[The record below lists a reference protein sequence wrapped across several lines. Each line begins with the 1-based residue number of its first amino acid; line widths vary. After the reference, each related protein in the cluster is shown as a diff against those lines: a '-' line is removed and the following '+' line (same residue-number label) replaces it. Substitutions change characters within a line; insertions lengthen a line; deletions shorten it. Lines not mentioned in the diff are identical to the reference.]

1 MNAKATQA
9 LKAALDELR
18 LRRAEIAAL
27 RSDRNEPIAVIG
39 MACRFPGSSDT
50 PDAFWRL
57 LDGARDAVTEVPGE
71 RWSIDRYYDPDPATP
86 GKMATRH
93 GAFLE
98 RVDEF
103 DAAFFGI
110 APREATYLDP
120 QQRLLLEVAWEALEN
135 AHLPPERF
143 RQSATGVYVGITCF
157 DHAIQ
162 VSNAAMP
169 SSSYAGT
176 GSALNMAAG
185 RLSFVLGLTGPSM
198 AIDTACSSSLVCLHL
213 ACESLRSRETDMA
226 LAGGVNLML
235 SPEVMVSFSQA
246 RMLSPDGRC
255 KTFDAAADGYVRG
268 EGCGMVVLKRLADAL
283 ADGDRVLG
291 VVRGTAVDQGGAGGG
306 LTVPSR
312 DSQERVIRRALSQA
326 GVAPD
331 KVGYVEAHGT
341 GTSLGDPIEVDALAR
356 VYGAGRAAHEPLV
369 IGSVKTNI
377 GHLES
382 ASGMAGLIK
391 VLLSFQHGRIPAH
404 LHFRQPNPHTP
415 WQEIPVR
422 VAAEPLDWPRGERR
436 RVAGVSAFGFSGTN
450 AHAVVEEPPVAPS
463 PAAQRALLLLS
474 ARSEAALTALAQRY
488 ERALRDA
495 PPQELA
501 AVCRAAATGRSHH
514 PYRAAYVAG
523 VRVPSAGA
531 PRTGK
536 ALRVG
541 VAFGAPDPDAAR
553 ALHASEPLFRDA
565 FAQCAVPLA
574 ALDTDAGRFA
584 AAFAWAQLWQA
595 WGIRP
600 AVVAGHGVGEYVAA
614 CVAGV
619 LSIADALRVLAVRT
633 DAAAM
638 RAVLHDVRLARP
650 AVRLISG
657 CLGAEVADEVTH
669 AAYWLQLAEAS
680 ERAAEPPVP
689 EGLADSWL
697 PPPCAGDALE
707 RAIAALYVRGG
718 QFDWQALF
726 PVAAQPATML
736 PNYPFER
743 QRFSLEKIQ
752 SPAVGMDAG
761 SIDAA
766 VRHLKASG
774 KYPDDVLNAFPELV
788 RTAFAPAAD
797 GAVAPAAPSLYH
809 VAWEQHVAAPT
820 ARAALPASSWLIFA
834 DETGVGERLAVLL
847 RARGASCALVR
858 AGADY
863 GGNAAAGW
871 QVAPERPDDFVRL
884 LDEAAAPARHIVFL
898 WGLDEAAGATRMS
911 AALLHLVH
919 ALVGGERDWTA
930 SLRPRIRVVT
940 RDAVEAGDAP
950 RVTGVAQAALM
961 GLARG
966 AMIEH
971 PDWFGTAIDLDP
983 AAPDDEPDAL
993 LDELLVESREDQV
1006 ALRHGARLVARL
1018 SPLVPA
1024 ETDALRVEPDA
1035 TYLITGGFGALG
1047 LHTARWLAAR
1057 GARTLILA
1065 GRQGAAS
1072 DASRQALAELRE
1084 RDVAVRCERLDIA
1097 DPAAVDAFFAELRR
1111 DRVPLRGIVHA
1122 AGVVGY
1128 KPILQVGRDELDAVL
1143 QPKVAG
1149 AWLLHRHSEAFPLDF
1164 FVMFSSI
1171 ASAWGSREQ
1180 AHYSAAN
1187 RFLDA
1192 LAHHRRGLGLPALSV
1207 NWGPWAQ
1214 GGMTFPDAE
1223 ALLRRVGIRSLAAD
1237 RALHML
1243 DRVAAVPQ
1251 AAIVDIDLER
1261 FQGSY
1266 EARGPRP
1273 FLDRVRT
1280 SASPSNP
1287 SGATGT
1293 AALPVSGDVSPR
1305 ERRRQ
1310 VADSIE
1316 QAVADVL
1323 GYGAGTLDRDL
1334 GFFEMGMD
1342 SLMALD
1348 VRTQLENALG
1358 IKLSVALLFDH
1369 PTINALADFLTEQA
1383 PGVAPDALAEPT
1395 QPAAAQPA
1403 SQPAAPSAAARE
1415 AGTPEP
1421 IAIVGMSCRFPGA
1434 AHDLDA
1440 YWRLLNDGV
1449 DAISEVPRERWDVDA
1464 YYDRD
1469 PEAPGRMYCRFGG
1482 FLDGVDQFDPAF
1494 FRITPREAAAMD
1506 PQQRLLLEVSHE
1518 ALEHAGIPVDGLK
1531 GSRTGVFVG
1540 ITTNDYANLQLRHG
1554 GIDGYFF
1561 TGNPLNTA
1569 AGRISYGLG
1578 LQGPSMAIDTACS
1591 SSLSAIHTASQNLRS
1606 GECDLAIAGGVNLI
1620 LSPDN
1625 SIAVSRTR
1633 ALAPDGR
1640 CKTFDAAADG
1650 FVRSEGCGALVLK
1663 RLSDA
1668 LAAGDRV
1675 LAVLRGSAVNHDGA
1689 SSGFTAP
1696 NGRAQEAVIRQA
1708 LGALPAASI
1717 DYVEAHGTGTPLG
1730 DPVELNAL
1738 ATVFGEGRDGRP
1750 RLRVGSVKTN
1760 IGHAESAAGIAGV
1773 IKVVL
1778 ALNHER
1784 LPAHLHFRQPS
1795 PLVQWDALPLEICA
1809 EASAWPRGERPRRA
1823 GVSAFGASGT
1833 NAHLVL
1839 EDAPAPARAATPSK
1853 HKVHPLVLSAKTPA
1867 ALRELAGRYRSRLE
1881 AERGLDI
1888 AAVAFSA
1895 ATGRSHFAHR
1905 LALPVTSIDDAID
1918 KLRAFHEQ
1926 EPSTAAPRAARVK
1939 TAFLFTGQGS
1949 QYAGMGR
1956 RLYDAYP
1963 VFRDA
1968 IDRCRAVADPQLDKP
1983 LLDVLSAPGDDIHQ
1997 TGYSQPA
2004 LFSLQFALTTLLRSF
2019 GVVPDAVMGHSVG
2032 EYAAACAAGVFSPED
2047 GLRLIA
2053 ERGRLM
2059 QALPRDGEMAA
2070 IFADLGTV
2078 ERAIAAW
2085 PREVAVAA
2093 VNGPASTVIS
2103 GRRERIALL
2112 VDAFAAQDIRS
2123 VLLNT
2128 SHAFH
2133 SPLVEPMLDSFQ
2145 AAAKGVRVARPAIP
2159 FYSNLTGAV
2168 MDDAPDDTYWRRH
2181 CREPVQF
2188 ASSVERLAEA
2198 GFNVLVEIGPKPV
2211 LVNLARACCAPD
2223 AAIHF
2228 VALQRPQAEQQ
2239 ALVETLTGLYARG
2252 VDIDWA
2258 ATETP
2263 APARVALPSYPF
2275 QRSRTWFQKTETS
2288 MTQTSASPVAATP
2301 APDRSGEVL
2310 DWLRGKI
2317 GELIQADPAT
2327 INIDVPFLEM
2337 GADSIILIE
2346 AIRHIEKQYGVK
2358 LAMRRFFEDLATME
2372 ALAEYVADNLPAV
2385 AAPAEP
2391 EAVAAAEPAAAA
2403 AAVALAPSAPS
2414 APALAPVAAAPTQW
2428 VAAEGGSTVERVLR
2442 EQNQL
2447 LSQLMSQQMEL
2458 LRTSLHGQAGAAV
2471 APQAAASGAASP
2483 TNAASVANVAAK
2495 AAVAAPA
2502 AARAATPA
2510 AANPAAPAAA
2520 DNRKPKPMMPWGSPV
2535 EQRARG
2541 LSAAQ
2546 QEHLE
2551 ALIVRYTSRT
2561 RKSKE
2566 SVQASRPVLADSRA
2580 TVGFRF
2586 STKEMLYPIVG
2597 DRAAGS
2603 RLWDIDGNEYI
2614 DFTMGFGVHLFGHSP
2629 DFIQQQVTREW
2640 QRPLELGARSSLV
2653 GEVAA
2658 RFARVTGLDRVAF
2671 SNTGTEAVMT
2681 AMRLARAVTGRDKIV
2696 MFTHSYHGHADGT
2709 LAAANAEG
2717 ATETIAP
2724 GVPFGSIENMI
2735 VLDYGSDAALDAIRN
2750 LAPTL
2755 AAVMVEPVQSRNP
2768 SLQPVG
2774 FLKEL
2779 RRITEEAGVALIV
2792 DEMITGFRVHP
2803 GGSQAMFGIKADL
2816 ATYGKII
2823 GGGLPLGVIAGSTRF
2838 MDAIDGGMWTYGD
2851 HSFPAADR
2859 TAFGGTFCQYP
2870 LAMAAALAVLEKIEQ
2885 EGPALQAALNERT
2898 AQIADT
2904 LNAFFVEAEA
2914 PIKVTWFGSMFRFEF
2929 TENLDLFFYHMLEKG
2944 IYIWEWRTCFLSTA
2958 HTDADIERFIG
2969 AVKDSVADLRRGG
2982 FIRPHSK
2989 HGTVAT
2995 LSEAQ
3000 RQLWVLSE
3008 IDPEGSLAY
3017 NVNTTLELK
3026 GRLDEAAMRAAVQS
3040 LVDRHEALR
3049 TTILPDG
3056 SGQIVHPSLTLAL
3069 PLIDRDQDA
3078 WRQQESRQ
3086 PFDLVNGPLFR
3097 AALVRM
3103 DDEHHLLV
3111 MTAHHIVCDGSTF
3124 GVLLEDLARAYA
3136 GAAPDAAPLQFREYL
3151 KTLDAQRHSPETK
3164 ANRDYWLAQCARAV
3178 EPLSL
3183 PVDYPRPAVK
3193 TFHGARVSL
3202 HLDAAAAAALRTVAR
3217 QNGCTLYM
3225 VLLAGFNLFLHRVAG
3240 QQDIVTGIP
3249 VTGRSVAGS
3258 ERVAGYC
3265 THLLPLRSTLPDGAS
3280 VASFLAATRQNLLDA
3295 LEHQDYPFAE
3305 LVREIG
3311 AQRDLNAAPLVSAVF
3326 NLEPVSAL
3334 PELPGLTVG
3343 LVAPLIRYTAFDLNV
3358 NVLDAGDELLIDC
3371 DYNTDLFDERTAQ
3384 RFLGI
3389 YETLLTAAAADASA
3403 AVARLPLTSDA
3414 ERALVTVEWNR
3425 TDVDFGDAAAQPLH
3439 RLFEQQVERTPDA
3452 VAAVYDG
3459 AALTYAELNAR
3470 ANRLAHRLIAL
3481 GVAPDTLVGVA
3492 MERSLDMIVAL
3503 LAILKAGGAYVP
3515 VDPDYPAE
3523 RVRFMIDHAQLR
3535 WLLTQQHL
3543 LAALPDTGAQAI
3555 VVDRDKLDLDAVP
3568 TSNPTP
3574 ELNGDNLAYMIYTSG
3589 STGRPKGALNTHRA
3603 IVNRIL
3609 WMQHAYALD
3618 ADDAVLQKTP
3628 FSFDVSVWEFFWPL
3642 VTGARLVFARPGGQR
3657 ETDYLVELIERERI
3671 TTLHFVP
3678 SMLRAFLDHPQ
3689 LDAHC
3694 ASLRRVVCSGEALP
3708 HDLQQH
3714 CFERLDVKLYNLYGP
3729 TEAAVDVTAWECRRD
3744 DPQRIVPI
3752 GRPIANTR
3760 IYIVDA
3766 QLQPT
3771 PIGVPGELL
3780 IGGTP
3785 VGRGYYNEPDLS
3797 AEKFIADP
3805 FSDGPHA
3812 RLYRTGDLARYRADG
3827 NIEFLGRIDHQI
3839 KLRGLRIEP
3848 GEIEAVLTSH
3858 PLVDAAVVALRGV
3871 DDGARLVAWLCSP
3884 HREADVIDAVRTH
3897 LRQRLPEYMVPS
3909 AFVVVP
3915 AFAQLPNGK
3924 LDRAH
3929 LPEPADGVAH
3939 VAPGNALEAQLA
3951 AIWQEVLGNARIG
3964 TTANF
3969 FELGGNSLLATKV
3982 VARIRRDLHAKLEM
3996 RSLFEHPTIASL
4008 AKRIAATQ
4016 PIDYAPVTPLPP
4028 QAHYELSPAQTRL
4041 WVQDRLNAGQAG
4053 GPLPTSLL
4061 LEGVLDVDALL
4072 RAFRALSER
4081 HEILRTRFVL
4091 AGTQPVQQVLP
4102 PDEAPFAVEVVDLQD
4117 AADRDARA
4125 MSIHAS
4131 ERLAPMD
4138 LATGPLFRVKLLRLS
4153 EVRHVCI
4160 CTMHHIVTD
4169 GWSTEVLLDDLSTL
4183 YDAFVQRRDN
4193 PLPPLQ
4199 IQYKDYA
4206 GWLNRLLA
4214 GPDGARMKEYWLNK
4228 LAGLRALAL
4237 PGDVAQP
4244 AAPSWKTWRFA
4255 LPAAETAALDALG
4268 KRHGATLFI
4277 ALLAA
4282 IKALFYRRS
4291 GQEDIVVGTPV
4302 AGRELPE
4309 LESQVGPYLNVLALR
4324 DRVAGDDRFDTLLT
4338 RVRDTTLEAFSHPL
4352 YPLDRLLD
4360 ELHIERVAGRNPLFD
4375 IGLTLQ
4381 NQRDGATDRY
4391 AGPVRLAELPD
4402 HDPQHADSEAATD
4415 FWFLAEP
4422 RADGLAISVVYH
4434 AGRFSD
4440 ALVRGLADELTSVV
4454 GEVLA
4459 DPGVRIR
4466 NLTLGQRALQADAR
4480 QPSVELSA
4488 F

>member
-50 PDAFWRL
+50 PAAFWQL
-57 LDGARDAVTEVPGE
+57 LDHARDAVTEVPRE
-71 RWSIDRYYDPDPATP
+71 RWDIDRYYDPDPAAP

-93 GAFLE
+93 GAFIE
-98 RVDEF
+98 RVDQF

-110 APREATYLDP
+110 APREAAYLDP

-135 AHLPPERF
+135 AHLAPERF

-162 VSNAAMP
+162 VSNASTP

-213 ACESLRSRETDMA
+213 ACESLRSRETSMA

-291 VVRGTAVDQGGAGGG
+291 IVRGTAVDQGGAGGG

-312 DSQERVIRRALSQA
+312 DSQERVIRRALNQA
-326 GVAPD
+326 GVTPGD
-331 KVGYVEAHGT
+331 VSYVEAHGT
-341 GTSLGDPIEVDALAR
+341 GTSLGDPIEVEALAG
-356 VYGAGRAAHEPLV
+356 VYGPGRAASEPLV

-382 ASGMAGLIK
+382 ASGIAGLIK
-391 VLLSFQHGRIPAH
+391 VLLSFEHDRIPAH
-404 LHFRQPNPHTP
+404 LHFTQPNPHTP
-415 WQEIPVR
+415 WQDIPIR
-422 VAAEPLDWPRGERR
+422 VAADPVAWPRGERR
-436 RVAGVSAFGFSGTN
+436 RVAGLSAFGFSGTN
-450 AHAVVEEPPVAPS
+450 AHAIVEEPPVAP
-463 PAAQRALLLLS
+463 AHDAQRSLLLLS

-488 ERALRDA
+488 ERAIAGA
-495 PPQELA
+495 PPHELA
-501 AVCRAAATGRSHH
+501 AICRAAAVGRSHY
-514 PYRAAYVAG
+514 PFRAAYASG
-523 VRVPSAGA
+523 VREPATTSARA
-531 PRTGK
+531 GK
-536 ALRVG
+536 ASRMGFMFASLDTG
-541 VAFGAPDPDAAR
+541 VAR
-553 ALHASEPLFRDA
+553 ELHASEPHFRAA
-565 FAQCAVPLA
+565 FERCSVPLS

-584 AAFAWAQLWQA
+584 IHFAWAELWNA

-600 AVVAGHGVGEYVAA
+600 SVVSGHGVGEYVAA

-619 LSIADALRVLAVRT
+619 VSLADALRL
-633 DAAAM
+633 AAARSDSEAL
-638 RAVLHDVRLARP
+638 RAALQDMPLARP
-650 AVRLISG
+650 SIRLISG
-657 CLGAEVADEVTH
+657 SVGAEVTDEVTH
-669 AAYWLQLAEAS
+669 PQYWLQLAGRPDQAD
-680 ERAAEPPVP
+680 APHMPD
-689 EGLADSWL
+689 GLADGWL
-697 PPPCAGDALE
+697 PPPCAGHALE
-707 RAIAALYVRGG
+707 RALAALYVQGW
-718 QFDWQALF
+718 QFDWNALF
-726 PVAAQPATML
+726 PAPAQPATTL

-743 QRFSLEKIQ
+743 QRFSLEKNR
-752 SPAVGMDAG
+752 SPVVGMDAG
-761 SIDAA
+761 SIEEAS
-766 VRHLKASG
+766 RRLRTSG
-774 KYPDDVLNAFPELV
+774 KYSDEVLNAFPELLQ
-788 RTAFAPAAD
+788 TAFAPAET
-797 GAVAPAAPSLYH
+797 AAPDANPLYH
-809 VAWEQHVAAPT
+809 VVWEQQ
-820 ARAALPASSWLIFA
+820 AALPAARFAADASPWLIFA
-834 DETGVGERLAVLL
+834 DESGVGDRFAALL

-858 AGADY
+858 AGRDYRAPTEAD
-863 GGNAAAGW
+863 AAW
-871 QVAPERPDDFVRL
+871 QVAPEQPDHFVRL
-884 LDEAAAPARHIVFL
+884 LKEAAAPGQRIVFL
-898 WGLDEAAGATRMS
+898 WALDETVGATRMS
-911 AALLHLVH
+911 TALLHLVR
-919 ALVGGERDWTA
+919 ALGSGERDWAA
-930 SLRPRIRVVT
+930 SARPRIWVVT
-940 RDAVEAGDAP
+940 RDAMEAGEAP
-950 RVTGVAQAALM
+950 RVSGLAQAALA

-971 PDWFGTAIDLDP
+971 PEWFGTAIDLDP
-983 AAPDDEPDAL
+983 AAPEDETQAL
-993 LDELLVESREDQV
+993 LHEVLGESREEQV
-1006 ALRHGARLVARL
+1006 ALRQGERYVARL
-1018 SPLVPA
+1018 SPLAQA
-1024 ETDALRVEPDA
+1024 ETAALRVDPEA
-1035 TYLITGGFGALG
+1035 AYLITGGFGALG
-1047 LHTARWLAAR
+1047 LHTARWLAAH
-1057 GARTLILA
+1057 GAGTLILV

-1072 DASRQALAELRE
+1072 DESQRAIAELRD
-1084 RDVAVRCERLDIA
+1084 RNVTVRCERLDIT
-1097 DPAAVDAFFAELRR
+1097 DPAAVADCFAALRR
-1111 DRVPLRGIVHA
+1111 DGVPLRGIVHA
-1122 AGVVGY
+1122 AGIVGY
-1128 KPILQVGRDELDAVL
+1128 KPIMQVEREELEAVL

-1149 AWLLHRHSEAFPLDF
+1149 AWLLHQHSEPFPLDF
-1164 FVMFSSI
+1164 FILFSSI
-1171 ASAWGSREQ
+1171 ASAWGSRDQ

-1192 LAHHRRGLGLPALSV
+1192 LAHHRRHLGLPASSV

-1214 GGMTFPDAE
+1214 GGMTFPEAE

-1237 RALHML
+1237 RALDVL
-1243 DRVAAVPQ
+1243 DHLPAVPQ
-1251 AAIVDIDLER
+1251 VAVVDVDLAL

-1266 EARGPRP
+1266 EARGPKP
-1273 FLDRVRT
+1273 FLDRVRVDAT
-1280 SASPSNP
+1280 PPSAPAMP
-1287 SGATGT
+1287 
-1293 AALPVSGDVSPR
+1293 ALSDKSPR
-1305 ERRRQ
+1305 ERKRLL
-1310 VADSIE
+1310 ADAIDR
-1316 QAVADVL
+1316 AVAQVL
-1323 GYGAGTLDRDL
+1323 GFGSATPDRDR

-1342 SLMALD
+1342 SLMAVDL
-1348 VRTQLENALG
+1348 RAHLEKALG
-1358 IKLSVALLFDH
+1358 APLSVALLFDH
-1369 PTINALADFLTEQA
+1369 PTVNALADFLAEQSSAAATDA
-1383 PGVAPDALAEPT
+1383 PAARTAPAQAVSPRPAA
-1395 QPAAAQPA
+1395 PAAAT
-1403 SQPAAPSAAARE
+1403 RE

-1440 YWRLLNDGV
+1440 YWQLLNDGV
-1449 DAISEVPRERWDVDA
+1449 DAISEVPRERWDIDA
-1464 YYDRD
+1464 YYDPD

-1518 ALEHAGIPVDGLK
+1518 ALEHAGIPVDSLK

-1540 ITTNDYANLQLRHG
+1540 ITTNDYANLQLRNG
-1554 GIDGYFF
+1554 GGSGIDGYFF

-1591 SSLSAIHTASQNLRS
+1591 SSLTAIHTASQNLRT

-1696 NGRAQEAVIRQA
+1696 NGRAQEEVIRKA
-1708 LGALPAASI
+1708 LGGIPAASV
-1717 DYVEAHGTGTPLG
+1717 DYVEAHGTGTALG
-1730 DPVELNAL
+1730 DPIEVQAL
-1738 ATVFGEGRDGRP
+1738 ATVFGAGRDAGRP
-1750 RLRVGSVKTN
+1750 LRVGSVKTN
-1760 IGHAESAAGIAGV
+1760 IGHTESAAGIAGV

-1778 ALNHER
+1778 SLNHER
-1784 LPAHLHFRQPS
+1784 IPAHLHFRHPS
-1795 PLVQWDALPLEICA
+1795 PLVRWNELPIEICA
-1809 EASAWPRGERPRRA
+1809 EASAWPRGAQPRRA

-1839 EDAPAPARAATPSK
+1839 EEAPAPARQATPSK
-1853 HKVHPLVLSAKTPA
+1853 HNVHPLVLSAKTPA
-1867 ALRELAGRYRSRLE
+1867 ALRELGRRYQRRLE
-1881 AERGLDI
+1881 AEPGLDI
-1888 AAVAFSA
+1888 AAVAYSA
-1895 ATGRSHFAHR
+1895 STGRSHFAHR
-1905 LALPVTSIDDAID
+1905 LALPVSSLEDAVE
-1918 KLRAFHEQ
+1918 KLRAFHAK
-1926 EPSTAAPRAARVK
+1926 EPAAATQPAPRVK
-1939 TAFLFTGQGS
+1939 MAFLFTGQGS

-1968 IDRCRAVADPQLDKP
+1968 IDRCRAVADPLLDKP
-1983 LLDVLSAPGDDIHQ
+1983 LLEVLSARNEDIHQ

-2004 LFSLQFALTTLLRSF
+2004 LFSLQYALTTLLASF
-2019 GVVPDAVMGHSVG
+2019 GVTPDAVMGHSVG
-2032 EYAAACAAGVFSPED
+2032 EYAAACAAGIFSPED

-2070 IFADLGTV
+2070 IFADLATV
-2078 ERAIAAW
+2078 ERAIEAY
-2085 PREVAVAA
+2085 PHEVAVAA
-2093 VNGPASTVIS
+2093 VNGPASIVIS
-2103 GRRERIALL
+2103 GRRERIAML

-2123 VLLNT
+2123 VPLNT

-2133 SPLVEPMLDSFQ
+2133 SPLLEPMLDEFQ
-2145 AAAKGVRVARPAIP
+2145 AAAKAVRVARPAIP

-2168 MDDAPDDTYWRRH
+2168 MDEAPTDAYWRRH

-2198 GFNVLVEIGPKPV
+2198 GFNLLVEIGPKPV

-2223 AAIHF
+2223 AGIQF
-2228 VALQRPQAEQQ
+2228 LGLQRPQVEQQ
-2239 ALVETLTGLYARG
+2239 ALVEALSSLYAHG
-2252 VDIDWA
+2252 VDVDWA
-2258 ATETP
+2258 STETP
-2263 APARVALPSYPF
+2263 ALTRVALPSYPF
-2275 QRSRTWFQKTETS
+2275 QRSRTWFQKADTS
-2288 MTQTSASPVAATP
+2288 MTQTSALPIAATP
-2301 APDRSGEVL
+2301 TLNRSGEVL
-2310 DWLRGKI
+2310 EWLRGKI
-2317 GELIQADPAT
+2317 GELIQADPST
-2327 INIDVPFLEM
+2327 INIDLPFLEM
-2337 GADSIILIE
+2337 GADSIVLIE

-2358 LAMRRFFEDLATME
+2358 LVMRRFFEDLATVQ
-2372 ALAEYVADNLPAV
+2372 ALAEYVADNLPAED
-2385 AAPAEP
+2385 APPA
-2391 EAVAAAEPAAAA
+2391 AAAEPSATEAAPLLTA
-2403 AAVALAPSAPS
+2403 
-2414 APALAPVAAAPTQW
+2414 APAPLAAAPAAPVEW

-2447 LSQLMSQQMEL
+2447 LSHVMSQQMEL
-2458 LRTSLHGQAGAAV
+2458 LRTSLTGHADVRPTVAAQAV
-2471 APQAAASGAASP
+2471 
-2483 TNAASVANVAAK
+2483 ASVAPK
-2495 AAVAAPA
+2495 AAVAVHAVAPA
-2502 AARAATPA
+2502 TKPAPAIAA
-2510 AANPAAPAAA
+2510 PAAPAS
-2520 DNRKPKPMMPWGSPV
+2520 DNQPRKPMMPWGSPV

-2541 LSAAQ
+2541 LSAVQ

-2551 ALIVRYTSRT
+2551 ALIVRYTTRT
-2561 RKSKE
+2561 RKSKD
-2566 SVQASRPVLADSRA
+2566 SVQASRSVLADSRA

-2614 DFTMGFGVHLFGHSP
+2614 DFTMGFGVHLFGHTP
-2629 DFIQQQVTREW
+2629 EFIQQQVTREW

-2717 ATETIAP
+2717 VTEAMAP
-2724 GVPFGSIENMI
+2724 GVPFGSVENM
-2735 VLDYGSDAALDAIRN
+2735 VLLDYGSDAALETIRGM
-2750 LAPTL
+2750 ASTI
-2755 AAVMVEPVQSRNP
+2755 AAVLVEPVQSRNP
-2768 SLQPVG
+2768 SLQPVA

-2779 RRITEEAGVALIV
+2779 RRITEEAGAALIF

-2803 GGSQAMFGIKADL
+2803 GGSQAMFGIRADL

-2823 GGGLPLGVIAGSTRF
+2823 GGGLPLGVIAGSRRF

-2870 LAMAAALAVLEKIEQ
+2870 LAMSAALAVLEKIEQ
-2885 EGPALQAALNERT
+2885 EGPALQATLNERT
-2898 AQIADT
+2898 AQIAAT
-2904 LNAFFVEAEA
+2904 LNTFFAEAEA

-2958 HTDADIERFIG
+2958 HTDADVDRFIR

-2989 HGTVAT
+2989 HGTVAA

-3008 IDPEGSLAY
+3008 VDPEGSLAY
-3017 NVNTTLELK
+3017 NVNTTLELN
-3026 GRLDEAAMRAAVQS
+3026 GRLDEAGMRAAVQG

-3049 TTILPDG
+3049 TTLTPDG
-3056 SGQIVHPSLTLAL
+3056 SGQIVHPSLTLRI
-3069 PLIDRDQDA
+3069 PLIDADQDA
-3078 WRQQESRQ
+3078 WRDQESRQ

-3097 AALVRM
+3097 AALVRLSS
-3103 DDEHHLLV
+3103 ERHLLV
-3111 MTAHHIVCDGSTF
+3111 MTAHHIICDGSTF
-3124 GVLLEDLARAYA
+3124 GILLEDLARAYA
-3136 GAAPDAAPLQFREYL
+3136 GAAPAAAPLQFREYL
-3151 KTLDAQRHSPETK
+3151 KQIDGQRHSPEAK
-3164 ANRDYWLAQCARAV
+3164 ANREYWLAQCAGHA
-3178 EPLSL
+3178 EPLNL

-3193 TFHGARVSL
+3193 TFHGERVSL
-3202 HLDAAAAAALRTVAR
+3202 HLNAEEAASLRAAAR

-3225 VLLAGFNLFLHRVAG
+3225 MLLAGFNLFLHRIAG
-3240 QQDIVTGIP
+3240 QQEIVTGIP

-3258 ERVAGYC
+3258 DRLAGYC
-3265 THLLPLRSTLPDGAS
+3265 THLLPLRSTLPDAAT
-3280 VASFLAATRQNLLDA
+3280 VASFLAGTRQNLLDA
-3295 LEHQDYPFAE
+3295 LEHQDFPFAE

-3334 PELPGLTVG
+3334 PELPGLKVG
-3343 LVAPLIRYTAFDLNV
+3343 LVAPLIRHTAFDLNV
-3358 NVLDAGDELLIDC
+3358 NVLDAGQELLIDC
-3371 DYNTDLFDERTAQ
+3371 DYNTDLFEQSTVQ

-3389 YETLLTAAAADASA
+3389 YRKLLTSLAGDASA
-3403 AVARLPLTSDA
+3403 AVARLPLLSDA
-3414 ERALVTVEWNR
+3414 ERDTLTVEWNR
-3425 TDVDFGDAAAQPLH
+3425 TDTDFGADAEQPLH
-3439 RLFEQQVERTPDA
+3439 RLFEQQAERTPDA
-3452 VAAVYDG
+3452 VAAVHDD
-3459 AALTYAELNAR
+3459 ASLTYAELNLR
-3470 ANRLAHRLIAL
+3470 ANRLAHHLIAL
-3481 GVAPDTLVGVA
+3481 GVAPDSLVGVA

-3523 RVRFMIDHAQLR
+3523 RVRFMIDNAQLR

-3543 LAALPDTGAQAI
+3543 LAALPDTDARLI
-3555 VVDRDKLDLDAVP
+3555 VVDRDAHEFAAAP
-3568 TSNPTP
+3568 AANPTP
-3574 ELNGDNLAYMIYTSG
+3574 ALSGDNLAYMIYTSG
-3589 STGRPKGALNTHRA
+3589 STGRPKGALNSHRA
-3603 IVNRIL
+3603 ITNRIL
-3609 WMQHAYALD
+3609 WMQHAYALG

-3657 ETDYLVELIERERI
+3657 ETDYLVDLIAREGI
-3671 TTLHFVP
+3671 TTVHFVP
-3678 SMLRAFLDHPQ
+3678 SMLRAFLDHPD

-3708 HDLQQH
+3708 HDLQQRF
-3714 CFERLDVKLYNLYGP
+3714 FERLDAGLYNLYGP

-3744 DPQRIVPI
+3744 DAHRNVPI

-3760 IYIVDA
+3760 VYIVDA
-3766 QLQPT
+3766 QMQPV
-3771 PIGVPGELL
+3771 PVGVAGELL
-3780 IGGTP
+3780 IGGVP
-3785 VGRGYYNEPDLS
+3785 VGRGYHGEPELS
-3797 AEKFIADP
+3797 AQKFIADP
-3805 FSDGPHA
+3805 FSADPHA

-3827 NIEFLGRIDHQI
+3827 NIEFLGRIDHQV
-3839 KLRGLRIEP
+3839 KLRGLRIEL
-3848 GEIEAVLTSH
+3848 GEIEATLASH
-3858 PLVDAAVVALRGV
+3858 PWVDAAVVALRGV
-3871 DDGARLVAWLCSP
+3871 DDGARLVAWLLSSHP
-3884 HREADVIDAVRTH
+3884 EAELIEAVRGH
-3897 LRQRLPEYMVPS
+3897 LQQRLPDYMVPS
-3909 AFVVVP
+3909 AFVVLT
-3915 AFAQLPNGK
+3915 AFAHLPNGK
-3924 LDRAH
+3924 LDRAS
-3929 LPEPADGVAH
+3929 LPEPGDGVDH
-3939 VAPGNALEAQLA
+3939 VEPGNALEAQLA
-3951 AIWQEVLGNARIG
+3951 AIWQEVLGKNRIS

-3969 FELGGNSLLATKV
+3969 FELGGNSLSATKV
-3982 VARIRRDLHAKLEM
+3982 AARIRRDLQVKLEI
-3996 RSLFEHPTIASL
+3996 RSLFSHPTISSL
-4008 AKRIAATQ
+4008 AKRIADTQ
-4016 PIDYAPVTPLPP
+4016 PIDYAPVTPLPAQP
-4028 QAHYELSPAQTRL
+4028 QYELSPAQTRL
-4041 WVQDRLNAGQAG
+4041 WVQDRLNAAQAG

-4061 LEGVLDVDALL
+4061 FEGVLDVDALV

-4091 AGTQPVQQVLP
+4091 VGNQPFQQVLP
-4102 PDEAPFAVEVVDLQD
+4102 AGEAAFPVEVVDLQD
-4117 AADRDARA
+4117 AEDRDAQA
-4125 MSIHAS
+4125 ASIEAR

-4138 LATGPLFRVKLLRLS
+4138 LAAGPLFRVKLLRLS

-4169 GWSTEVLLDDLSTL
+4169 GWSTEVLLDDLSQI
-4183 YDAFVQRRDN
+4183 YNAFVERRDN
-4193 PLPPLQ
+4193 PLPALA

-4214 GPDGARMKEYWLNK
+4214 GPEGERMKDYWLNK
-4228 LAGLRALAL
+4228 LGGGLRALEL
-4237 PGDVAQP
+4237 PGDVEQP
-4244 AAPSWKTWRFA
+4244 AAPSWKIWRFE
-4255 LPAAETAALDALG
+4255 LPAAATTALESLG

-4277 ALLAA
+4277 ALLSA
-4282 IKALFYRRS
+4282 IKALLYRRS

-4309 LESQVGPYLNVLALR
+4309 LEPQVGPYLNVLALR

-4338 RVRDTTLEAFSHPL
+4338 RVRDTTIEAFSHPL

-4360 ELHIERVAGRNPLFD
+4360 ELHVKRVPGRNPLFD

-4381 NQRDGATDRY
+4381 NQRQGAVDRY
-4391 AGPVRLAELPD
+4391 AGQVRISELPD
-4402 HDPQHADSEAATD
+4402 HNLQGADTEAATD

-4422 RADGLAISVVYH
+4422 RDEGLAISVVYH
-4434 AGRFSD
+4434 AGRFSE
-4440 ALVRGLADELTSVV
+4440 ALVRGLADELTSVI
-4454 GEVLA
+4454 GEILA
-4459 DPGVRIR
+4459 NPGVRIR
-4466 NLTLGQRALQADAR
+4466 NLTLGQRALRADTR
-4480 QPSVELSA
+4480 QPAVELSA

>member
-1 MNAKATQA
+1 MNAKATHA

-39 MACRFPGSSDT
+39 MACRFPGRSDT
-50 PDAFWRL
+50 PDAFWQL
-57 LDGARDAVTEVPGE
+57 LDDARDAVTEVPGE
-71 RWSIDRYYDPDPATP
+71 RWDIDRYYDPDPATP

-98 RVDEF
+98 RVDQF

-135 AHLPPERF
+135 AHLAPERF

-162 VSNAAMP
+162 VSNASMP

-213 ACESLRSRETDMA
+213 ACESLRSRESNMA

-291 VVRGTAVDQGGAGGG
+291 IVRGTAVDQGGAGGG

-312 DSQERVIRRALSQA
+312 DSQERVIRRALNQA
-326 GVAPD
+326 GLAPGD
-331 KVGYVEAHGT
+331 VSYVEAHGT
-341 GTSLGDPIEVDALAR
+341 GTSLGDPIEVEALAG
-356 VYGAGRAAHEPLV
+356 VYGPGRAATEPLV

-382 ASGMAGLIK
+382 ASGIAGLIK
-391 VLLSFQHGRIPAH
+391 VLLSFEHDRIPAH
-404 LHFRQPNPHTP
+404 LHFTQPNPHTP
-415 WQEIPVR
+415 WQDIPIR
-422 VAAEPLDWPRGERR
+422 VAADPVAWRRGERR
-436 RVAGVSAFGFSGTN
+436 RIAGVSAFGFSGTN
-450 AHAVVEEPPVAPS
+450 AHAIVEEPPVAPAH
-463 PAAQRALLLLS
+463 AAQRGLLLLS
-474 ARSEAALTALAQRY
+474 AKSEAALAALAQRY
-488 ERALRDA
+488 ERAIDGATPR
-495 PPQELA
+495 ELA
-501 AVCRAAATGRSHH
+501 AICRAAATGRSHY
-514 PYRAAYVAG
+514 PFRAAYVSG
-523 VRVPSAGA
+523 VREASAA
-531 PRTGK
+531 AARTGK
-536 ALRVG
+536 ALRMG
-541 VAFGAPDPDAAR
+541 FRFGAPDTGVAR
-553 ALHASEPLFRDA
+553 ELHASEPLFRDA
-565 FAQCAVPLA
+565 FARCSVPLE

-584 AAFAWAQLWQA
+584 IQFAWAELWKG

-600 AVVAGHGVGEYVAA
+600 SVVSGHGVGEYVAA

-619 LSIADALRVLAVRT
+619 VSVADALRLVAARS
-633 DAAAM
+633 DAEALRAA
-638 RAVLHDVRLARP
+638 LQDTPLARP
-650 AVRLISG
+650 SVRLISG
-657 CLGAEVADEVTH
+657 CLGAEVTDEVTH
-669 AAYWLQLAEAS
+669 PQYWLQLAGAS
-680 ERAAEPPVP
+680 EQADAPHTP
-689 EGLADSWL
+689 EGLADGWL

-707 RAIAALYVRGG
+707 RALAVLYVQGW
-718 QFDWQALF
+718 QFDWSALF
-726 PVAAQPATML
+726 PAPAQPATTL

-743 QRFSLEKIQ
+743 QRFSLEKIP
-752 SPAVGMDAG
+752 SPIVGMDAG

-766 VRHLKASG
+766 LRHLKSSG
-774 KYPDDVLNAFPELV
+774 KYSEDVLNAFPDLL
-788 RTAFAPAAD
+788 RTAFAPA
-797 GAVAPAAPSLYH
+797 
-809 VAWEQHVAAPT
+809 ETAAPT
-820 ARAALPASSWLIFA
+820 APPLYHVVWEPQAALPAARFAADASPWLIFA
-834 DETGVGERLAVLL
+834 DERGVGERLAALL
-847 RARGASCALVR
+847 RERGASCSLVR
-858 AGADY
+858 PGLDY
-863 GGNAAAGW
+863 GVGAEAGR
-871 QVAPERPDDFVRL
+871 QIAPERPDDFVRL
-884 LDEAAAPARHIVFL
+884 LNETAAPGQRIVFL
-898 WGLDEAAGATRMS
+898 WALDEAVGETRMS
-911 AALLHLVH
+911 TALLHLVH
-919 ALVGGERDWTA
+919 ALVGSEREWTP
-930 SLRPRIRVVT
+930 STRPRIRVVT
-940 RDAVEAGDAP
+940 RDAVEAGEAP
-950 RVTGVAQAALM
+950 LVSGFAQAALS

-971 PDWFGTAIDLDP
+971 PEWFETAIDLDP
-983 AAPDDEPDAL
+983 AAPEDETQAL
-993 LDELLVESREDQV
+993 LQEMLGESREEQV
-1006 ALRHGARLVARL
+1006 ALRHGARHVARL
-1018 SPLVPA
+1018 SPLAHA
-1024 ETDALRVEPDA
+1024 ETAALRVDPDA
-1035 TYLITGGFGALG
+1035 AYLITGGFGALG

-1057 GARTLILA
+1057 GAGTLILV

-1072 DASRQALAELRE
+1072 DESQRAIAELRE
-1084 RDVAVRCERLDIA
+1084 RNVSLRCERVDIA
-1097 DPAAVDAFFAELRR
+1097 DPAAVTDFFAALRR
-1111 DRVPLRGIVHA
+1111 DGVPLRGIVHA
-1122 AGVVGY
+1122 AGIVGY
-1128 KPILQVGRDELDAVL
+1128 KPIMQVGREELDAVL

-1149 AWLLHRHSEAFPLDF
+1149 TWLLHQQSEHFPLDF
-1164 FVMFSSI
+1164 FILFSSI

-1192 LAHHRRGLGLPALSV
+1192 LAHHRRSRGLPALSV

-1237 RALHML
+1237 RALDVL
-1243 DRVAAVPQ
+1243 DHLPAVPQ
-1251 AAIVDIDLER
+1251 VAVVDIDLAL

-1266 EARGPRP
+1266 EARGPKP
-1273 FLDRVRT
+1273 FLDRVRVGE
-1280 SASPSNP
+1280 SPP
-1287 SGATGT
+1287 RAP
-1293 AALPVSGDVSPR
+1293 AMPALSDASPR
-1305 ERRRQ
+1305 ERKRLL
-1310 VADSIE
+1310 ADSIDR
-1316 QAVADVL
+1316 AVAQVL
-1323 GYGAGTLDRDL
+1323 GYAAGTLDRDL

-1348 VRTQLENALG
+1348 VRTHLEKALG
-1358 IKLSVALLFDH
+1358 IPLSVALLFDH
-1369 PTINALADFLTEQA
+1369 PTVNALADFLAEQSS
-1383 PGVAPDALAEPT
+1383 GTAPDAHAAPT
-1395 QPAAAQPA
+1395 QAVPAQPRA
-1403 SQPAAPSAAARE
+1403 VAPAIEARE

-1464 YYDRD
+1464 YYDPD
-1469 PEAPGRMYCRFGG
+1469 PEAPGRMVCRFGG
-1482 FLDGVDQFDPAF
+1482 FLDDVDQFDPAF

-1518 ALEHAGIPVDGLK
+1518 ALEHAGIPVDSLK

-1540 ITTNDYANLQLRHG
+1540 ITTNDYANLQLRNG
-1554 GIDGYFF
+1554 GGSGIDGYFF

-1578 LQGPSMAIDTACS
+1578 VQGPSMAIDTACS
-1591 SSLSAIHTASQNLRS
+1591 SSLTAIHTASQNLRS

-1708 LGALPAASI
+1708 LGGLPAASI

-1730 DPVELNAL
+1730 DPVEVQAL
-1738 ATVFGEGRDGRP
+1738 ATVFGEGRDGGR

-1760 IGHAESAAGIAGV
+1760 IGHTESAAGIAGV

-1778 ALNHER
+1778 SLNHDR
-1784 LPAHLHFRQPS
+1784 LPAHLHFRHPS
-1795 PLVQWDALPLEICA
+1795 PLVQWDALPIEICA

-1839 EDAPAPARAATPSK
+1839 EEAPAPARPATPSK

-1867 ALRELAGRYRSRLE
+1867 ALRALAGRYQRRFE
-1881 AERGLDI
+1881 AEPGLDI

-1905 LALPVTSIDDAID
+1905 LALPVTSLEDAID
-1918 KLRAFHEQ
+1918 KLRAFQ
-1926 EPSTAAPRAARVK
+1926 AKEPAGAAQPAPRVK
-1939 TAFLFTGQGS
+1939 MAFLFTGQGS

-1968 IDRCRAVADPQLDKP
+1968 IDRCRAVADPLLDKP
-1983 LLDVLSAPGDDIHQ
+1983 LLDVLSAQGEEIHQ

-2004 LFSLQFALTTLLRSF
+2004 LFSLQFALTTLLASF

-2070 IFADLGTV
+2070 IFTDLATV
-2078 ERAIAAW
+2078 ERAIEAC
-2085 PREVAVAA
+2085 PHDVAVAA
-2093 VNGPASTVIS
+2093 VNGPASIVIS
-2103 GRRERIALL
+2103 GRRERIAML

-2145 AAAKGVRVARPAIP
+2145 AVAKAVRVARPAIP

-2168 MDDAPDDTYWRRH
+2168 MDDAPTDAYWRRH

-2223 AAIHF
+2223 AGIQF
-2228 VALQRPQAEQQ
+2228 LGLQRPQAEQQ
-2239 ALVETLTGLYARG
+2239 ALVETLSSLYARG
-2252 VDIDWA
+2252 VDVDWA
-2258 ATETP
+2258 STETP
-2263 APARVALPSYPF
+2263 APTRVALPSYPF
-2275 QRSRTWFQKTETS
+2275 QRSRTWFQKADTS
-2288 MTQTSASPVAATP
+2288 MTQTSASPIAATP
-2301 APDRSGEVL
+2301 APNRSGEVL
-2310 DWLRGKI
+2310 EWLRGKI

-2327 INIDVPFLEM
+2327 INIDLPFLEM
-2337 GADSIILIE
+2337 GADSIVLIE

-2358 LAMRRFFEDLATME
+2358 LAMRRFFEDLATVQ
-2372 ALAEYVADNLPAV
+2372 ALAEYVADNLPAAAAPSEAESESV
-2385 AAPAEP
+2385 AGPSTAAVAVAQSAEVLAPLAAAPAE
-2391 EAVAAAEPAAAA
+2391 
-2403 AAVALAPSAPS
+2403 
-2414 APALAPVAAAPTQW
+2414 W

-2447 LSQLMSQQMEL
+2447 LSRVMSQQMEL
-2458 LRTSLHGQAGAAV
+2458 LRTSLTGQAGVRPTTVAAQAV
-2471 APQAAASGAASP
+2471 AS
-2483 TNAASVANVAAK
+2483 TASVAPTAAL
-2495 AAVAAPA
+2495 AAQAAAPA
-2502 AARAATPA
+2502 AKPAPATA
-2510 AANPAAPAAA
+2510 AAA
-2520 DNRKPKPMMPWGSPV
+2520 DDRPPRPMMPWGSPV

-2541 LSAAQ
+2541 LSAVQ

-2551 ALIVRYTSRT
+2551 ALIVRYTTRT
-2561 RKSKE
+2561 RKSKD

-2614 DFTMGFGVHLFGHSP
+2614 DFTMGFGVHLFGHTP

-2717 ATETIAP
+2717 VTETIAP
-2724 GVPFGSIENMI
+2724 GVPFGSVENMI
-2735 VLDYGSDAALDAIRN
+2735 LLDYGSDAALEAIRGM
-2750 LAPTL
+2750 ASTL

-2768 SLQPVG
+2768 SLQPVA

-2779 RRITEEAGVALIV
+2779 RRITEQAGVALIF

-2803 GGSQAMFGIKADL
+2803 GGSQAMFGIRADL

-2823 GGGLPLGVIAGSTRF
+2823 GGGLPLGVIAGTSRF

-2898 AQIADT
+2898 AQIAET
-2904 LNAFFVEAEA
+2904 LNAFFAEAEA

-2958 HTDADIERFIG
+2958 HTDADIDRFIR

-2989 HGTVAT
+2989 HGTVAA

-3000 RQLWVLSE
+3000 RQLWILSE
-3008 IDPEGSLAY
+3008 VDPEGSLAY
-3017 NVNTTLELK
+3017 NVNTTLELN
-3026 GRLDEAAMRAAVQS
+3026 GRLDEAAMRAAVQG

-3049 TTILPDG
+3049 TTLTPDG
-3056 SGQIVHPSLTLAL
+3056 SGQIVHPSLQLRI
-3069 PLIDRDQDA
+3069 PLIDTDQDA
-3078 WRQQESRQ
+3078 WRDHESRQ

-3097 AALVRM
+3097 AALVRL
-3103 DDEHHLLV
+3103 DSERHLLV
-3111 MTAHHIVCDGSTF
+3111 MTAHHIICDGSTF
-3124 GVLLEDLARAYA
+3124 GILLEDLARAYA
-3136 GAAPDAAPLQFREYL
+3136 GAAPAAAPLQFREYL
-3151 KTLDAQRHSPETK
+3151 KQLDGQRHSPETK
-3164 ANRDYWLAQCARAV
+3164 ANRAYWLAQCAHRAD
-3178 EPLSL
+3178 PLNL
-3183 PVDYPRPAVK
+3183 PLDYPRPAVK
-3193 TFHGARVSL
+3193 TFHGERVSV
-3202 HLDAAAAAALRTVAR
+3202 HLDAAEAASLRAAAR

-3225 VLLAGFNLFLHRVAG
+3225 MLLAGFNMFLHRIAG
-3240 QQDIVTGIP
+3240 QQEIVTGIP

-3258 ERVAGYC
+3258 DRLAGYC
-3265 THLLPLRSTLPDGAS
+3265 THLLPLRSTLPEQAT
-3280 VASFLAATRQNLLDA
+3280 VASFLAGTRQNLLDA

-3358 NVLDAGDELLIDC
+3358 NVLDAGQELLIDC
-3371 DYNTDLFDERTAQ
+3371 DYNTDLFDASTVQ
-3384 RFLGI
+3384 RFLAI
-3389 YETLLTAAAADASA
+3389 YRTLLMLVTDDASA
-3403 AVARLPLTSDA
+3403 AVARLPLLSEA
-3414 ERALVTVEWNR
+3414 ERDLLTVEWNR
-3425 TDVDFGDAAAQPLH
+3425 TETDFGDAAAQPLH

-3452 VAAVYDG
+3452 VAAVCDD
-3459 AALTYAELNAR
+3459 ASLTYAELNLR
-3470 ANRLAHRLIAL
+3470 ANRVAHRLIEL
-3481 GVAPDTLVGVA
+3481 GVAPDALVGVA

-3515 VDPDYPAE
+3515 IDPDYPAE
-3523 RVRFMIDHAQLR
+3523 RVRFMIDNAQLR

-3543 LAALPDTGAQAI
+3543 LAALPDTDARVI
-3555 VVDRDKLDLDAVP
+3555 VVDRDAHDFDAAP
-3568 TSNPTP
+3568 ASNPAP
-3574 ELNGDNLAYMIYTSG
+3574 ALSGDNLAYMIYTSG

-3603 IVNRIL
+3603 ITNRIL
-3609 WMQHAYALD
+3609 WMQHAYTLG
-3618 ADDAVLQKTP
+3618 ADESVLQKTP

-3642 VTGARLVFARPGGQR
+3642 IVGARLVFARPGGQR
-3657 ETDYLVELIERERI
+3657 DTDYLVELIERERI
-3671 TTLHFVP
+3671 TTVHFVP
-3678 SMLRAFLDHPQ
+3678 SMLRAFLDHPD

-3708 HDLQQH
+3708 FDLQQR
-3714 CFERLDVKLYNLYGP
+3714 FFARLDAKLYNLYGP

-3744 DPQRIVPI
+3744 DPHRIVPI

-3760 IYIVDA
+3760 LYIVDA
-3766 QLQPT
+3766 QLQPM
-3771 PIGVPGELL
+3771 PVGVAGELL

-3785 VGRGYYNEPDLS
+3785 VGRGYLGEPELS
-3797 AEKFIADP
+3797 AGKFIADP
-3805 FSDGPHA
+3805 FSTDPHA
-3812 RLYRTGDLARYRADG
+3812 RLYRTGDLARYRPDG
-3827 NIEFLGRIDHQI
+3827 NVEFLGRIDHQI

-3848 GEIEAVLTSH
+3848 GEIEAALTSH

-3871 DDGARLVAWLCSP
+3871 DDGARLVAWLRSSHP
-3884 HREADVIDAVRTH
+3884 EAELIEAVRGH
-3897 LRQRLPEYMVPS
+3897 LRQRLPDYMVPS

-3915 AFAQLPNGK
+3915 AFEHLPNGK
-3924 LDRAH
+3924 LDRAR
-3929 LPEPADGVAH
+3929 LPEPGDNLDH
-3939 VAPGNALEAQLA
+3939 VAPVNALEEQLT
-3951 AIWQEVLGNARIG
+3951 AIWQEVLGQARIS

-3969 FELGGNSLLATKV
+3969 FELGGNSLSATKV
-3982 VARIRRDLHAKLEM
+3982 VARIRRDLHAKLEI
-3996 RSLFEHPTIASL
+3996 RSLFAHPTISSL
-4008 AKRIAATQ
+4008 AKRIADTQ
-4016 PIDYAPVTPLPP
+4016 PIDYAPVTPLPA

-4041 WVQDRLNAGQAG
+4041 WVQDRLNAAQAG

-4061 LEGVLDVDALL
+4061 FEGVLDVDALV

-4091 AGTQPVQQVLP
+4091 AGNQPVQQVLP
-4102 PDEAPFAVEVVDLQD
+4102 PGEAAFAVEVVDLQD
-4117 AADRDARA
+4117 AEDRDAQA

-4160 CTMHHIVTD
+4160 CTMHHIVSD
-4169 GWSTEVLLDDLSTL
+4169 GWSTEVLLDDLSKI

-4193 PLPPLQ
+4193 PLPALP

-4214 GPDGARMKEYWLNK
+4214 GPEGERMKEYWLTR
-4228 LAGLRALAL
+4228 LGGGLRALEL
-4237 PGDVAQP
+4237 PGDLEQP
-4244 AAPSWKTWRFA
+4244 AAPSWKSWRFE
-4255 LPAAETAALDALG
+4255 LPAAETTALESLG

-4277 ALLAA
+4277 ALLSA

-4338 RVRDTTLEAFSHPL
+4338 RVRDTTVEAFSHPL

-4360 ELHIERVAGRNPLFD
+4360 ALHIKRVAGRNPLFD

-4381 NQRDGATDRY
+4381 NQRQGAVDRY
-4391 AGPVRLAELPD
+4391 AGQVRIAELPD
-4402 HDPQHADSEAATD
+4402 HDLLGADPEAATD

-4422 RADGLAISVVYH
+4422 RAEGLAISVVYH
-4434 AGRFSD
+4434 AGRFSE
-4440 ALVRGLADELTSVV
+4440 ALVQGLANELTSVI

-4466 NLTLGQRALQADAR
+4466 NLTLGQRALHAEAR
-4480 QPSVELSA
+4480 QPTVELSA

>member
-1 MNAKATQA
+1 MNAKATHA

-39 MACRFPGSSDT
+39 MACRFPGRSDT
-50 PDAFWRL
+50 PDAFWQL
-57 LDGARDAVTEVPGE
+57 LDDARDAVTEVPGE
-71 RWSIDRYYDPDPATP
+71 RWDIDRYYDPDPATP

-98 RVDEF
+98 RVDQF

-135 AHLPPERF
+135 AHLAPERF

-162 VSNAAMP
+162 VSNASMP

-213 ACESLRSRETDMA
+213 ACESLRSRESNMA

-291 VVRGTAVDQGGAGGG
+291 IVRGTAVDQGGAGGG

-312 DSQERVIRRALSQA
+312 DSQERVIRRALNQA
-326 GVAPD
+326 GLAPGD
-331 KVGYVEAHGT
+331 VSYVEAHGT
-341 GTSLGDPIEVDALAR
+341 GTSLGDPIEVEALAG
-356 VYGAGRAAHEPLV
+356 VYGPGRAATEPLV

-382 ASGMAGLIK
+382 ASGIAGLIK
-391 VLLSFQHGRIPAH
+391 VLLSFEHDRIPAH
-404 LHFRQPNPHTP
+404 LHFTQPNPHTP
-415 WQEIPVR
+415 WQDIPIR
-422 VAAEPLDWPRGERR
+422 VAADPVAWRRGERR
-436 RVAGVSAFGFSGTN
+436 RIAGVSAFGFSGTN
-450 AHAVVEEPPVAPS
+450 AHAIVEEPPVAPAH
-463 PAAQRALLLLS
+463 AAQRGLLLLS
-474 ARSEAALTALAQRY
+474 AKSEAALAALAQRY
-488 ERALRDA
+488 ERAITGATPR
-495 PPQELA
+495 ELA
-501 AVCRAAATGRSHH
+501 AICRAAATGRSHY
-514 PYRAAYVAG
+514 PFRAAYVSG
-523 VRVPSAGA
+523 VREASAA
-531 PRTGK
+531 AARTGK
-536 ALRVG
+536 ALRMG
-541 VAFGAPDPDAAR
+541 FRFGAPDTGVAR
-553 ALHASEPLFRDA
+553 ELHASEPLFRDA
-565 FAQCAVPLA
+565 FARCSVPLE

-584 AAFAWAQLWQA
+584 IQFAWAELWKG

-600 AVVAGHGVGEYVAA
+600 SVVSGHGVGEYVAA

-619 LSIADALRVLAVRT
+619 VSVADALRLVAARS
-633 DAAAM
+633 DAEALRAA
-638 RAVLHDVRLARP
+638 LQDTPLARP
-650 AVRLISG
+650 SVRLISG
-657 CLGAEVADEVTH
+657 CLGAEVTDEVTH
-669 AAYWLQLAEAS
+669 PQYWLQLAGAS
-680 ERAAEPPVP
+680 EQADAPHAP
-689 EGLADSWL
+689 EGLADGWL

-707 RAIAALYVRGG
+707 RALAVLYVHGW
-718 QFDWQALF
+718 QFDWSALF
-726 PVAAQPATML
+726 PAPAQPATTL

-743 QRFSLEKIQ
+743 QRFSLEKIP
-752 SPAVGMDAG
+752 SPIVGMDAG

-766 VRHLKASG
+766 LRHLKSSG
-774 KYPDDVLNAFPELV
+774 KYSEDVLNAFPDLL
-788 RTAFAPAAD
+788 RTAFAPA
-797 GAVAPAAPSLYH
+797 
-809 VAWEQHVAAPT
+809 ETAAPT
-820 ARAALPASSWLIFA
+820 APPLYHVVWEPQAALPAARFAADASPWLIFA
-834 DETGVGERLAVLL
+834 DESGVGERLAALL
-847 RARGASCALVR
+847 RERGASCSLVR
-858 AGADY
+858 PGLDHGAGAE
-863 GGNAAAGW
+863 AGR
-871 QVAPERPDDFVRL
+871 QIAPERPDDFVRL
-884 LDEAAAPARHIVFL
+884 LNETAAPGQRIVFL
-898 WGLDEAAGATRMS
+898 WALDEAVGETRMS
-911 AALLHLVH
+911 TALLHLVH
-919 ALVGGERDWTA
+919 ALVGSEREWTP
-930 SLRPRIRVVT
+930 STRPRIRVVT

-950 RVTGVAQAALM
+950 LVSGFAQAALS

-971 PDWFGTAIDLDP
+971 PEWFETAIDLDP
-983 AAPDDEPDAL
+983 AAPEDETQAL
-993 LDELLVESREDQV
+993 LQEMLGESREEQV
-1006 ALRHGARLVARL
+1006 ALRHGARHVARL
-1018 SPLVPA
+1018 SPLAHA
-1024 ETDALRVEPDA
+1024 ETAALRVDPDA
-1035 TYLITGGFGALG
+1035 AYLITGGFGALG

-1057 GARTLILA
+1057 GAGTLILV

-1072 DASRQALAELRE
+1072 DESQRAIAELRE
-1084 RDVAVRCERLDIA
+1084 RNVSLRCERVDIA
-1097 DPAAVDAFFAELRR
+1097 DPAAVTDFFAALRR
-1111 DRVPLRGIVHA
+1111 DGVPLRGIVHA
-1122 AGVVGY
+1122 AGIVGY
-1128 KPILQVGRDELDAVL
+1128 KPIMQVGREELDAVL

-1149 AWLLHRHSEAFPLDF
+1149 TWLLHQQSEHFPLDF
-1164 FVMFSSI
+1164 FILFSSI

-1192 LAHHRRGLGLPALSV
+1192 LAHHRRSRGLPALSV

-1237 RALHML
+1237 RALDVL
-1243 DRVAAVPQ
+1243 DHLPAVPQ
-1251 AAIVDIDLER
+1251 VAVVDIDLAL

-1266 EARGPRP
+1266 EARGPKP
-1273 FLDRVRT
+1273 FLDRVRVGE
-1280 SASPSNP
+1280 SPP
-1287 SGATGT
+1287 RAP
-1293 AALPVSGDVSPR
+1293 AMPALSDASPR
-1305 ERRRQ
+1305 ERKRLL
-1310 VADSIE
+1310 ADSIDR
-1316 QAVADVL
+1316 AVAQVL
-1323 GYGAGTLDRDL
+1323 GYAAGTLDRDL

-1348 VRTQLENALG
+1348 VRTHLEKALG
-1358 IKLSVALLFDH
+1358 IPLSVALLFDH
-1369 PTINALADFLTEQA
+1369 PTVNALADFLAEQSS
-1383 PGVAPDALAEPT
+1383 GTAPDAHAAPT
-1395 QPAAAQPA
+1395 QAVPAQPRA
-1403 SQPAAPSAAARE
+1403 VAPAIEARE

-1464 YYDRD
+1464 YYDPD
-1469 PEAPGRMYCRFGG
+1469 PEAPGRMVCRFGG
-1482 FLDGVDQFDPAF
+1482 FLDDVDQFDPAF

-1518 ALEHAGIPVDGLK
+1518 ALEHAGIPVDSLK

-1540 ITTNDYANLQLRHG
+1540 ITTNDYANLQLRNG
-1554 GIDGYFF
+1554 GGSGIDGYFF

-1578 LQGPSMAIDTACS
+1578 VQGPSMAIDTACS
-1591 SSLSAIHTASQNLRS
+1591 SSLTAIHTASQNLRS

-1708 LGALPAASI
+1708 LGGLPAASI

-1730 DPVELNAL
+1730 DPVEVQAL
-1738 ATVFGEGRDGRP
+1738 ATVFGEGRDGGP

-1760 IGHAESAAGIAGV
+1760 IGHTESAAGIAGV

-1778 ALNHER
+1778 SLNHDR
-1784 LPAHLHFRQPS
+1784 LPAHLHFRHPS
-1795 PLVQWDALPLEICA
+1795 PLVQWDALPIEICA

-1839 EDAPAPARAATPSK
+1839 EEAPAPARPATPSK

-1867 ALRELAGRYRSRLE
+1867 ALRALAGRYQRRFE
-1881 AERGLDI
+1881 AEPGLDI

-1905 LALPVTSIDDAID
+1905 LALPVTSLEDAID
-1918 KLRAFHEQ
+1918 KLRAFQ
-1926 EPSTAAPRAARVK
+1926 AKEPAGAAQPAPRVK
-1939 TAFLFTGQGS
+1939 MAFLFTGQGS

-1968 IDRCRAVADPQLDKP
+1968 IDRCRAVADPLLDKP
-1983 LLDVLSAPGDDIHQ
+1983 LLDVLSAQGEEIHQ

-2004 LFSLQFALTTLLRSF
+2004 LFSLQFALTTLLASF

-2070 IFADLGTV
+2070 IFTDLATV
-2078 ERAIAAW
+2078 ERAIEAC
-2085 PREVAVAA
+2085 PHDVAVAA
-2093 VNGPASTVIS
+2093 VNGPASIVIS
-2103 GRRERIALL
+2103 GRRERIAML

-2145 AAAKGVRVARPAIP
+2145 AVAKAVRVARPAIP

-2168 MDDAPDDTYWRRH
+2168 MDEAPTDAYWRRH

-2223 AAIHF
+2223 AGIQF
-2228 VALQRPQAEQQ
+2228 LGLQRPQVEQQ
-2239 ALVETLTGLYARG
+2239 ALVETLSSLYARG
-2252 VDIDWA
+2252 VDVDWA
-2258 ATETP
+2258 STETP
-2263 APARVALPSYPF
+2263 APTRVALPSYPF
-2275 QRSRTWFQKTETS
+2275 QRSRTWFQKADTS
-2288 MTQTSASPVAATP
+2288 MTQTSASPIAATP
-2301 APDRSGEVL
+2301 APNRSGEVL
-2310 DWLRGKI
+2310 EWLRGKI

-2327 INIDVPFLEM
+2327 INIDLPFLEM
-2337 GADSIILIE
+2337 GADSIVLIE

-2358 LAMRRFFEDLATME
+2358 LAMRRFFEDLATVQ
-2372 ALAEYVADNLPAV
+2372 ALAEYVADNLPAAAAPSAAEAESESV
-2385 AAPAEP
+2385 AGPSTAAVAVAQSAEVLAPLAAAPAE
-2391 EAVAAAEPAAAA
+2391 
-2403 AAVALAPSAPS
+2403 
-2414 APALAPVAAAPTQW
+2414 W

-2447 LSQLMSQQMEL
+2447 LSRVMSQQMEL
-2458 LRTSLHGQAGAAV
+2458 LRTSLTGQAGVRPTTVAAQAV
-2471 APQAAASGAASP
+2471 AS
-2483 TNAASVANVAAK
+2483 TASVAPTAAT
-2495 AAVAAPA
+2495 AALAAAPA
-2502 AARAATPA
+2502 AKP
-2510 AANPAAPAAA
+2510 APAAA
-2520 DNRKPKPMMPWGSPV
+2520 AAADDRPPKPMMPWGSPV

-2541 LSAAQ
+2541 LSAVQ

-2551 ALIVRYTSRT
+2551 ALIVRYTTRT
-2561 RKSKE
+2561 RKSKD

-2614 DFTMGFGVHLFGHSP
+2614 DFTMGFGVHLFGHTP

-2717 ATETIAP
+2717 VTETIAP
-2724 GVPFGSIENMI
+2724 GVPFGSVENMI
-2735 VLDYGSDAALDAIRN
+2735 LLDYGSDAALEAIRGM
-2750 LAPTL
+2750 ASTL

-2768 SLQPVG
+2768 SLQPVA

-2779 RRITEEAGVALIV
+2779 RRITEQAGVALIF

-2803 GGSQAMFGIKADL
+2803 GGSQAMFGIRADL

-2823 GGGLPLGVIAGSTRF
+2823 GGGLPLGVIAGTSRF

-2898 AQIADT
+2898 AQIAET
-2904 LNAFFVEAEA
+2904 LNAFFAEAEA

-2958 HTDADIERFIG
+2958 HTDADIDRFIR

-2989 HGTVAT
+2989 HGTVAA

-3000 RQLWVLSE
+3000 RQLWILSE
-3008 IDPEGSLAY
+3008 VDPEGSLAY
-3017 NVNTTLELK
+3017 NVNTTLELN
-3026 GRLDEAAMRAAVQS
+3026 GRLDEAAMRAAVQG

-3049 TTILPDG
+3049 TTLTPDG
-3056 SGQIVHPSLTLAL
+3056 SGQIVHPSLQLRI
-3069 PLIDRDQDA
+3069 PLIDTDQDA
-3078 WRQQESRQ
+3078 WRDHESRQ

-3097 AALVRM
+3097 AALVRL
-3103 DDEHHLLV
+3103 DSERHLLV
-3111 MTAHHIVCDGSTF
+3111 MTAHHIICDGSTF
-3124 GVLLEDLARAYA
+3124 GILLEDLARAYA
-3136 GAAPDAAPLQFREYL
+3136 GAAPAAAPLQFREYL
-3151 KTLDAQRHSPETK
+3151 KQLDGQRHSPETK
-3164 ANRDYWLAQCARAV
+3164 ANRAYWLAQCAHRA
-3178 EPLSL
+3178 EPLNL
-3183 PVDYPRPAVK
+3183 PLDYPRPAVK
-3193 TFHGARVSL
+3193 TFHGERVSV
-3202 HLDAAAAAALRTVAR
+3202 HLDAAEAASLRAAAR

-3225 VLLAGFNLFLHRVAG
+3225 MLLAGFNMFLHRIAG
-3240 QQDIVTGIP
+3240 QQEIVTGIP

-3258 ERVAGYC
+3258 DSLAGYC
-3265 THLLPLRSTLPDGAS
+3265 THLLPLRSTLPEQAT
-3280 VASFLAATRQNLLDA
+3280 VASFLAGTRQSLLDA

-3358 NVLDAGDELLIDC
+3358 NVLDAGQELLIDC
-3371 DYNTDLFDERTAQ
+3371 DYNTDLFDASTVQ
-3384 RFLGI
+3384 RFLAI
-3389 YETLLTAAAADASA
+3389 YRTLLMRVTDDASA
-3403 AVARLPLTSDA
+3403 AVARLPLLSEA
-3414 ERALVTVEWNR
+3414 ERDLLTVEWNR
-3425 TDVDFGDAAAQPLH
+3425 TETDFGDAAAQPLH

-3452 VAAVYDG
+3452 VAAVCDD
-3459 AALTYAELNAR
+3459 ASLTYAELNLR
-3470 ANRLAHRLIAL
+3470 ANRLAHRLIEL
-3481 GVAPDTLVGVA
+3481 GVVPDALVGVA

-3523 RVRFMIDHAQLR
+3523 RVRFMIDNAQLR

-3543 LAALPDTGAQAI
+3543 LAALPDTDARVI
-3555 VVDRDKLDLDAVP
+3555 VVDRDTLELDAAP
-3568 TSNPTP
+3568 ASNPAP
-3574 ELNGDNLAYMIYTSG
+3574 ALSGDNLAYMIYTSG

-3603 IVNRIL
+3603 ITNRIL
-3609 WMQHAYALD
+3609 WMQHAYMLG
-3618 ADDAVLQKTP
+3618 ADESVLQKTP

-3642 VTGARLVFARPGGQR
+3642 SVGARLVFARPGGQR

-3671 TTLHFVP
+3671 TTIHFVP
-3678 SMLRAFLDHPQ
+3678 SMLRAFLDHPD

-3708 HDLQQH
+3708 FDLQQR
-3714 CFERLDVKLYNLYGP
+3714 FFARLDAKLYNLYGP

-3744 DPQRIVPI
+3744 DPHRIVPI

-3760 IYIVDA
+3760 LYIVDA
-3766 QLQPT
+3766 QLQPM
-3771 PIGVPGELL
+3771 PVGVAGELL

-3785 VGRGYYNEPDLS
+3785 VGRGYHGEPELS
-3797 AEKFIADP
+3797 AGKFIADP
-3805 FSDGPHA
+3805 FSTDPHA
-3812 RLYRTGDLARYRADG
+3812 RLYRTGDLARYRPDG
-3827 NIEFLGRIDHQI
+3827 NVEFLGRIDHQI

-3848 GEIEAVLTSH
+3848 GEIEAALTAH

-3871 DDGARLVAWLCSP
+3871 DDGARLVAWLHSSHP
-3884 HREADVIDAVRTH
+3884 EAELIEAVRGH
-3897 LRQRLPEYMVPS
+3897 LRQRLPDYMVPS
-3909 AFVVVP
+3909 AFVVVT
-3915 AFAQLPNGK
+3915 AFEHLPNGK
-3924 LDRAH
+3924 LDRAR
-3929 LPEPADGVAH
+3929 LPEPGDNLDH
-3939 VAPGNALEAQLA
+3939 VAPVNALEAQLT
-3951 AIWQEVLGNARIG
+3951 AIWQEVLGQARIS

-3969 FELGGNSLLATKV
+3969 FELGGNSLSATKV
-3982 VARIRRDLHAKLEM
+3982 VARIRRDLHAKLEI
-3996 RSLFEHPTIASL
+3996 RSLFAHPTISSL
-4008 AKRIAATQ
+4008 AKRIADTQ
-4016 PIDYAPVTPLPP
+4016 PIDYAPVTPLPA
-4028 QAHYELSPAQTRL
+4028 QAHYELAPAQTRL
-4041 WVQDRLNAGQAG
+4041 WVQDRLNAAQAG

-4061 LEGVLDVDALL
+4061 FEGVLDVDALV

-4091 AGTQPVQQVLP
+4091 AGNQPVQQVLP
-4102 PDEAPFAVEVVDLQD
+4102 PGEAAFAVEVVDLQD
-4117 AADRDARA
+4117 AEDRDAQA

-4160 CTMHHIVTD
+4160 CTMHHIVSD
-4169 GWSTEVLLDDLSTL
+4169 GWSTEVLLDDLSKI

-4193 PLPPLQ
+4193 PLPALP

-4214 GPDGARMKEYWLNK
+4214 GPEGERMKEYWLTR
-4228 LAGLRALAL
+4228 LGGGLRSLEL
-4237 PGDVAQP
+4237 PGDLEQP
-4244 AAPSWKTWRFA
+4244 AAPSWKSWRFE
-4255 LPAAETAALDALG
+4255 LPAAETTALESLG

-4277 ALLAA
+4277 ALLSA

-4338 RVRDTTLEAFSHPL
+4338 RVRDTTIEAFSHPL

-4360 ELHIERVAGRNPLFD
+4360 ALHIKRVAGRNPLFD

-4381 NQRDGATDRY
+4381 NQRQGAVDRY
-4391 AGPVRLAELPD
+4391 AGQVRIAELPD
-4402 HDPQHADSEAATD
+4402 HDLQRADPEAATD

-4422 RADGLAISVVYH
+4422 RAEGLAISVVYH
-4434 AGRFSD
+4434 AGRFSE
-4440 ALVRGLADELTSVV
+4440 ALVQGLANELTSVI

-4466 NLTLGQRALQADAR
+4466 NLTLGQRALHAEAR
-4480 QPSVELSA
+4480 QPTVELSA

>member
-50 PDAFWRL
+50 PAAFWQL
-57 LDGARDAVTEVPGE
+57 LDHARDAVTEVPRE
-71 RWSIDRYYDPDPATP
+71 RWDIDRYYDPDPAAP

-93 GAFLE
+93 GAFIE
-98 RVDEF
+98 RVDQF

-135 AHLPPERF
+135 AHLAPERF

-162 VSNAAMP
+162 VSNASTP

-213 ACESLRSRETDMA
+213 ACESLRSRETSMA

-291 VVRGTAVDQGGAGGG
+291 IVRGTAVDQGGAGGG

-312 DSQERVIRRALSQA
+312 DSQERVIRRALNQA
-326 GVAPD
+326 GVAPGD
-331 KVGYVEAHGT
+331 VSYVEAHGT
-341 GTSLGDPIEVDALAR
+341 GTSLGDPIEVEALAG
-356 VYGAGRAAHEPLV
+356 VYGPGRAASEPLV

-382 ASGMAGLIK
+382 ASGIAGLIK
-391 VLLSFQHGRIPAH
+391 VLLSFEHGRIPAH
-404 LHFRQPNPHTP
+404 LHFTQPNPHTP
-415 WQEIPVR
+415 WQDIPIR
-422 VAAEPLDWPRGERR
+422 VAADPVAWPRGERR
-436 RVAGVSAFGFSGTN
+436 RVAGLSAFGFSGTN
-450 AHAVVEEPPVAPS
+450 AHAIVEEPPVAP
-463 PAAQRALLLLS
+463 AHDARRALLLLS
-474 ARSEAALTALAQRY
+474 ARSEAALAALAQRY
-488 ERALRDA
+488 ERAIAGA
-495 PPQELA
+495 PPHELA
-501 AVCRAAATGRSHH
+501 AICRAAAVGRSHY
-514 PYRAAYVAG
+514 PFRAAYVSG
-523 VRVPSAGA
+523 VREPATTSARA
-531 PRTGK
+531 GK
-536 ALRVG
+536 ASRMGFMFASLDTG
-541 VAFGAPDPDAAR
+541 VAR
-553 ALHASEPLFRDA
+553 ELHASEPHFRAA
-565 FAQCAVPLA
+565 FERCSVPLS

-584 AAFAWAQLWQA
+584 VHFAWAELWKA

-600 AVVAGHGVGEYVAA
+600 SVVSGHGVGEYVAA

-619 LSIADALRVLAVRT
+619 VSLADALRLVAARSES
-633 DAAAM
+633 DALRAALQDM
-638 RAVLHDVRLARP
+638 PLARP
-650 AVRLISG
+650 SIRLISG
-657 CLGAEVADEVTH
+657 SLGAEVTDEVTH
-669 AAYWLQLAEAS
+669 PQYWLQLAG
-680 ERAAEPPVP
+680 RADQADAPHTPD
-689 EGLADSWL
+689 GLADGWL
-697 PPPCAGDALE
+697 PPPCAGHALE
-707 RAIAALYVRGG
+707 RALAALYVQGW
-718 QFDWQALF
+718 QFDWNALF
-726 PVAAQPATML
+726 PAPAQPATTL

-743 QRFSLEKIQ
+743 QRFSLEKNR
-752 SPAVGMDAG
+752 SPVVGMDAG
-761 SIDAA
+761 SIEEAS
-766 VRHLKASG
+766 RRLRTSG
-774 KYPDDVLNAFPELV
+774 KYSDEVLNAFPELLQ
-788 RTAFAPAAD
+788 TAFAPAET
-797 GAVAPAAPSLYH
+797 AAPDANPLYH
-809 VAWEQHVAAPT
+809 VVWEQQ
-820 ARAALPASSWLIFA
+820 AALPAARFAADASPWLVFA
-834 DETGVGERLAVLL
+834 DESGAGDRFAALL

-858 AGADY
+858 AGRDYRAPAEAD
-863 GGNAAAGW
+863 AAW
-871 QVAPERPDDFVRL
+871 QVAPEQPDHFVRL
-884 LDEAAAPARHIVFL
+884 LKEAAAPGQRIVFL
-898 WGLDEAAGATRMS
+898 WALDETVGATRMS
-911 AALLHLVH
+911 TALLHLVR
-919 ALVGGERDWTA
+919 ALGSGEREWAA
-930 SLRPRIRVVT
+930 STRPRIWVVT
-940 RDAVEAGDAP
+940 RDAMEAGEAP
-950 RVTGVAQAALM
+950 RVSGLAQAALA

-971 PDWFGTAIDLDP
+971 PEWFGTAIDLDP
-983 AAPDDEPDAL
+983 AAPEDETQAL
-993 LDELLVESREDQV
+993 LHEVLGESREEQV
-1006 ALRHGARLVARL
+1006 ALRQGARYVARL
-1018 SPLVPA
+1018 SPLAQA
-1024 ETDALRVEPDA
+1024 EAAALRVDPEA
-1035 TYLITGGFGALG
+1035 AYLITGGFGALG
-1047 LHTARWLAAR
+1047 LHTARWLAAH
-1057 GARTLILA
+1057 GAGTLILA

-1072 DASRQALAELRE
+1072 DESQRAIAELRE
-1084 RDVAVRCERLDIA
+1084 RNVTVRCERLDIT
-1097 DPAAVDAFFAELRR
+1097 DPAAVAECFAALRR
-1111 DRVPLRGIVHA
+1111 ERVPLRGIVHA
-1122 AGVVGY
+1122 AGIVGY
-1128 KPILQVGRDELDAVL
+1128 KPIMQVEREELEAVL

-1149 AWLLHRHSEAFPLDF
+1149 AWLLHQHSEPFPLDF
-1164 FVMFSSI
+1164 FILFSSI
-1171 ASAWGSREQ
+1171 ASAWGSRDQ

-1192 LAHHRRGLGLPALSV
+1192 LAHHRRHLGLPASSV

-1214 GGMTFPDAE
+1214 GGMTFPEAE
-1223 ALLRRVGIRSLAAD
+1223 ALLRRVGIRPLAAD
-1237 RALHML
+1237 RALDVL
-1243 DRVAAVPQ
+1243 DHLPAVPQ
-1251 AAIVDIDLER
+1251 VAVVDIDLAL

-1266 EARGPRP
+1266 EARGPKP
-1273 FLDRVRT
+1273 FLDRVRVD
-1280 SASPSNP
+1280 
-1287 SGATGT
+1287 ATPPN
-1293 AALPVSGDVSPR
+1293 APAMPALSDKSPR
-1305 ERRRQ
+1305 ERKRLL
-1310 VADSIE
+1310 ADAIDR
-1316 QAVADVL
+1316 AVAQVL
-1323 GYGAGTLDRDL
+1323 GFGSATPDRDR

-1342 SLMALD
+1342 SLMAVDL
-1348 VRTQLENALG
+1348 RAHLEKALG
-1358 IKLSVALLFDH
+1358 APLSVALLFDH
-1369 PTINALADFLTEQA
+1369 PTVNALADFLAEQSSA
-1383 PGVAPDALAEPT
+1383 TAPDATAAPT
-1395 QPAAAQPA
+1395 APAQAVSPR
-1403 SQPAAPSAAARE
+1403 PAAPAVATRE

-1421 IAIVGMSCRFPGA
+1421 IAIVGMSCRFPGD

-1440 YWRLLNDGV
+1440 YWQLLNDGV
-1449 DAISEVPRERWDVDA
+1449 DAISEVPRERWDIDA
-1464 YYDRD
+1464 YYDPD

-1518 ALEHAGIPVDGLK
+1518 ALEHAGIPVDSLK

-1540 ITTNDYANLQLRHG
+1540 ITTNDYANLQLRNG
-1554 GIDGYFF
+1554 GGSGIDGYFF

-1591 SSLSAIHTASQNLRS
+1591 SSLTAIHTASQNLRT

-1696 NGRAQEAVIRQA
+1696 NGRAQEEVIRKA
-1708 LGALPAASI
+1708 LGGIPAASV
-1717 DYVEAHGTGTPLG
+1717 DYVEAHGTGTALG
-1730 DPVELNAL
+1730 DPIEVQAL
-1738 ATVFGEGRDGRP
+1738 ATVFGAGRDAGRP
-1750 RLRVGSVKTN
+1750 LRVGSVKTN
-1760 IGHAESAAGIAGV
+1760 IGHTESAAGIAGV

-1778 ALNHER
+1778 SLNHER
-1784 LPAHLHFRQPS
+1784 IPAHLHFRHPS
-1795 PLVQWDALPLEICA
+1795 PLVRWDELPIEICA
-1809 EASAWPRGERPRRA
+1809 EASAWPRGAQPRRA

-1839 EDAPAPARAATPSK
+1839 EEAPAPARPATPSR
-1853 HKVHPLVLSAKTPA
+1853 HSVHPLVLSAKTPA
-1867 ALRELAGRYRSRLE
+1867 ALRELAARYQRRLE
-1881 AERGLDI
+1881 AEPGLDI
-1888 AAVAFSA
+1888 AAVAYSA
-1895 ATGRSHFAHR
+1895 STGRSHFAHR
-1905 LALPVTSIDDAID
+1905 LALPVSSLEDAVE
-1918 KLRAFHEQ
+1918 KLRAFHAK
-1926 EPSTAAPRAARVK
+1926 EPAAATQPAPRVK
-1939 TAFLFTGQGS
+1939 MAFLFTGQGS

-1968 IDRCRAVADPQLDKP
+1968 IDRCRAVADPLLDKP
-1983 LLDVLSAPGDDIHQ
+1983 LLEVLSARNEDIHQ

-2004 LFSLQFALTTLLRSF
+2004 LFSLQYALTTLLASF
-2019 GVVPDAVMGHSVG
+2019 GVTPDAVMGHSVG
-2032 EYAAACAAGVFSPED
+2032 EYAAACAAGIFSPED

-2070 IFADLGTV
+2070 IFADLATV
-2078 ERAIAAW
+2078 ERAIEAY
-2085 PREVAVAA
+2085 PHEVAVAA
-2093 VNGPASTVIS
+2093 VNGPASIVIS
-2103 GRRERIALL
+2103 GKRERIAML

-2123 VLLNT
+2123 VPLNT

-2133 SPLVEPMLDSFQ
+2133 SPLLEPMLDEFQ
-2145 AAAKGVRVARPAIP
+2145 AAAKAVRVARPAIP

-2168 MDDAPDDTYWRRH
+2168 MDEAPTDAYWRRH

-2188 ASSVERLAEA
+2188 ASSVERLVEA
-2198 GFNVLVEIGPKPV
+2198 GFNLLVEIGPKPV

-2223 AAIHF
+2223 AGIQF
-2228 VALQRPQAEQQ
+2228 LGLQRPQVEQQ
-2239 ALVETLTGLYARG
+2239 ALVEALSSLYAHG
-2252 VDIDWA
+2252 VDVDWA
-2258 ATETP
+2258 STETP
-2263 APARVALPSYPF
+2263 ALTRVALPSYPF
-2275 QRSRTWFQKTETS
+2275 QRSRTWFQKADTS
-2288 MTQTSASPVAATP
+2288 MTQTSALPIAATP
-2301 APDRSGEVL
+2301 THNRSGEVL
-2310 DWLRGKI
+2310 EWLRGKI
-2317 GELIQADPAT
+2317 GELIQADPST
-2327 INIDVPFLEM
+2327 INIDLPFLEM
-2337 GADSIILIE
+2337 GADSIVLIE

-2358 LAMRRFFEDLATME
+2358 LVMRRFFEDLATVQ
-2372 ALAEYVADNLPAV
+2372 ALAEYVADNLPAED
-2385 AAPAEP
+2385 APPA
-2391 EAVAAAEPAAAA
+2391 AAAEP
-2403 AAVALAPSAPS
+2403 SAT
-2414 APALAPVAAAPTQW
+2414 AAAPRLTAVPAPLAAAPAAPVEW

-2447 LSQLMSQQMEL
+2447 LSHVMSQQMEL
-2458 LRTSLHGQAGAAV
+2458 LRTSLTGHADVRPTVAAQSV
-2471 APQAAASGAASP
+2471 
-2483 TNAASVANVAAK
+2483 ASVAPK
-2495 AAVAAPA
+2495 AAVAVHAVAPATKPAPA
-2502 AARAATPA
+2502 AAPA
-2510 AANPAAPAAA
+2510 ADDQP
-2520 DNRKPKPMMPWGSPV
+2520 RKPMMPWGSPV

-2541 LSAAQ
+2541 LSAVQ

-2551 ALIVRYTSRT
+2551 ALIVRYTTRT

-2566 SVQASRPVLADSRA
+2566 SVQASRSVLADSRA

-2614 DFTMGFGVHLFGHSP
+2614 DFTMGFGVHLFGHTP
-2629 DFIQQQVTREW
+2629 EFIQQQVTREW

-2717 ATETIAP
+2717 VTEAMAP
-2724 GVPFGSIENMI
+2724 GVPFGSVENM
-2735 VLDYGSDAALDAIRN
+2735 VLLDYGSDAALDTIRGM
-2750 LAPTL
+2750 ASTI
-2755 AAVMVEPVQSRNP
+2755 AAVLVEPVQSRNP
-2768 SLQPVG
+2768 SLQPVA

-2779 RRITEEAGVALIV
+2779 RRITEEAGAALIF

-2803 GGSQAMFGIKADL
+2803 GGSQAMFGIRADL

-2823 GGGLPLGVIAGSTRF
+2823 GGGLPLGVIAGSRRF

-2870 LAMAAALAVLEKIEQ
+2870 LAMSAALAVLEKIEQ
-2885 EGPALQAALNERT
+2885 EGPALQATLNERT
-2898 AQIADT
+2898 AQIAAT
-2904 LNAFFVEAEA
+2904 LNAFFAEAEA

-2958 HTDADIERFIG
+2958 HTDADVDRFIR

-2989 HGTVAT
+2989 HGTVAA

-3008 IDPEGSLAY
+3008 VDPEGSLAY
-3017 NVNTTLELK
+3017 NVNTTLELN
-3026 GRLDEAAMRAAVQS
+3026 GRLDEAAMRAAVQG

-3049 TTILPDG
+3049 TTLTPDG
-3056 SGQIVHPSLTLAL
+3056 SGQIVHPSLTLQI
-3069 PLIDRDQDA
+3069 PLIDSDQDA
-3078 WRQQESRQ
+3078 WRDQESRQ

-3097 AALVRM
+3097 AALVRLSS
-3103 DDEHHLLV
+3103 ERHLLV
-3111 MTAHHIVCDGSTF
+3111 MTAHHIICDGSTF
-3124 GVLLEDLARAYA
+3124 GILLEDLARAYA
-3136 GAAPDAAPLQFREYL
+3136 GAAPAAAPLQFREYL
-3151 KTLDAQRHSPETK
+3151 KQIDGQRHSPEAK
-3164 ANRDYWLAQCARAV
+3164 ANREYWLAQCAGHA
-3178 EPLSL
+3178 EPLNL

-3193 TFHGARVSL
+3193 TFHGERVSL
-3202 HLDAAAAAALRTVAR
+3202 HLSAEEAASLRAAAR

-3225 VLLAGFNLFLHRVAG
+3225 MLLAGFNLFLHRIAG
-3240 QQDIVTGIP
+3240 QQEIVTGIP

-3258 ERVAGYC
+3258 DRLAGYC
-3265 THLLPLRSTLPDGAS
+3265 THLLPLRSTLPDAAT
-3280 VASFLAATRQNLLDA
+3280 VASFLAGTRQNLLDA
-3295 LEHQDYPFAE
+3295 LEHQDFPFAE

-3311 AQRDLNAAPLVSAVF
+3311 AQRDLNAASLVSAVF

-3334 PELPGLTVG
+3334 PELPGLKVG
-3343 LVAPLIRYTAFDLNV
+3343 LVAPLIRHTAFDLNV
-3358 NVLDAGDELLIDC
+3358 NVLDAGQELLIDC
-3371 DYNTDLFDERTAQ
+3371 DYNTDLFEQSTVQ

-3389 YETLLTAAAADASA
+3389 YRKLLTSLAGDASA
-3403 AVARLPLTSDA
+3403 AVARLPLLSDA
-3414 ERALVTVEWNR
+3414 ERNTLIVEWNR
-3425 TDVDFGDAAAQPLH
+3425 TDTDFGADAEQPLH
-3439 RLFEQQVERTPDA
+3439 RLFEQQAERTPDA
-3452 VAAVYDG
+3452 VAAVHDD
-3459 AALTYAELNAR
+3459 ASLTYAELNLR
-3470 ANRLAHRLIAL
+3470 ANRLAHHLIAL
-3481 GVAPDTLVGVA
+3481 GVAPDSLVGVA

-3523 RVRFMIDHAQLR
+3523 RVRFMIDNAQLR

-3543 LAALPDTGAQAI
+3543 LPALPDTDARLI
-3555 VVDRDKLDLDAVP
+3555 VVDRDAHAFAAAP
-3568 TSNPTP
+3568 AANPTP
-3574 ELNGDNLAYMIYTSG
+3574 ALSGDNLAYMIYTSG
-3589 STGRPKGALNTHRA
+3589 STGRPKGALNSHRA
-3603 IVNRIL
+3603 ITNRIL
-3609 WMQHAYALD
+3609 WMQHAYALG

-3657 ETDYLVELIERERI
+3657 ETDYLVDLIAREGI
-3671 TTLHFVP
+3671 TTVHFVP
-3678 SMLRAFLDHPQ
+3678 SMLRAFLDHPG

-3708 HDLQQH
+3708 YDLQQRF
-3714 CFERLDVKLYNLYGP
+3714 FERLDARLYNLYGP

-3744 DPQRIVPI
+3744 DAHRNVPI

-3760 IYIVDA
+3760 VYIVDA
-3766 QLQPT
+3766 QMQPV
-3771 PIGVPGELL
+3771 PVGVAGELL

-3785 VGRGYYNEPDLS
+3785 VGRGYHGEPELS
-3797 AEKFIADP
+3797 AAKFIADP
-3805 FSDGPHA
+3805 FSADPHA

-3827 NIEFLGRIDHQI
+3827 NIEFLGRIDHQV
-3839 KLRGLRIEP
+3839 KLRGLRIEL
-3848 GEIEAVLTSH
+3848 GEIEATLASH
-3858 PLVDAAVVALRGV
+3858 PWVDAAVVALRGV
-3871 DDGARLVAWLCSP
+3871 DDGARLVAWLLSSHP
-3884 HREADVIDAVRTH
+3884 EAELIDAVRGH
-3897 LRQRLPEYMVPS
+3897 LQQRLPDYMVPS
-3909 AFVVVP
+3909 AFVVLT
-3915 AFAQLPNGK
+3915 AFAHLPNGK
-3924 LDRAH
+3924 LDRAS
-3929 LPEPADGVAH
+3929 LPEPGDGVDH
-3939 VAPGNALEAQLA
+3939 VEPGNALEAQLA
-3951 AIWQEVLGNARIG
+3951 AIWQEVLGKNRISA
-3964 TTANF
+3964 TANF
-3969 FELGGNSLLATKV
+3969 FELGGNSLSATKV
-3982 VARIRRDLHAKLEM
+3982 AARIRRDLQVKLEI
-3996 RSLFEHPTIASL
+3996 RSLFSHPTISSL
-4008 AKRIAATQ
+4008 AKRIADTQ
-4016 PIDYAPVTPLPP
+4016 PIDYAPVTPLPAQP
-4028 QAHYELSPAQTRL
+4028 QYELSPAQTRL
-4041 WVQDRLNAGQAG
+4041 WVQDRLNAAQAG

-4061 LEGVLDVDALL
+4061 FEGVLDVDALV

-4091 AGTQPVQQVLP
+4091 VGNQPFQQVLP
-4102 PDEAPFAVEVVDLQD
+4102 AVEAAFPVEVVDLQD
-4117 AADRDARA
+4117 AEDRDAQA
-4125 MSIHAS
+4125 ASIEAR

-4138 LATGPLFRVKLLRLS
+4138 LAAGPLFRVKLLRLS

-4169 GWSTEVLLDDLSTL
+4169 GWSTEVLLDDLSQI
-4183 YDAFVQRRDN
+4183 YNAFVERRDN
-4193 PLPPLQ
+4193 PLPALA

-4214 GPDGARMKEYWLNK
+4214 GPEGARMKDYWLNK
-4228 LAGLRALAL
+4228 LGGGLRALAL
-4237 PGDVAQP
+4237 PGDVEQP
-4244 AAPSWKTWRFA
+4244 AAPSWKTWRFE
-4255 LPAAETAALDALG
+4255 LPAAATTALESLG

-4277 ALLAA
+4277 ALLSA

-4338 RVRDTTLEAFSHPL
+4338 RVRDTTIEAFSHPL

-4360 ELHIERVAGRNPLFD
+4360 ELHVKRVPGRNPLFD

-4381 NQRDGATDRY
+4381 NQRQGAVDRY
-4391 AGPVRLAELPD
+4391 AGQVRISELPD
-4402 HDPQHADSEAATD
+4402 HNLQGADTEAATD

-4422 RADGLAISVVYH
+4422 RDEGLAISVVYH
-4434 AGRFSD
+4434 AGRFSE
-4440 ALVRGLADELTSVV
+4440 ALVRGLADELTSVI
-4454 GEVLA
+4454 GEILA
-4459 DPGVRIR
+4459 NPGVRIR
-4466 NLTLGQRALQADAR
+4466 NLTLGQRALRADTR
-4480 QPSVELSA
+4480 QPAVELSA

>member
-50 PDAFWRL
+50 PAAFWQL
-57 LDGARDAVTEVPGE
+57 LDNARDAVTEVPRE
-71 RWSIDRYYDPDPATP
+71 RWDIDRYYDPDPAAP

-93 GAFLE
+93 GAFIE
-98 RVDEF
+98 RVDQF

-135 AHLPPERF
+135 AHLAPERF

-162 VSNAAMP
+162 VSNASTP

-213 ACESLRSRETDMA
+213 ACESLRSRETGMA

-291 VVRGTAVDQGGAGGG
+291 IVRGTAVDQGGAGGG

-312 DSQERVIRRALSQA
+312 DSQERVIRRALNQA
-326 GVAPD
+326 GVTPGD
-331 KVGYVEAHGT
+331 VSYVEAHGT
-341 GTSLGDPIEVDALAR
+341 GTSLGDPIEVEALAG
-356 VYGAGRAAHEPLV
+356 VYGPGRAASEPLV

-382 ASGMAGLIK
+382 ASGIAGLIK
-391 VLLSFQHGRIPAH
+391 VLLSFEHDRIPAH
-404 LHFRQPNPHTP
+404 LHFTQPNPHTP
-415 WQEIPVR
+415 WQDIPIR
-422 VAAEPLDWPRGERR
+422 VAADPVAWPRGERR
-436 RVAGVSAFGFSGTN
+436 RVAGLSAFGFSGTN
-450 AHAVVEEPPVAPS
+450 AHAIVEEPPVAP
-463 PAAQRALLLLS
+463 AHDAQRSLLLLS
-474 ARSEAALTALAQRY
+474 ARSEAALTALEQRY
-488 ERALRDA
+488 EHAIAGA
-495 PPQELA
+495 PPHELA
-501 AVCRAAATGRSHH
+501 AICRAAAVGRSHY
-514 PYRAAYVAG
+514 PFRAAYASG
-523 VRVPSAGA
+523 VKEPATATARA
-531 PRTGK
+531 GK
-536 ALRVG
+536 ASRMGFMFASLDTG
-541 VAFGAPDPDAAR
+541 VAR
-553 ALHASEPLFRDA
+553 ELHASEPLFRAA
-565 FAQCAVPLA
+565 FERCAVPLS

-584 AAFAWAQLWQA
+584 AHFAWAELWKA
-595 WGIRP
+595 WGILP
-600 AVVAGHGVGEYVAA
+600 AVVSGHGVGEYVAA

-619 LSIADALRVLAVRT
+619 VSLADALRLVAARSDS
-633 DAAAM
+633 DALRAALQDM
-638 RAVLHDVRLARP
+638 PLARP
-650 AVRLISG
+650 SVRLISG
-657 CLGAEVADEVTH
+657 SLGTEVTDEVTH
-669 AAYWLQLAEAS
+669 PEYWLQLAGRSDQAEA
-680 ERAAEPPVP
+680 PHTPD
-689 EGLADSWL
+689 GLADGWL
-697 PPPCAGDALE
+697 PPPCAGHALE
-707 RAIAALYVRGG
+707 RALAALYVQGW
-718 QFDWQALF
+718 QFDWNALF
-726 PVAAQPATML
+726 PAPAQPATTL

-743 QRFSLEKIQ
+743 QRFSLEKNH
-752 SPAVGMDAG
+752 SPVVGMDAG
-761 SIDAA
+761 SIEEAS
-766 VRHLKASG
+766 RRLKTSG
-774 KYPDDVLNAFPELV
+774 KYSDEVLNAFPELLQ
-788 RTAFAPAAD
+788 TAFAAAET
-797 GAVAPAAPSLYH
+797 AAPDANPLYH
-809 VAWEQHVAAPT
+809 VVWEQQ
-820 ARAALPASSWLIFA
+820 AALPAAPIAADASPWLIFA
-834 DETGVGERLAVLL
+834 DESGAGDRFAALL
-847 RARGASCALVR
+847 RARGASCARVR
-858 AGADY
+858 AGRDYRAPTEAD
-863 GGNAAAGW
+863 AAW
-871 QVAPERPDDFVRL
+871 QVAPEQPDHFVRL
-884 LDEAAAPARHIVFL
+884 LKEAAAPGQRIVFL
-898 WGLDEAAGATRMS
+898 WALDETVGASRMS
-911 AALLHLVH
+911 TALLHLVR
-919 ALVGGERDWTA
+919 ALGSDERDWAA
-930 SLRPRIRVVT
+930 SARPRIWVVT
-940 RDAVEAGDAP
+940 RDAVEAGESP
-950 RVTGVAQAALM
+950 RVSGLAQAALA

-971 PDWFGTAIDLDP
+971 PEWFGTAIDLDP
-983 AAPDDEPDAL
+983 AAPEDETQAL
-993 LDELLVESREDQV
+993 LHEVLGESREEQV
-1006 ALRHGARLVARL
+1006 ALRQGARYVARL
-1018 SPLVPA
+1018 SPLAQA
-1024 ETDALRVEPDA
+1024 ETAALRVDPEA
-1035 TYLITGGFGALG
+1035 AYLITGGFGALG
-1047 LHTARWLAAR
+1047 LHTARWLAAH
-1057 GARTLILA
+1057 GAGTLILV

-1072 DASRQALAELRE
+1072 DESQRAIAELRD
-1084 RDVAVRCERLDIA
+1084 RNVTVRCERLDIT
-1097 DPAAVDAFFAELRR
+1097 DPAAVADCFAALRR
-1111 DRVPLRGIVHA
+1111 ERVPLRGIVHA
-1122 AGVVGY
+1122 AGIVGY
-1128 KPILQVGRDELDAVL
+1128 KPIMQVEREELEAVL

-1149 AWLLHRHSEAFPLDF
+1149 AWLLHQHSDPFPLDF
-1164 FVMFSSI
+1164 FILFSSI
-1171 ASAWGSREQ
+1171 ASAWGSRDQ

-1192 LAHHRRGLGLPALSV
+1192 LAHHRRHLGLPATSL

-1214 GGMTFPDAE
+1214 GGMTFPEAE
-1223 ALLRRVGIRSLAAD
+1223 ALLRRVGIKSLAAD
-1237 RALHML
+1237 RALDVL
-1243 DRVAAVPQ
+1243 DHLPAVPQ
-1251 AAIVDIDLER
+1251 VAVVDIDLAL

-1266 EARGPRP
+1266 EARGPKP
-1273 FLDRVRT
+1273 FLDRVRVDAT
-1280 SASPSNP
+1280 PPSAPAMP
-1287 SGATGT
+1287 
-1293 AALPVSGDVSPR
+1293 ALSDKSPR
-1305 ERRRQ
+1305 ERKRLL
-1310 VADSIE
+1310 ADTIDR
-1316 QAVADVL
+1316 AVAQVL
-1323 GYGAGTLDRDL
+1323 GFGSATPDRDR

-1342 SLMALD
+1342 SLMAVDL
-1348 VRTQLENALG
+1348 RAHLEKALG
-1358 IKLSVALLFDH
+1358 APLSVALLFDH
-1369 PTINALADFLTEQA
+1369 PTVNALADFLAEQSSA
-1383 PGVAPDALAEPT
+1383 TAPDA
-1395 QPAAAQPA
+1395 
-1403 SQPAAPSAAARE
+1403 PAAPTAPAQAVSPRPAAPAVATRE
-1415 AGTPEP
+1415 AGSPEP

-1440 YWRLLNDGV
+1440 YWQLLNDGV
-1449 DAISEVPRERWDVDA
+1449 DAISEVPRERWDIDA
-1464 YYDRD
+1464 YYDPD

-1518 ALEHAGIPVDGLK
+1518 ALEHAGIPVDSLK

-1540 ITTNDYANLQLRHG
+1540 ITTNDYANLQLRNG
-1554 GIDGYFF
+1554 GGSGIDGYFF

-1591 SSLSAIHTASQNLRS
+1591 SSLTAIHTASQNLRI

-1696 NGRAQEAVIRQA
+1696 NGRAQEEVIRKA
-1708 LGALPAASI
+1708 LGGIPAASI
-1717 DYVEAHGTGTPLG
+1717 DYVEAHGTGTALG
-1730 DPVELNAL
+1730 DPIEVQAL
-1738 ATVFGEGRDGRP
+1738 ATVFGAGRDAGR

-1760 IGHAESAAGIAGV
+1760 IGHTESAAGIAGV

-1778 ALNHER
+1778 SLNHER
-1784 LPAHLHFRQPS
+1784 IPAHLHFRHPS
-1795 PLVQWDALPLEICA
+1795 PLVRWDELPIEICA
-1809 EASAWPRGERPRRA
+1809 EASAWPRGAQPRRA

-1839 EDAPAPARAATPSK
+1839 EEAPAPARHATPSK
-1853 HKVHPLVLSAKTPA
+1853 HNVHPLVLSAKTPA
-1867 ALRELAGRYRSRLE
+1867 ALRELAARYQRRLE
-1881 AERGLDI
+1881 AEPGLDI
-1888 AAVAFSA
+1888 AAVAYSA
-1895 ATGRSHFAHR
+1895 STGRSHFAHR
-1905 LALPVTSIDDAID
+1905 LALPVSSLEDAVE
-1918 KLRAFHEQ
+1918 KLRAFHAK
-1926 EPSTAAPRAARVK
+1926 EPAAATQPAPRVK
-1939 TAFLFTGQGS
+1939 MAFLFTGQGS

-1968 IDRCRAVADPQLDKP
+1968 IDRCRAVADPLLDKP
-1983 LLDVLSAPGDDIHQ
+1983 LLDVLSARNEDIHQ

-2004 LFSLQFALTTLLRSF
+2004 LFSLQYALTTLLASF
-2019 GVVPDAVMGHSVG
+2019 GVTPDAVMGHSVG
-2032 EYAAACAAGVFSPED
+2032 EYAAACAAGIFSPED

-2070 IFADLGTV
+2070 IFADLATV
-2078 ERAIAAW
+2078 ERAIEAY
-2085 PREVAVAA
+2085 PHEVAVAA
-2093 VNGPASTVIS
+2093 VNGPASIVIS
-2103 GRRERIALL
+2103 GKRERIAML

-2123 VLLNT
+2123 VPLNT

-2133 SPLVEPMLDSFQ
+2133 SPLLEPMLDAFQ
-2145 AAAKGVRVARPAIP
+2145 AAAKAVRAARPAIP

-2168 MDDAPDDTYWRRH
+2168 MDEAPTDAYWRRH

-2198 GFNVLVEIGPKPV
+2198 GFNLLVEIGPKPV

-2223 AAIHF
+2223 AGIQF
-2228 VALQRPQAEQQ
+2228 LGLQRPQVEQQ
-2239 ALVETLTGLYARG
+2239 ALVEALSSLYAHG
-2252 VDIDWA
+2252 VDVDWA
-2258 ATETP
+2258 STETP
-2263 APARVALPSYPF
+2263 ALTRVALPSYPF
-2275 QRSRTWFQKTETS
+2275 QRSRTWFQKADTS
-2288 MTQTSASPVAATP
+2288 MTQTSALPIAATP
-2301 APDRSGEVL
+2301 THNRSGEVL
-2310 DWLRGKI
+2310 EWLRGKI
-2317 GELIQADPAT
+2317 GELIQADPST
-2327 INIDVPFLEM
+2327 INIDLPFLEM
-2337 GADSIILIE
+2337 GADSIVLIE

-2358 LAMRRFFEDLATME
+2358 LVMRRFFEDLATVQ
-2372 ALAEYVADNLPAV
+2372 ALAEYVADNLPAE
-2385 AAPAEP
+2385 AAPLT
-2391 EAVAAAEPAAAA
+2391 AAAEP
-2403 AAVALAPSAPS
+2403 SDT
-2414 APALAPVAAAPTQW
+2414 AAAPLLTAVPAPLAAAPAAPVEW

-2447 LSQLMSQQMEL
+2447 LSHVMSQQMEL
-2458 LRTSLHGQAGAAV
+2458 LRTSLTGHADVRPTVAAQAV
-2471 APQAAASGAASP
+2471 
-2483 TNAASVANVAAK
+2483 ASVAPK
-2495 AAVAAPA
+2495 AAVAVHAVAPATKPAPA
-2502 AARAATPA
+2502 AA
-2510 AANPAAPAAA
+2510 AAPAA
-2520 DNRKPKPMMPWGSPV
+2520 DNQPRKPMMPWGSPV

-2541 LSAAQ
+2541 LSAVQ

-2551 ALIVRYTSRT
+2551 ALIVRYTTRT
-2561 RKSKE
+2561 RKSKD
-2566 SVQASRPVLADSRA
+2566 SVQASRSVLADSRA

-2614 DFTMGFGVHLFGHSP
+2614 DFTMGFGVHLFGHTP

-2717 ATETIAP
+2717 VTEAMAP
-2724 GVPFGSIENMI
+2724 GVPFGSVENM
-2735 VLDYGSDAALDAIRN
+2735 VLLDYGSDAALETIRGM
-2750 LAPTL
+2750 ASTI
-2755 AAVMVEPVQSRNP
+2755 AAVLVEPVQSRNP
-2768 SLQPVG
+2768 SLQPVA

-2779 RRITEEAGVALIV
+2779 RRITEEAGAALIF

-2803 GGSQAMFGIKADL
+2803 GGSQAMFGIRADL

-2823 GGGLPLGVIAGSTRF
+2823 GGGLPLGVIAGTRRF

-2870 LAMAAALAVLEKIEQ
+2870 LAMSAALAVLEKIEQ
-2885 EGPALQAALNERT
+2885 EGPALQATLNERT
-2898 AQIADT
+2898 AQIAAT
-2904 LNAFFVEAEA
+2904 LNAFFAEAEA

-2958 HTDADIERFIG
+2958 HTDADVDRFIR

-2989 HGTVAT
+2989 HGTVAA

-3008 IDPEGSLAY
+3008 VDPEGSLAY
-3017 NVNTTLELK
+3017 NVNTTLELN
-3026 GRLDEAAMRAAVQS
+3026 GRLDEAAMRAAVQG

-3049 TTILPDG
+3049 TTLTPDG
-3056 SGQIVHPSLTLAL
+3056 SGQIVHPSLTLRI
-3069 PLIDRDQDA
+3069 PLIDTDQDA
-3078 WRQQESRQ
+3078 WRDQESRQ

-3097 AALVRM
+3097 AALVRLSS
-3103 DDEHHLLV
+3103 ERHLLV
-3111 MTAHHIVCDGSTF
+3111 MTAHHIICDGSTF

-3136 GAAPDAAPLQFREYL
+3136 GAAPAAAPLQFREYL
-3151 KTLDAQRHSPETK
+3151 KQIDSQRHSPEAK
-3164 ANRDYWLAQCARAV
+3164 ANREYWLAQCAGHA
-3178 EPLSL
+3178 EPLNL

-3193 TFHGARVSL
+3193 TFHGERVSL
-3202 HLDAAAAAALRTVAR
+3202 HLNAEEAASLRAAAR

-3225 VLLAGFNLFLHRVAG
+3225 MLLAGFNLFLHRVAG
-3240 QQDIVTGIP
+3240 QQEIVTGIP

-3258 ERVAGYC
+3258 DRLAGYC
-3265 THLLPLRSTLPDGAS
+3265 THLLPLRSTLPDAAT
-3280 VASFLAATRQNLLDA
+3280 VASFLSGTRQNLLDA
-3295 LEHQDYPFAE
+3295 LEHQDFPFAE

-3334 PELPGLTVG
+3334 PELPGLKVG
-3343 LVAPLIRYTAFDLNV
+3343 LVAPLIRHTAFDLNV
-3358 NVLDAGDELLIDC
+3358 NVLDAGQELLIDC
-3371 DYNTDLFDERTAQ
+3371 DYNTDLFEESTVQ

-3389 YETLLTAAAADASA
+3389 YRKLLTSLAGDASA
-3403 AVARLPLTSDA
+3403 AVARLPLLSDA
-3414 ERALVTVEWNR
+3414 ERNTLIVEWNR
-3425 TDVDFGDAAAQPLH
+3425 TDTDFGADAEQPLH
-3439 RLFEQQVERTPDA
+3439 RLFEQQAERTPDA
-3452 VAAVYDG
+3452 VAAVHDD
-3459 AALTYAELNAR
+3459 ASLTYAELNLR
-3470 ANRLAHRLIAL
+3470 ANRLAHHLIAL
-3481 GVAPDTLVGVA
+3481 GVAPDSLVGVA

-3503 LAILKAGGAYVP
+3503 LAVLKAGGAYVP

-3523 RVRFMIDHAQLR
+3523 RVRFMIDNAQLR

-3543 LAALPDTGAQAI
+3543 LAALPDTDARLI
-3555 VVDRDKLDLDAVP
+3555 VVDRDAREFAAAPVA
-3568 TSNPTP
+3568 NPTP
-3574 ELNGDNLAYMIYTSG
+3574 ALSGDNLAYMIYTSG

-3603 IVNRIL
+3603 ITNRIL
-3609 WMQHAYALD
+3609 WMQHAYALGD
-3618 ADDAVLQKTP
+3618 DDAVLQKTP

-3657 ETDYLVELIERERI
+3657 ETDYLVDLIAREGI
-3671 TTLHFVP
+3671 TTVHFVP
-3678 SMLRAFLDHPQ
+3678 SMLRAFLDHPD

-3708 HDLQQH
+3708 HDLQQRF
-3714 CFERLDVKLYNLYGP
+3714 FERLDARLYNLYGP

-3744 DPQRIVPI
+3744 DPHRNVPI

-3760 IYIVDA
+3760 VYIVDA
-3766 QLQPT
+3766 QMQPV
-3771 PIGVPGELL
+3771 PVGVAGELL

-3785 VGRGYYNEPDLS
+3785 VGRGYHGEPELS
-3797 AEKFIADP
+3797 AAKFIADP
-3805 FSDGPHA
+3805 FSADSHA

-3827 NIEFLGRIDHQI
+3827 NIEFLGRIDHQV
-3839 KLRGLRIEP
+3839 KLRGLRIEL
-3848 GEIEAVLTSH
+3848 GEIEATLASH
-3858 PLVDAAVVALRGV
+3858 PWVDAAVVALRGA
-3871 DDGARLVAWLCSP
+3871 DDGARLVAWLLSSHP
-3884 HREADVIDAVRTH
+3884 EAELIEAVRGH
-3897 LRQRLPEYMVPS
+3897 LQQRLPDYMVPS
-3909 AFVVVP
+3909 AFVVLT
-3915 AFAQLPNGK
+3915 AFAHLPNGK
-3924 LDRAH
+3924 LDRAS
-3929 LPEPADGVAH
+3929 LPEPGDGVDH
-3939 VAPGNALEAQLA
+3939 VEPGNALEAQLA
-3951 AIWQEVLGNARIG
+3951 AIWQEVLGKNRIS

-3969 FELGGNSLLATKV
+3969 FELGGNSLSATKV
-3982 VARIRRDLHAKLEM
+3982 AARIRRDLQVKLEI
-3996 RSLFEHPTIASL
+3996 RSLFSHPTISSL
-4008 AKRIAATQ
+4008 AKRIADTQ
-4016 PIDYAPVTPLPP
+4016 PIDYTPVTPLPAQP
-4028 QAHYELSPAQTRL
+4028 QYELSPAQTRL
-4041 WVQDRLNAGQAG
+4041 WVQDRLNASQAG

-4061 LEGVLDVDALL
+4061 FEGVLDVDALV

-4091 AGTQPVQQVLP
+4091 VGNQPFQQVLP
-4102 PDEAPFAVEVVDLQD
+4102 PGEAAFPVEVVDLQD
-4117 AADRDARA
+4117 AEDRDAQA
-4125 MSIHAS
+4125 ASIEAR

-4138 LATGPLFRVKLLRLS
+4138 LAAGPLFRVKLLRLS

-4169 GWSTEVLLDDLSTL
+4169 GWSTEVLLDDLSQI
-4183 YDAFVQRRDN
+4183 YNAFVERRDN
-4193 PLPPLQ
+4193 PLPALA

-4214 GPDGARMKEYWLNK
+4214 GPEGARMKDYWLTK
-4228 LAGLRALAL
+4228 LGGGLRALEL
-4237 PGDVAQP
+4237 PGDVEQP
-4244 AAPSWKTWRFA
+4244 AAPSWKTWRFE
-4255 LPAAETAALDALG
+4255 LPAAATTALESLG

-4277 ALLAA
+4277 ALLSA

-4338 RVRDTTLEAFSHPL
+4338 RVRDTTLSAFSHPL

-4360 ELHIERVAGRNPLFD
+4360 ELHVKRVPGRNPLFD

-4381 NQRDGATDRY
+4381 NQRQGAVDRY
-4391 AGPVRLAELPD
+4391 AGQVRISELPD
-4402 HDPQHADSEAATD
+4402 HNLQGTDTEAATD

-4422 RADGLAISVVYH
+4422 RDEGLAISVVYH
-4434 AGRFSD
+4434 AGRFSE
-4440 ALVRGLADELTSVV
+4440 ALVRGLADELTSVI
-4454 GEVLA
+4454 GEILA
-4459 DPGVRIR
+4459 NPGIRIR
-4466 NLTLGQRALQADAR
+4466 NLTLGQRALRADIR
-4480 QPSVELSA
+4480 QPAVELSA

>member
-1 MNAKATQA
+1 MNAKATHA

-39 MACRFPGSSDT
+39 MACRFPGRSDT
-50 PDAFWRL
+50 PDAFWQL
-57 LDGARDAVTEVPGE
+57 LDDARDAVTEVPGE
-71 RWSIDRYYDPDPATP
+71 RWDIDRYYDPDPATP

-98 RVDEF
+98 RVDQF

-135 AHLPPERF
+135 AHLAPERF

-162 VSNAAMP
+162 VSNASMP

-213 ACESLRSRETDMA
+213 ACESLRSRESNMA

-291 VVRGTAVDQGGAGGG
+291 IVRGTAVDQGGAGGG

-312 DSQERVIRRALSQA
+312 DSQERVIRRALNQA
-326 GVAPD
+326 GLAPGD
-331 KVGYVEAHGT
+331 VSYVEAHGT
-341 GTSLGDPIEVDALAR
+341 GTSLGDPIEVEALAG
-356 VYGAGRAAHEPLV
+356 VYGPGRAATEPLV

-382 ASGMAGLIK
+382 ASGIAGLIK
-391 VLLSFQHGRIPAH
+391 VLLSFEHDRIPAH
-404 LHFRQPNPHTP
+404 LHFTQPNPHTP
-415 WQEIPVR
+415 WQDIPIR
-422 VAAEPLDWPRGERR
+422 VAADPVAWRRGERR
-436 RVAGVSAFGFSGTN
+436 RIAGVSAFGFSGTN
-450 AHAVVEEPPVAPS
+450 AHAIVEEPPVAPAH
-463 PAAQRALLLLS
+463 AAQRGLLLLS
-474 ARSEAALTALAQRY
+474 AKSEAALAALAQRY
-488 ERALRDA
+488 ERAITGATPR
-495 PPQELA
+495 ELA
-501 AVCRAAATGRSHH
+501 AICRAAATGRSHY
-514 PYRAAYVAG
+514 PFRAAYVSG
-523 VRVPSAGA
+523 VREASAA
-531 PRTGK
+531 AARTGK
-536 ALRVG
+536 ALRMG
-541 VAFGAPDPDAAR
+541 FRFGAPDTGVAR
-553 ALHASEPLFRDA
+553 ELHASEPLFRDA
-565 FAQCAVPLA
+565 FARCSVPLE

-584 AAFAWAQLWQA
+584 IQFAWAELWKG

-600 AVVAGHGVGEYVAA
+600 SVVSGHGVGEYVAA

-619 LSIADALRVLAVRT
+619 VSVADALRLVAARS
-633 DAAAM
+633 DAEALRAA
-638 RAVLHDVRLARP
+638 LQDTPLARP
-650 AVRLISG
+650 SVRLISG
-657 CLGAEVADEVTH
+657 CLGAEVTDEVTH
-669 AAYWLQLAEAS
+669 PQYWLQLAGAS
-680 ERAAEPPVP
+680 EQADAPHAP
-689 EGLADSWL
+689 EGLADGWL

-707 RAIAALYVRGG
+707 RALAVLYVQGW
-718 QFDWQALF
+718 QFDWSALF
-726 PVAAQPATML
+726 PAPAQPATTL

-743 QRFSLEKIQ
+743 QRFSLEKIP
-752 SPAVGMDAG
+752 SPIVGMDAG

-766 VRHLKASG
+766 LRHLKSSG
-774 KYPDDVLNAFPELV
+774 KYSEDVLNAFPDLL
-788 RTAFAPAAD
+788 RTAFAPA
-797 GAVAPAAPSLYH
+797 
-809 VAWEQHVAAPT
+809 ETAAPT
-820 ARAALPASSWLIFA
+820 APPLYHVVWEPQAALPAARFAADASPWLIFA
-834 DETGVGERLAVLL
+834 DESGVGERLAALL
-847 RARGASCALVR
+847 RERGASCSLVR
-858 AGADY
+858 PGLDFGVGAE
-863 GGNAAAGW
+863 ASR
-871 QVAPERPDDFVRL
+871 QIAPERPDDFVRL
-884 LDEAAAPARHIVFL
+884 LNETAAPGQRIVFL
-898 WGLDEAAGATRMS
+898 WALDEAVGETRMS
-911 AALLHLVH
+911 TALLHLVH
-919 ALVGGERDWTA
+919 ALVGSEREWTP
-930 SLRPRIRVVT
+930 STRPRIRVVT

-950 RVTGVAQAALM
+950 LVSGFAQAALS

-971 PDWFGTAIDLDP
+971 PEWFETAIDLDP
-983 AAPDDEPDAL
+983 AAPEDETQAL
-993 LDELLVESREDQV
+993 LQEMLGESREEQV
-1006 ALRHGARLVARL
+1006 ALRHGARHVARL
-1018 SPLVPA
+1018 SPLAQA
-1024 ETDALRVEPDA
+1024 ETAALRVEPDA
-1035 TYLITGGFGALG
+1035 AYLITGGFGALG

-1057 GARTLILA
+1057 GAGTLILV

-1072 DASRQALAELRE
+1072 DESQRAIAELRE
-1084 RDVAVRCERLDIA
+1084 RNVSLRCERVDIA
-1097 DPAAVDAFFAELRR
+1097 DPVAVTDFFAALRR
-1111 DRVPLRGIVHA
+1111 DGVPLRGIVHA
-1122 AGVVGY
+1122 AGIVGY
-1128 KPILQVGRDELDAVL
+1128 KPIMQVGREELDAVL

-1149 AWLLHRHSEAFPLDF
+1149 TWLLHQQSEHFPLDF
-1164 FVMFSSI
+1164 FILFSSI

-1192 LAHHRRGLGLPALSV
+1192 LAHHRRSRGLPALSV

-1237 RALHML
+1237 RALDVL
-1243 DRVAAVPQ
+1243 DHLPAVPQ
-1251 AAIVDIDLER
+1251 VAVVDIDLAL

-1266 EARGPRP
+1266 EARGPKP
-1273 FLDRVRT
+1273 FLDRVRVGE
-1280 SASPSNP
+1280 SPP
-1287 SGATGT
+1287 RAP
-1293 AALPVSGDVSPR
+1293 AMPALSDASPR
-1305 ERRRQ
+1305 ERKRLL
-1310 VADSIE
+1310 ADSIDR
-1316 QAVADVL
+1316 AVAQVL
-1323 GYGAGTLDRDL
+1323 GYAAGTLDRDL

-1348 VRTQLENALG
+1348 VRTHLEKALG
-1358 IKLSVALLFDH
+1358 IPLSVALLFDH
-1369 PTINALADFLTEQA
+1369 PTVNALADFLAEQSS
-1383 PGVAPDALAEPT
+1383 GTAPDAHAAPT
-1395 QPAAAQPA
+1395 QAVPAQPRA
-1403 SQPAAPSAAARE
+1403 VAPAIEARE

-1464 YYDRD
+1464 YYDPD
-1469 PEAPGRMYCRFGG
+1469 PEAPGRMVCRFGG
-1482 FLDGVDQFDPAF
+1482 FLDDVDQFDPAF

-1518 ALEHAGIPVDGLK
+1518 ALEHAGIPVDSLK

-1540 ITTNDYANLQLRHG
+1540 ITTNDYANLQLRNG
-1554 GIDGYFF
+1554 GGSGIDGYFF

-1578 LQGPSMAIDTACS
+1578 VQGPSMAIDTACS
-1591 SSLSAIHTASQNLRS
+1591 SSLTAIHTASQNLRS

-1650 FVRSEGCGALVLK
+1650 FVRSEGCAALVLK

-1708 LGALPAASI
+1708 LGGLPAASI

-1730 DPVELNAL
+1730 DPVEVQAL
-1738 ATVFGEGRDGRP
+1738 ATVFGEGRDGGR

-1760 IGHAESAAGIAGV
+1760 IGHTESAAGIAGV

-1778 ALNHER
+1778 SLNHDR
-1784 LPAHLHFRQPS
+1784 LPAHLHFRHPS
-1795 PLVQWDALPLEICA
+1795 PLVQWDALPIEICA

-1839 EDAPAPARAATPSK
+1839 EEAPAPARPATPSK

-1867 ALRELAGRYRSRLE
+1867 ALRALAGRYQRRFE
-1881 AERGLDI
+1881 AEPGLDI

-1905 LALPVTSIDDAID
+1905 LALPVTSLEDAID
-1918 KLRAFHEQ
+1918 KLRAFQ
-1926 EPSTAAPRAARVK
+1926 AKEPAGAAQPAPRVK
-1939 TAFLFTGQGS
+1939 MAFLFTGQGS

-1968 IDRCRAVADPQLDKP
+1968 IDRCRAVADPLLDKP
-1983 LLDVLSAPGDDIHQ
+1983 LLEVLSAQGEEIHQ

-2004 LFSLQFALTTLLRSF
+2004 LFSLQFALTTLLASF

-2070 IFADLGTV
+2070 IFTDLATV
-2078 ERAIAAW
+2078 ERAIEAC
-2085 PREVAVAA
+2085 PHDVAVAA
-2093 VNGPASTVIS
+2093 VNGPASIVIS
-2103 GRRERIALL
+2103 GRRERIAML

-2145 AAAKGVRVARPAIP
+2145 AVAKAVRVARPAIP

-2168 MDDAPDDTYWRRH
+2168 MDEAPTDAYWRRH

-2223 AAIHF
+2223 AGIQF
-2228 VALQRPQAEQQ
+2228 LGLQRPQAEQQ
-2239 ALVETLTGLYARG
+2239 ALVETLSSLYARG
-2252 VDIDWA
+2252 VDVDWA
-2258 ATETP
+2258 STETP
-2263 APARVALPSYPF
+2263 APTRVALPSYPF
-2275 QRSRTWFQKTETS
+2275 QRSRTWFQKADTS
-2288 MTQTSASPVAATP
+2288 MTQTSASPIAATP
-2301 APDRSGEVL
+2301 THNRSGEVL
-2310 DWLRGKI
+2310 EWLRGKI

-2327 INIDVPFLEM
+2327 INIDLPFLEM
-2337 GADSIILIE
+2337 GADSIVLIE

-2358 LAMRRFFEDLATME
+2358 LAMRRFFEDLATVQ
-2372 ALAEYVADNLPAV
+2372 ALAEYVADNLPAAAAPSAAEAESESV
-2385 AAPAEP
+2385 AGPSTAAVAVAQSAEVLAPLAAAPAE
-2391 EAVAAAEPAAAA
+2391 
-2403 AAVALAPSAPS
+2403 
-2414 APALAPVAAAPTQW
+2414 W

-2447 LSQLMSQQMEL
+2447 LSRVMSQQMEL
-2458 LRTSLHGQAGAAV
+2458 LRTSLTGQAGVRPTTVAAQAV
-2471 APQAAASGAASP
+2471 AS
-2483 TNAASVANVAAK
+2483 TASVAPTAAT
-2495 AAVAAPA
+2495 AALAAAPA
-2502 AARAATPA
+2502 AKP
-2510 AANPAAPAAA
+2510 APAAA
-2520 DNRKPKPMMPWGSPV
+2520 AAAAADDRPPKPMMPWGSPV

-2541 LSAAQ
+2541 LSAVQ

-2551 ALIVRYTSRT
+2551 ALIVRYTTRT
-2561 RKSKE
+2561 RKSKD

-2614 DFTMGFGVHLFGHSP
+2614 DFTMGFGVHLFGHTP

-2717 ATETIAP
+2717 VTETIAP
-2724 GVPFGSIENMI
+2724 GVPFGSVENMI
-2735 VLDYGSDAALDAIRN
+2735 LLDYGSDAALEAIRSM
-2750 LAPTL
+2750 ASTL

-2768 SLQPVG
+2768 SLQPVA

-2779 RRITEEAGVALIV
+2779 RRITEEAGVALIF

-2803 GGSQAMFGIKADL
+2803 GGSQAMFGIRADL

-2823 GGGLPLGVIAGSTRF
+2823 GGGLPLGVIAGTSRF
-2838 MDAIDGGMWTYGD
+2838 MDAIDGGMWAYGD

-2898 AQIADT
+2898 AQIAET
-2904 LNAFFVEAEA
+2904 LNAFFAEAEA

-2958 HTDADIERFIG
+2958 HTDADIDRFIR

-2989 HGTVAT
+2989 HGTVAA

-3000 RQLWVLSE
+3000 RQLWILSE
-3008 IDPEGSLAY
+3008 VDPEGSLAY
-3017 NVNTTLELK
+3017 NVNTTLELN
-3026 GRLDEAAMRAAVQS
+3026 GRLDEAAMRAAVQG

-3049 TTILPDG
+3049 TTLTPDG
-3056 SGQIVHPSLTLAL
+3056 SGQIVHPSLKLRI
-3069 PLIDRDQDA
+3069 PLIDTDQDA
-3078 WRQQESRQ
+3078 WRDHESRQ

-3097 AALVRM
+3097 AALVRLGS
-3103 DDEHHLLV
+3103 ERHLLV
-3111 MTAHHIVCDGSTF
+3111 MTAHHIICDGSTF
-3124 GVLLEDLARAYA
+3124 GILLEDLARAYA
-3136 GAAPDAAPLQFREYL
+3136 GAAPAAAPLQFREYL
-3151 KTLDAQRHSPETK
+3151 KQLDGQRHSPETK
-3164 ANRDYWLAQCARAV
+3164 ANRAYWLAQCAHRA
-3178 EPLSL
+3178 EPLNL
-3183 PVDYPRPAVK
+3183 PLDYPRPVVK
-3193 TFHGARVSL
+3193 TFHGERVSV
-3202 HLDAAAAAALRTVAR
+3202 HLDAAEAASLRAAAR

-3225 VLLAGFNLFLHRVAG
+3225 MLLAGFNMFLHRIAG
-3240 QQDIVTGIP
+3240 QQEIVTGIP

-3258 ERVAGYC
+3258 DRLAGYC
-3265 THLLPLRSTLPDGAS
+3265 AHLLPLRSTLPEQAT
-3280 VASFLAATRQNLLDA
+3280 VASFLAGTRQSLLDA

-3358 NVLDAGDELLIDC
+3358 NVLDAGQELLIDC
-3371 DYNTDLFDERTAQ
+3371 DYNTDLFDASTVQ
-3384 RFLGI
+3384 RFLAI
-3389 YETLLTAAAADASA
+3389 YRTLLMRVTDDASA
-3403 AVARLPLTSDA
+3403 AVARLPLLSEA
-3414 ERALVTVEWNR
+3414 ERDLLTVEWNR
-3425 TDVDFGDAAAQPLH
+3425 TETDFGADATQPLH

-3452 VAAVYDG
+3452 VAAVCDD
-3459 AALTYAELNAR
+3459 ASLTYAELNLR
-3470 ANRLAHRLIAL
+3470 ANRVAHRLIEL
-3481 GVAPDTLVGVA
+3481 GVAPDALVGVA

-3523 RVRFMIDHAQLR
+3523 RVRFMIDNAQLR

-3543 LAALPDTGAQAI
+3543 LAALPDTDARVI
-3555 VVDRDKLDLDAVP
+3555 VVDRDTLELDAAP
-3568 TSNPTP
+3568 ASNPAP
-3574 ELNGDNLAYMIYTSG
+3574 ALSGDNLAYMIYTSG

-3603 IVNRIL
+3603 ITNRVL
-3609 WMQHAYALD
+3609 WMQHAYTLG
-3618 ADDAVLQKTP
+3618 ADESVLQKTP

-3642 VTGARLVFARPGGQR
+3642 SVGARLVFARPGGQR
-3657 ETDYLVELIERERI
+3657 DTDYLVELIERERI
-3671 TTLHFVP
+3671 TTIHFVP
-3678 SMLRAFLDHPQ
+3678 SMLRAFLDHPD

-3694 ASLRRVVCSGEALP
+3694 TSLRRVVCSGEALP
-3708 HDLQQH
+3708 FDLQQR
-3714 CFERLDVKLYNLYGP
+3714 FFARLDAKLYNLYGP

-3744 DPQRIVPI
+3744 DPHRIVPI

-3760 IYIVDA
+3760 LYIVDA
-3766 QLQPT
+3766 QLQPV
-3771 PIGVPGELL
+3771 PVGVAGELL

-3785 VGRGYYNEPDLS
+3785 VGRGYHGEPELT

-3805 FSDGPHA
+3805 FSTDPHA
-3812 RLYRTGDLARYRADG
+3812 RLYRTGDLARYRPDG
-3827 NIEFLGRIDHQI
+3827 NVEFLGRIDHQI

-3848 GEIEAVLTSH
+3848 SEIEAALTSH

-3871 DDGARLVAWLCSP
+3871 DDGARLVAWLRSSHP
-3884 HREADVIDAVRTH
+3884 EAELIEAVRGH
-3897 LRQRLPEYMVPS
+3897 LRQRLPDYMVPS

-3915 AFAQLPNGK
+3915 AFEHLPNGK
-3924 LDRAH
+3924 LDRAR
-3929 LPEPADGVAH
+3929 LPEPGDNLDH
-3939 VAPGNALEAQLA
+3939 VAPVNALEAQLT
-3951 AIWQEVLGNARIG
+3951 AIWQEVLGQARIG

-3969 FELGGNSLLATKV
+3969 FELGGNSLSATKV
-3982 VARIRRDLHAKLEM
+3982 VARIRRDLHAKLEI
-3996 RSLFEHPTIASL
+3996 RSLFAHPTISSL
-4008 AKRIAATQ
+4008 AKRIADTQ
-4016 PIDYAPVTPLPP
+4016 PIDYAPVTPLPA

-4041 WVQDRLNAGQAG
+4041 WVQDRLNAEQAG

-4061 LEGVLDVDALL
+4061 FEGVLDVDALV

-4091 AGTQPVQQVLP
+4091 AGNQPVQQVLP
-4102 PDEAPFAVEVVDLQD
+4102 PGEAAFAVEVVDLQD
-4117 AADRDARA
+4117 AEDRDAQA

-4160 CTMHHIVTD
+4160 CTMHHIVSD
-4169 GWSTEVLLDDLSTL
+4169 GWSTEVLLDDLSKI

-4193 PLPPLQ
+4193 PLPALP

-4214 GPDGARMKEYWLNK
+4214 GPDGERMKEYWLTR
-4228 LAGLRALAL
+4228 LGGGPRALEL
-4237 PGDVAQP
+4237 PGDLEQP
-4244 AAPSWKTWRFA
+4244 AAPSWKSWRFE
-4255 LPAAETAALDALG
+4255 LPAAETTALESLG

-4277 ALLAA
+4277 ALLSA

-4338 RVRDTTLEAFSHPL
+4338 RVRDTTIEAFSHPL

-4360 ELHIERVAGRNPLFD
+4360 ALHIKRVAGRNPLFD

-4381 NQRDGATDRY
+4381 NQRQGAVDRY
-4391 AGPVRLAELPD
+4391 AGQVRIAELPD
-4402 HDPQHADSEAATD
+4402 HDLQRADPEAATD

-4422 RADGLAISVVYH
+4422 RAEGLAISVVYH
-4434 AGRFSD
+4434 AGRFSK
-4440 ALVRGLADELTSVV
+4440 ALVQGLANELTSVI

-4466 NLTLGQRALQADAR
+4466 NLTLGQRALHAEAR
-4480 QPSVELSA
+4480 QPTVELSA

>member
-50 PDAFWRL
+50 PAAFWQL
-57 LDGARDAVTEVPGE
+57 LDHARDAVTEVPRE
-71 RWSIDRYYDPDPATP
+71 RWDIDRYYDPDPAAP

-93 GAFLE
+93 GAFIE
-98 RVDEF
+98 RVDQF

-135 AHLPPERF
+135 AHLAPERF

-162 VSNAAMP
+162 VSNASTP

-213 ACESLRSRETDMA
+213 ACESLRSRETSMA

-291 VVRGTAVDQGGAGGG
+291 IVRGTAVDQGGAGGG

-312 DSQERVIRRALSQA
+312 DSQERVIRRALNQA
-326 GVAPD
+326 GVAPGD
-331 KVGYVEAHGT
+331 VSYVEAHGT
-341 GTSLGDPIEVDALAR
+341 GTSLGDPIEVEALAG
-356 VYGAGRAAHEPLV
+356 VYGPGRAASEPLV

-382 ASGMAGLIK
+382 ASGIAGLIK
-391 VLLSFQHGRIPAH
+391 VLLSFEHDRIPAH
-404 LHFRQPNPHTP
+404 LHFTQPNPHTP
-415 WQEIPVR
+415 WQDIPIR
-422 VAAEPLDWPRGERR
+422 VAADPVAWPRGERR
-436 RVAGVSAFGFSGTN
+436 RVAGLSAFGFSGTN
-450 AHAVVEEPPVAPS
+450 AHAIVEEPPVAP
-463 PAAQRALLLLS
+463 AHDAQRSLLLLS

-488 ERALRDA
+488 ECAIAGA
-495 PPQELA
+495 PPHELA
-501 AVCRAAATGRSHH
+501 AICRAAAVGRSHY
-514 PYRAAYVAG
+514 PYRAAYASG
-523 VRVPSAGA
+523 VREPATTSARA
-531 PRTGK
+531 GK
-536 ALRVG
+536 ASRMGFMFASLDTG
-541 VAFGAPDPDAAR
+541 VAR
-553 ALHASEPLFRDA
+553 ELHASEPHFRAA
-565 FAQCAVPLA
+565 FERCSVPLS

-584 AAFAWAQLWQA
+584 VHFAWAELWKA

-600 AVVAGHGVGEYVAA
+600 SVVSGHGVGEYVAA

-619 LSIADALRVLAVRT
+619 VSLADALRLVAARSES
-633 DAAAM
+633 DALRAALQDM
-638 RAVLHDVRLARP
+638 ALARP
-650 AVRLISG
+650 SVRLISG
-657 CLGAEVADEVTH
+657 SVGAEVTDEVTH
-669 AAYWLQLAEAS
+669 PQYWLQLAGRLDQAD
-680 ERAAEPPVP
+680 APHTPD
-689 EGLADSWL
+689 GLADGWL
-697 PPPCAGDALE
+697 PPPCAGHALE
-707 RAIAALYVRGG
+707 RALAALYVQGW
-718 QFDWQALF
+718 QFDWNALF
-726 PVAAQPATML
+726 PAPAQPATTL

-743 QRFSLEKIQ
+743 QRFSLEKNR
-752 SPAVGMDAG
+752 SPVVGMDAG
-761 SIDAA
+761 SIEEAS
-766 VRHLKASG
+766 RRLRTSG
-774 KYPDDVLNAFPELV
+774 KYSDEVLNAFPELLQ
-788 RTAFAPAAD
+788 TAFAPAET
-797 GAVAPAAPSLYH
+797 AAPDANPLYH
-809 VAWEQHVAAPT
+809 VVWEQQ
-820 ARAALPASSWLIFA
+820 AALPAARFAADASPWLIFA
-834 DETGVGERLAVLL
+834 DESGAGDRFADLL

-858 AGADY
+858 AGRDYRAPAEAD
-863 GGNAAAGW
+863 AAW
-871 QVAPERPDDFVRL
+871 QVAPEQPDHFVRL
-884 LDEAAAPARHIVFL
+884 LKEVAAPGQRIVFL
-898 WGLDEAAGATRMS
+898 WALDETVGASRMS
-911 AALLHLVH
+911 TALLHLVR
-919 ALVGGERDWTA
+919 ALGSGEREWAA
-930 SLRPRIRVVT
+930 SARPRIWVVT
-940 RDAVEAGDAP
+940 RDAVEAGEAP
-950 RVTGVAQAALM
+950 RVSGLAQAALA

-971 PDWFGTAIDLDP
+971 PEWFGTAIDLDP
-983 AAPDDEPDAL
+983 AAPEDETQAL
-993 LDELLVESREDQV
+993 LHEVLGESREEQV
-1006 ALRHGARLVARL
+1006 ALRQGARYVARL
-1018 SPLVPA
+1018 SPLAHA
-1024 ETDALRVEPDA
+1024 ETAALRVDPEA
-1035 TYLITGGFGALG
+1035 AYLITGGFGALG
-1047 LHTARWLAAR
+1047 LHTARWLAAH
-1057 GARTLILA
+1057 GAGTLILV

-1072 DASRQALAELRE
+1072 DESQRAIAELRE
-1084 RDVAVRCERLDIA
+1084 RNVTVRCERLDIT
-1097 DPAAVDAFFAELRR
+1097 DPAAVAECFAALRR
-1111 DRVPLRGIVHA
+1111 ERVPLRGIVHA
-1122 AGVVGY
+1122 AGIVGY
-1128 KPILQVGRDELDAVL
+1128 KPIMQVEREELEAVL

-1149 AWLLHRHSEAFPLDF
+1149 AWLLHQHSEPFPLDF
-1164 FVMFSSI
+1164 FILFSSI
-1171 ASAWGSREQ
+1171 ASAWGSRDQ

-1192 LAHHRRGLGLPALSV
+1192 LAHHRRHLGLPASSV

-1214 GGMTFPDAE
+1214 GGMTFPEAE
-1223 ALLRRVGIRSLAAD
+1223 ALLRRVGIRPLAAD
-1237 RALHML
+1237 RALDVL
-1243 DRVAAVPQ
+1243 DRLPAVPQ
-1251 AAIVDIDLER
+1251 VAVVDIDLAL

-1266 EARGPRP
+1266 EARGPKP
-1273 FLDRVRT
+1273 FLDRVRVDAT
-1280 SASPSNP
+1280 PPSAPAMP
-1287 SGATGT
+1287 
-1293 AALPVSGDVSPR
+1293 ALSDKSPR
-1305 ERRRQ
+1305 ERKRLL
-1310 VADSIE
+1310 ADAIDR
-1316 QAVADVL
+1316 AVAQVL
-1323 GYGAGTLDRDL
+1323 GFGSATPDRDR

-1342 SLMALD
+1342 SLMAVDL
-1348 VRTQLENALG
+1348 RAHLEKALG
-1358 IKLSVALLFDH
+1358 APLSVALLFDH
-1369 PTINALADFLTEQA
+1369 PTVNALADFLAEQSSA
-1383 PGVAPDALAEPT
+1383 TAPDATAAPT
-1395 QPAAAQPA
+1395 APAQAVSPR
-1403 SQPAAPSAAARE
+1403 PAAPAVATRE

-1421 IAIVGMSCRFPGA
+1421 IAIVGMSCRFPGG

-1440 YWRLLNDGV
+1440 YWQLLNDGV
-1449 DAISEVPRERWDVDA
+1449 DAISEVPRERWDIDA
-1464 YYDRD
+1464 YYDPD
-1469 PEAPGRMYCRFGG
+1469 PEAPGRMVCRFGG

-1518 ALEHAGIPVDGLK
+1518 ALEHAGIPVDSLK

-1540 ITTNDYANLQLRHG
+1540 ITTNDYANLQLRNG
-1554 GIDGYFF
+1554 GGSGIDGYFF

-1591 SSLSAIHTASQNLRS
+1591 SSLTAIHTASQNLRT

-1696 NGRAQEAVIRQA
+1696 NGRAQEEVIRKA
-1708 LGALPAASI
+1708 LGGIPAASV
-1717 DYVEAHGTGTPLG
+1717 DYVEAHGTGTALG
-1730 DPVELNAL
+1730 DPIEVQAL
-1738 ATVFGEGRDGRP
+1738 ATVFGAGRDAGRP
-1750 RLRVGSVKTN
+1750 LRVGSVKTN
-1760 IGHAESAAGIAGV
+1760 IGHTESAAGIAGV

-1778 ALNHER
+1778 SLNHER
-1784 LPAHLHFRQPS
+1784 IPAHLHFRHPS
-1795 PLVQWDALPLEICA
+1795 PLVRWDELPIEVCA
-1809 EASAWPRGERPRRA
+1809 DASAWPRGAQPRRA

-1839 EDAPAPARAATPSK
+1839 EEAPAPARPATPSR
-1853 HKVHPLVLSAKTPA
+1853 HNVHPLVLSAKAPA
-1867 ALRELAGRYRSRLE
+1867 ALRELAARYQRRLE
-1881 AERGLDI
+1881 AEPGLDI
-1888 AAVAFSA
+1888 AAVAYSA
-1895 ATGRSHFAHR
+1895 STGRSHFAHR
-1905 LALPVTSIDDAID
+1905 LALPVSSLEDAVE
-1918 KLRAFHEQ
+1918 KLRAFHAK
-1926 EPSTAAPRAARVK
+1926 EPAAATQPAPRVK
-1939 TAFLFTGQGS
+1939 MAFLFTGQGS

-1968 IDRCRAVADPQLDKP
+1968 IDRCRAVADPLLDKP
-1983 LLDVLSAPGDDIHQ
+1983 LLEVLSARNEDIHQ

-2004 LFSLQFALTTLLRSF
+2004 LFSLQYALTTLLASF
-2019 GVVPDAVMGHSVG
+2019 GVTPDAVMGHSVG
-2032 EYAAACAAGVFSPED
+2032 EYAAACAAGIFSPED

-2070 IFADLGTV
+2070 IFADLATV
-2078 ERAIAAW
+2078 ERAIEAY

-2093 VNGPASTVIS
+2093 VNGPASIVIS
-2103 GRRERIALL
+2103 GRRERIAML

-2123 VLLNT
+2123 VPLNT

-2133 SPLVEPMLDSFQ
+2133 SPLLEPMLDEFQ
-2145 AAAKGVRVARPAIP
+2145 AAAKAVRVARPAIP
-2159 FYSNLTGAV
+2159 FYSNLTGTV
-2168 MDDAPDDTYWRRH
+2168 MDEAPTDAYWRRH

-2188 ASSVERLAEA
+2188 ASSVERLVEA
-2198 GFNVLVEIGPKPV
+2198 GFNLLVEIGPKPV

-2223 AAIHF
+2223 AGIQF
-2228 VALQRPQAEQQ
+2228 LGLQRPQVEQQ
-2239 ALVETLTGLYARG
+2239 ALVEALSSLYAHG
-2252 VDIDWA
+2252 VDVDWA
-2258 ATETP
+2258 STETP
-2263 APARVALPSYPF
+2263 ALTRVALPSYPF
-2275 QRSRTWFQKTETS
+2275 QRSRTWFQKADTS
-2288 MTQTSASPVAATP
+2288 MTQTSALPIAATP
-2301 APDRSGEVL
+2301 TLNRSGEVL
-2310 DWLRGKI
+2310 EWLRGKI
-2317 GELIQADPAT
+2317 GELIQADPST
-2327 INIDVPFLEM
+2327 INIDLPFLEM
-2337 GADSIILIE
+2337 GADSIVLIE

-2358 LAMRRFFEDLATME
+2358 LVMRRFFEDLATVQ
-2372 ALAEYVADNLPAV
+2372 ALAEYVADNLPAED
-2385 AAPAEP
+2385 APPA
-2391 EAVAAAEPAAAA
+2391 AAAEPSATEAAPRLT
-2403 AAVALAPSAPS
+2403 AVP
-2414 APALAPVAAAPTQW
+2414 APVAAAPAAPVEW

-2447 LSQLMSQQMEL
+2447 LSHVMSQQMEL
-2458 LRTSLHGQAGAAV
+2458 LRTSLTGHADVRPTVAAQAV
-2471 APQAAASGAASP
+2471 
-2483 TNAASVANVAAK
+2483 ASVAPK
-2495 AAVAAPA
+2495 AAVAVHAVAPA
-2502 AARAATPA
+2502 TKPA
-2510 AANPAAPAAA
+2510 PAAPAAA
-2520 DNRKPKPMMPWGSPV
+2520 AADNQPRKPMMPWGSPV

-2541 LSAAQ
+2541 LSAVQ

-2551 ALIVRYTSRT
+2551 ALIVRYTTRT

-2566 SVQASRPVLADSRA
+2566 SVQASRSVLADSRA

-2614 DFTMGFGVHLFGHSP
+2614 DFTMGFGVHLFGHTP
-2629 DFIQQQVTREW
+2629 EFIQQQVTREW

-2717 ATETIAP
+2717 VTEAMAP
-2724 GVPFGSIENMI
+2724 GVPFGSVENM
-2735 VLDYGSDAALDAIRN
+2735 VLLDYGSDAALETIRGM
-2750 LAPTL
+2750 ASTI
-2755 AAVMVEPVQSRNP
+2755 AAVLVEPVQSRNP
-2768 SLQPVG
+2768 SLQPVA

-2779 RRITEEAGVALIV
+2779 RRITEEAGAALIF

-2803 GGSQAMFGIKADL
+2803 GGSQAMFGIRADL

-2823 GGGLPLGVIAGSTRF
+2823 GGGLPLGVIAGSRRF

-2870 LAMAAALAVLEKIEQ
+2870 LAMSAALAVLEKIEQ
-2885 EGPALQAALNERT
+2885 EGPALQATLNERT
-2898 AQIADT
+2898 AQIAAT
-2904 LNAFFVEAEA
+2904 LNAFFAEAEA

-2958 HTDADIERFIG
+2958 HTDADVDRFIR

-2989 HGTVAT
+2989 HGTVAA

-3008 IDPEGSLAY
+3008 VDPEGSLAY
-3017 NVNTTLELK
+3017 NVNTTLELN
-3026 GRLDEAAMRAAVQS
+3026 GRLDEAAMRAAVQG

-3049 TTILPDG
+3049 TTLTPDG
-3056 SGQIVHPSLTLAL
+3056 SGQIVHPSLTLQI
-3069 PLIDRDQDA
+3069 PLIDSDQDA
-3078 WRQQESRQ
+3078 WRDQESRQ

-3097 AALVRM
+3097 AALVRLSS
-3103 DDEHHLLV
+3103 ERHLLV
-3111 MTAHHIVCDGSTF
+3111 MTAHHIICDGSTF
-3124 GVLLEDLARAYA
+3124 GILLEDLTRAYA
-3136 GAAPDAAPLQFREYL
+3136 GAAPAAAPLQFREYL
-3151 KTLDAQRHSPETK
+3151 KQIDGQRHSPEAK
-3164 ANRDYWLAQCARAV
+3164 ANREYWLAQCAGHA
-3178 EPLSL
+3178 EPLNL

-3193 TFHGARVSL
+3193 TFHGERVSL
-3202 HLDAAAAAALRTVAR
+3202 HLNAEEAASLRAAAR

-3225 VLLAGFNLFLHRVAG
+3225 MLLAGFNLFLHRIAG
-3240 QQDIVTGIP
+3240 QQEIVTGIP

-3258 ERVAGYC
+3258 DRLAGYC
-3265 THLLPLRSTLPDGAS
+3265 THLLPLRSALPDAAT
-3280 VASFLAATRQNLLDA
+3280 VASFLAGTRQNLLDA
-3295 LEHQDYPFAE
+3295 LEHQDFPFAE

-3334 PELPGLTVG
+3334 PELPGLKVG
-3343 LVAPLIRYTAFDLNV
+3343 LVAPLIRHTAFDLNV
-3358 NVLDAGDELLIDC
+3358 NVLDAGQELLIDC
-3371 DYNTDLFDERTAQ
+3371 DYNTDLFEQSTVQ

-3389 YETLLTAAAADASA
+3389 YRKLLTSLAGDASA
-3403 AVARLPLTSDA
+3403 AVARLPLLSDA
-3414 ERALVTVEWNR
+3414 ERNTLTVEWNR
-3425 TDVDFGDAAAQPLH
+3425 TDTDFGADAEQPLH
-3439 RLFEQQVERTPDA
+3439 RLFEQQAERTPDA
-3452 VAAVYDG
+3452 VAAVHDD
-3459 AALTYAELNAR
+3459 ASLTYAELNLR
-3470 ANRLAHRLIAL
+3470 ANRLAHHLIAL
-3481 GVAPDTLVGVA
+3481 GVAPDSLVGVA

-3523 RVRFMIDHAQLR
+3523 RVRFMIDNAQLR

-3543 LAALPDTGAQAI
+3543 LAALPDTDARLI
-3555 VVDRDKLDLDAVP
+3555 VVDRDAHAFAAAP
-3568 TSNPTP
+3568 ASNPTP
-3574 ELNGDNLAYMIYTSG
+3574 ALSGDNLAYMIYTSG

-3603 IVNRIL
+3603 VTNRIL
-3609 WMQHAYALD
+3609 WMQHAYALG

-3657 ETDYLVELIERERI
+3657 ETDYLVDLIAREGI
-3671 TTLHFVP
+3671 TTVHFVP
-3678 SMLRAFLDHPQ
+3678 SMLRAFLDHPD

-3708 HDLQQH
+3708 YDLQQRF
-3714 CFERLDVKLYNLYGP
+3714 FERLDARLYNLYGP

-3744 DPQRIVPI
+3744 DPHRNVPI
-3752 GRPIANTR
+3752 GRPIANAR
-3760 IYIVDA
+3760 VYIVDA
-3766 QLQPT
+3766 QMQPV
-3771 PIGVPGELL
+3771 PVGVAGELL

-3785 VGRGYYNEPDLS
+3785 VGRGYHGEPELS
-3797 AEKFIADP
+3797 AQKFIADP
-3805 FSDGPHA
+3805 FSADPHA

-3827 NIEFLGRIDHQI
+3827 NIEFLGRIDHQV
-3839 KLRGLRIEP
+3839 KLRGLRIEL
-3848 GEIEAVLTSH
+3848 GEIEATLASH
-3858 PLVDAAVVALRGV
+3858 PWVDAAVVALRGV
-3871 DDGARLVAWLCSP
+3871 DDGARLVAWLLSSHP
-3884 HREADVIDAVRTH
+3884 EAELIEAVRGH
-3897 LRQRLPEYMVPS
+3897 LQQRLPDYMVPS
-3909 AFVVVP
+3909 AFVVLT
-3915 AFAQLPNGK
+3915 AFAHLPNGK
-3924 LDRAH
+3924 LDRAS
-3929 LPEPADGVAH
+3929 LPEPGDGVDH
-3939 VAPGNALEAQLA
+3939 VEPGNALEAQLA
-3951 AIWQEVLGNARIG
+3951 AIWQEVLGKNRIS

-3969 FELGGNSLLATKV
+3969 FELGGNSLSATKV
-3982 VARIRRDLHAKLEM
+3982 AARIRRDLQVKLEI
-3996 RSLFEHPTIASL
+3996 RSLFSHPTISSL
-4008 AKRIAATQ
+4008 AKRIADTQ
-4016 PIDYAPVTPLPP
+4016 PIDYAPVTPLPAQP
-4028 QAHYELSPAQTRL
+4028 QYELSPAQTRL
-4041 WVQDRLNAGQAG
+4041 WVQDRLNAAQAG

-4061 LEGVLDVDALL
+4061 FEGVLDVDALV

-4081 HEILRTRFVL
+4081 HEILRTRFVQV
-4091 AGTQPVQQVLP
+4091 GNQPFQQVLP
-4102 PDEAPFAVEVVDLQD
+4102 AGEAAFPVEVVDLQD
-4117 AADRDARA
+4117 AEDRDAQA
-4125 MSIHAS
+4125 ASIEAR

-4138 LATGPLFRVKLLRLS
+4138 LAAGPLFRVKLLRLS

-4169 GWSTEVLLDDLSTL
+4169 GWSTEVLLDDLSQI
-4183 YDAFVQRRDN
+4183 YNAFVERRDN
-4193 PLPPLQ
+4193 PLPALA

-4214 GPDGARMKEYWLNK
+4214 GPEGARMKDYWLNK
-4228 LAGLRALAL
+4228 LGGGLRALAL
-4237 PGDVAQP
+4237 PGDVEQP
-4244 AAPSWKTWRFA
+4244 AAPSWKTWRFE
-4255 LPAAETAALDALG
+4255 LPAAATTALESLG

-4277 ALLAA
+4277 ALLSA

-4338 RVRDTTLEAFSHPL
+4338 RVRDTTIEAFSHPL

-4360 ELHIERVAGRNPLFD
+4360 ELHVKRVPGRNPLFD

-4381 NQRDGATDRY
+4381 NQRQGAVDRY
-4391 AGPVRLAELPD
+4391 AGQVRISELPD
-4402 HDPQHADSEAATD
+4402 HNLQGADTEAATD

-4422 RADGLAISVVYH
+4422 RDEGLAISVVYH
-4434 AGRFSD
+4434 AGRFSE
-4440 ALVRGLADELTSVV
+4440 ALVRGLADELTSVI
-4454 GEVLA
+4454 GEILA
-4459 DPGVRIR
+4459 NPGVRIR
-4466 NLTLGQRALQADAR
+4466 NLTLGQRALRADTR
-4480 QPSVELSA
+4480 QPAVELSA

>member
-50 PDAFWRL
+50 PAAFWQL
-57 LDGARDAVTEVPGE
+57 LDHARDAVTEVPRE
-71 RWSIDRYYDPDPATP
+71 RWDIDRYYDPDPAAP

-93 GAFLE
+93 GAFIE
-98 RVDEF
+98 RVDQF

-135 AHLPPERF
+135 AHLAPERF

-162 VSNAAMP
+162 VSNASTP

-213 ACESLRSRETDMA
+213 ACESLRSRETSMA

-291 VVRGTAVDQGGAGGG
+291 IVRGTAVDQGGAGGG

-312 DSQERVIRRALSQA
+312 DSQERVIRRALNQA
-326 GVAPD
+326 GVAPGD
-331 KVGYVEAHGT
+331 VSYVEAHGT
-341 GTSLGDPIEVDALAR
+341 GTSLGDPIEVEALAG
-356 VYGAGRAAHEPLV
+356 VYGPGRAASEPLV

-382 ASGMAGLIK
+382 ASGIAGLIK
-391 VLLSFQHGRIPAH
+391 VLLSFEHGRIPAH
-404 LHFRQPNPHTP
+404 LHFTQPNPHTP
-415 WQEIPVR
+415 WQDIPIR
-422 VAAEPLDWPRGERR
+422 VAADPVAWPRGERR
-436 RVAGVSAFGFSGTN
+436 RVAGLSAFGFSGTN
-450 AHAVVEEPPVAPS
+450 AHAIVEEPPVAP
-463 PAAQRALLLLS
+463 AHDARRALLLLS

-488 ERALRDA
+488 ERAIAGA
-495 PPQELA
+495 PPHELA
-501 AVCRAAATGRSHH
+501 AICRAAAVGRSHY
-514 PYRAAYVAG
+514 PFRAAYASG
-523 VRVPSAGA
+523 VREPATTSARA
-531 PRTGK
+531 GK
-536 ALRVG
+536 ASRMGFMFASLDTG
-541 VAFGAPDPDAAR
+541 VAR
-553 ALHASEPLFRDA
+553 ELHASEPHFRAA
-565 FAQCAVPLA
+565 FERCSVPLS

-584 AAFAWAQLWQA
+584 VHFAWAELWKA

-600 AVVAGHGVGEYVAA
+600 SVVSGHGVGEYVAA

-619 LSIADALRVLAVRT
+619 VSLADALRLVAARS
-633 DAAAM
+633 DADALRAALQDM
-638 RAVLHDVRLARP
+638 ALARP
-650 AVRLISG
+650 SVRLISG
-657 CLGAEVADEVTH
+657 SVGAEVTDEVTH
-669 AAYWLQLAEAS
+669 PQYWLQLAGRPDQAD
-680 ERAAEPPVP
+680 APHTPD
-689 EGLADSWL
+689 GLADGWL
-697 PPPCAGDALE
+697 PPPCAGHALE
-707 RAIAALYVRGG
+707 RALAALYVQGW
-718 QFDWQALF
+718 QFDWNALF
-726 PVAAQPATML
+726 PAPAQPATTL

-743 QRFSLEKIQ
+743 QRFSLEKNR
-752 SPAVGMDAG
+752 SPVVGMDAG
-761 SIDAA
+761 SIEEAS
-766 VRHLKASG
+766 RRLRTSG
-774 KYPDDVLNAFPELV
+774 KYSDEVLNAFPELLQ
-788 RTAFAPAAD
+788 TAFAPAET
-797 GAVAPAAPSLYH
+797 AAPDANPLYH
-809 VAWEQHVAAPT
+809 VVWEQQ
-820 ARAALPASSWLIFA
+820 AALPAARFAADASPWLIFA
-834 DETGVGERLAVLL
+834 DESGAGDRFAALL

-858 AGADY
+858 AGRDYRPPAEAD
-863 GGNAAAGW
+863 AAW
-871 QVAPERPDDFVRL
+871 QVAPEQPDHFVRL
-884 LDEAAAPARHIVFL
+884 LKEAAAPGQRIVFL
-898 WGLDEAAGATRMS
+898 WALDETVGASRMS
-911 AALLHLVH
+911 TALLHLVR
-919 ALVGGERDWTA
+919 ALGSGEREWAA
-930 SLRPRIRVVT
+930 SARPRIWVVT
-940 RDAVEAGDAP
+940 RDAVEAGEAP
-950 RVTGVAQAALM
+950 RVSGLAQAALA

-971 PDWFGTAIDLDP
+971 PEWFGTAIDLDP
-983 AAPDDEPDAL
+983 AAPEDETQAL
-993 LDELLVESREDQV
+993 LHEVLGESREEQV
-1006 ALRHGARLVARL
+1006 ALRQGARYVARL
-1018 SPLVPA
+1018 SPLAQA
-1024 ETDALRVEPDA
+1024 ETAALRVDPEA
-1035 TYLITGGFGALG
+1035 AYLITGGFGALG
-1047 LHTARWLAAR
+1047 LHTARWLAAH
-1057 GARTLILA
+1057 GAGTLILV

-1072 DASRQALAELRE
+1072 DESQRAIAELRE
-1084 RDVAVRCERLDIA
+1084 RNVTVRCERLDIT
-1097 DPAAVDAFFAELRR
+1097 DPAAVAECFAALRR
-1111 DRVPLRGIVHA
+1111 ERVPLRGIVHA
-1122 AGVVGY
+1122 AGIVGY
-1128 KPILQVGRDELDAVL
+1128 KPIMQVEREELEAVL

-1149 AWLLHRHSEAFPLDF
+1149 AWLLHQHSEPFPLDF
-1164 FVMFSSI
+1164 FILFSSI
-1171 ASAWGSREQ
+1171 ASAWGSRDQ

-1192 LAHHRRGLGLPALSV
+1192 LAHHRRHLGLPASSV

-1214 GGMTFPDAE
+1214 GGMTFPEAE
-1223 ALLRRVGIRSLAAD
+1223 ALLRRVGIRPLAAD
-1237 RALHML
+1237 RALDVL
-1243 DRVAAVPQ
+1243 DHLPAVPQ
-1251 AAIVDIDLER
+1251 VAVVDIDLAL

-1266 EARGPRP
+1266 EARGPKP
-1273 FLDRVRT
+1273 FLDRVRVD
-1280 SASPSNP
+1280 
-1287 SGATGT
+1287 ATPPN
-1293 AALPVSGDVSPR
+1293 APAMPALSDKSPR
-1305 ERRRQ
+1305 ERKRLL
-1310 VADSIE
+1310 ADAIDR
-1316 QAVADVL
+1316 AVAQVL
-1323 GYGAGTLDRDL
+1323 GFGSATPDRDR

-1342 SLMALD
+1342 SLMAVDL
-1348 VRTQLENALG
+1348 RAHLEKALG
-1358 IKLSVALLFDH
+1358 APLSVALLFDH
-1369 PTINALADFLTEQA
+1369 PTVNALADFLAEQSSA
-1383 PGVAPDALAEPT
+1383 TTPDATAAPT
-1395 QPAAAQPA
+1395 APAQAVSPRPAAAA
-1403 SQPAAPSAAARE
+1403 VATRE

-1421 IAIVGMSCRFPGA
+1421 IAIVGMSCRFPGG

-1440 YWRLLNDGV
+1440 YWQLLNDGV
-1449 DAISEVPRERWDVDA
+1449 DAISEVPRERWDIDA
-1464 YYDRD
+1464 YYDPD

-1518 ALEHAGIPVDGLK
+1518 ALEHAGIPVDSLK

-1540 ITTNDYANLQLRHG
+1540 ITTNDYANLQLRNG
-1554 GIDGYFF
+1554 GGSGIDGYFF

-1591 SSLSAIHTASQNLRS
+1591 SSLTAIHTASQNLRT

-1696 NGRAQEAVIRQA
+1696 NGRAQEEVIRKA
-1708 LGALPAASI
+1708 LGGIPAASV
-1717 DYVEAHGTGTPLG
+1717 DYVEAHGTGTALG
-1730 DPVELNAL
+1730 DPIEVQAL
-1738 ATVFGEGRDGRP
+1738 ATVFGAGRDAGRP
-1750 RLRVGSVKTN
+1750 LRVGSVKTN
-1760 IGHAESAAGIAGV
+1760 IGHTESAAGIAGV

-1778 ALNHER
+1778 SLNHER
-1784 LPAHLHFRQPS
+1784 IPAHLHFRHPS
-1795 PLVQWDALPLEICA
+1795 PLVRWDELPIEICA
-1809 EASAWPRGERPRRA
+1809 DASAWPRGAQPRRA

-1839 EDAPAPARAATPSK
+1839 EEAPAPSRPATPSR
-1853 HKVHPLVLSAKTPA
+1853 HSVHPLVLSAKTPA
-1867 ALRELAGRYRSRLE
+1867 ALRELAARYQRRLE
-1881 AERGLDI
+1881 AEPGLDI
-1888 AAVAFSA
+1888 AAVAYSA
-1895 ATGRSHFAHR
+1895 STGRSHFAHR
-1905 LALPVTSIDDAID
+1905 LALPVSSLEDAVE
-1918 KLRAFHEQ
+1918 KLRAFHAK
-1926 EPSTAAPRAARVK
+1926 EPAAATQPAPRVK
-1939 TAFLFTGQGS
+1939 MAFLFTGQGS

-1968 IDRCRAVADPQLDKP
+1968 IDRCRAVADPLLDKP
-1983 LLDVLSAPGDDIHQ
+1983 LLEVLSARNEDIHQ

-2004 LFSLQFALTTLLRSF
+2004 LFSLQYALTTLLASF
-2019 GVVPDAVMGHSVG
+2019 GVTPDAVMGHSVG
-2032 EYAAACAAGVFSPED
+2032 EYAAACAAGIFSPED

-2070 IFADLGTV
+2070 IFADLDTV
-2078 ERAIAAW
+2078 ERAIEAY
-2085 PREVAVAA
+2085 PHEVAVAA
-2093 VNGPASTVIS
+2093 VNGPASIVIS
-2103 GRRERIALL
+2103 GKRERIAML

-2123 VLLNT
+2123 VPLNT

-2133 SPLVEPMLDSFQ
+2133 SPLLEPMLDEFQ
-2145 AAAKGVRVARPAIP
+2145 AAAKAVRVARPAIP

-2168 MDDAPDDTYWRRH
+2168 MDEAPTDAYWRRH

-2198 GFNVLVEIGPKPV
+2198 GFNLLVEIGPKPV

-2223 AAIHF
+2223 AGIQF
-2228 VALQRPQAEQQ
+2228 LGLQRPQVEQQ
-2239 ALVETLTGLYARG
+2239 ALVEALSSLYAHG
-2252 VDIDWA
+2252 VDVDWA
-2258 ATETP
+2258 STETP
-2263 APARVALPSYPF
+2263 ALTRVALPSYPF
-2275 QRSRTWFQKTETS
+2275 QRSRTWFQKADTS
-2288 MTQTSASPVAATP
+2288 MTQTSALPIAATP
-2301 APDRSGEVL
+2301 TPNRSGEVL
-2310 DWLRGKI
+2310 EWLRGKI
-2317 GELIQADPAT
+2317 GELIQADPST
-2327 INIDVPFLEM
+2327 INIDLPFLEM
-2337 GADSIILIE
+2337 GADSIVLIE

-2358 LAMRRFFEDLATME
+2358 LVMRRFFEDLATVQ
-2372 ALAEYVADNLPAV
+2372 ALAEYVADNLPA
-2385 AAPAEP
+2385 
-2391 EAVAAAEPAAAA
+2391 EASPLAAAAEPSTTEAAPRLTA
-2403 AAVALAPSAPS
+2403 
-2414 APALAPVAAAPTQW
+2414 APAPLAAAPAAPVEW

-2447 LSQLMSQQMEL
+2447 LSHVMSQQMEL
-2458 LRTSLHGQAGAAV
+2458 LRTSLTGHADVRPTVAAQAVASVAPKAAV
-2471 APQAAASGAASP
+2471 AVHA
-2483 TNAASVANVAAK
+2483 VAPATKPAP
-2495 AAVAAPA
+2495 AVAAPA
-2502 AARAATPA
+2502 APA
-2510 AANPAAPAAA
+2510 SDDQP
-2520 DNRKPKPMMPWGSPV
+2520 RKPMMPWGSPV

-2541 LSAAQ
+2541 LSAVQ

-2551 ALIVRYTSRT
+2551 ALIVRYTTRT

-2566 SVQASRPVLADSRA
+2566 SVQASRSVLADSRA

-2614 DFTMGFGVHLFGHSP
+2614 DFTMGFGVHLFGHTP
-2629 DFIQQQVTREW
+2629 EFIQQQVTREW

-2717 ATETIAP
+2717 VTEAMAP
-2724 GVPFGSIENMI
+2724 GVPFGSVENM
-2735 VLDYGSDAALDAIRN
+2735 VLLDYGSDAALETIRGM
-2750 LAPTL
+2750 ASTI
-2755 AAVMVEPVQSRNP
+2755 AAVLVEPVQSRNP
-2768 SLQPVG
+2768 SLQPVA

-2779 RRITEEAGVALIV
+2779 RRITEEAGAALIF

-2803 GGSQAMFGIKADL
+2803 GGSQAMFGIRADL

-2823 GGGLPLGVIAGSTRF
+2823 GGGLPLGVIAGSRRF

-2870 LAMAAALAVLEKIEQ
+2870 LAMSAALAVLEKIEQ
-2885 EGPALQAALNERT
+2885 EGPALQATLNERT
-2898 AQIADT
+2898 AQIAAT
-2904 LNAFFVEAEA
+2904 LNAFFAEAEA

-2958 HTDADIERFIG
+2958 HTDADVDRFIR

-2989 HGTVAT
+2989 HGTVAA

-3008 IDPEGSLAY
+3008 VDPEGSLAY
-3017 NVNTTLELK
+3017 NVNTTLELN
-3026 GRLDEAAMRAAVQS
+3026 GRLDEAAMRAAVQG

-3049 TTILPDG
+3049 TTLTPDG
-3056 SGQIVHPSLTLAL
+3056 SGQIVHPSLTLQI
-3069 PLIDRDQDA
+3069 PLIDSDQDA
-3078 WRQQESRQ
+3078 WRDQESRQ

-3097 AALVRM
+3097 AALVRLSS
-3103 DDEHHLLV
+3103 ERHLLV
-3111 MTAHHIVCDGSTF
+3111 MTAHHIICDGSTF
-3124 GVLLEDLARAYA
+3124 GILLEDLARAYA
-3136 GAAPDAAPLQFREYL
+3136 GAAPAAAPLQFREYL
-3151 KTLDAQRHSPETK
+3151 KQIDGQRHSPEAK
-3164 ANRDYWLAQCARAV
+3164 ANREYWLAQCAGHA
-3178 EPLSL
+3178 EPLNL

-3193 TFHGARVSL
+3193 TFHGERVSL
-3202 HLDAAAAAALRTVAR
+3202 HLDADEAASLRAAAR

-3225 VLLAGFNLFLHRVAG
+3225 MLLAGFNLFLHRVAG
-3240 QQDIVTGIP
+3240 QQEIVTGIP

-3258 ERVAGYC
+3258 DRLAGYC
-3265 THLLPLRSTLPDGAS
+3265 THLLPLRSTLPDAAT
-3280 VASFLAATRQNLLDA
+3280 VASFLAGTRQNLLDA
-3295 LEHQDYPFAE
+3295 LEHQDFPFAE

-3334 PELPGLTVG
+3334 PELPGLKVG
-3343 LVAPLIRYTAFDLNV
+3343 LVAPLIRHTAFDLNV
-3358 NVLDAGDELLIDC
+3358 NVLDAGQELLIDC
-3371 DYNTDLFDERTAQ
+3371 DYNTDLFERSTVQ

-3389 YETLLTAAAADASA
+3389 YRKLLTSLAGDASA
-3403 AVARLPLTSDA
+3403 AVARLPLLSDA
-3414 ERALVTVEWNR
+3414 ERDTLTVEWNR
-3425 TDVDFGDAAAQPLH
+3425 TDTDFGADAEQPLH
-3439 RLFEQQVERTPDA
+3439 RLFEQQAERTPDA
-3452 VAAVYDG
+3452 VAAVHDD
-3459 AALTYAELNAR
+3459 ASLTYAELNLR
-3470 ANRLAHRLIAL
+3470 ANRLAHHLIAL
-3481 GVAPDTLVGVA
+3481 GVAPDSLVGVA

-3523 RVRFMIDHAQLR
+3523 RVRFMIDNAQLR

-3543 LAALPDTGAQAI
+3543 LAALPDTDARLI
-3555 VVDRDKLDLDAVP
+3555 VVDRDAHEFAAAP
-3568 TSNPTP
+3568 ASNPTP
-3574 ELNGDNLAYMIYTSG
+3574 ALSGNNLAYMIYTSG
-3589 STGRPKGALNTHRA
+3589 STGRPKGALNSHRA
-3603 IVNRIL
+3603 ITNRIL
-3609 WMQHAYALD
+3609 WMQHAYALG

-3657 ETDYLVELIERERI
+3657 ETDYLVDLIAREGI
-3671 TTLHFVP
+3671 TTVHFVP
-3678 SMLRAFLDHPQ
+3678 SMLRAFLDHPD

-3708 HDLQQH
+3708 YDLQQRF
-3714 CFERLDVKLYNLYGP
+3714 FERLDARLYNLYGP

-3744 DPQRIVPI
+3744 DAHRNVPI
-3752 GRPIANTR
+3752 GRPIANAR
-3760 IYIVDA
+3760 VYIVDA
-3766 QLQPT
+3766 QMQPV
-3771 PIGVPGELL
+3771 PVGVAGELL

-3785 VGRGYYNEPDLS
+3785 VGRGYHGEPELS
-3797 AEKFIADP
+3797 AQKFIADP
-3805 FSDGPHA
+3805 FSADPHA

-3827 NIEFLGRIDHQI
+3827 NIEFLGRIDHQV
-3839 KLRGLRIEP
+3839 KLRGLRIEL
-3848 GEIEAVLTSH
+3848 GEIEATLASH
-3858 PLVDAAVVALRGV
+3858 PWVDAAVVALRGV
-3871 DDGARLVAWLCSP
+3871 DDGARLVAWLLSSHP
-3884 HREADVIDAVRTH
+3884 EAELIEAVRGH
-3897 LRQRLPEYMVPS
+3897 LQQRLPDYMVPS
-3909 AFVVVP
+3909 AFVVLT
-3915 AFAQLPNGK
+3915 AFAHLPNGK
-3924 LDRAH
+3924 LDRAS
-3929 LPEPADGVAH
+3929 LPEPGDGVDH
-3939 VAPGNALEAQLA
+3939 VEPGNALEAQLA
-3951 AIWQEVLGNARIG
+3951 AIWQEVLGKNRIS

-3969 FELGGNSLLATKV
+3969 FELGGNSLSATKV
-3982 VARIRRDLHAKLEM
+3982 AARIRRDLQVKLEI
-3996 RSLFEHPTIASL
+3996 RSLFSHPTISSL
-4008 AKRIAATQ
+4008 AKRIADTQ
-4016 PIDYAPVTPLPP
+4016 PIDYAPVTPLPAQP
-4028 QAHYELSPAQTRL
+4028 QYELSPAQTRL
-4041 WVQDRLNAGQAG
+4041 WVQDRLNAAQAG

-4061 LEGVLDVDALL
+4061 FEGVLDVDALV

-4091 AGTQPVQQVLP
+4091 VGNQPFQQVLP
-4102 PDEAPFAVEVVDLQD
+4102 AGEAAFPVEVVDLQD
-4117 AADRDARA
+4117 AEDRDAQA
-4125 MSIHAS
+4125 ASIEAR

-4138 LATGPLFRVKLLRLS
+4138 LAAGPLFRVKLLRLS

-4169 GWSTEVLLDDLSTL
+4169 GWSTEVLLDDLSQI
-4183 YDAFVQRRDN
+4183 YNAFVERRDN
-4193 PLPPLQ
+4193 PLPALA

-4214 GPDGARMKEYWLNK
+4214 GPEGARMKDYWLNK
-4228 LAGLRALAL
+4228 LGGGLRALAL
-4237 PGDVAQP
+4237 PGDVEQP
-4244 AAPSWKTWRFA
+4244 AAPSWKTWRFE
-4255 LPAAETAALDALG
+4255 LPAAATTALESLG

-4277 ALLAA
+4277 ALLSA

-4338 RVRDTTLEAFSHPL
+4338 RVRDTTIEAFSHPL

-4360 ELHIERVAGRNPLFD
+4360 ELHVKRVPGRNPLFD

-4381 NQRDGATDRY
+4381 NQRQGAVDRY
-4391 AGPVRLAELPD
+4391 AGQVRISELPD
-4402 HDPQHADSEAATD
+4402 HDLQGADTEAATD

-4422 RADGLAISVVYH
+4422 RDEGLAISVVYH
-4434 AGRFSD
+4434 AGRFSE
-4440 ALVRGLADELTSVV
+4440 ALVRGLADELTSVI
-4454 GEVLA
+4454 GEILA
-4459 DPGVRIR
+4459 NPGVRIR
-4466 NLTLGQRALQADAR
+4466 NLTLGQRALRADTR
-4480 QPSVELSA
+4480 QPAVELSA

>member
-1 MNAKATQA
+1 MNAKATHA

-39 MACRFPGSSDT
+39 MACRFPGRSDT
-50 PDAFWRL
+50 PDAFWQL
-57 LDGARDAVTEVPGE
+57 LDDARDAVTEVPGE
-71 RWSIDRYYDPDPATP
+71 RWDIDRYYDPDPATP

-98 RVDEF
+98 RVDQF

-135 AHLPPERF
+135 AHLAPERF

-162 VSNAAMP
+162 VSNASMP

-213 ACESLRSRETDMA
+213 ACESLRSRESNMA

-291 VVRGTAVDQGGAGGG
+291 IVRGTAVDQGGAGGG

-312 DSQERVIRRALSQA
+312 DSQERVIRRALNQA
-326 GVAPD
+326 GLAPGD
-331 KVGYVEAHGT
+331 VSYVEAHGT
-341 GTSLGDPIEVDALAR
+341 GTSLGDPIEVEALAG
-356 VYGAGRAAHEPLV
+356 VYGPGRAATEPLV

-382 ASGMAGLIK
+382 ASGIAGLIK
-391 VLLSFQHGRIPAH
+391 VLLSFEHDRIPAH
-404 LHFRQPNPHTP
+404 LHFTQPNPHTP
-415 WQEIPVR
+415 WQDIPIR
-422 VAAEPLDWPRGERR
+422 VAADPVAWRRGERR
-436 RVAGVSAFGFSGTN
+436 RIAGVSAFGFSGTN
-450 AHAVVEEPPVAPS
+450 AHAIVEEPPVAPAH
-463 PAAQRALLLLS
+463 AAQRGLLLLS
-474 ARSEAALTALAQRY
+474 AKSEAALAALAQRY
-488 ERALRDA
+488 ERAIDGATPR
-495 PPQELA
+495 ELA
-501 AVCRAAATGRSHH
+501 AICRAAATGRSHY
-514 PYRAAYVAG
+514 PFRAAYVSG
-523 VRVPSAGA
+523 VKEASAA
-531 PRTGK
+531 AARTGK
-536 ALRVG
+536 ALRMG
-541 VAFGAPDPDAAR
+541 FRFGAPDTGVAR
-553 ALHASEPLFRDA
+553 ELHASEPLFRDA
-565 FAQCAVPLA
+565 FARCSVPLE
-574 ALDTDAGRFA
+574 ALDTDAGHFA
-584 AAFAWAQLWQA
+584 IQFAWAELWKG
-595 WGIRP
+595 WGIHP
-600 AVVAGHGVGEYVAA
+600 SVVSGHGVGEYVAA

-619 LSIADALRVLAVRT
+619 VSVADALRLVAARS
-633 DAAAM
+633 DAEALRAA
-638 RAVLHDVRLARP
+638 LQDTPLARP
-650 AVRLISG
+650 SVRLISG
-657 CLGAEVADEVTH
+657 CLGTEVTDEVTH
-669 AAYWLQLAEAS
+669 PQYWLQLAGAS
-680 ERAAEPPVP
+680 EQADAPHTP
-689 EGLADSWL
+689 EGLADGWL

-707 RAIAALYVRGG
+707 RALAVLYVQGW
-718 QFDWQALF
+718 QFDWSALF
-726 PVAAQPATML
+726 PAPAQPATTL

-743 QRFSLEKIQ
+743 QRFSLEKIP
-752 SPAVGMDAG
+752 SPIVGMDAG

-766 VRHLKASG
+766 LRHLKSSG
-774 KYPDDVLNAFPELV
+774 KYSEDVLNAFPDLL
-788 RTAFAPAAD
+788 RTAFAPA
-797 GAVAPAAPSLYH
+797 
-809 VAWEQHVAAPT
+809 ETAAPT
-820 ARAALPASSWLIFA
+820 APPLYHVVWEPQAALPAARFAADASPWLIFA
-834 DETGVGERLAVLL
+834 DERGVGERLAALL
-847 RARGASCALVR
+847 RERGASCSLVR
-858 AGADY
+858 PGLDY
-863 GGNAAAGW
+863 GVGAEAGR
-871 QVAPERPDDFVRL
+871 QIAPERPDDFVRL
-884 LDEAAAPARHIVFL
+884 LNETAAPGQRIVFL
-898 WGLDEAAGATRMS
+898 WALDEAVGETRMS
-911 AALLHLVH
+911 TALLHLVH
-919 ALVGGERDWTA
+919 ALVGSEREWTP
-930 SLRPRIRVVT
+930 STRPRIRVVT

-950 RVTGVAQAALM
+950 LVSGFAQAALS

-971 PDWFGTAIDLDP
+971 PEWFETAIDLDP
-983 AAPDDEPDAL
+983 AAPEDETQAL
-993 LDELLVESREDQV
+993 LQEMLGESREEQV
-1006 ALRHGARLVARL
+1006 ALRHGARHVARL
-1018 SPLVPA
+1018 SPLAQA
-1024 ETDALRVEPDA
+1024 ETAALRVEPDA
-1035 TYLITGGFGALG
+1035 AYLITGGFGALG

-1057 GARTLILA
+1057 GAGTLILV

-1072 DASRQALAELRE
+1072 DESQRAIAELRE
-1084 RDVAVRCERLDIA
+1084 RNVSLRCERVDIA
-1097 DPAAVDAFFAELRR
+1097 DPVAVTDFFAALRR
-1111 DRVPLRGIVHA
+1111 DGVPLRGIVHA
-1122 AGVVGY
+1122 AGIVGY
-1128 KPILQVGRDELDAVL
+1128 KPIMQVGREELDAVL

-1149 AWLLHRHSEAFPLDF
+1149 TWLLHQQSEHFPLDF
-1164 FVMFSSI
+1164 FILFSSI

-1192 LAHHRRGLGLPALSV
+1192 FAHHRRSRGLPALSV

-1237 RALHML
+1237 RALDVL
-1243 DRVAAVPQ
+1243 DHLPAVPQ
-1251 AAIVDIDLER
+1251 VAVVDIDLAL

-1266 EARGPRP
+1266 EARGPKP
-1273 FLDRVRT
+1273 FLDRVRVGE
-1280 SASPSNP
+1280 SPP
-1287 SGATGT
+1287 RAP
-1293 AALPVSGDVSPR
+1293 AMPALSDASPR
-1305 ERRRQ
+1305 ERKRLL
-1310 VADSIE
+1310 ADSIDR
-1316 QAVADVL
+1316 AVAQVL
-1323 GYGAGTLDRDL
+1323 GYAAGTLDRDL

-1348 VRTQLENALG
+1348 VRTHLEKALG
-1358 IKLSVALLFDH
+1358 IPLSVALLFDH
-1369 PTINALADFLTEQA
+1369 PTVNALADFLAEQSS
-1383 PGVAPDALAEPT
+1383 GTAPDAHAAPT
-1395 QPAAAQPA
+1395 QAVPAQPRA
-1403 SQPAAPSAAARE
+1403 VAPAIEARE

-1464 YYDRD
+1464 YYDPD
-1469 PEAPGRMYCRFGG
+1469 PEAPGRMVCRFGG
-1482 FLDGVDQFDPAF
+1482 FLDDVDQFDPAF

-1518 ALEHAGIPVDGLK
+1518 ALEHAGIPVDSLK

-1540 ITTNDYANLQLRHG
+1540 ITTNDYANLQLRNG
-1554 GIDGYFF
+1554 GGSGIDGYFF

-1591 SSLSAIHTASQNLRS
+1591 SSLTAIHTASQNLRS

-1708 LGALPAASI
+1708 LGGLPAASI

-1730 DPVELNAL
+1730 DPVEVQAL
-1738 ATVFGEGRDGRP
+1738 ATVFGEGRDGGR

-1760 IGHAESAAGIAGV
+1760 IGHTESAAGIAGV

-1778 ALNHER
+1778 SLNHDR
-1784 LPAHLHFRQPS
+1784 LPAHLHFRHPS
-1795 PLVQWDALPLEICA
+1795 PLVQWDALPIEICA

-1839 EDAPAPARAATPSK
+1839 EEAPAPARPATPSK

-1867 ALRELAGRYRSRLE
+1867 ALRALAGRYQRRFE
-1881 AERGLDI
+1881 AEPGLDI

-1905 LALPVTSIDDAID
+1905 LALPVTSLEDAID
-1918 KLRAFHEQ
+1918 KLRAFQ
-1926 EPSTAAPRAARVK
+1926 AKEPAGAAQPAPRVK
-1939 TAFLFTGQGS
+1939 MAFLFTGQGS

-1963 VFRDA
+1963 VFRNA
-1968 IDRCRAVADPQLDKP
+1968 IDRCRAVADPLLDKP
-1983 LLDVLSAPGDDIHQ
+1983 LLDVLSAQGEEIHQ

-2004 LFSLQFALTTLLRSF
+2004 LFSMQFALTTLLASF

-2070 IFADLGTV
+2070 IFTDLATV
-2078 ERAIAAW
+2078 ERAIEAC
-2085 PREVAVAA
+2085 PHDVAVAA
-2093 VNGPASTVIS
+2093 VNGPASIVIS
-2103 GRRERIALL
+2103 GRRERIAML

-2145 AAAKGVRVARPAIP
+2145 AVAKAVRVARPAIP

-2168 MDDAPDDTYWRRH
+2168 MDEAPTDAYWRRH

-2223 AAIHF
+2223 AGIQF
-2228 VALQRPQAEQQ
+2228 LGLQRPQAEQQ
-2239 ALVETLTGLYARG
+2239 ALVETLSSLYARG
-2252 VDIDWA
+2252 VDVDWA
-2258 ATETP
+2258 STETP
-2263 APARVALPSYPF
+2263 APTRVALPSYPF
-2275 QRSRTWFQKTETS
+2275 QRSRTWFQKADTS
-2288 MTQTSASPVAATP
+2288 MTQTSASPIAATP
-2301 APDRSGEVL
+2301 THNRSGEVL
-2310 DWLRGKI
+2310 EWLRGKI

-2327 INIDVPFLEM
+2327 INIDLPFLEM
-2337 GADSIILIE
+2337 GADSIVLIE

-2358 LAMRRFFEDLATME
+2358 LAMRRFFEDLATVQ
-2372 ALAEYVADNLPAV
+2372 ALAEYVADNLPAAAAPSEAESESV
-2385 AAPAEP
+2385 AGPSTAAVAVAQSAEVLAPLAAAPAE
-2391 EAVAAAEPAAAA
+2391 
-2403 AAVALAPSAPS
+2403 
-2414 APALAPVAAAPTQW
+2414 W

-2447 LSQLMSQQMEL
+2447 LSRVMSQQMEL
-2458 LRTSLHGQAGAAV
+2458 LRTSLTGQAGVRPTTVAAQAV
-2471 APQAAASGAASP
+2471 AS
-2483 TNAASVANVAAK
+2483 TASVAPTAAT
-2495 AAVAAPA
+2495 AALAAAPA
-2502 AARAATPA
+2502 AKP
-2510 AANPAAPAAA
+2510 APAAA
-2520 DNRKPKPMMPWGSPV
+2520 AAAAAAADDRPPRPMMPWGSPV

-2541 LSAAQ
+2541 LSAVQ

-2551 ALIVRYTSRT
+2551 ALIVRYTTRT
-2561 RKSKE
+2561 RKSKD

-2614 DFTMGFGVHLFGHSP
+2614 DFTMGFGVHLFGHTP

-2717 ATETIAP
+2717 VTETIAP
-2724 GVPFGSIENMI
+2724 GVPFGSVENMI
-2735 VLDYGSDAALDAIRN
+2735 LLDYGSDAALEAIRGM
-2750 LAPTL
+2750 ASTL

-2768 SLQPVG
+2768 SLQPVA

-2779 RRITEEAGVALIV
+2779 RRITEQAGVALIF

-2803 GGSQAMFGIKADL
+2803 GGSQAMFGIRADL

-2823 GGGLPLGVIAGSTRF
+2823 GGGLPLGVIAGTSRF

-2898 AQIADT
+2898 AQIAET
-2904 LNAFFVEAEA
+2904 LNAFFAEAEA

-2958 HTDADIERFIG
+2958 HTDADIDRFIR

-2989 HGTVAT
+2989 HGTVAA

-3000 RQLWVLSE
+3000 RQLWILSE
-3008 IDPEGSLAY
+3008 VDPEGSLAY
-3017 NVNTTLELK
+3017 NVNTTLELN
-3026 GRLDEAAMRAAVQS
+3026 GRLDEAAMRAAVQG

-3049 TTILPDG
+3049 TTLTPDG
-3056 SGQIVHPSLTLAL
+3056 SGQIVHPSLQLRI
-3069 PLIDRDQDA
+3069 PLIDTDQDA
-3078 WRQQESRQ
+3078 WRDHESRQ

-3097 AALVRM
+3097 AALVRL
-3103 DDEHHLLV
+3103 DSERHLLV
-3111 MTAHHIVCDGSTF
+3111 MTAHHIICDGSTF
-3124 GVLLEDLARAYA
+3124 GILLEDLARAYA
-3136 GAAPDAAPLQFREYL
+3136 GAAPAAAPLQFREYL
-3151 KTLDAQRHSPETK
+3151 KQLDGQRHSPETK
-3164 ANRDYWLAQCARAV
+3164 ANRAYWLAQCARRA
-3178 EPLSL
+3178 EPLNL
-3183 PVDYPRPAVK
+3183 PLDYPRPAVK
-3193 TFHGARVSL
+3193 TFHGERVSV
-3202 HLDAAAAAALRTVAR
+3202 HLDAAEAASLRAAAR

-3225 VLLAGFNLFLHRVAG
+3225 MLLAGFNMFLHRIAG
-3240 QQDIVTGIP
+3240 QQDVVTGIP

-3258 ERVAGYC
+3258 DRLAGYC
-3265 THLLPLRSTLPDGAS
+3265 THLLPLRSTLPEQAT
-3280 VASFLAATRQNLLDA
+3280 VASFLAGTRQSLLDA

-3358 NVLDAGDELLIDC
+3358 NVLDAGQELLIDC
-3371 DYNTDLFDERTAQ
+3371 DYNTDLFDASTVQ
-3384 RFLGI
+3384 RFLAI
-3389 YETLLTAAAADASA
+3389 YRTLLMRVTDDASA
-3403 AVARLPLTSDA
+3403 AVARLPLLSEA
-3414 ERALVTVEWNR
+3414 ERDLLTVEWNR
-3425 TDVDFGDAAAQPLH
+3425 TETDFGDAAAQPLH

-3452 VAAVYDG
+3452 VAAVCDD
-3459 AALTYAELNAR
+3459 ASLTYAELNLR
-3470 ANRLAHRLIAL
+3470 ANRLAHRLVEL
-3481 GVAPDTLVGVA
+3481 GVVPDALVGVA

-3523 RVRFMIDHAQLR
+3523 RVRFMIDNAQLR

-3543 LAALPDTGAQAI
+3543 LAALPNTDARVI
-3555 VVDRDKLDLDAVP
+3555 VVDRDTLELDAAP
-3568 TSNPTP
+3568 ASNPAP
-3574 ELNGDNLAYMIYTSG
+3574 ALSGDNLAYMIYTSG

-3603 IVNRIL
+3603 ITNRIL
-3609 WMQHAYALD
+3609 WMQHAYTLG
-3618 ADDAVLQKTP
+3618 ADESVLQKTP

-3642 VTGARLVFARPGGQR
+3642 SVGARLVFARPGGQR

-3671 TTLHFVP
+3671 TTVHFVP
-3678 SMLRAFLDHPQ
+3678 SMLRAFLDHPD

-3708 HDLQQH
+3708 YDLQQR
-3714 CFERLDVKLYNLYGP
+3714 CLERLDAKLYNLYGP

-3744 DPQRIVPI
+3744 DPHRIVPI

-3760 IYIVDA
+3760 LYIVDA
-3766 QLQPT
+3766 QLQPV
-3771 PIGVPGELL
+3771 PVGVAGELL

-3785 VGRGYYNEPDLS
+3785 VGRGYHGEPELS

-3805 FSDGPHA
+3805 FSTDPHA
-3812 RLYRTGDLARYRADG
+3812 RLYRTGDLARYRPDG
-3827 NIEFLGRIDHQI
+3827 NVEFLGRIDHQI

-3848 GEIEAVLTSH
+3848 GEIEAALTSH

-3871 DDGARLVAWLCSP
+3871 DDGARLVAWLHSSHP
-3884 HREADVIDAVRTH
+3884 EAELIEAVRGH
-3897 LRQRLPEYMVPS
+3897 LRQRLPDYMVPS

-3915 AFAQLPNGK
+3915 AFEHLPNGK
-3924 LDRAH
+3924 LDRAR
-3929 LPEPADGVAH
+3929 LPEPGDGLDH
-3939 VAPGNALEAQLA
+3939 VAPVNALEAQLT
-3951 AIWQEVLGNARIG
+3951 AIWQEVLGQARIS

-3969 FELGGNSLLATKV
+3969 FELGGNSLSATKV
-3982 VARIRRDLHAKLEM
+3982 VARIRRDLHAKLEI
-3996 RSLFEHPTIASL
+3996 RSLFAHPTISSL
-4008 AKRIAATQ
+4008 AKRIADTQ
-4016 PIDYAPVTPLPP
+4016 PIDYAPVTPLPA

-4041 WVQDRLNAGQAG
+4041 WVQDRLNAAQAG

-4061 LEGVLDVDALL
+4061 FEGVLDVDALV

-4091 AGTQPVQQVLP
+4091 AGNQPVQQVLP
-4102 PDEAPFAVEVVDLQD
+4102 PGEAAFAVEVVDLQD
-4117 AADRDARA
+4117 AEDRDAQA

-4160 CTMHHIVTD
+4160 CTMHHIVSD
-4169 GWSTEVLLDDLSTL
+4169 GWSTEVLLDDLSKI

-4193 PLPPLQ
+4193 PLPALP

-4214 GPDGARMKEYWLNK
+4214 GPDGERMKEYWLTR
-4228 LAGLRALAL
+4228 LGGGLRALEL
-4237 PGDVAQP
+4237 PGDLEQP
-4244 AAPSWKTWRFA
+4244 AAPSWKSWRFE
-4255 LPAAETAALDALG
+4255 LPAAETTALESLG

-4277 ALLAA
+4277 ALLSA

-4338 RVRDTTLEAFSHPL
+4338 RVRDTTIEAFSHPL

-4360 ELHIERVAGRNPLFD
+4360 ALHIKRVAGRNPLFD

-4381 NQRDGATDRY
+4381 NQRQGAVDRY
-4391 AGPVRLAELPD
+4391 AGQVRIAELPD
-4402 HDPQHADSEAATD
+4402 HDLQGADPEAATD

-4422 RADGLAISVVYH
+4422 RAEGLAISVVYH
-4434 AGRFSD
+4434 AGRFSE
-4440 ALVRGLADELTSVV
+4440 ALVQGLANELTSVI

-4466 NLTLGQRALQADAR
+4466 NLTLGQRALHAEAR
-4480 QPSVELSA
+4480 QPTVELSA

>member
-1 MNAKATQA
+1 MNAKATHA

-39 MACRFPGSSDT
+39 MACRFPGRSDT
-50 PDAFWRL
+50 PDAFWQL

-71 RWSIDRYYDPDPATP
+71 RWDIDRYYDPDPSAP

-98 RVDEF
+98 RVDQF

-135 AHLPPERF
+135 AHLAPERF

-213 ACESLRSRETDMA
+213 ACESLRSRETGMA

-291 VVRGTAVDQGGAGGG
+291 IVRGTAVDQGGAGGG

-312 DSQERVIRRALSQA
+312 DSQERVIRRALNQA
-326 GVAPD
+326 GVAPGD
-331 KVGYVEAHGT
+331 VSYVEAHGT
-341 GTSLGDPIEVDALAR
+341 GTSLGDPIEVEALAG
-356 VYGAGRAAHEPLV
+356 VYGAGRAADEPLV

-382 ASGMAGLIK
+382 ASGIAGLIK
-391 VLLSFQHGRIPAH
+391 VLLSFEHDRIPAH
-404 LHFRQPNPHTP
+404 LHFTRPNPHTP
-415 WQEIPVR
+415 WQEIPIR
-422 VAAEPLDWPRGERR
+422 VAADPVAWQRGERR
-436 RVAGVSAFGFSGTN
+436 RIAGVSAFGFSGTN
-450 AHAVVEEPPVAPS
+450 AHAIVEEPPVAPAH
-463 PAAQRALLLLS
+463 AAQRALLLLS
-474 ARSEAALTALAQRY
+474 ARSEAALAALVQRY
-488 ERALRDA
+488 ERAIDGA
-495 PPQELA
+495 TPQELA
-501 AVCRAAATGRSHH
+501 AICRAAATGRSHY
-514 PYRAAYVAG
+514 PFRAAYVAG
-523 VRVPSAGA
+523 VRAASGA
-531 PRTGK
+531 AARSGK

-541 VAFGAPDPDAAR
+541 FGFGAADTGAAR

-565 FAQCAVPLA
+565 FERCALPLEA
-574 ALDTDAGRFA
+574 IDTDAGRFA
-584 AAFAWAQLWQA
+584 IQFAWAELWKG

-600 AVVAGHGVGEYVAA
+600 AVVSGHGIGEYVAA

-619 LSIADALRVLAVRT
+619 LSVADALRVVAARSDAEALRT
-633 DAAAM
+633 
-638 RAVLHDVRLARP
+638 VLQDISLARP
-650 AVRLISG
+650 SVRLISG
-657 CLGAEVADEVTH
+657 CLGAEVTDEVTH
-669 AAYWLQLAEAS
+669 PQYWLQLAGAS
-680 ERAAEPPVP
+680 DQADAPHPP
-689 EGLADSWL
+689 EGLADDWL

-707 RAIAALYVRGG
+707 HALAALYVQGA
-718 QFDWQALF
+718 QFDWRALF
-726 PVAAQPATML
+726 PAPAQPATTL

-743 QRFSLEKIQ
+743 QRFSLEKIP
-752 SPAVGMDAG
+752 SPVVGMDAG

-766 VRHLKASG
+766 VRHLKSSG
-774 KYPDDVLNAFPELV
+774 KYPEDLLNAFPDLL
-788 RTAFAPAAD
+788 RTAFASAETTASNESP
-797 GAVAPAAPSLYH
+797 LYH
-809 VAWEQHVAAPT
+809 VVWEPQ
-820 ARAALPASSWLIFA
+820 AALPAAPVAADASPWLIFA
-834 DETGVGERLAVLL
+834 DASGAGERLAALL
-847 RARGASCALVR
+847 RAHGAACSLVR
-858 AGADY
+858 PGPAFVAD
-863 GGNAAAGW
+863 AEAGW

-884 LDEAAAPARHIVFL
+884 LNETAAPGQRIVFL
-898 WGLDEAAGATRMS
+898 WALDEAVGETRMS
-911 AALLHLVH
+911 MALLHLVH
-919 ALVGGERDWTA
+919 AVVGGEREWTP
-930 SLRPRIRVVT
+930 STRPRISVIT
-940 RDAVEAGDAP
+940 RDAVEAGAAP
-950 RVTGVAQAALM
+950 QVSGLAQAALS

-971 PDWFGTAIDLDP
+971 PEWFGTAIDLDP
-983 AAPDDEPDAL
+983 AAPEDETQAL
-993 LDELLVESREDQV
+993 LHELLGESREEQV
-1006 ALRHGARLVARL
+1006 ALRHGARHAARL
-1018 SPLVPA
+1018 SPLAPA
-1024 ETDALRVEPDA
+1024 ETAALPVDPDA
-1035 TYLITGGFGALG
+1035 AYLITGGFGALG

-1057 GARTLILA
+1057 GARTLILV

-1072 DASRQALAELRE
+1072 DESQRAIAELRE
-1084 RDVAVRCERLDIA
+1084 RNVTLRCERVDIA
-1097 DPAAVDAFFAELRR
+1097 DPAAVAAFFAALRR
-1111 DRVPLRGIVHA
+1111 DGVPLRGIVHA

-1128 KPILQVGRDELDAVL
+1128 KPIMQVGRDELDAVL

-1149 AWLLHRHSEAFPLDF
+1149 AWLLHQHSGHFPLDF
-1164 FVMFSSI
+1164 FILFSSI

-1192 LAHHRRGLGLPALSV
+1192 LAHHRRSQGLPALSV
-1207 NWGPWAQ
+1207 NWGPWAD
-1214 GGMTFPDAE
+1214 GGMTFPEAE

-1237 RALHML
+1237 RALDVL
-1243 DRVAAVPQ
+1243 NRLPAVPQ
-1251 AAIVDIDLER
+1251 VGVVDIDLAL

-1273 FLDRVRT
+1273 FLDRVRV
-1280 SASPSNP
+1280 AQSPSSAP
-1287 SGATGT
+1287 AMP
-1293 AALPVSGDVSPR
+1293 ALSDASPR
-1305 ERRRQ
+1305 ERKRLL
-1310 VADSIE
+1310 ADSIDR
-1316 QAVADVL
+1316 AVAQVL

-1358 IKLSVALLFDH
+1358 IPLSVALLFDH
-1369 PTINALADFLTEQA
+1369 PTVNALADFLAEQA
-1383 PGVAPDALAEPT
+1383 SGTAADAH
-1395 QPAAAQPA
+1395 
-1403 SQPAAPSAAARE
+1403 AAPAQAVPPQQQPQPIAPAIESRD

-1440 YWRLLNDGV
+1440 YWNLLNDGV

-1464 YYDRD
+1464 YYDPD
-1469 PEAPGRMYCRFGG
+1469 PEKPGRMYCRFGG
-1482 FLDGVDQFDPAF
+1482 FLDDVDQFDPAF
-1494 FRITPREAAAMD
+1494 FRITPREANAMD

-1518 ALEHAGIPVDGLK
+1518 ALEHAGIPVDSLK

-1540 ITTNDYANLQLRHG
+1540 ITTNDYANLQLRNG
-1554 GIDGYFF
+1554 GGSGIDGYFF

-1591 SSLSAIHTASQNLRS
+1591 SSLTAIHTASQNLRS

-1640 CKTFDAAADG
+1640 CKTFDASADG
-1650 FVRSEGCGALVLK
+1650 FVRSEGCGALVLR

-1708 LGALPAASI
+1708 LGGLPAASI

-1730 DPVELNAL
+1730 DPVELQAL
-1738 ATVFGEGRDGRP
+1738 ATVFGAGRDASR

-1760 IGHAESAAGIAGV
+1760 IGHTESAAGIAGV

-1778 ALNHER
+1778 SLNHDR
-1784 LPAHLHFRQPS
+1784 LPAHLHFREPS
-1795 PLVQWDALPLEICA
+1795 PLVQWDTLPLEICA

-1839 EDAPAPARAATPSK
+1839 EEAPAPARQATPST

-1867 ALRELAGRYRSRLE
+1867 ALRELAGRYQRRLE
-1881 AERGLDI
+1881 AEPGLDI

-1905 LALPVTSIDDAID
+1905 LAWPVTSLDDALD
-1918 KLRAFHEQ
+1918 KLRAFHAK
-1926 EPSTAAPRAARVK
+1926 EPAGTTQPAPRVK
-1939 TAFLFTGQGS
+1939 MAFLFTGQGS

-1968 IDRCRAVADPQLDKP
+1968 IDRCRAVADALLDKP
-1983 LLDVLSAPGDDIHQ
+1983 LLEVLSAPGEDIHQ

-2004 LFSLQFALTTLLRSF
+2004 LFSLQYALTTLLASF

-2070 IFADLGTV
+2070 IFTDLATV
-2078 ERAIAAW
+2078 ERAIEAW
-2085 PREVAVAA
+2085 PHEVAVAA
-2093 VNGPASTVIS
+2093 VNGPASIVIS
-2103 GRRERIALL
+2103 GKRERIAML

-2123 VLLNT
+2123 VPLNT

-2133 SPLVEPMLDSFQ
+2133 SPLLEPMLDRFQ
-2145 AAAKGVRVARPAIP
+2145 AAAKAVPVARPAIP

-2168 MDDAPDDTYWRRH
+2168 MDDAPTDLYWRRH

-2188 ASSVERLAEA
+2188 ARSVERLAEA

-2223 AAIHF
+2223 AGIQF
-2228 VALQRPQAEQQ
+2228 LALQRPQVEQQ
-2239 ALVETLTGLYARG
+2239 ALIETLSSLYARG
-2252 VDIDWA
+2252 VEVDWA
-2258 ATETP
+2258 PTETP
-2263 APARVALPSYPF
+2263 APARIALPSYPF
-2275 QRSRTWFQKTETS
+2275 QRSRTWFQKADTS
-2288 MTQTSASPVAATP
+2288 MTQTSASPLAA
-2301 APDRSGEVL
+2301 APTHHRSGEVL
-2310 DWLRGKI
+2310 EWLRGKI
-2317 GELIQADPAT
+2317 GELIQADPDT
-2327 INIDVPFLEM
+2327 INIELPFLEM
-2337 GADSIILIE
+2337 GADSIVLIE
-2346 AIRHIEKQYGVK
+2346 AIRHIEAEYGVK
-2358 LAMRRFFEDLATME
+2358 LAMRRFFEDLATVQ
-2372 ALAEYVADNLPAV
+2372 ALAEYVADHL
-2385 AAPAEP
+2385 
-2391 EAVAAAEPAAAA
+2391 PAAATSTA
-2403 AAVALAPSAPS
+2403 AESVAVAEPSTAAVADAAAPSAQ
-2414 APALAPVAAAPTQW
+2414 ALAPLAAAPVEW

-2447 LSQLMSQQMEL
+2447 LSHVMSQQMEL
-2458 LRTSLHGQAGAAV
+2458 LRTSLTGQAGVRPATVAAQAV
-2471 APQAAASGAASP
+2471 AS
-2483 TNAASVANVAAK
+2483 TASVAPK
-2495 AAVAAPA
+2495 ATIAAPA
-2502 AARAATPA
+2502 AAPAAKPAPA
-2510 AANPAAPAAA
+2510 AAAAPAA
-2520 DNRKPKPMMPWGSPV
+2520 DNAPPKPMMPWGSPV
-2535 EQRARG
+2535 QQRARG

-2551 ALIVRYTSRT
+2551 ALIVRYTTRT
-2561 RKSKE
+2561 RKSKD

-2614 DFTMGFGVHLFGHSP
+2614 DFTMGFGVHLFGHTP
-2629 DFIQQQVTREW
+2629 DFIQHQVTREW

-2709 LAAANAEG
+2709 LAAANADG
-2717 ATETIAP
+2717 VTETIAP
-2724 GVPFGSIENMI
+2724 GVPFGSVENMI
-2735 VLDYGSDAALDAIRN
+2735 LLDYGSDAALEAIRGM
-2750 LAPTL
+2750 ASTL

-2768 SLQPVG
+2768 SLQPVA

-2779 RRITEEAGVALIV
+2779 RRITEEAGVALIF

-2803 GGSQAMFGIKADL
+2803 GGSQAMFGIRADL

-2823 GGGLPLGVIAGSTRF
+2823 GGGLPLGVIAGTSRF

-2898 AQIADT
+2898 AQIAGT
-2904 LNAFFVEAEA
+2904 LNAFFAEAEA

-2958 HTDADIERFIG
+2958 HTDEDIDRFIR

-2989 HGTVAT
+2989 HGTVAA

-3017 NVNTTLELK
+3017 NVNTTLELN
-3026 GRLDEAAMRAAVQS
+3026 GRLDEATMRAAVQS

-3049 TTILPDG
+3049 TTVMADG
-3056 SGQIVHPSLTLAL
+3056 SGQIVHPSLTLEI
-3069 PLIDRDQDA
+3069 PLIDTEQDA
-3078 WRQQESRQ
+3078 WREQESRQ

-3097 AALVRM
+3097 AALVRLGS
-3103 DDEHHLLV
+3103 ERHLLV
-3111 MTAHHIVCDGSTF
+3111 MTAHHIICDGSTF

-3136 GAAPDAAPLQFREYL
+3136 GAAPADAPLQFRAYL
-3151 KTLDAQRHSPETK
+3151 KQLDGQRHSPEMK
-3164 ANRDYWLAQCARAV
+3164 ANREYWLAQCAYQAA
-3178 EPLSL
+3178 PLNL

-3193 TFHGARVSL
+3193 TFHGGRVSL
-3202 HLDAAAAAALRTVAR
+3202 HLDAAAAATLRTAAR

-3240 QQDIVTGIP
+3240 QQAIVTGIP

-3258 ERVAGYC
+3258 DRLAGYC
-3265 THLLPLRSTLPDGAS
+3265 THLLPLRSTLPEQATVG
-3280 VASFLAATRQNLLDA
+3280 SFLAGTRQNLLDA

-3343 LVAPLIRYTAFDLNV
+3343 LVAPLIRHTAFDLNV
-3358 NVLDAGDELLIDC
+3358 NVLDAGQALLIDC
-3371 DYNTDLFDERTAQ
+3371 DYNTDLFDASTVQ
-3384 RFLGI
+3384 RFLDI
-3389 YETLLTAAAADASA
+3389 YRTLLTHLADDASA
-3403 AVARLPLTSDA
+3403 AVAKLPLTSDA
-3414 ERALVTVEWNR
+3414 ERNRVTVEWNR
-3425 TDVDFGDAAAQPLH
+3425 TDTDFGEAAAQPLH

-3452 VAAVYDG
+3452 VAAVFDDQT
-3459 AALTYAELNAR
+3459 LTYAELNLR
-3470 ANRLAHRLIAL
+3470 ANRLAHHLVAL
-3481 GVAPDTLVGVA
+3481 GVGPDALVGVA
-3492 MERSLDMIVAL
+3492 MERSLDMSVAL

-3543 LAALPDTGAQAI
+3543 RDALPETDAHVI
-3555 VVDRDKLDLDAVP
+3555 VVDSDSLDLDAAA
-3568 TSNPTP
+3568 TSNPAP
-3574 ELNGDNLAYMIYTSG
+3574 ALNGDHLAYMIYTSG

-3603 IVNRIL
+3603 ITNRIL

-3618 ADDAVLQKTP
+3618 ADDTVLQKTP
-3628 FSFDVSVWEFFWPL
+3628 FSFDVSVWELFWPL

-3657 ETDYLVELIERERI
+3657 ETDYLVDLIERERI

-3678 SMLRAFLDHPQ
+3678 SMLRAFLDHPD

-3708 HDLQQH
+3708 HDLQQR
-3714 CFERLDVKLYNLYGP
+3714 CLERLDVKLYNLYGP

-3744 DPQRIVPI
+3744 DPHRIVPI

-3760 IYIVDA
+3760 LYIVDA
-3766 QLQPT
+3766 QMQPT

-3785 VGRGYYNEPDLS
+3785 VGRGYHGEPELS

-3805 FSDGPHA
+3805 FSADPLA
-3812 RLYRTGDLARYRADG
+3812 RLYRTGDLARYRPDG

-3848 GEIEAVLTSH
+3848 GEIEAALTSH

-3871 DDGARLVAWLCSP
+3871 DDGARLVAWLCSSHP
-3884 HREADVIDAVRTH
+3884 EAELVDAVRGH
-3897 LRQRLPEYMVPS
+3897 LRQRLPDYMVPA
-3909 AFVVVP
+3909 AFVVVS
-3915 AFAQLPNGK
+3915 AFEQLPNGK
-3924 LDRAH
+3924 LDRAR
-3929 LPEPADGVAH
+3929 LPEPRDGLDY
-3939 VAPGNALEAQLA
+3939 VAPVNALEAQLT
-3951 AIWQEVLGNARIG
+3951 AIWQEVLGHARIS

-3982 VARIRRDLHAKLEM
+3982 VARIRRDLHAKLEI
-3996 RSLFEHPTIASL
+3996 RSLFALPTISSL
-4008 AKRIAATQ
+4008 AKRIADTQ
-4016 PIDYAPVTPLPP
+4016 PIDYAPVTPLPA
-4028 QAHYELSPAQTRL
+4028 QASYALSPAQTRL
-4041 WVQDRLNAGQAG
+4041 WVQDRLHAAQAG

-4061 LEGVLDVDALL
+4061 FEGVLDVDALV

-4091 AGTQPVQQVLP
+4091 EDNQPVQQVLP
-4102 PDEAPFAVEVVDLQD
+4102 PGEAAFPVEVVDLQE
-4117 AADRDARA
+4117 AEDRDGQAA
-4125 MSIHAS
+4125 SIQAS

-4138 LATGPLFRVKLLRLS
+4138 LAAGPLFRVKLLRLS

-4160 CTMHHIVTD
+4160 CTMHHIVSD
-4169 GWSTEVLLDDLSTL
+4169 GWSTEVLLDDLSAL
-4183 YDAFVQRRDN
+4183 YDAFVQRRGD
-4193 PLPPLQ
+4193 PLPALP

-4214 GPDGARMKEYWLNK
+4214 GPDGARMKDYWLTK
-4228 LAGLRALAL
+4228 LGGGLRALDL

-4244 AAPSWKTWRFA
+4244 AAPSWKSWRFE
-4255 LPAAETAALDALG
+4255 LPAAETTALESLG

-4277 ALLAA
+4277 ALLSA

-4324 DRVAGDDRFDTLLT
+4324 DRVAGDDRFDTLLA

-4360 ELHIERVAGRNPLFD
+4360 ALHVKRVAGRNPLFD

-4381 NQRDGATDRY
+4381 NQRHGPVDRY
-4391 AGPVRLAELPD
+4391 AGQVHIAELPD
-4402 HDPQHADSEAATD
+4402 HDPQGADTEAATD

-4422 RADGLAISVVYH
+4422 RAEGLAIRVVYH
-4434 AGRFSD
+4434 AGRFSE
-4440 ALVRGLADELTSVV
+4440 ALVQGLANELTSVI

-4459 DPGVRIR
+4459 NPGVRIR
-4466 NLTLGQRALQADAR
+4466 NLTLGQRALHADAR
-4480 QPSVELSA
+4480 QPTVELSA

>member
-1 MNAKATQA
+1 MNAKATHA

-18 LRRAEIAAL
+18 QRRAEIAAL
-27 RSDRNEPIAVIG
+27 RSDRNEPIAIIG
-39 MACRFPGSSDT
+39 MACRFPGRSDT
-50 PDAFWRL
+50 PDAFWQL
-57 LDGARDAVTEVPGE
+57 LDNARDAVTEVPGE
-71 RWSIDRYYDPDPATP
+71 RWDIDRYYDPDPSAP

-98 RVDEF
+98 RVDQF

-135 AHLPPERF
+135 AHLAPERF

-213 ACESLRSRETDMA
+213 ACESLRSRETGMA

-255 KTFDAAADGYVRG
+255 KTFDASADGYVRG

-291 VVRGTAVDQGGAGGG
+291 IVRGTAVDQGGGGGG

-312 DSQERVIRRALSQA
+312 DSQERVIRRALNQA
-326 GVAPD
+326 GLAPGD
-331 KVGYVEAHGT
+331 VSYVEAHGT
-341 GTSLGDPIEVDALAR
+341 GTSLGDPIEVEALAG
-356 VYGAGRAAHEPLV
+356 VYGPGRTASEPLV

-382 ASGMAGLIK
+382 ASGIAGLIK
-391 VLLSFQHGRIPAH
+391 VLLSFEHDRIPAH
-404 LHFRQPNPHTP
+404 LHFTQPNPHTP
-415 WQEIPVR
+415 WQAIPIR
-422 VAAEPLDWPRGERR
+422 VAADPVAWRRGERR
-436 RVAGVSAFGFSGTN
+436 RIAGVSAFGFSGTN
-450 AHAVVEEPPVAPS
+450 AHAIVEEPPVAPAH
-463 PAAQRALLLLS
+463 AAQRQLLLLS
-474 ARSEAALTALAQRY
+474 ARSEAALAALALRY
-488 ERALRDA
+488 ERTITGAT
-495 PPQELA
+495 PQEQA
-501 AVCRAAATGRSHH
+501 AICRAAATGRSHY
-514 PYRAAYVAG
+514 PFRAAYVSG
-523 VRVPSAGA
+523 GRSASA
-531 PRTGK
+531 AVARTGK
-536 ALRVG
+536 PLRLGALFG
-541 VAFGAPDPDAAR
+541 VPGTGAAR

-565 FAQCAVPLA
+565 FDRCAVPLE

-584 AAFAWAQLWQA
+584 AQFAWAELWKE

-600 AVVAGHGVGEYVAA
+600 AVVSGHGIGEYVAA

-619 LSIADALRVLAVRT
+619 VSVADALRLVAARR
-633 DAAAM
+633 DADALRAA
-638 RAVLHDVRLARP
+638 LHDMPLARP
-650 AVRLISG
+650 SVRLISG
-657 CLGAEVADEVTH
+657 CLGAEVTDEVTH
-669 AAYWLQLAEAS
+669 PQYWLQLAGAPDQ
-680 ERAAEPPVP
+680 ADAPHVP
-689 EGLADSWL
+689 EGLVDGWL
-697 PPPCAGDALE
+697 PPPCAGEALE
-707 RAIAALYVRGG
+707 HALAALYVQGG
-718 QFDWQALF
+718 QFDWHALF
-726 PVAAQPATML
+726 PAPAQPATTL

-743 QRFSLEKIQ
+743 QRFSLEKIP
-752 SPAVGMDAG
+752 SPVVGMDAG

-766 VRHLKASG
+766 LRHLKSSG
-774 KYPDDVLNAFPELV
+774 KYPEDVLNLFPDLLRAAF
-788 RTAFAPAAD
+788 TPAEP
-797 GAVAPAAPSLYH
+797 GAPAAPPLYR
-809 VAWEQHVAAPT
+809 VVWEQQ
-820 ARAALPASSWLIFA
+820 AALPPARLAVDASAWLIFA
-834 DETGVGERLAVLL
+834 DGSGVGERLAALL
-847 RARGASCALVR
+847 RAHGASCALVR
-858 AGADY
+858 PGRDY
-863 GGNAAAGW
+863 GGGAEAGW
-871 QVAPERPDDFVRL
+871 QVAPEQPDHFVRL
-884 LDEAAAPARHIVFL
+884 LNETAAPGQRIVFL
-898 WGLDEAAGATRMS
+898 WALDEAVGTSRMS
-911 AALLHLVH
+911 TALLHLVR
-919 ALVGGERDWTA
+919 ARAGSERAGT
-930 SLRPRIRVVT
+930 SSIGPRISVVT
-940 RDAVEAGDAP
+940 RDAVEAGEAP
-950 RVTGVAQAALM
+950 RVTGLAQAALS

-971 PDWFGTAIDLDP
+971 PEWFGTAIDLDP
-983 AAPDDEPDAL
+983 AAPGDETQAL
-993 LDELLVESREDQV
+993 LQELLGEHREEQV
-1006 ALRHGARLVARL
+1006 ALRRDVRHVARL
-1018 SPLVPA
+1018 SPLA
-1024 ETDALRVEPDA
+1024 QADTAALRVDPDA
-1035 TYLITGGFGALG
+1035 AYLITGGFGALG

-1057 GARTLILA
+1057 GAGTLILV

-1072 DASRQALAELRE
+1072 DESRQAIAELRE
-1084 RDVAVRCERLDIA
+1084 RNVSLRCERLDIA
-1097 DPAAVDAFFAELRR
+1097 DPVAVADFFAALQR
-1111 DRVPLRGIVHA
+1111 DGVPLRGIVHA
-1122 AGVVGY
+1122 AGIVGY
-1128 KPILQVGRDELDAVL
+1128 KPIVQVERAELDAVL
-1143 QPKVAG
+1143 EPKVAG
-1149 AWLLHRHSEAFPLDF
+1149 AWLLHQHSAPFPLDF
-1164 FVMFSSI
+1164 FILFSSI
-1171 ASAWGSREQ
+1171 ASAWGSRDQ

-1192 LAHHRRGLGLPALSV
+1192 LAHHRRALGLPALSV

-1214 GGMTFPDAE
+1214 GGMTFPEAE
-1223 ALLRRVGIRSLAAD
+1223 ALLRRVGIRPLAAD
-1237 RALHML
+1237 RALDLL
-1243 DRVAAVPQ
+1243 DRLPAVPQ
-1251 AAIVDIDLER
+1251 AAVVDIDLAL
-1261 FQGSY
+1261 FQASY

-1273 FLDRVRT
+1273 FLDRVRV
-1280 SASPSNP
+1280 AGP
-1287 SGATGT
+1287 ATG
-1293 AALPVSGDVSPR
+1293 AQAMPALRDASPR
-1305 ERRRQ
+1305 ERKRLL
-1310 VADSIE
+1310 ADSIDR
-1316 QAVADVL
+1316 AVAQVL
-1323 GYGAGTLDRDL
+1323 GYETEALDRNL

-1348 VRTQLENALG
+1348 VRTLVEKALG
-1358 IKLSVALLFDH
+1358 IPLPVALLFDH
-1369 PTINALADFLTEQA
+1369 PTVNALADFLAEQSS
-1383 PGVAPDALAEPT
+1383 GTTPDAH
-1395 QPAAAQPA
+1395 
-1403 SQPAAPSAAARE
+1403 AAPTEVVQPRPAVATVAARE
-1415 AGTPEP
+1415 TGTPEP

-1440 YWRLLNDGV
+1440 YWQLLNDGV

-1464 YYDRD
+1464 YYDPD
-1469 PEAPGRMYCRFGG
+1469 PEAPGRLYCRFGG
-1482 FLDGVDQFDPAF
+1482 FLDDVDQFDPAF

-1540 ITTNDYANLQLRHG
+1540 ITTNDYANLQLRNG
-1554 GIDGYFF
+1554 GGSGIDGYFF

-1578 LQGPSMAIDTACS
+1578 VQGPSMAIDTACS
-1591 SSLSAIHTASQNLRS
+1591 SSLTAIHLASQNLRS

-1708 LGALPAASI
+1708 LGGLPAASI

-1730 DPVELNAL
+1730 DPVEVQAL
-1738 ATVFGEGRDGRP
+1738 ATVFGEGRDAGR

-1760 IGHAESAAGIAGV
+1760 IGHTESAAGIAGV

-1778 ALNHER
+1778 SLNHGR
-1784 LPAHLHFRQPS
+1784 LPAHLHLRRPN
-1795 PLVQWDALPLEICA
+1795 PLVQWDALPVEICT
-1809 EASAWPRGERPRRA
+1809 EASAWPRGEQPRRA

-1833 NAHLVL
+1833 NAHVVL
-1839 EDAPAPARAATPSK
+1839 EEAPVPTQRATPSR
-1853 HKVHPLVLSAKTPA
+1853 HKVHPLVLSGKTPA
-1867 ALRELAGRYRSRLE
+1867 ALRELAGRYQRRLE
-1881 AERGLDI
+1881 AEPGLDI

-1895 ATGRSHFAHR
+1895 AAGRSPFAHR
-1905 LALPVTSIDDAID
+1905 LALPVTSVEDAID
-1918 KLRAFHEQ
+1918 KLRAFQ
-1926 EPSTAAPRAARVK
+1926 AKEPAGAAQPAPRVK
-1939 TAFLFTGQGS
+1939 MAFLFTGQGS

-1968 IDRCRAVADPQLDKP
+1968 IDRCRAVADPLLDKP
-1983 LLDVLSAPGDDIHQ
+1983 LLEVLSAPSEDIHQ

-2004 LFSLQFALTTLLRSF
+2004 LFSLQYALTTLLASF

-2070 IFADLGTV
+2070 IFTDLATV
-2078 ERAIAAW
+2078 ERAIEAC
-2085 PREVAVAA
+2085 PHEVAVAA
-2093 VNGPASTVIS
+2093 VNGPASIVIS
-2103 GRRERIALL
+2103 GKRERIARL
-2112 VDAFAAQDIRS
+2112 VDAFAAQGIRS
-2123 VLLNT
+2123 VPLNT

-2133 SPLVEPMLDSFQ
+2133 SPLLEPMLDSFQ
-2145 AAAKGVRVARPAIP
+2145 AAAKAVPVARPAIP
-2159 FYSNLTGAV
+2159 FYSNLTGAA
-2168 MDDAPDDTYWRRH
+2168 MDEAPTDAYWRRH

-2223 AAIHF
+2223 AGIQF
-2228 VALQRPQAEQQ
+2228 LALQRPQVEQQ
-2239 ALVETLTGLYARG
+2239 ALIETLSSLYARG
-2252 VDIDWA
+2252 VDVAWA

-2263 APARVALPSYPF
+2263 APMRVALPSYPF
-2275 QRSRTWFQKTETS
+2275 QRSRTWFQKADTS
-2288 MTQTSASPVAATP
+2288 MTQTSASPIAATP
-2301 APDRSGEVL
+2301 THDRSGEVL
-2310 DWLRGKI
+2310 EWLRGKI

-2327 INIDVPFLEM
+2327 INIDLPFLEM
-2337 GADSIILIE
+2337 GADSIVLIE

-2358 LAMRRFFEDLATME
+2358 LAMRRFFEDLATVQ
-2372 ALAEYVADNLPAV
+2372 ALAEYVADNLPAA
-2385 AAPAEP
+2385 AAPSEA
-2391 EAVAAAEPAAAA
+2391 EAVAVVATVGEPS
-2403 AAVALAPSAPS
+2403 AVALAPSAEVP
-2414 APALAPVAAAPTQW
+2414 APLAAAPAEW
-2428 VAAEGGSTVERVLR
+2428 VAAEGGSTVERVLL

-2447 LSQLMSQQMEL
+2447 LSRVMSQQMEL
-2458 LRTSLHGQAGAAV
+2458 LRTSLTGHADVRPATVAAQAV
-2471 APQAAASGAASP
+2471 A
-2483 TNAASVANVAAK
+2483 NVANVAAK
-2495 AAVAAPA
+2495 AATAVPAAAPA
-2502 AARAATPA
+2502 AKPA
-2510 AANPAAPAAA
+2510 PAPAAA
-2520 DNRKPKPMMPWGSPV
+2520 TDNRPPKPMMPWGSPV

-2541 LSAAQ
+2541 LSAVQ

-2551 ALIVRYTSRT
+2551 ALIARYTTRT

-2597 DRAAGS
+2597 ERAAGS

-2614 DFTMGFGVHLFGHSP
+2614 DFTMGFGVHLFGHTP
-2629 DFIQQQVTREW
+2629 DFIQHQVSREW

-2717 ATETIAP
+2717 VTETIAP
-2724 GVPFGSIENMI
+2724 GVPFGSVENMI
-2735 VLDYGSDAALDAIRN
+2735 LLDYGSDAALEAIRGM
-2750 LAPTL
+2750 ASTL

-2768 SLQPVG
+2768 SLQPVA

-2779 RRITEEAGVALIV
+2779 RRITEEAGVALIF

-2803 GGSQAMFGIKADL
+2803 GGSQAMFGIRADL

-2823 GGGLPLGVIAGSTRF
+2823 GGGLPLGVIAGTTRF

-2851 HSFPAADR
+2851 HSFPVADR

-2898 AQIADT
+2898 AQIAGT

-2958 HTDADIERFIG
+2958 HTDADVDRFIR

-2989 HGTVAT
+2989 HGTVAA

-3026 GRLDEAAMRAAVQS
+3026 GRLDEAAMRAAVQG

-3049 TTILPDG
+3049 TTVTPDG
-3056 SGQIVHPSLTLAL
+3056 SGQIVHPSLTLRI
-3069 PLIDRDQDA
+3069 PLIDADQDA
-3078 WRQQESRQ
+3078 WRDQESRE

-3097 AALVRM
+3097 AALVRV
-3103 DDEHHLLV
+3103 DSERHLLV
-3111 MTAHHIVCDGSTF
+3111 MTAHHIICDGSTF
-3124 GVLLEDLARAYA
+3124 GILLEDLARAYA
-3136 GAAPDAAPLQFREYL
+3136 GAAPAAAPLQFREYL
-3151 KTLDAQRHSPETK
+3151 KQLDTQRHSPETK
-3164 ANRDYWLAQCARAV
+3164 ANRAYWLAQCERQA
-3178 EPLSL
+3178 EPLNL
-3183 PVDYPRPAVK
+3183 PADYPRPAVK
-3193 TFHGARVSL
+3193 TFHGKRVSL
-3202 HLDAAAAAALRTVAR
+3202 HLDAAAAAPLRTAAR

-3225 VLLAGFNLFLHRVAG
+3225 VLLAGFNLFLHRIAG
-3240 QQDIVTGIP
+3240 QQEIVTGIP

-3258 ERVAGYC
+3258 DRLAGYC
-3265 THLLPLRSTLPDGAS
+3265 THLLPLRSTLPEQAT
-3280 VASFLAATRQNLLDA
+3280 VASFLAGTRQNLLDA

-3334 PELPGLTVG
+3334 PGLPGLTVG
-3343 LVAPLIRYTAFDLNV
+3343 LVAPLIRHTAFDLNV
-3358 NVLDAGDELLIDC
+3358 NVLDSGQALLIDC
-3371 DYNTDLFDERTAQ
+3371 DYNTDLFDESTVE
-3384 RFLGI
+3384 RFLSI
-3389 YETLLTAAAADASA
+3389 YRTLLARLADDASA
-3403 AVARLPLTSDA
+3403 VVARLPLTSEA
-3414 ERALVTVEWNR
+3414 ERNLLTVEWNG
-3425 TDVDFGDAAAQPLH
+3425 TGTEFGEAAAQPLH
-3439 RLFEQQVERTPDA
+3439 RLFEQQVARTPDA
-3452 VAAVYDG
+3452 VAAVYDD
-3459 AALTYAELNAR
+3459 ATLSYAELNLR

-3481 GVAPDTLVGVA
+3481 GVGPDALVGVA
-3492 MERSLDMIVAL
+3492 LERSLDMIVSL
-3503 LAILKAGGAYVP
+3503 LAVLKAGGAYVP

-3523 RVRFMIDHAQLR
+3523 RVRFMIEHAQLR

-3543 LAALPDTGAQAI
+3543 RAALPDTDAALI
-3555 VVDRDKLDLDAVP
+3555 VVDSNELGLDLDAVA
-3568 TSNPTP
+3568 NPEP
-3574 ELNGDNLAYMIYTSG
+3574 DLNGDNLAYMIYTSG

-3603 IVNRIL
+3603 ITNRIL
-3609 WMQHAYALD
+3609 WMQHAYSLE

-3657 ETDYLVELIERERI
+3657 ETDYLAALIERERI
-3671 TTLHFVP
+3671 TTIHFVP
-3678 SMLRAFLDHPQ
+3678 SMLRAFLDHPD

-3694 ASLRRVVCSGEALP
+3694 TSLRRVVCSGEALP
-3708 HDLQQH
+3708 YDLQQR
-3714 CFERLDVKLYNLYGP
+3714 CFERLDVGLYNLYGP
-3729 TEAAVDVTAWECRRD
+3729 TEAAVDVSAWECRRD
-3744 DPQRIVPI
+3744 DPHRIVPI

-3760 IYIVDA
+3760 LYIVDA
-3766 QLQPT
+3766 QMQPT
-3771 PIGVPGELL
+3771 PLGVAGELL

-3785 VGRGYYNEPDLS
+3785 VGLGYHGEPELS

-3805 FSDGPHA
+3805 FSTDPQA
-3812 RLYRTGDLARYRADG
+3812 RLYRTGDLARYRPDG

-3858 PLVDAAVVALRGV
+3858 PLVDAAVVAVRGV
-3871 DDGARLVAWLCSP
+3871 DDGAKLVAWLCASHP
-3884 HREADVIDAVRTH
+3884 EAELIEAVRGH
-3897 LRQRLPEYMVPS
+3897 LQQRLPDYMVPS
-3909 AFVVVP
+3909 AFVVVT
-3915 AFAQLPNGK
+3915 AFETLPNGK
-3924 LDRAH
+3924 LDRAR
-3929 LPEPADGVAH
+3929 LPEPGDGPDH
-3939 VAPGNALEAQLA
+3939 VAPANALEAQLT
-3951 AIWQEVLGNARIG
+3951 AIWQEVLGQARIS

-3969 FELGGNSLLATKV
+3969 FELGGNSLSATKV
-3982 VARIRRDLHAKLEM
+3982 VARIRRDLQAKLEI
-3996 RSLFEHPTIASL
+3996 RSLFAHPTISGL
-4008 AKRIAATQ
+4008 AKRIADTQ
-4016 PIDYAPVTPLPP
+4016 PIDYVPVTPLPA
-4028 QAHYELSPAQTRL
+4028 QTHYELSPAQTRL

-4061 LEGVLDVDALL
+4061 FEGVLDVDALV

-4091 AGTQPVQQVLP
+4091 AGNQPVQQVLP
-4102 PDEAPFAVEVVDLQD
+4102 PGEAAFPVEVVNLQD
-4117 AADRDARA
+4117 AEDRDAQVI
-4125 MSIHAS
+4125 SIYES

-4138 LATGPLFRVKLLRLS
+4138 LAAGPLFRVKLLRLS
-4153 EVRHVCI
+4153 EVRHVCL
-4160 CTMHHIVTD
+4160 CTMHHIVSD
-4169 GWSTEVLLDDLSTL
+4169 GWSTEVLLDDLSKL

-4193 PLPPLQ
+4193 PLPALS

-4214 GPDGARMKEYWLNK
+4214 GPDGARMKDYWLAK
-4228 LAGLRALAL
+4228 LGGGLRALAL
-4237 PGDVAQP
+4237 PGDVEQP
-4244 AAPSWKTWRFA
+4244 AAPSWKTWRFE

-4268 KRHGATLFI
+4268 KRHGATLFV
-4277 ALLAA
+4277 ALLSA

-4309 LESQVGPYLNVLALR
+4309 LEAQVGPYLNVLALR

-4360 ELHIERVAGRNPLFD
+4360 ELHVKRVAGRNPLFD

-4381 NQRDGATDRY
+4381 NQREGAVDRY
-4391 AGPVRLAELPD
+4391 AGQVHIAERPD
-4402 HDPQHADSEAATD
+4402 HDPQRADTEAATD

-4422 RADGLAISVVYH
+4422 RAEGLAISVVYH
-4434 AGRFSD
+4434 AGRFSE
-4440 ALVRGLADELTSVV
+4440 ALVQGLADALTSVI

-4466 NLTLGQRALQADAR
+4466 NLTLGQPALHAETR
-4480 QPSVELSA
+4480 QPTVELSA

>member
-1 MNAKATQA
+1 MNAKATHA

-39 MACRFPGSSDT
+39 MACRFPGRSDT
-50 PDAFWRL
+50 PDAFWQL
-57 LDGARDAVTEVPGE
+57 LDDARDAVTEVPGE
-71 RWSIDRYYDPDPATP
+71 RWDIDRYYDPDPSTP

-98 RVDEF
+98 RVDQF

-135 AHLPPERF
+135 AHLAPERF

-162 VSNAAMP
+162 VSNASMP

-213 ACESLRSRETDMA
+213 ACESLRSRESNMA

-291 VVRGTAVDQGGAGGG
+291 IVRGTAVDQGGAGGG

-312 DSQERVIRRALSQA
+312 DSQERVIRRALNQA
-326 GVAPD
+326 GLAPGD
-331 KVGYVEAHGT
+331 VSYVEAHGT
-341 GTSLGDPIEVDALAR
+341 GTSLGDPIEVEALAG
-356 VYGAGRAAHEPLV
+356 VYGPGRAATEPLV

-382 ASGMAGLIK
+382 ASGIAGLIK
-391 VLLSFQHGRIPAH
+391 VLLSFEHDRIPAH
-404 LHFRQPNPHTP
+404 LHFTQPNPHTP
-415 WQEIPVR
+415 WQDIPIR
-422 VAAEPLDWPRGERR
+422 VAADPVAWRRGERR
-436 RVAGVSAFGFSGTN
+436 RIAGVSAFGFSGTN
-450 AHAVVEEPPVAPS
+450 AHAIVEEPPVAPAH
-463 PAAQRALLLLS
+463 AAQRGLLLLS
-474 ARSEAALTALAQRY
+474 AKSEAALAALAQRY
-488 ERALRDA
+488 ERAIAGA
-495 PPQELA
+495 PPRELA
-501 AVCRAAATGRSHH
+501 AICRAAATGRSHY
-514 PYRAAYVAG
+514 PFRAAYVSG
-523 VRVPSAGA
+523 VREASAA
-531 PRTGK
+531 AARTGK
-536 ALRVG
+536 ALRMG
-541 VAFGAPDPDAAR
+541 FRFGAPDTGVAR
-553 ALHASEPLFRDA
+553 ELHASEPLFRDA
-565 FAQCAVPLA
+565 FARCSVPLE

-584 AAFAWAQLWQA
+584 IQFAWAELWKG

-600 AVVAGHGVGEYVAA
+600 SVVSGHGVGEYVAA

-619 LSIADALRVLAVRT
+619 VSVADALRLVAARS
-633 DAAAM
+633 DAEALRAA
-638 RAVLHDVRLARP
+638 LQDTPLARP
-650 AVRLISG
+650 SVRLISG
-657 CLGAEVADEVTH
+657 CLGAEVTDEVTH
-669 AAYWLQLAEAS
+669 PQYWLQLAGAS
-680 ERAAEPPVP
+680 EQADAPHTP
-689 EGLADSWL
+689 EGLVDGWL

-707 RAIAALYVRGG
+707 RALAVLYVQGW
-718 QFDWQALF
+718 QFDWSALF
-726 PVAAQPATML
+726 PAPAQPATTL

-752 SPAVGMDAG
+752 PPIVGMDAG
-761 SIDAA
+761 SIDEAL
-766 VRHLKASG
+766 RHLKSSG
-774 KYPDDVLNAFPELV
+774 KYSEDVLNAFPDLL
-788 RTAFAPAAD
+788 RTAFAPA
-797 GAVAPAAPSLYH
+797 
-809 VAWEQHVAAPT
+809 ETAAPT
-820 ARAALPASSWLIFA
+820 AHPLYHVVWEPQAALPAARFAADASPWLIFA
-834 DETGVGERLAVLL
+834 DESGVGERLAALL
-847 RARGASCALVR
+847 REHGASCSLVR
-858 AGADY
+858 PGPDHGAGAE
-863 GGNAAAGW
+863 AGR
-871 QVAPERPDDFVRL
+871 QIAPERPDDFVRL
-884 LDEAAAPARHIVFL
+884 LNETAAPGQRIVFL
-898 WGLDEAAGATRMS
+898 WALDEAVGETRMS
-911 AALLHLVH
+911 TALLHLVH
-919 ALVGGERDWTA
+919 ALVGSEREWTP
-930 SLRPRIRVVT
+930 STRPRIWVVT
-940 RDAVEAGDAP
+940 RDAVEAGAAP
-950 RVTGVAQAALM
+950 HVSGFAQAALS

-971 PDWFGTAIDLDP
+971 PEWFGTAIDLDP
-983 AAPDDEPDAL
+983 AAPEDETQAL
-993 LDELLVESREDQV
+993 LQEMLGESREEQV
-1006 ALRHGARLVARL
+1006 ALRHGARHAARL
-1018 SPLVPA
+1018 SPLAQA
-1024 ETDALRVEPDA
+1024 ETAALRVEPDA
-1035 TYLITGGFGALG
+1035 AYLITGGFGALG

-1057 GARTLILA
+1057 GAGTLILV
-1065 GRQGAAS
+1065 GRQGVAS
-1072 DASRQALAELRE
+1072 DESRRAIAELRE
-1084 RDVAVRCERLDIA
+1084 RNVSLRCERLDIA
-1097 DPAAVDAFFAELRR
+1097 DPVAVADFFAALRR
-1111 DRVPLRGIVHA
+1111 DGVPLRGIVHA
-1122 AGVVGY
+1122 AGIVGY
-1128 KPILQVGRDELDAVL
+1128 KPIMQVEREELDAVL

-1149 AWLLHRHSEAFPLDF
+1149 AWLLHQQSEHFPLDF
-1164 FVMFSSI
+1164 FILFSSI

-1192 LAHHRRGLGLPALSV
+1192 LAHHRRSQGLPALSV

-1214 GGMTFPDAE
+1214 GGMTFPEAE

-1237 RALHML
+1237 RALDVL
-1243 DRVAAVPQ
+1243 DHLPAVPQ
-1251 AAIVDIDLER
+1251 VAVVDIDLAL

-1266 EARGPRP
+1266 EARGPKP
-1273 FLDRVRT
+1273 FLDRVRVGGSPP
-1280 SASPSNP
+1280 SAPAMP
-1287 SGATGT
+1287 ALSG
-1293 AALPVSGDVSPR
+1293 SSPR
-1305 ERRRQ
+1305 ERKRLL
-1310 VADSIE
+1310 ADSIDR
-1316 QAVADVL
+1316 AVAQVL

-1348 VRTQLENALG
+1348 VRTHLEKALG
-1358 IKLSVALLFDH
+1358 IPLSVALLFDH
-1369 PTINALADFLTEQA
+1369 PTVNALADFLAEQSSGA
-1383 PGVAPDALAEPT
+1383 APDADAHAAPT
-1395 QPAAAQPA
+1395 QAVPAQPRPVA
-1403 SQPAAPSAAARE
+1403 PAIEARE

-1464 YYDRD
+1464 YYDPD
-1469 PEAPGRMYCRFGG
+1469 PEAPGRMVCRFGG
-1482 FLDGVDQFDPAF
+1482 FLDDVDQFDPAF

-1518 ALEHAGIPVDGLK
+1518 ALEHAGIPVDSLK
-1531 GSRTGVFVG
+1531 GSRTGVFIG
-1540 ITTNDYANLQLRHG
+1540 ITTNDYANLQLRNG
-1554 GIDGYFF
+1554 GGSGIDGYFF

-1578 LQGPSMAIDTACS
+1578 VQGPSMAIDTACS
-1591 SSLSAIHTASQNLRS
+1591 SSLTAIHTASQNLRT

-1708 LGALPAASI
+1708 LGGLPAASI

-1730 DPVELNAL
+1730 DPVEVQAL
-1738 ATVFGEGRDGRP
+1738 ATVFGEGRDGGR

-1760 IGHAESAAGIAGV
+1760 IGHTESAAGIAGV

-1778 ALNHER
+1778 SLNHDR
-1784 LPAHLHFRQPS
+1784 LPAHLHFRHPS

-1839 EDAPAPARAATPSK
+1839 EEAPAPARPATPSK

-1867 ALRELAGRYRSRLE
+1867 ALRELAGRYQRRLE
-1881 AERGLDI
+1881 AEPGLDI

-1905 LALPVTSIDDAID
+1905 LALPVTSLEDAID
-1918 KLRAFHEQ
+1918 KLRAFQ
-1926 EPSTAAPRAARVK
+1926 AKEPAGAAQPAPRVK
-1939 TAFLFTGQGS
+1939 MAFLFTGQGS

-1968 IDRCRAVADPQLDKP
+1968 IDRCRAVADPLLDKP
-1983 LLDVLSAPGDDIHQ
+1983 LLEVLSAQGEEIHQ

-2004 LFSLQFALTTLLRSF
+2004 LFSLQFALTTLLASF

-2070 IFADLGTV
+2070 IFTDLATV
-2078 ERAIAAW
+2078 ERAIEAY
-2085 PREVAVAA
+2085 PHDVAVAA
-2093 VNGPASTVIS
+2093 VNGPASIVIS
-2103 GRRERIALL
+2103 GKRERIAML

-2145 AAAKGVRVARPAIP
+2145 AVAKAVRVARPAIP

-2168 MDDAPDDTYWRRH
+2168 MDEAPTDTYWRRH

-2223 AAIHF
+2223 AGIQF
-2228 VALQRPQAEQQ
+2228 LGLQRPQVEQQ
-2239 ALVETLTGLYARG
+2239 ALVETLSSLYARG
-2252 VDIDWA
+2252 VDVDWA
-2258 ATETP
+2258 STETP
-2263 APARVALPSYPF
+2263 APTRVALPSYPF
-2275 QRSRTWFQKTETS
+2275 QRSRTWFQKADTS
-2288 MTQTSASPVAATP
+2288 MTQTSASPIAATP
-2301 APDRSGEVL
+2301 AHNRSGEVL
-2310 DWLRGKI
+2310 EWLRGKI

-2327 INIDVPFLEM
+2327 INIDLPFLEM
-2337 GADSIILIE
+2337 GADSIVLIE

-2358 LAMRRFFEDLATME
+2358 LAMRRFFEDLATVQ
-2372 ALAEYVADNLPAV
+2372 ALAEYVADNLPAAAAPSGAESV
-2385 AAPAEP
+2385 AGPSTVAVAVAQSAEVLAPLAAAPAE
-2391 EAVAAAEPAAAA
+2391 
-2403 AAVALAPSAPS
+2403 
-2414 APALAPVAAAPTQW
+2414 W

-2447 LSQLMSQQMEL
+2447 LSRVMSQQMEL
-2458 LRTSLHGQAGAAV
+2458 LRTSLTGQAGVRPTTVAAQAV
-2471 APQAAASGAASP
+2471 AS
-2483 TNAASVANVAAK
+2483 TASVAPTAAIAVP
-2495 AAVAAPA
+2495 AAAPATKPAPA
-2502 AARAATPA
+2502 AAA
-2510 AANPAAPAAA
+2510 AANDRP
-2520 DNRKPKPMMPWGSPV
+2520 PKPMMPWGSPV

-2541 LSAAQ
+2541 LSAVQ

-2551 ALIVRYTSRT
+2551 ALIVRYTTRT
-2561 RKSKE
+2561 RKSKD

-2614 DFTMGFGVHLFGHSP
+2614 DFTMGFGVHLFGHTP

-2717 ATETIAP
+2717 VTETIAP
-2724 GVPFGSIENMI
+2724 GVPFGSVENMI
-2735 VLDYGSDAALDAIRN
+2735 LLDYGSDAALEAIRGM
-2750 LAPTL
+2750 ASTL

-2768 SLQPVG
+2768 SLQPVA

-2779 RRITEEAGVALIV
+2779 RRITEEAGVALIF

-2803 GGSQAMFGIKADL
+2803 GGSQAMFGIRADL

-2823 GGGLPLGVIAGSTRF
+2823 GGGLPLGVIAGTSRF

-2885 EGPALQAALNERT
+2885 EGPGLQAALNERT
-2898 AQIADT
+2898 AQIAGT
-2904 LNAFFVEAEA
+2904 LNAFFAEAEA

-2958 HTDADIERFIG
+2958 HTDADIDRFIR

-2989 HGTVAT
+2989 HGTVAA

-3000 RQLWVLSE
+3000 RQLWILSE
-3008 IDPEGSLAY
+3008 VDPEGSLAY
-3017 NVNTTLELK
+3017 NVNTTLELN
-3026 GRLDEAAMRAAVQS
+3026 GRLDEAAMRAAVQG

-3049 TTILPDG
+3049 TTLTPDG
-3056 SGQIVHPSLTLAL
+3056 SGQIVHPSLTLQI
-3069 PLIDRDQDA
+3069 PLIDTDQDA
-3078 WRQQESRQ
+3078 WRDHESRQ
-3086 PFDLVNGPLFR
+3086 PFDLVSGPLFR
-3097 AALVRM
+3097 AALVRL
-3103 DDEHHLLV
+3103 DSERHLLV
-3111 MTAHHIVCDGSTF
+3111 MTAHHIICDGSTF
-3124 GVLLEDLARAYA
+3124 GILLEDLARAYA
-3136 GAAPDAAPLQFREYL
+3136 GAAPAAAPLQFREYL
-3151 KTLDAQRHSPETK
+3151 KQLDGQRHSPETK
-3164 ANRDYWLAQCARAV
+3164 ANRAYWLEQCARRA
-3178 EPLSL
+3178 EPLNL
-3183 PVDYPRPAVK
+3183 PLDYPRPAVK
-3193 TFHGARVSL
+3193 TFHGERVSL
-3202 HLDAAAAAALRTVAR
+3202 HLDAAEAGSLRAAAR

-3225 VLLAGFNLFLHRVAG
+3225 MLLAGFNLFLHRIAG
-3240 QQDIVTGIP
+3240 QQEIVTGIP

-3258 ERVAGYC
+3258 DRLAGYC
-3265 THLLPLRSTLPDGAS
+3265 THLLPLRSTLPEQAT
-3280 VASFLAATRQNLLDA
+3280 VASFLAGTRQNLLDA

-3358 NVLDAGDELLIDC
+3358 NVLDAGQELLIDC
-3371 DYNTDLFDERTAQ
+3371 DYNTDLFDESTVQ
-3384 RFLGI
+3384 RFLAI
-3389 YETLLTAAAADASA
+3389 YRTLLMRLTDDASA
-3403 AVARLPLTSDA
+3403 AVARLPLLSDA
-3414 ERALVTVEWNR
+3414 ERDLLTVEWNR
-3425 TDVDFGDAAAQPLH
+3425 TEMDFGDDAAQPLH

-3452 VAAVYDG
+3452 VAAVCDD
-3459 AALTYAELNAR
+3459 ASLTYAELNLR
-3470 ANRLAHRLIAL
+3470 ANRLAHRLIEL
-3481 GVAPDTLVGVA
+3481 GVVPDSLIGVA

-3523 RVRFMIDHAQLR
+3523 RVRFMIDNAQLR

-3543 LAALPDTGAQAI
+3543 LAALPDTDARVI
-3555 VVDRDKLDLDAVP
+3555 VVDRDTLDLDAAP
-3568 TSNPTP
+3568 ASNPAP
-3574 ELNGDNLAYMIYTSG
+3574 ALSGDNLAYMIYTSG

-3603 IVNRIL
+3603 ITNRTL
-3609 WMQHAYALD
+3609 WMQHAYTLG

-3642 VTGARLVFARPGGQR
+3642 IVGARLVFARPGGQR

-3671 TTLHFVP
+3671 TTIHFVP
-3678 SMLRAFLDHPQ
+3678 SMLRAFLDHPD

-3708 HDLQQH
+3708 FDLQQR
-3714 CFERLDVKLYNLYGP
+3714 CLARLDTKLFNLYGP

-3744 DPQRIVPI
+3744 DPHRIVPI

-3760 IYIVDA
+3760 LYILDA
-3766 QLQPT
+3766 QLQPV
-3771 PIGVPGELL
+3771 PVGVAGELL

-3785 VGRGYYNEPDLS
+3785 VGRGYHGEPELT

-3805 FSDGPHA
+3805 FSNDPHA
-3812 RLYRTGDLARYRADG
+3812 RLYRTGDLARYRPDG

-3848 GEIEAVLTSH
+3848 GEIEAALTSH

-3871 DDGARLVAWLCSP
+3871 DDGARLVAWLRSSHP
-3884 HREADVIDAVRTH
+3884 EAELIEAVRGH
-3897 LRQRLPEYMVPS
+3897 LRQRLPDYMVPS
-3909 AFVVVP
+3909 VFVVVP
-3915 AFAQLPNGK
+3915 AFEHLPNGK
-3924 LDRAH
+3924 LDRAR
-3929 LPEPADGVAH
+3929 LPEPGDGLDH
-3939 VAPGNALEAQLA
+3939 VAPDNALEAQLT
-3951 AIWQEVLGNARIG
+3951 AIWQEVLGKARIS

-3969 FELGGNSLLATKV
+3969 FELGGNSLSATKV
-3982 VARIRRDLHAKLEM
+3982 VARIRRDLHAKLEI
-3996 RSLFEHPTIASL
+3996 RSLFAHPTISSL
-4008 AKRIAATQ
+4008 AKRIADTQ
-4016 PIDYAPVTPLPP
+4016 PIDYAPVTPLPV
-4028 QAHYELSPAQTRL
+4028 QTHYELSPAQTRL
-4041 WVQDRLNAGQAG
+4041 WVQDRLNAAQAG

-4061 LEGVLDVDALL
+4061 FEGVLDVDALV

-4091 AGTQPVQQVLP
+4091 AGNQPVQQVLP
-4102 PDEAPFAVEVVDLQD
+4102 PGEAAFAVEVVDLQD
-4117 AADRDARA
+4117 AEDRDAQA
-4125 MSIHAS
+4125 MSIQAS

-4160 CTMHHIVTD
+4160 CTMHHIVSD
-4169 GWSTEVLLDDLSTL
+4169 GWSTEVLLDDLSKI

-4193 PLPPLQ
+4193 PLPPLP

-4214 GPDGARMKEYWLNK
+4214 GPDGKRMKEYWLTK
-4228 LAGLRALAL
+4228 LGGGLRALEL
-4237 PGDVAQP
+4237 PGDLEQP
-4244 AAPSWKTWRFA
+4244 AAPSWKSWQFE
-4255 LPAAETAALDALG
+4255 LPAAETTALESLG

-4277 ALLAA
+4277 ALLSA

-4360 ELHIERVAGRNPLFD
+4360 ELHIKRVAGRNPLFD

-4381 NQRDGATDRY
+4381 NQRQGAVDRY
-4391 AGPVRLAELPD
+4391 AGQVHIAELPD
-4402 HDPQHADSEAATD
+4402 HDPQGADAEAATD

-4422 RADGLAISVVYH
+4422 RAEGLAISVVYH
-4434 AGRFSD
+4434 AGRFSE
-4440 ALVRGLADELTSVV
+4440 ALVQGLANELTSVI

-4459 DPGVRIR
+4459 NPGVRIR
-4466 NLTLGQRALQADAR
+4466 NLTLGQRALHTEAR
-4480 QPSVELSA
+4480 QPTVELSA

>member
-50 PDAFWRL
+50 PAAFWQL
-57 LDGARDAVTEVPGE
+57 LDHARDAVTEVPRE
-71 RWSIDRYYDPDPATP
+71 RWDIDRYYDPDPAAP

-93 GAFLE
+93 GAFIE
-98 RVDEF
+98 RVDQF

-135 AHLPPERF
+135 AHLAPERF

-162 VSNAAMP
+162 VSNASTP

-213 ACESLRSRETDMA
+213 ACESLRSRETSMA

-291 VVRGTAVDQGGAGGG
+291 IVRGTAVDQGGAGGG

-312 DSQERVIRRALSQA
+312 DSQERVIRRALNQA
-326 GVAPD
+326 GVAPGD
-331 KVGYVEAHGT
+331 VSYVEAHGT
-341 GTSLGDPIEVDALAR
+341 GTSLGDPIEVEALAG
-356 VYGAGRAAHEPLV
+356 VYGPGRPASEPLV

-382 ASGMAGLIK
+382 ASGIAGLIK
-391 VLLSFQHGRIPAH
+391 VLLSFEHDRIPAH
-404 LHFRQPNPHTP
+404 LHFTQPNPHTP
-415 WQEIPVR
+415 WQDIPIR
-422 VAAEPLDWPRGERR
+422 VAADPVAWPRGERR
-436 RVAGVSAFGFSGTN
+436 RVAGLSAFGFSGTN
-450 AHAVVEEPPVAPS
+450 AHAIVEEPPVAP
-463 PAAQRALLLLS
+463 AHDARRALLLLS

-488 ERALRDA
+488 ERAIAGA
-495 PPQELA
+495 PPHELA
-501 AVCRAAATGRSHH
+501 AICRAAAVGRSHY
-514 PYRAAYVAG
+514 PFRAAYASG
-523 VRVPSAGA
+523 VREPATTSARA
-531 PRTGK
+531 GK
-536 ALRVG
+536 ASRMGFMFASLDTG
-541 VAFGAPDPDAAR
+541 VAR
-553 ALHASEPLFRDA
+553 ELHASEPHFRAA
-565 FAQCAVPLA
+565 FERCSVPLS
-574 ALDTDAGRFA
+574 ALDTDAGHFA
-584 AAFAWAQLWQA
+584 VHFAWAELWKA

-600 AVVAGHGVGEYVAA
+600 SVVSGHGIGEYVAA

-619 LSIADALRVLAVRT
+619 VSLADALRLVAARSDS
-633 DAAAM
+633 DALRVALQDM
-638 RAVLHDVRLARP
+638 PLARP
-650 AVRLISG
+650 SVRLISG
-657 CLGAEVADEVTH
+657 SIGAEVTDEVTH
-669 AAYWLQLAEAS
+669 PQYWLQLAG
-680 ERAAEPPVP
+680 RADQADAPHTPD
-689 EGLADSWL
+689 GLADGWL
-697 PPPCAGDALE
+697 PPPCAGHALE
-707 RAIAALYVRGG
+707 RALAALYVQGW
-718 QFDWQALF
+718 QFDWNALF
-726 PVAAQPATML
+726 PAPAQPATTL

-743 QRFSLEKIQ
+743 QRFSLEKSR
-752 SPAVGMDAG
+752 SPVVGMDAG
-761 SIDAA
+761 SIEEAS
-766 VRHLKASG
+766 RRLRTSG
-774 KYPDDVLNAFPELV
+774 KYSEEVLNAFPELLQ
-788 RTAFAPAAD
+788 TAFAPAET
-797 GAVAPAAPSLYH
+797 AAPDANPLYH
-809 VAWEQHVAAPT
+809 VVWEQQ
-820 ARAALPASSWLIFA
+820 AALPAARFAADASPWLIFA
-834 DETGVGERLAVLL
+834 DESGAGDRFAALL

-858 AGADY
+858 AGRDYRAPAEAD
-863 GGNAAAGW
+863 AAW
-871 QVAPERPDDFVRL
+871 QVAPEQPDHFVRL
-884 LDEAAAPARHIVFL
+884 LKEAAAPGQRIVFL
-898 WGLDEAAGATRMS
+898 WALDETVGASRMS
-911 AALLHLVH
+911 TALLHLVR
-919 ALVGGERDWTA
+919 ALGSGERDWAA
-930 SLRPRIRVVT
+930 SARPRIWVVT
-940 RDAVEAGDAP
+940 RDAVEAGEAP
-950 RVTGVAQAALM
+950 RVSGLAQAALA

-971 PDWFGTAIDLDP
+971 PEWFGTSIDLDP
-983 AAPDDEPDAL
+983 AAPEDETQAL
-993 LDELLVESREDQV
+993 LHEVLGESREEQV
-1006 ALRHGARLVARL
+1006 ALRQGARYVARL
-1018 SPLVPA
+1018 SPLAQA
-1024 ETDALRVEPDA
+1024 ETAALPVDPEA
-1035 TYLITGGFGALG
+1035 AYLITGGFGALG
-1047 LHTARWLAAR
+1047 LHTARWLAAH
-1057 GARTLILA
+1057 GAGTLILV

-1072 DASRQALAELRE
+1072 DESQRAIAELRE
-1084 RDVAVRCERLDIA
+1084 RNVTVRCERLDIT
-1097 DPAAVDAFFAELRR
+1097 DPAAVAECFAALRR
-1111 DRVPLRGIVHA
+1111 ERVPLRGIVHA
-1122 AGVVGY
+1122 AGIVGY
-1128 KPILQVGRDELDAVL
+1128 KPIMQVEREELEAVL

-1149 AWLLHRHSEAFPLDF
+1149 AWLLHQHSEPFPLDF
-1164 FVMFSSI
+1164 FILFSSI
-1171 ASAWGSREQ
+1171 ASAWGSRDQ

-1192 LAHHRRGLGLPALSV
+1192 LAHHRRHLGLPASSV

-1214 GGMTFPDAE
+1214 GGMTFPEAE
-1223 ALLRRVGIRSLAAD
+1223 ALLRRVGIRPLAAD
-1237 RALHML
+1237 RALDVL
-1243 DRVAAVPQ
+1243 DHLPAVPQ
-1251 AAIVDIDLER
+1251 VAVVDIDLAL

-1266 EARGPRP
+1266 EARGPKP
-1273 FLDRVRT
+1273 FLDRVRVD
-1280 SASPSNP
+1280 
-1287 SGATGT
+1287 ATPPN
-1293 AALPVSGDVSPR
+1293 APAMPALSDKSPR
-1305 ERRRQ
+1305 ERKRLL
-1310 VADSIE
+1310 ADAIDR
-1316 QAVADVL
+1316 AVAQVL
-1323 GYGAGTLDRDL
+1323 GFGSATPDRDR

-1342 SLMALD
+1342 SLMAVDL
-1348 VRTQLENALG
+1348 RAHLEKALG
-1358 IKLSVALLFDH
+1358 APLSVALLFDH
-1369 PTINALADFLTEQA
+1369 PTVNALADFLAEQSTA
-1383 PGVAPDALAEPT
+1383 TAPDA
-1395 QPAAAQPA
+1395 
-1403 SQPAAPSAAARE
+1403 PAAPTAPSQAVSPRPAAPAVATRE

-1440 YWRLLNDGV
+1440 YWQLLNDGV
-1449 DAISEVPRERWDVDA
+1449 DAISEVPRERWDIDA
-1464 YYDRD
+1464 YYDPD

-1518 ALEHAGIPVDGLK
+1518 ALEHAGIPVDSLK

-1540 ITTNDYANLQLRHG
+1540 ITTNDYANLQLRNG
-1554 GIDGYFF
+1554 GGSGIDGYFF

-1591 SSLSAIHTASQNLRS
+1591 SSLTAIHTASQNLRT

-1696 NGRAQEAVIRQA
+1696 NGRAQEEVIRKA
-1708 LGALPAASI
+1708 LGGIPAASV
-1717 DYVEAHGTGTPLG
+1717 DYVEAHGTGTALG
-1730 DPVELNAL
+1730 DPIEVQAL
-1738 ATVFGEGRDGRP
+1738 ATVFGAGRDAGRP
-1750 RLRVGSVKTN
+1750 LRVGSVKTN
-1760 IGHAESAAGIAGV
+1760 VGHTESAAGIAGV

-1778 ALNHER
+1778 SLNHER
-1784 LPAHLHFRQPS
+1784 IPAHLHFRHPS
-1795 PLVQWDALPLEICA
+1795 PLVRWDELPIEICA
-1809 EASAWPRGERPRRA
+1809 EASAWPRGAQPRRA

-1839 EDAPAPARAATPSK
+1839 EEAPAPSRQATPSR
-1853 HKVHPLVLSAKTPA
+1853 HNVHPLVLSAKTPA
-1867 ALRELAGRYRSRLE
+1867 ALRELAARYQRRLE
-1881 AERGLDI
+1881 AEPGLDI
-1888 AAVAFSA
+1888 AAVAYSA
-1895 ATGRSHFAHR
+1895 STGRSHFAHR
-1905 LALPVTSIDDAID
+1905 LALPVSSLEDAVE
-1918 KLRAFHEQ
+1918 KLRAFHAK
-1926 EPSTAAPRAARVK
+1926 EPAAATQPAPRVK
-1939 TAFLFTGQGS
+1939 MAFLFTGQGS

-1956 RLYDAYP
+1956 CLYDAYP

-1968 IDRCRAVADPQLDKP
+1968 IDRCRAVADPLLDKP
-1983 LLDVLSAPGDDIHQ
+1983 LLEVLSARNEDIHQ

-2004 LFSLQFALTTLLRSF
+2004 LFSLQYALTTLLASF
-2019 GVVPDAVMGHSVG
+2019 GVTPDAVMGHSVG
-2032 EYAAACAAGVFSPED
+2032 EYAAACAAGIFSPED

-2070 IFADLGTV
+2070 IFADLATV
-2078 ERAIAAW
+2078 ERAIEAY
-2085 PREVAVAA
+2085 PHEVAVAA
-2093 VNGPASTVIS
+2093 VNGPASIVIS
-2103 GRRERIALL
+2103 GKRERIAML

-2123 VLLNT
+2123 VPLNT

-2133 SPLVEPMLDSFQ
+2133 SPLLEPMLDEFQ
-2145 AAAKGVRVARPAIP
+2145 AAAKAVRVARPAIP

-2168 MDDAPDDTYWRRH
+2168 MDEAPTDAYWRRH

-2188 ASSVERLAEA
+2188 ASSVERLVEA
-2198 GFNVLVEIGPKPV
+2198 GFNLLVEIGPKPV

-2223 AAIHF
+2223 AGIQF
-2228 VALQRPQAEQQ
+2228 LGLQRPQVEQQ
-2239 ALVETLTGLYARG
+2239 ALVEALSSLYAHG
-2252 VDIDWA
+2252 VDVDWA
-2258 ATETP
+2258 STETP
-2263 APARVALPSYPF
+2263 ALTRVALPSYPF
-2275 QRSRTWFQKTETS
+2275 QRSRTWFQKADTS
-2288 MTQTSASPVAATP
+2288 MTQTSALPIAATP
-2301 APDRSGEVL
+2301 TPNRSGEVL
-2310 DWLRGKI
+2310 EWLRGKI
-2317 GELIQADPAT
+2317 GELIQADPST
-2327 INIDVPFLEM
+2327 INIDLPFLEM
-2337 GADSIILIE
+2337 GADSIVLIE

-2358 LAMRRFFEDLATME
+2358 LVMRRFFEDLATVQ
-2372 ALAEYVADNLPAV
+2372 ALAEYVADNLPAENTP
-2385 AAPAEP
+2385 PA
-2391 EAVAAAEPAAAA
+2391 AAAEPSATAAAPRLT
-2403 AAVALAPSAPS
+2403 AVP
-2414 APALAPVAAAPTQW
+2414 APVAAAPVAPVEW

-2447 LSQLMSQQMEL
+2447 LSHVMSQQMEL
-2458 LRTSLHGQAGAAV
+2458 LRTSLTGHADVRPTVAAQAV
-2471 APQAAASGAASP
+2471 
-2483 TNAASVANVAAK
+2483 ASVAPK
-2495 AAVAAPA
+2495 AAVAVHAVAPA
-2502 AARAATPA
+2502 TKP
-2510 AANPAAPAAA
+2510 APAVAPA
-2520 DNRKPKPMMPWGSPV
+2520 SDDQPRKPMMPWGSPV

-2541 LSAAQ
+2541 LSAVQ

-2551 ALIVRYTSRT
+2551 ALIVRYTTRT

-2566 SVQASRPVLADSRA
+2566 SVQASRSVLADSRA

-2614 DFTMGFGVHLFGHSP
+2614 DFTMGFGVHLFGHTP
-2629 DFIQQQVTREW
+2629 EFIQQQVTREW

-2717 ATETIAP
+2717 VTEAMAP
-2724 GVPFGSIENMI
+2724 GVPFGSVENM
-2735 VLDYGSDAALDAIRN
+2735 VLLDYGSDAALETIRGM
-2750 LAPTL
+2750 ASTI
-2755 AAVMVEPVQSRNP
+2755 AAVLVEPVQSRNP
-2768 SLQPVG
+2768 SLQPVA

-2779 RRITEEAGVALIV
+2779 RRITEEAGAALIF

-2803 GGSQAMFGIKADL
+2803 GGSQAMFGIRADL

-2823 GGGLPLGVIAGSTRF
+2823 GGGLPLGVIAGSRRF
-2838 MDAIDGGMWTYGD
+2838 MDAIDGGMWNYGD

-2870 LAMAAALAVLEKIEQ
+2870 LAMSAALAVLEKIEQ
-2885 EGPALQAALNERT
+2885 EGPALQATLNERT
-2898 AQIADT
+2898 AQIAAT
-2904 LNAFFVEAEA
+2904 LNAFFAEAEA

-2958 HTDADIERFIG
+2958 HTDADVDRFIR

-2989 HGTVAT
+2989 HGTVAA

-3008 IDPEGSLAY
+3008 VDPEGSLAY
-3017 NVNTTLELK
+3017 NVNTTLELN
-3026 GRLDEAAMRAAVQS
+3026 GRLDEAAMRAAVQG

-3049 TTILPDG
+3049 TTLTPDG
-3056 SGQIVHPSLTLAL
+3056 SGQIVHPSLTLQI
-3069 PLIDRDQDA
+3069 PLIDTDQDA
-3078 WRQQESRQ
+3078 WRDQESRQ

-3097 AALVRM
+3097 AALVRLSS
-3103 DDEHHLLV
+3103 ERHLLV
-3111 MTAHHIVCDGSTF
+3111 MTAHHIICDGSTF

-3136 GAAPDAAPLQFREYL
+3136 GAAPAAAPLQFREYL
-3151 KTLDAQRHSPETK
+3151 KQIDGQRHSPEAK
-3164 ANRDYWLAQCARAV
+3164 ANREYWLAQCAGHA
-3178 EPLSL
+3178 EPLIL

-3193 TFHGARVSL
+3193 TFHGERVSL
-3202 HLDAAAAAALRTVAR
+3202 HLNAEEAASLRAAAR

-3225 VLLAGFNLFLHRVAG
+3225 MLLAGFNLFLHRIAG
-3240 QQDIVTGIP
+3240 QQEIVTGIP

-3258 ERVAGYC
+3258 DRLAGYC
-3265 THLLPLRSTLPDGAS
+3265 THLLPLRSTLPDAAT
-3280 VASFLAATRQNLLDA
+3280 VASFLAGTRQNLLDA
-3295 LEHQDYPFAE
+3295 LEHQDFPFAE

-3334 PELPGLTVG
+3334 PELPGLKVG
-3343 LVAPLIRYTAFDLNV
+3343 LVAPLIRHTAFDLNV
-3358 NVLDAGDELLIDC
+3358 NVLDAGQELLIDC
-3371 DYNTDLFDERTAQ
+3371 DYNTDLFERSTVQ

-3389 YETLLTAAAADASA
+3389 YRKLLTSLAGDASA
-3403 AVARLPLTSDA
+3403 AVARLPLLSDA
-3414 ERALVTVEWNR
+3414 ERNTLTVEWNR
-3425 TDVDFGDAAAQPLH
+3425 TDTDFGADAEQPLH
-3439 RLFEQQVERTPDA
+3439 RLFEQQAERTPDA
-3452 VAAVYDG
+3452 VAAVHDD
-3459 AALTYAELNAR
+3459 ASLTYAELNLR
-3470 ANRLAHRLIAL
+3470 ANRLAHHLIAL
-3481 GVAPDTLVGVA
+3481 GVAPDSLVGVA

-3523 RVRFMIDHAQLR
+3523 RVRFMIDNAQLR

-3543 LAALPDTGAQAI
+3543 LAALPDTDARLI
-3555 VVDRDKLDLDAVP
+3555 VVDRDAHEFAAAP
-3568 TSNPTP
+3568 AANPTP
-3574 ELNGDNLAYMIYTSG
+3574 ALSGDNLAYMIYTSG
-3589 STGRPKGALNTHRA
+3589 STGRPKGALNIHRA
-3603 IVNRIL
+3603 VTNRIL
-3609 WMQHAYALD
+3609 WMQHAYALG

-3657 ETDYLVELIERERI
+3657 ETDYLVDLIAREGI
-3671 TTLHFVP
+3671 TTVHFVP
-3678 SMLRAFLDHPQ
+3678 SMLRAFLDHPD

-3708 HDLQQH
+3708 YDLQQRF
-3714 CFERLDVKLYNLYGP
+3714 FERLDARLYNLYGP

-3744 DPQRIVPI
+3744 DPHRNVPI
-3752 GRPIANTR
+3752 GRPIANAR
-3760 IYIVDA
+3760 VYIVDA
-3766 QLQPT
+3766 QMQPV
-3771 PIGVPGELL
+3771 PVGVAGELL

-3785 VGRGYYNEPDLS
+3785 VGRGYHGEPELS
-3797 AEKFIADP
+3797 AQKFIADP
-3805 FSDGPHA
+3805 FSADPHA

-3827 NIEFLGRIDHQI
+3827 NIEFLGRIDHQV
-3839 KLRGLRIEP
+3839 KLRGLRIEL
-3848 GEIEAVLTSH
+3848 GEIEATLASH
-3858 PLVDAAVVALRGV
+3858 PWVDAAVVALRGV
-3871 DDGARLVAWLCSP
+3871 DDGARLVAWLLSSHP
-3884 HREADVIDAVRTH
+3884 EAELIEAVRGH
-3897 LRQRLPEYMVPS
+3897 LQQRLPDYMVPS
-3909 AFVVVP
+3909 AFVVLT
-3915 AFAQLPNGK
+3915 AFAHLPNGK
-3924 LDRAH
+3924 LDRAS
-3929 LPEPADGVAH
+3929 LPEPGDGVDH
-3939 VAPGNALEAQLA
+3939 VEPGNALEAQLA
-3951 AIWQEVLGNARIG
+3951 AIWQEVLGKNRIS

-3969 FELGGNSLLATKV
+3969 FELGGNSLSATKV
-3982 VARIRRDLHAKLEM
+3982 AARIRRDLQVKLEI
-3996 RSLFEHPTIASL
+3996 RSLFSHPTISSL
-4008 AKRIAATQ
+4008 AKRIADTQ
-4016 PIDYAPVTPLPP
+4016 PIDYTPVTPLPAQP
-4028 QAHYELSPAQTRL
+4028 QYELSPAQTRL
-4041 WVQDRLNAGQAG
+4041 WVQDRLNAAQAG

-4061 LEGVLDVDALL
+4061 FEGVLDVDALV

-4091 AGTQPVQQVLP
+4091 VGNQPFQQVLP
-4102 PDEAPFAVEVVDLQD
+4102 AGEAAFPVEVVDLQD
-4117 AADRDARA
+4117 AEDRDAQA
-4125 MSIHAS
+4125 ASIEAR

-4138 LATGPLFRVKLLRLS
+4138 LAAGPLFRVKLLRLS

-4169 GWSTEVLLDDLSTL
+4169 GWSTEVLLDDLSQI
-4183 YDAFVQRRDN
+4183 YNAFVERRDN
-4193 PLPPLQ
+4193 PLPALA

-4214 GPDGARMKEYWLNK
+4214 GPEGERMKDYWLNK
-4228 LAGLRALAL
+4228 LGGGLRALAL
-4237 PGDVAQP
+4237 PGDVEQP
-4244 AAPSWKTWRFA
+4244 AAPSWKTWRFE
-4255 LPAAETAALDALG
+4255 LPAAATTALESLG

-4277 ALLAA
+4277 ALLSA

-4338 RVRDTTLEAFSHPL
+4338 RVRDTTIEAFSHPL

-4360 ELHIERVAGRNPLFD
+4360 ELHVKRVPGRNPLFD

-4381 NQRDGATDRY
+4381 NQRQGAVDRY
-4391 AGPVRLAELPD
+4391 AGQVRISELPD
-4402 HDPQHADSEAATD
+4402 HDQQGADTEAATD

-4422 RADGLAISVVYH
+4422 RDEGLAISVVYH
-4434 AGRFSD
+4434 AGRFSE
-4440 ALVRGLADELTSVV
+4440 ALVRGLADELTSVI
-4454 GEVLA
+4454 GEILA
-4459 DPGVRIR
+4459 NPGVRIR
-4466 NLTLGQRALQADAR
+4466 NLTLGQRALRADTR
-4480 QPSVELSA
+4480 QPAVELSA

>member
-71 RWSIDRYYDPDPATP
+71 RWDIERYYHPDPATP

-326 GVAPD
+326 GVAPAE
-331 KVGYVEAHGT
+331 VGYVEAHGT

-474 ARSEAALTALAQRY
+474 ARSEAALASLAQRY

-541 VAFGAPDPDAAR
+541 IAFGAPHPDAAR

-619 LSIADALRVLAVRT
+619 LSVADALRVLAVRA

-638 RAVLHDVRLARP
+638 RAALHDVRLARP

-669 AAYWLQLAEAS
+669 AAYWLQLAEAP

-689 EGLADSWL
+689 EGFADSWL

-752 SPAVGMDAG
+752 SPVVGMDAG

-797 GAVAPAAPSLYH
+797 EAAAPAAPSLYH

-834 DETGVGERLAVLL
+834 DEAGVGERLAALL

-858 AGADY
+858 AGVDY

-884 LDEAAAPARHIVFL
+884 LDEATAPARHIVFL

-983 AAPDDEPDAL
+983 AAPDDEPDALLDAL

-1280 SASPSNP
+1280 SASPS
-1287 SGATGT
+1287 GATGT
-1293 AALPVSGDVSPR
+1293 AALPASGDVSPR

-1348 VRTQLENALG
+1348 VRTQLENTLG

-1383 PGVAPDALAEPT
+1383 PGVTPDALAEPT

-1440 YWRLLNDGV
+1440 YWQLLNDGV

-1795 PLVQWDALPLEICA
+1795 LLVQWDALPLEICA

-1839 EDAPAPARAATPSK
+1839 EEAPAPARAATPSK

-1926 EPSTAAPRAARVK
+1926 EPPTAAPRAARVK

-1968 IDRCRAVADPQLDKP
+1968 IDRCRAEADPLLDKP

-2391 EAVAAAEPAAAA
+2391 VAVAAAEPAAAA
-2403 AAVALAPSAPS
+2403 AAVALAPS

-2471 APQAAASGAASP
+2471 APQAAASGTASP
-2483 TNAASVANVAAK
+2483 TKAASVANVAAK
-2495 AAVAAPA
+2495 AAV
-2502 AARAATPA
+2502 T
-2510 AANPAAPAAA
+2510 
-2520 DNRKPKPMMPWGSPV
+2520 
-2535 EQRARG
+2535 
-2541 LSAAQ
+2541 
-2546 QEHLE
+2546 
-2551 ALIVRYTSRT
+2551 
-2561 RKSKE
+2561 
-2566 SVQASRPVLADSRA
+2566 
-2580 TVGFRF
+2580 
-2586 STKEMLYPIVG
+2586 
-2597 DRAAGS
+2597 
-2603 RLWDIDGNEYI
+2603 
-2614 DFTMGFGVHLFGHSP
+2614 
-2629 DFIQQQVTREW
+2629 
-2640 QRPLELGARSSLV
+2640 
-2653 GEVAA
+2653 
-2658 RFARVTGLDRVAF
+2658 
-2671 SNTGTEAVMT
+2671 
-2681 AMRLARAVTGRDKIV
+2681 
-2696 MFTHSYHGHADGT
+2696 
-2709 LAAANAEG
+2709 
-2717 ATETIAP
+2717 AP
-2724 GVPFGSIENMI
+2724 GPPPAG
-2735 VLDYGSDAALDAIRN
+2735 
-2750 LAPTL
+2750 APPG
-2755 AAVMVEPVQSRNP
+2755 A
-2768 SLQPVG
+2768 
-2774 FLKEL
+2774 
-2779 RRITEEAGVALIV
+2779 
-2792 DEMITGFRVHP
+2792 HP
-2803 GGSQAMFGIKADL
+2803 
-2816 ATYGKII
+2816 
-2823 GGGLPLGVIAGSTRF
+2823 
-2838 MDAIDGGMWTYGD
+2838 
-2851 HSFPAADR
+2851 
-2859 TAFGGTFCQYP
+2859 
-2870 LAMAAALAVLEKIEQ
+2870 
-2885 EGPALQAALNERT
+2885 
-2898 AQIADT
+2898 
-2904 LNAFFVEAEA
+2904 
-2914 PIKVTWFGSMFRFEF
+2914 
-2929 TENLDLFFYHMLEKG
+2929 
-2944 IYIWEWRTCFLSTA
+2944 
-2958 HTDADIERFIG
+2958 
-2969 AVKDSVADLRRGG
+2969 
-2982 FIRPHSK
+2982 
-2989 HGTVAT
+2989 
-2995 LSEAQ
+2995 
-3000 RQLWVLSE
+3000 
-3008 IDPEGSLAY
+3008 
-3017 NVNTTLELK
+3017 
-3026 GRLDEAAMRAAVQS
+3026 
-3040 LVDRHEALR
+3040 
-3049 TTILPDG
+3049 
-3056 SGQIVHPSLTLAL
+3056 
-3069 PLIDRDQDA
+3069 
-3078 WRQQESRQ
+3078 
-3086 PFDLVNGPLFR
+3086 
-3097 AALVRM
+3097 
-3103 DDEHHLLV
+3103 
-3111 MTAHHIVCDGSTF
+3111 
-3124 GVLLEDLARAYA
+3124 
-3136 GAAPDAAPLQFREYL
+3136 GAAPR
-3151 KTLDAQRHSPETK
+3151 
-3164 ANRDYWLAQCARAV
+3164 
-3178 EPLSL
+3178 
-3183 PVDYPRPAVK
+3183 
-3193 TFHGARVSL
+3193 
-3202 HLDAAAAAALRTVAR
+3202 
-3217 QNGCTLYM
+3217 
-3225 VLLAGFNLFLHRVAG
+3225 
-3240 QQDIVTGIP
+3240 
-3249 VTGRSVAGS
+3249 
-3258 ERVAGYC
+3258 
-3265 THLLPLRSTLPDGAS
+3265 
-3280 VASFLAATRQNLLDA
+3280 
-3295 LEHQDYPFAE
+3295 
-3305 LVREIG
+3305 
-3311 AQRDLNAAPLVSAVF
+3311 
-3326 NLEPVSAL
+3326 
-3334 PELPGLTVG
+3334 
-3343 LVAPLIRYTAFDLNV
+3343 
-3358 NVLDAGDELLIDC
+3358 
-3371 DYNTDLFDERTAQ
+3371 
-3384 RFLGI
+3384 
-3389 YETLLTAAAADASA
+3389 
-3403 AVARLPLTSDA
+3403 
-3414 ERALVTVEWNR
+3414 
-3425 TDVDFGDAAAQPLH
+3425 
-3439 RLFEQQVERTPDA
+3439 
-3452 VAAVYDG
+3452 
-3459 AALTYAELNAR
+3459 
-3470 ANRLAHRLIAL
+3470 
-3481 GVAPDTLVGVA
+3481 
-3492 MERSLDMIVAL
+3492 
-3503 LAILKAGGAYVP
+3503 
-3515 VDPDYPAE
+3515 
-3523 RVRFMIDHAQLR
+3523 
-3535 WLLTQQHL
+3535 
-3543 LAALPDTGAQAI
+3543 
-3555 VVDRDKLDLDAVP
+3555 
-3568 TSNPTP
+3568 
-3574 ELNGDNLAYMIYTSG
+3574 
-3589 STGRPKGALNTHRA
+3589 GRP
-3603 IVNRIL
+3603 
-3609 WMQHAYALD
+3609 
-3618 ADDAVLQKTP
+3618 
-3628 FSFDVSVWEFFWPL
+3628 
-3642 VTGARLVFARPGGQR
+3642 
-3657 ETDYLVELIERERI
+3657 
-3671 TTLHFVP
+3671 
-3678 SMLRAFLDHPQ
+3678 
-3689 LDAHC
+3689 
-3694 ASLRRVVCSGEALP
+3694 
-3708 HDLQQH
+3708 
-3714 CFERLDVKLYNLYGP
+3714 
-3729 TEAAVDVTAWECRRD
+3729 
-3744 DPQRIVPI
+3744 
-3752 GRPIANTR
+3752 
-3760 IYIVDA
+3760 
-3766 QLQPT
+3766 
-3771 PIGVPGELL
+3771 
-3780 IGGTP
+3780 
-3785 VGRGYYNEPDLS
+3785 
-3797 AEKFIADP
+3797 
-3805 FSDGPHA
+3805 
-3812 RLYRTGDLARYRADG
+3812 
-3827 NIEFLGRIDHQI
+3827 
-3839 KLRGLRIEP
+3839 
-3848 GEIEAVLTSH
+3848 
-3858 PLVDAAVVALRGV
+3858 
-3871 DDGARLVAWLCSP
+3871 
-3884 HREADVIDAVRTH
+3884 
-3897 LRQRLPEYMVPS
+3897 
-3909 AFVVVP
+3909 
-3915 AFAQLPNGK
+3915 
-3924 LDRAH
+3924 
-3929 LPEPADGVAH
+3929 
-3939 VAPGNALEAQLA
+3939 
-3951 AIWQEVLGNARIG
+3951 
-3964 TTANF
+3964 
-3969 FELGGNSLLATKV
+3969 
-3982 VARIRRDLHAKLEM
+3982 
-3996 RSLFEHPTIASL
+3996 
-4008 AKRIAATQ
+4008 
-4016 PIDYAPVTPLPP
+4016 
-4028 QAHYELSPAQTRL
+4028 
-4041 WVQDRLNAGQAG
+4041 
-4053 GPLPTSLL
+4053 
-4061 LEGVLDVDALL
+4061 
-4072 RAFRALSER
+4072 
-4081 HEILRTRFVL
+4081 
-4091 AGTQPVQQVLP
+4091 
-4102 PDEAPFAVEVVDLQD
+4102 
-4117 AADRDARA
+4117 
-4125 MSIHAS
+4125 
-4131 ERLAPMD
+4131 
-4138 LATGPLFRVKLLRLS
+4138 
-4153 EVRHVCI
+4153 
-4160 CTMHHIVTD
+4160 
-4169 GWSTEVLLDDLSTL
+4169 
-4183 YDAFVQRRDN
+4183 
-4193 PLPPLQ
+4193 
-4199 IQYKDYA
+4199 
-4206 GWLNRLLA
+4206 
-4214 GPDGARMKEYWLNK
+4214 
-4228 LAGLRALAL
+4228 
-4237 PGDVAQP
+4237 
-4244 AAPSWKTWRFA
+4244 
-4255 LPAAETAALDALG
+4255 
-4268 KRHGATLFI
+4268 
-4277 ALLAA
+4277 
-4282 IKALFYRRS
+4282 
-4291 GQEDIVVGTPV
+4291 
-4302 AGRELPE
+4302 
-4309 LESQVGPYLNVLALR
+4309 
-4324 DRVAGDDRFDTLLT
+4324 
-4338 RVRDTTLEAFSHPL
+4338 
-4352 YPLDRLLD
+4352 
-4360 ELHIERVAGRNPLFD
+4360 
-4375 IGLTLQ
+4375 
-4381 NQRDGATDRY
+4381 
-4391 AGPVRLAELPD
+4391 
-4402 HDPQHADSEAATD
+4402 
-4415 FWFLAEP
+4415 
-4422 RADGLAISVVYH
+4422 
-4434 AGRFSD
+4434 
-4440 ALVRGLADELTSVV
+4440 
-4454 GEVLA
+4454 
-4459 DPGVRIR
+4459 
-4466 NLTLGQRALQADAR
+4466 
-4480 QPSVELSA
+4480 
-4488 F
+4488 

>member
-1 MNAKATQA
+1 MNAKATHA

-39 MACRFPGSSDT
+39 MACRFPGQSDT
-50 PDAFWRL
+50 PSAFWQL
-57 LDGARDAVTEVPGE
+57 LDHARDAVAEVPGE
-71 RWSIDRYYDPDPATP
+71 RWDIDRYYDPDPSTP

-162 VSNAAMP
+162 VSNAATP

-213 ACESLRSRETDMA
+213 ACESLRSRESNMA

-268 EGCGMVVLKRLADAL
+268 EGCGMVVLKRLSDAL

-291 VVRGTAVDQGGAGGG
+291 IVRGTAVDQGGAGGG

-312 DSQERVIRRALSQA
+312 DSQERVIRRALNQA
-326 GVAPD
+326 GLVPGD
-331 KVGYVEAHGT
+331 VSYVEAHGT
-341 GTSLGDPIEVDALAR
+341 GTSLGDPIEVEALAG
-356 VYGAGRAAHEPLV
+356 VYGPGRDAAEPLV

-382 ASGMAGLIK
+382 ASGIAGLIK
-391 VLLSFQHGRIPAH
+391 VLLSFEHDRIPAH
-404 LHFRQPNPHTP
+404 LHFTQPNPHTP
-415 WQEIPVR
+415 WQDIPIR
-422 VAAEPLDWPRGERR
+422 VAADPVAWRRGERR
-436 RVAGVSAFGFSGTN
+436 RIAGVSAFGFSGTN
-450 AHAVVEEPPVAPS
+450 AHAIVEEPPVAPAH
-463 PAAQRALLLLS
+463 AAQRALLLLS

-488 ERALRDA
+488 ERAIAGATPR
-495 PPQELA
+495 ELA
-501 AVCRAAATGRSHH
+501 AICRAAATGRAHY
-514 PYRAAYVAG
+514 PFRAAYVSG
-523 VRVPSAGA
+523 VREPSSASA
-531 PRTGK
+531 RTGK
-536 ALRVG
+536 ALRIG
-541 VAFGAPDPDAAR
+541 FMFGAPDTGVAR
-553 ALHASEPLFRDA
+553 ELHASEPLFRDA
-565 FAQCAVPLA
+565 FARCAVPLA
-574 ALDTDAGRFA
+574 ALDTDEGRFA
-584 AAFAWAQLWQA
+584 IQFAWAELWNA

-600 AVVAGHGVGEYVAA
+600 SVVSGHGVGEYVAA

-619 LSIADALRVLAVRT
+619 MSVADALRVVAARS
-633 DAAAM
+633 DADALRAALQDM
-638 RAVLHDVRLARP
+638 PLARP
-650 AVRLISG
+650 SVRLISG
-657 CLGAEVADEVTH
+657 CLGAELTDEVTH
-669 AAYWLQLAEAS
+669 PQYWLQLAELSNRPEAQ
-680 ERAAEPPVP
+680 ANAQAEAPPTP
-689 EGLADSWL
+689 EGLADGWL

-707 RAIAALYVRGG
+707 HALAALYVQGA
-718 QFDWQALF
+718 QFDWNALF
-726 PVAAQPATML
+726 PVPAQPATTL

-743 QRFSLEKIQ
+743 QRFGLEKTPSSI
-752 SPAVGMDAG
+752 VGMDAG
-761 SIDAA
+761 SIEEAL
-766 VRHLKASG
+766 RQLKTSG
-774 KYPDDVLNAFPELV
+774 KYSEDVLNALPDLLQ
-788 RTAFAPAAD
+788 TAFAPA
-797 GAVAPAAPSLYH
+797 GTAAPNAHPLYH
-809 VAWEQHVAAPT
+809 VAWEPQ
-820 ARAALPASSWLIFA
+820 AALPEARFAADASPWLIFA
-834 DETGVGERLAVLL
+834 DESGVGERFAALL
-847 RARGASCALVR
+847 RARGASCSLVR
-858 AGADY
+858 PGPDHSGGAE
-863 GGNAAAGW
+863 AGW
-871 QVAPERPDDFVRL
+871 QVAPERPDHFVRL
-884 LDEAAAPARHIVFL
+884 LNETAAPGQRIVFL
-898 WGLDEAAGATRMS
+898 WALDEAVGASRM
-911 AALLHLVH
+911 ATALLHLVH
-919 ALVGGERDWTA
+919 ALVGSERDWA
-930 SLRPRIRVVT
+930 SSIRPRIWVVT
-940 RDAVEAGDAP
+940 RDAVEAGESP
-950 RVTGVAQAALM
+950 RVSGLAQAALS

-971 PDWFGTAIDLDP
+971 PEWFGTSIDLDP
-983 AAPDDEPDAL
+983 AAPADETQAL
-993 LDELLVESREDQV
+993 LQEILGESREELV
-1006 ALRHGARLVARL
+1006 ALRHGVRHVARL
-1018 SPLVPA
+1018 SPLAPA
-1024 ETDALRVEPDA
+1024 ETAALRVDPEA
-1035 TYLITGGFGALG
+1035 AYLITGGFGALG
-1047 LHTARWLAAR
+1047 LHTARWLAAH
-1057 GARTLILA
+1057 GARTLILV
-1065 GRQGAAS
+1065 GRQGARS
-1072 DASRQALAELRE
+1072 DESQQAIAELRE
-1084 RDVAVRCERLDIA
+1084 RNISVRCERLDIA
-1097 DPAAVDAFFAELRR
+1097 DPVAVADFFAALRR
-1111 DRVPLRGIVHA
+1111 DGVPLRGIVHA
-1122 AGVVGY
+1122 AGIVGY
-1128 KPILQVGRDELDAVL
+1128 KPLMQVEREELEAVL

-1149 AWLLHRHSEAFPLDF
+1149 AWLLHQHSEPFPLDF
-1164 FVMFSSI
+1164 FILFSSI
-1171 ASAWGSREQ
+1171 ASAWGSRDQ

-1214 GGMTFPDAE
+1214 GGMTFPEAE

-1237 RALHML
+1237 RALDVL
-1243 DRVAAVPQ
+1243 DRLPAVPQ
-1251 AAIVDIDLER
+1251 IAVVDIDLAL

-1266 EARGPRP
+1266 EARGPKP
-1273 FLDRVRT
+1273 FLDRVRVAGAAP
-1280 SASPSNP
+1280 SALAMP
-1287 SGATGT
+1287 
-1293 AALPVSGDVSPR
+1293 ALSDASPR
-1305 ERRRQ
+1305 ERKRLL
-1310 VADSIE
+1310 ADSIDR
-1316 QAVADVL
+1316 AVAQVL
-1323 GYGAGTLDRDL
+1323 GFGAATLDRDL

-1348 VRTQLENALG
+1348 VRTQLEKVLG
-1358 IKLSVALLFDH
+1358 IPLSVALLFDH
-1369 PTINALADFLTEQA
+1369 PTVNALANF
-1383 PGVAPDALAEPT
+1383 LAEQSSPTAADASAAPT
-1395 QPAAAQPA
+1395 QAVP
-1403 SQPAAPSAAARE
+1403 SRPAAPAVAPRE

-1449 DAISEVPRERWDVDA
+1449 DAISEVPRERWDIDA
-1464 YYDRD
+1464 YYDPD
-1469 PEAPGRMYCRFGG
+1469 PEAPGRMVCRFGG
-1482 FLDGVDQFDPAF
+1482 FLDDVDQFDPAF

-1518 ALEHAGIPVDGLK
+1518 ALEHAGIPVDSLK

-1540 ITTNDYANLQLRHG
+1540 ITTNDYANLQLRNG
-1554 GIDGYFF
+1554 GGSGIDGYFF

-1578 LQGPSMAIDTACS
+1578 VQGPSMAIDTACS
-1591 SSLSAIHTASQNLRS
+1591 SSLTAIHTASQNLRS

-1708 LGALPAASI
+1708 LGGLPAASI

-1730 DPVELNAL
+1730 DPVEVEAL
-1738 ATVFGEGRDGRP
+1738 ATVFGADRGEGRP
-1750 RLRVGSVKTN
+1750 LRIGSVKTN
-1760 IGHAESAAGIAGV
+1760 IGHTESAAGIAGV

-1778 ALNHER
+1778 SLNHDR
-1784 LPAHLHFRQPS
+1784 IPAHLHFRQPS
-1795 PLVQWDALPLEICA
+1795 PLVRWDALPIEVCA

-1839 EDAPAPARAATPSK
+1839 EEAPAPVRPATPSK
-1853 HKVHPLVLSAKTPA
+1853 HNVHPLVLSAKTPA
-1867 ALRELAGRYRSRLE
+1867 ALRELGRRYQRRLE
-1881 AERGLDI
+1881 AEPGLDI

-1895 ATGRSHFAHR
+1895 STGRSHFAHR
-1905 LALPVTSIDDAID
+1905 LALPVTSLEDAIE
-1918 KLRAFHEQ
+1918 KLRAFQ
-1926 EPSTAAPRAARVK
+1926 AKEPADAAQPPRVK
-1939 TAFLFTGQGS
+1939 MAFLFTGQGS

-1968 IDRCRAVADPQLDKP
+1968 IDRCRAVADPLLDKP
-1983 LLDVLSAPGDDIHQ
+1983 LLEVLSAPNDDIHQ

-2004 LFSLQFALTTLLRSF
+2004 LFSLQFALTTLLASF
-2019 GVVPDAVMGHSVG
+2019 GVVPEAVMGHSVG

-2070 IFADLGTV
+2070 IFTDLATV
-2078 ERAIAAW
+2078 ERAIEAW
-2085 PREVAVAA
+2085 PHEVAVAA
-2093 VNGPASTVIS
+2093 VNGPASIVIS
-2103 GRRERIALL
+2103 GKRERIATL
-2112 VDAFAAQDIRS
+2112 VDAFAVLDIRS
-2123 VLLNT
+2123 VQLNT

-2133 SPLVEPMLDSFQ
+2133 SPLVEPMLDRFQ
-2145 AAAKGVRVARPAIP
+2145 AVAKAVRATRPAIP

-2168 MDDAPDDTYWRRH
+2168 MDEAPTNEYWRRH

-2198 GFNVLVEIGPKPV
+2198 GFNLLVEIGPKPV

-2223 AAIHF
+2223 AGIQF
-2228 VALQRPQAEQQ
+2228 LALQRPQVEQQ
-2239 ALVETLTGLYARG
+2239 ALIETLSSLYARG
-2252 VDIDWA
+2252 VDVDWA

-2263 APARVALPSYPF
+2263 APTRVALPSYPF
-2275 QRSRTWFQKTETS
+2275 QRSRTWFQKADMS
-2288 MTQTSASPVAATP
+2288 MTQTSASPLAATP
-2301 APDRSGEVL
+2301 THNRSGEVL
-2310 DWLRGKI
+2310 EWLRGKI

-2327 INIDVPFLEM
+2327 INIDLPFLEM
-2337 GADSIILIE
+2337 GADSIVLIE

-2358 LAMRRFFEDLATME
+2358 LVMRRFFEDLATVQ
-2372 ALAEYVADNLPAV
+2372 ALAEYVADNLPAA

-2391 EAVAAAEPAAAA
+2391 EATAEAALSPVAVAPSGE
-2403 AAVALAPSAPS
+2403 ALAP
-2414 APALAPVAAAPTQW
+2414 LAAAPAEW

-2447 LSQLMSQQMEL
+2447 LSRVMGQQMEL
-2458 LRTSLHGQAGAAV
+2458 LRTSLTGQAGVRPATIAAQAV
-2471 APQAAASGAASP
+2471 AS
-2483 TNAASVANVAAK
+2483 AASVANVTPK
-2495 AAVAAPA
+2495 AAIAAPA
-2502 AARAATPA
+2502 AGPATKPA
-2510 AANPAAPAAA
+2510 PATAAAA
-2520 DNRKPKPMMPWGSPV
+2520 DNRPSKPMMPWGSPV

-2541 LSAAQ
+2541 LSAVQ

-2551 ALIVRYTSRT
+2551 ALIVRYTTRT

-2614 DFTMGFGVHLFGHSP
+2614 DFTMGFGVHLFGHTP
-2629 DFIQQQVTREW
+2629 DFIQHQVTREW

-2717 ATETIAP
+2717 VTETIAP
-2724 GVPFGSIENMI
+2724 GVPFGSVENM
-2735 VLDYGSDAALDAIRN
+2735 VLLDYGSDAALEAIRGM
-2750 LAPTL
+2750 ASTL

-2768 SLQPVG
+2768 SLQPVA

-2779 RRITEEAGVALIV
+2779 RRITEEAGIALIF

-2803 GGSQAMFGIKADL
+2803 GGSQAMFGVRADL

-2823 GGGLPLGVIAGSTRF
+2823 GGGLPLGVIAGSSRF

-2898 AQIADT
+2898 AQIAET
-2904 LNAFFVEAEA
+2904 LNAFFAEAEA

-2958 HTDADIERFIG
+2958 HTEADIDRFIR

-2989 HGTVAT
+2989 HGTVAA

-3000 RQLWVLSE
+3000 RQLWILSE
-3008 IDPEGSLAY
+3008 VDPEGSLAY
-3017 NVNTTLELK
+3017 NVNTTLELN
-3026 GRLDEAAMRAAVQS
+3026 GRLDEAAMRAAVQG

-3049 TTILPDG
+3049 TTLTPDG
-3056 SGQIVHPSLTLAL
+3056 SGQIVHPSLTLQI
-3069 PLIDRDQDA
+3069 PLIDTNQDA
-3078 WRQQESRQ
+3078 WRDHESRQ

-3097 AALVRM
+3097 AALVRL
-3103 DDEHHLLV
+3103 DSTRHLLV
-3111 MTAHHIVCDGSTF
+3111 MTAHHIICDGSTF
-3124 GVLLEDLARAYA
+3124 GILLEDLARAYA
-3136 GAAPDAAPLQFREYL
+3136 GAAPAAAPLQFREYL
-3151 KTLDAQRHSPETK
+3151 KQLDGQRHSPETK
-3164 ANRDYWLAQCARAV
+3164 ANRAYWLAQCARQT
-3178 EPLSL
+3178 EPLNL
-3183 PVDYPRPAVK
+3183 PLDYPRPAVK

-3202 HLDAAAAAALRTVAR
+3202 HLDAAEAASLRTAAR

-3225 VLLAGFNLFLHRVAG
+3225 MLLAGFNLFLHRIAG
-3240 QQDIVTGIP
+3240 QQEIVTGIP

-3258 ERVAGYC
+3258 DRLAGYC
-3265 THLLPLRSTLPDGAS
+3265 THLLPLRSTLPEQAT
-3280 VASFLAATRQNLLDA
+3280 VAGFLAGTRQHLLDA
-3295 LEHQDYPFAE
+3295 LEHQDFPFAE

-3311 AQRDLNAAPLVSAVF
+3311 AQRDLNAAPLVSVVF

-3343 LVAPLIRYTAFDLNV
+3343 LVTPLIRHTAFDLNV
-3358 NVLDAGDELLIDC
+3358 NVLDAGQALLIDC
-3371 DYNTDLFDERTAQ
+3371 DYNSDLFDESTVQ

-3389 YETLLTAAAADASA
+3389 YRTLLTRVADDASA
-3403 AVARLPLTSDA
+3403 AVARLPLTSEA
-3414 ERALVTVEWNR
+3414 ERNLLTVEWNR
-3425 TDVDFGDAAAQPLH
+3425 TETDFGEAAAQPLH

-3452 VAAVYDG
+3452 VAAVYDDV
-3459 AALTYAELNAR
+3459 ALTYAELNLR
-3470 ANRLAHRLIAL
+3470 ANRLAHRLIEL
-3481 GVAPDTLVGVA
+3481 GVAPDALVGVA

-3515 VDPDYPAE
+3515 VDPEYPAE

-3543 LAALPDTGAQAI
+3543 LDALPDTDARVI
-3555 VVDRDKLDLDAVP
+3555 VVDRDTLDLDAAP
-3568 TSNPTP
+3568 ASNPAP
-3574 ELNGDNLAYMIYTSG
+3574 ALSGENLAYMIYTSG

-3603 IVNRIL
+3603 ITNRIL
-3609 WMQHAYALD
+3609 WMQHAYTLG

-3642 VTGARLVFARPGGQR
+3642 ITGARLVFARPGGQR

-3671 TTLHFVP
+3671 TTVHFVP
-3678 SMLRAFLDHPQ
+3678 SMLRAFLDHPD

-3694 ASLRRVVCSGEALP
+3694 TSLRRVVCSGEALP
-3708 HDLQQH
+3708 YDLQQR
-3714 CFERLDVKLYNLYGP
+3714 CLARLDVRLFNLYGP

-3744 DPQRIVPI
+3744 DPHRIVPI

-3760 IYIVDA
+3760 VYIVDA
-3766 QLQPT
+3766 QLQPV
-3771 PIGVPGELL
+3771 PIGVAGELL

-3785 VGRGYYNEPDLS
+3785 VGRGYHGEPELS

-3805 FSDGPHA
+3805 FSADPHA
-3812 RLYRTGDLARYRADG
+3812 RLYRTGDLARYRPDG

-3848 GEIEAVLTSH
+3848 SEIEAALASH
-3858 PLVDAAVVALRGV
+3858 PLVEAAVVALRGA
-3871 DDGARLVAWLCSP
+3871 DDGARLVAWLRSSHP
-3884 HREADVIDAVRTH
+3884 EAELIAAVRGH
-3897 LRQRLPEYMVPS
+3897 LRQRLPDYMVPS

-3924 LDRAH
+3924 LDRAR
-3929 LPEPADGVAH
+3929 LPEPGDGLDH
-3939 VAPGNALEAQLA
+3939 VAPANALEAQLT
-3951 AIWQEVLGNARIG
+3951 AIWQEVLGQARIS

-3969 FELGGNSLLATKV
+3969 FELGGNSLSATKV
-3982 VARIRRDLHAKLEM
+3982 AARTRRDLRVKLEI
-3996 RSLFEHPTIASL
+3996 RSLFSHPTIASL
-4008 AKRIAATQ
+4008 AKRIADTQ
-4016 PIDYAPVTPLPP
+4016 PIDYAPVTPLPAH
-4028 QAHYELSPAQTRL
+4028 AHYALSPAQTRL
-4041 WVQDRLNAGQAG
+4041 WVQDRLNAAQAG

-4061 LEGVLDVDALL
+4061 FEGVLDVDALV

-4091 AGTQPVQQVLP
+4091 SGNQPVQQVLP
-4102 PDEAPFAVEVVDLQD
+4102 PGEAAFPVEVIDLQE
-4117 AADRDARA
+4117 AEDRDAQA
-4125 MSIHAS
+4125 MSITAR

-4138 LATGPLFRVKLLRLS
+4138 PGTGPLFRVKLLRLS

-4160 CTMHHIVTD
+4160 CTMHHIVSD
-4169 GWSTEVLLDDLSTL
+4169 GWSTEVLLDDLSTI
-4183 YDAFVQRRDN
+4183 YDALVQRRDN
-4193 PLPPLQ
+4193 PLPALS

-4214 GPDGARMKEYWLNK
+4214 GPDGERMKEYWLTR
-4228 LAGLRALAL
+4228 LGGGLRALEL
-4237 PGDVAQP
+4237 PGDIEQP
-4244 AAPSWKTWRFA
+4244 AEPSWKTWRFE
-4255 LPAAETAALDALG
+4255 LPAAETTALESLG

-4277 ALLAA
+4277 ALLSA

-4360 ELHIERVAGRNPLFD
+4360 DLRIKRVAGRNPLFD

-4381 NQRDGATDRY
+4381 NQRQGAVDRY
-4391 AGPVRLAELPD
+4391 AGQVRIAELPD
-4402 HDPQHADSEAATD
+4402 HDLQGADTEAATD

-4422 RADGLAISVVYH
+4422 RAEGLAIRVVYH
-4434 AGRFSD
+4434 AGRFSE
-4440 ALVRGLADELTSVV
+4440 ALVQGLANELTSVI

-4459 DPGVRIR
+4459 NPGVRIR
-4466 NLTLGQRALQADAR
+4466 NLTLGQHVLQAEAR
-4480 QPSVELSA
+4480 QPTVELSA

>member
-1 MNAKATQA
+1 MNAKATHA

-27 RSDRNEPIAVIG
+27 RSNRNEPIAVIG
-39 MACRFPGSSDT
+39 MACRFPGRSDT
-50 PDAFWRL
+50 PDAFWQL

-71 RWSIDRYYDPDPATP
+71 RWDIDRYYDPDPSTP

-98 RVDEF
+98 RVDQF

-135 AHLPPERF
+135 AHLAPERF

-162 VSNAAMP
+162 VSNASMP

-213 ACESLRSRETDMA
+213 ACESLRSRESNMA

-268 EGCGMVVLKRLADAL
+268 EGCGIVVLKRLADAL
-283 ADGDRVLG
+283 VDGDRVLG
-291 VVRGTAVDQGGAGGG
+291 IVRGTAVDQGGAGGG

-312 DSQERVIRRALSQA
+312 DSQERVIRRALHQA
-326 GVAPD
+326 GLAPGD
-331 KVGYVEAHGT
+331 VSYVEAHGT
-341 GTSLGDPIEVDALAR
+341 GTSLGDPIEVEALAG
-356 VYGAGRAAHEPLV
+356 VYGPGRAANEPLV

-382 ASGMAGLIK
+382 ASGIAGLIK
-391 VLLSFQHGRIPAH
+391 VLLSFEHDRIPAH
-404 LHFRQPNPHTP
+404 LHFTQPNPHTP
-415 WQEIPVR
+415 WQDIPIR
-422 VAAEPLDWPRGERR
+422 VAADPVAWQRGERR
-436 RVAGVSAFGFSGTN
+436 RIAGVSAFGFSGTN
-450 AHAVVEEPPVAPS
+450 AHAIVEEPPVAPAR
-463 PAAQRALLLLS
+463 AAQRALLLLS
-474 ARSEAALTALAQRY
+474 ARSEAALAALVQRY
-488 ERALRDA
+488 ERAIA
-495 PPQELA
+495 GATPQELA
-501 AVCRAAATGRSHH
+501 AICRAAATGRSHY
-514 PYRAAYVAG
+514 PFRAAYVSG
-523 VRVPSAGA
+523 VPASSAAA

-536 ALRVG
+536 ALRMGFRFGVPDSG
-541 VAFGAPDPDAAR
+541 VAH

-565 FAQCAVPLA
+565 FARCSVPLD
-574 ALDTDAGRFA
+574 ALETDAGRFA
-584 AAFAWAQLWQA
+584 IQFAWAELWKG

-600 AVVAGHGVGEYVAA
+600 AVVSGHGIGEYVAA

-619 LSIADALRVLAVRT
+619 VSVADALRLV
-633 DAAAM
+633 AARSNAEAL
-638 RAVLHDVRLARP
+638 RAVLRDMPLARP
-650 AVRLISG
+650 SVRLISG
-657 CLGAEVADEVTH
+657 CLGADVTDEVTH
-669 AAYWLQLAEAS
+669 PQYWLQLAGAS
-680 ERAAEPPVP
+680 DQADASHPP
-689 EGLADSWL
+689 EGLADGWL

-707 RAIAALYVRGG
+707 RALAALYVQGA
-718 QFDWQALF
+718 QFDWRALF
-726 PVAAQPATML
+726 PAPAQPATTL

-743 QRFSLEKIQ
+743 QRFSLEKIP
-752 SPAVGMDAG
+752 SPIVGMDAG

-766 VRHLKASG
+766 LRHLKSSG
-774 KYPDDVLNAFPELV
+774 KYPEDMLNAFPDLL
-788 RTAFAPAAD
+788 RTAFAPAET
-797 GAVAPAAPSLYH
+797 VAPHAHPLYH
-809 VAWEQHVAAPT
+809 VVWEQQ
-820 ARAALPASSWLIFA
+820 AALPTAQVAADASPWLIFA
-834 DETGVGERLAVLL
+834 DASGVGERLAVLL
-847 RARGASCALVR
+847 RARGASCSLVR
-858 AGADY
+858 PGPDYVAGAE
-863 GGNAAAGW
+863 AGW

-884 LDEAAAPARHIVFL
+884 LNETAAPGQRIVFL
-898 WGLDEAAGATRMS
+898 WALDEAVGETRMS
-911 AALLHLVH
+911 TALLHLVH
-919 ALVGGERDWTA
+919 ALVGSEREWTP
-930 SLRPRIRVVT
+930 STRPRISVVT
-940 RDAVEAGDAP
+940 RDAVEAGEAP
-950 RVTGVAQAALM
+950 HVSGLAQAALS

-971 PDWFGTAIDLDP
+971 PEWFGIAIDLDP
-983 AAPDDEPDAL
+983 AAPEDETHAL
-993 LDELLVESREDQV
+993 LQEMLGESREEQV
-1006 ALRHGARLVARL
+1006 ALRHGARHVARL
-1018 SPLVPA
+1018 SPLAQA
-1024 ETDALRVEPDA
+1024 ETAALPVDPDA
-1035 TYLITGGFGALG
+1035 AYLITGGFGALG

-1057 GARTLILA
+1057 GAGTLILV

-1072 DASRQALAELRE
+1072 DESQRAIAELRE
-1084 RDVAVRCERLDIA
+1084 RNVTLRCERLDIA
-1097 DPAAVDAFFAELRR
+1097 DPAAVAAFFAALRR
-1111 DRVPLRGIVHA
+1111 DGVPLKGIVHA
-1122 AGVVGY
+1122 AGIVGY
-1128 KPILQVGRDELDAVL
+1128 KPIMQVERDELDAVL

-1149 AWLLHRHSEAFPLDF
+1149 AWLLHQQSEHFPLDF
-1164 FVMFSSI
+1164 FLLFSSI

-1192 LAHHRRGLGLPALSV
+1192 LAHHRRGQGLPALSV
-1207 NWGPWAQ
+1207 NWGPWAE
-1214 GGMTFPDAE
+1214 GGMTFPEAE

-1237 RALHML
+1237 RALDVL
-1243 DRVAAVPQ
+1243 NRLPAVPQ
-1251 AAIVDIDLER
+1251 VAVVDIDLAL

-1266 EARGPRP
+1266 EARGPKP
-1273 FLDRVRT
+1273 FLDRVRVAK
-1280 SASPSNP
+1280 SAPSAP
-1287 SGATGT
+1287 AMP
-1293 AALPVSGDVSPR
+1293 ALSDASPR
-1305 ERRRQ
+1305 ERKRLL
-1310 VADSIE
+1310 ADSIDR
-1316 QAVADVL
+1316 AVAQVL
-1323 GYGAGTLDRDL
+1323 GYDAGTLDRDL

-1348 VRTQLENALG
+1348 VRTHLENALG
-1358 IKLSVALLFDH
+1358 IPLSVALLFDH
-1369 PTINALADFLTEQA
+1369 PTVNALADFLAEQA
-1383 PGVAPDALAEPT
+1383 SGTAPDAHVAPAQAQAVSPPQ
-1395 QPAAAQPA
+1395 QPRPVAPA
-1403 SQPAAPSAAARE
+1403 IDARE

-1440 YWRLLNDGV
+1440 YWQLLNDGV

-1464 YYDRD
+1464 YYDPD
-1469 PEAPGRMYCRFGG
+1469 PEAPGRMYSRFGG
-1482 FLDGVDQFDPAF
+1482 FLDDVDQFDPAF

-1518 ALEHAGIPVDGLK
+1518 ALEHAGIPVDSLK

-1540 ITTNDYANLQLRHG
+1540 ITTNDYANLQLRNG
-1554 GIDGYFF
+1554 GGSGIDGYFF

-1578 LQGPSMAIDTACS
+1578 VQGPSMAIDTACS
-1591 SSLSAIHTASQNLRS
+1591 SSLTAIHTASQNLRS
-1606 GECDLAIAGGVNLI
+1606 GECDVAIAGGVNLI

-1708 LGALPAASI
+1708 LGGLPAASI

-1730 DPVELNAL
+1730 DPVELQAL
-1738 ATVFGEGRDGRP
+1738 ATVFGAGRDASR

-1760 IGHAESAAGIAGV
+1760 IGHTESAAGIAGV

-1778 ALNHER
+1778 SLNHDR

-1839 EDAPAPARAATPSK
+1839 EEAPAPALQATPSR

-1867 ALRELAGRYRSRLE
+1867 ALRELAGRYQRRLE
-1881 AERGLDI
+1881 AEPGLDI

-1905 LALPVTSIDDAID
+1905 LAWPVTSLDDAID
-1918 KLRAFHEQ
+1918 KLRAFHAK
-1926 EPSTAAPRAARVK
+1926 EPAGAAQPAPRVK
-1939 TAFLFTGQGS
+1939 MAFLFTGQGS

-1968 IDRCRAVADPQLDKP
+1968 IDRCRAVADPLLDKP
-1983 LLDVLSAPGDDIHQ
+1983 LLEVLSAQGEDIHQ

-2004 LFSLQFALTTLLRSF
+2004 LFSLQYALTTLLASF

-2070 IFADLGTV
+2070 IFADLATV
-2078 ERAIAAW
+2078 ERAIDAW
-2085 PREVAVAA
+2085 PHEVAVAA
-2093 VNGPASTVIS
+2093 VNGPASIVIS
-2103 GRRERIALL
+2103 GKRERIAML
-2112 VDAFAAQDIRS
+2112 VDTFAARDIRS
-2123 VLLNT
+2123 VPLNT

-2133 SPLVEPMLDSFQ
+2133 SPLLEPMLDSFQ
-2145 AAAKGVRVARPAIP
+2145 LAAKTVPVARPAIP

-2168 MDDAPDDTYWRRH
+2168 MDEAPTDTYWRRH

-2223 AAIHF
+2223 AGIQF
-2228 VALQRPQAEQQ
+2228 LALQRPQVEQQ
-2239 ALVETLTGLYARG
+2239 ALIETLSSLYARG
-2252 VDIDWA
+2252 VDVDWA
-2258 ATETP
+2258 PTETP
-2263 APARVALPSYPF
+2263 APARIALPSYPF
-2275 QRSRTWFQKTETS
+2275 QRSRTWFQKADTS
-2288 MTQTSASPVAATP
+2288 MTQTSASPIAA
-2301 APDRSGEVL
+2301 APTHNRSGEIL
-2310 DWLRGKI
+2310 EWLRGKI

-2327 INIDVPFLEM
+2327 INIELPFLEM
-2337 GADSIILIE
+2337 GADSIVLIE
-2346 AIRHIEKQYGVK
+2346 AIRHIEAEYGVK
-2358 LAMRRFFEDLATME
+2358 LAMRRFFEDLATVQ
-2372 ALAEYVADNLPAV
+2372 ALAEYVADNLPAAAAPSGAEAV
-2385 AAPAEP
+2385 AVAVAVSEPSTPAVAVAPSAAGLAPLAAAPAE
-2391 EAVAAAEPAAAA
+2391 
-2403 AAVALAPSAPS
+2403 
-2414 APALAPVAAAPTQW
+2414 W
-2428 VAAEGGSTVERVLR
+2428 VAAEGDSTVERVLR

-2447 LSQLMSQQMEL
+2447 LSHVMSQQMEL
-2458 LRTSLHGQAGAAV
+2458 LRTSLTGQPGVRPATAAVQAVASTASV
-2471 APQAAASGAASP
+2471 APQAAS
-2483 TNAASVANVAAK
+2483 
-2495 AAVAAPA
+2495 AAPA
-2502 AARAATPA
+2502 AAPAAKPAPA
-2510 AANPAAPAAA
+2510 AAAAPAA
-2520 DNRKPKPMMPWGSPV
+2520 DNPPPKPMMPWGSPV
-2535 EQRARG
+2535 QQRARG

-2551 ALIVRYTSRT
+2551 ALIVRYTTRT
-2561 RKSKE
+2561 RKSKD

-2614 DFTMGFGVHLFGHSP
+2614 DFTMGFGVHLFGHTP

-2681 AMRLARAVTGRDKIV
+2681 AMRLARAVTERDKIV

-2717 ATETIAP
+2717 VTETIAP
-2724 GVPFGSIENMI
+2724 GVPFGSVENMI
-2735 VLDYGSDAALDAIRN
+2735 LLDYGSDAALEAIRGM
-2750 LAPTL
+2750 APTL

-2768 SLQPVG
+2768 SLQPVA

-2779 RRITEEAGVALIV
+2779 RRITEEAGVALIF

-2803 GGSQAMFGIKADL
+2803 GGSQAMFGIRADL

-2823 GGGLPLGVIAGSTRF
+2823 GGGLPLGVIAGTSRF

-2898 AQIADT
+2898 AQIAGT
-2904 LNAFFVEAEA
+2904 LNAFFAEAEA

-2958 HTDADIERFIG
+2958 HTDADIDRFIR

-2989 HGTVAT
+2989 HGTVAA

-3017 NVNTTLELK
+3017 NVNTTLELN

-3049 TTILPDG
+3049 TTMMADG
-3056 SGQIVHPSLTLAL
+3056 SGQIVHPSLTLEI
-3069 PLIDRDQDA
+3069 PLIDTDPNA
-3078 WRQQESRQ
+3078 WREQESRQ

-3097 AALVRM
+3097 AALVRLGS
-3103 DDEHHLLV
+3103 ERHLLV
-3111 MTAHHIVCDGSTF
+3111 MTAHHIICDGSTF

-3136 GAAPDAAPLQFREYL
+3136 GAAPADAPLQFRAYL
-3151 KTLDAQRHSPETK
+3151 KQLDGQRHSPETK
-3164 ANRDYWLAQCARAV
+3164 ANREYWLAQCARQAA
-3178 EPLSL
+3178 PLNL
-3183 PVDYPRPAVK
+3183 PLDYPRPAVK
-3193 TFHGARVSL
+3193 TFHGERVSL
-3202 HLDAAAAAALRTVAR
+3202 HLDAAAAATLRTAAR

-3240 QQDIVTGIP
+3240 QQEIVTGIP

-3258 ERVAGYC
+3258 DRLAGYC
-3265 THLLPLRSTLPDGAS
+3265 THLLPLHSTLPEQAT
-3280 VASFLAATRQNLLDA
+3280 VASFLAGTRQNLLDA

-3334 PELPGLTVG
+3334 PELRGLTVG
-3343 LVAPLIRYTAFDLNV
+3343 LVAPLIRHTAFDLNV
-3358 NVLDAGDELLIDC
+3358 NVLDAGQALLIDC
-3371 DYNTDLFDERTAQ
+3371 DYNTDLFDASTVQ
-3384 RFLGI
+3384 RFLDI
-3389 YETLLTAAAADASA
+3389 YRTLLTHLAEDASA
-3403 AVARLPLTSDA
+3403 AVARLPLSSDA
-3414 ERALVTVEWNR
+3414 ERKLLTVEWNR
-3425 TDVDFGDAAAQPLH
+3425 TDTDFGDAAAQPLH

-3452 VAAVYDG
+3452 VAVVFDDT
-3459 AALTYAELNAR
+3459 ALTYAELNLR
-3470 ANRLAHRLIAL
+3470 ANRLAHHLVAL
-3481 GVAPDTLVGVA
+3481 GVVPDALVGVA
-3492 MERSLDMIVAL
+3492 MERSLDMSVAL

-3543 LAALPDTGAQAI
+3543 RDALPDTDAHVI
-3555 VVDRDKLDLDAVP
+3555 VVDRDALDLDAAA
-3568 TSNPTP
+3568 TSNPAP
-3574 ELNGDNLAYMIYTSG
+3574 ALNGDNLAYMIYTSG

-3603 IVNRIL
+3603 ITNRIL
-3609 WMQHAYALD
+3609 WMQHAYALG

-3628 FSFDVSVWEFFWPL
+3628 FSFDVSVWELFWPL

-3671 TTLHFVP
+3671 TTIHFVP
-3678 SMLRAFLDHPQ
+3678 SMLRAFLDHPD

-3708 HDLQQH
+3708 HDLQQR
-3714 CFERLDVKLYNLYGP
+3714 CLERLDVELYNLYGP

-3744 DPQRIVPI
+3744 DPHRIVPI

-3760 IYIVDA
+3760 LYIVDA
-3766 QLQPT
+3766 QMQPT
-3771 PIGVPGELL
+3771 PIGVAGELL

-3785 VGRGYYNEPDLS
+3785 VGRGYHGEPELS

-3805 FSDGPHA
+3805 FSADPLA
-3812 RLYRTGDLARYRADG
+3812 RLYRTGDLARYRHDG

-3848 GEIEAVLTSH
+3848 GEIEAALTSH

-3871 DDGARLVAWLCSP
+3871 DDGARLVGWLCSSHP
-3884 HREADVIDAVRTH
+3884 EAELVEAVRGH
-3897 LRQRLPEYMVPS
+3897 LRQRLPDYMVPS
-3909 AFVVVP
+3909 AFVVVS
-3915 AFAQLPNGK
+3915 AFEHLPNGK
-3924 LDRAH
+3924 LDRAR
-3929 LPEPADGVAH
+3929 LPEPGDGLDH
-3939 VAPGNALEAQLA
+3939 VAPVNALEAQLA
-3951 AIWQEVLGNARIG
+3951 AIWQEVLGQARIS

-3982 VARIRRDLHAKLEM
+3982 VARIRRDLHAKLEI
-3996 RSLFEHPTIASL
+3996 RSLFALPTISSL
-4008 AKRIAATQ
+4008 AKRIADTQ
-4016 PIDYAPVTPLPP
+4016 PIDYAPVTPLPA
-4028 QAHYELSPAQTRL
+4028 QASYALSPAQTRL
-4041 WVQDRLNAGQAG
+4041 WVQDRLHAAQAE

-4061 LEGVLDVDALL
+4061 FEGVLDVDALV

-4091 AGTQPVQQVLP
+4091 EGNQPVQHVLP
-4102 PDEAPFAVEVVDLQD
+4102 PGEAAFPVEIVDLQD
-4117 AADRDARA
+4117 AEDRDAQA
-4125 MSIHAS
+4125 ASIQAS
-4131 ERLAPMD
+4131 ERLVPMD

-4160 CTMHHIVTD
+4160 CTMHHVVSD
-4169 GWSTEVLLDDLSTL
+4169 GWSTEVLLDDLSAL
-4183 YDAFVQRRDN
+4183 YDAFVQRRDD
-4193 PLPPLQ
+4193 PLPALP

-4214 GPDGARMKEYWLNK
+4214 GPEGARMKDYWMTK
-4228 LAGLRALAL
+4228 LGGGLRALEL
-4237 PGDVAQP
+4237 PGDVEQP
-4244 AAPSWKTWRFA
+4244 AAPSWKSWRFD
-4255 LPAAETAALDALG
+4255 LPAAETAALESLG

-4277 ALLAA
+4277 ALLSA

-4360 ELHIERVAGRNPLFD
+4360 ELHIKRVAGRNPLFD

-4381 NQRDGATDRY
+4381 NQRHGPVDRY
-4391 AGPVRLAELPD
+4391 AGQVHIAELPD
-4402 HDPQHADSEAATD
+4402 HDPQRADTEAATD

-4422 RADGLAISVVYH
+4422 HAEGLAIRVVYH
-4434 AGRFSD
+4434 AGRFSE
-4440 ALVRGLADELTSVV
+4440 ALVQGLANELTSVI

-4459 DPGVRIR
+4459 NPGVRVR
-4466 NLTLGQRALQADAR
+4466 NLTLGQRALRAEAR
-4480 QPSVELSA
+4480 QPTVELSA

>member
-50 PDAFWRL
+50 PAAFWQL
-57 LDGARDAVTEVPGE
+57 LDHARDAVTEVPRE
-71 RWSIDRYYDPDPATP
+71 RWDIDRYYDPDPAAP

-93 GAFLE
+93 GAFIE
-98 RVDEF
+98 RVDQF

-135 AHLPPERF
+135 AHLAPERF

-162 VSNAAMP
+162 MSNASTP

-213 ACESLRSRETDMA
+213 ACESLRSRETSMA

-291 VVRGTAVDQGGAGGG
+291 IVRGTAVDQGGAGGG

-312 DSQERVIRRALSQA
+312 DSQERVIRRALNQA
-326 GVAPD
+326 GVAPGD
-331 KVGYVEAHGT
+331 VSYVEAHGT
-341 GTSLGDPIEVDALAR
+341 GTSLGDPIEVEALAG
-356 VYGAGRAAHEPLV
+356 VYGPGRAASEPLV

-382 ASGMAGLIK
+382 ASGIAGLIK
-391 VLLSFQHGRIPAH
+391 VLLSFEHGRIPAH
-404 LHFRQPNPHTP
+404 LHFTQPNPHTP
-415 WQEIPVR
+415 WQDIPIR
-422 VAAEPLDWPRGERR
+422 VAADPVAWPRGERR
-436 RVAGVSAFGFSGTN
+436 RVAGLSAFGFSGTN
-450 AHAVVEEPPVAPS
+450 AHAIVEEPPVAP
-463 PAAQRALLLLS
+463 AHDAQRSLLLLS
-474 ARSEAALTALAQRY
+474 ARSEAALAALAQRY
-488 ERALRDA
+488 ERAIAGA
-495 PPQELA
+495 PPHELA
-501 AVCRAAATGRSHH
+501 AICRAAAVGRSHY
-514 PYRAAYVAG
+514 PFRAAYASG
-523 VRVPSAGA
+523 VREPATTSARA
-531 PRTGK
+531 GK
-536 ALRVG
+536 ASRMGFMFASLDTG
-541 VAFGAPDPDAAR
+541 VAR
-553 ALHASEPLFRDA
+553 ELHASEPHFRAA
-565 FAQCAVPLA
+565 FERCSVPLS

-584 AAFAWAQLWQA
+584 VHFAWAELWKA

-600 AVVAGHGVGEYVAA
+600 SVVSGHGVGEYVAA

-619 LSIADALRVLAVRT
+619 VSLADALRLVAARSDS
-633 DAAAM
+633 DALRAALQDM
-638 RAVLHDVRLARP
+638 ALARP
-650 AVRLISG
+650 SVRLISG
-657 CLGAEVADEVTH
+657 SLGTEVTDEVTH
-669 AAYWLQLAEAS
+669 PQYWLQLAERSDQAD
-680 ERAAEPPVP
+680 APHTPD
-689 EGLADSWL
+689 GLADGWL
-697 PPPCAGDALE
+697 PPPCAGHALE
-707 RAIAALYVRGG
+707 RALAALYVQGW
-718 QFDWQALF
+718 QFDWNALF
-726 PVAAQPATML
+726 PAPAQPATTL

-743 QRFSLEKIQ
+743 QRFSLEKNR
-752 SPAVGMDAG
+752 SPVVGMDAG
-761 SIDAA
+761 SIEEAS
-766 VRHLKASG
+766 RRLKTSG
-774 KYPDDVLNAFPELV
+774 KYSEEVLNAFPELLQ
-788 RTAFAPAAD
+788 TAFAPAET
-797 GAVAPAAPSLYH
+797 AAPDANPLYH
-809 VAWEQHVAAPT
+809 VVWEQQ
-820 ARAALPASSWLIFA
+820 AALPAARFAADASPWLVFA
-834 DETGVGERLAVLL
+834 DESGAGDRFAALL

-858 AGADY
+858 AGRDYRAPTEAD
-863 GGNAAAGW
+863 AAW
-871 QVAPERPDDFVRL
+871 QVAPEQPDHFVRL
-884 LDEAAAPARHIVFL
+884 LKEAAAPGQRIVFL
-898 WGLDEAAGATRMS
+898 WALDETVGASRMS
-911 AALLHLVH
+911 TALLHLVR
-919 ALVGGERDWTA
+919 ALGSGEREWAA
-930 SLRPRIRVVT
+930 SARPRIWVVT
-940 RDAVEAGDAP
+940 RDAVEAGEAP
-950 RVTGVAQAALM
+950 RVSGLAQAALA

-971 PDWFGTAIDLDP
+971 PEWFGTAIDLDP
-983 AAPDDEPDAL
+983 AAPEDETQAL
-993 LDELLVESREDQV
+993 LHEVLGESREEQV
-1006 ALRHGARLVARL
+1006 ALRQGARYVARL
-1018 SPLVPA
+1018 SPLAQA
-1024 ETDALRVEPDA
+1024 EAAALRVDPEA
-1035 TYLITGGFGALG
+1035 AYLITGGFGALG
-1047 LHTARWLAAR
+1047 LHTARWLAAH
-1057 GARTLILA
+1057 GAGTLILA

-1072 DASRQALAELRE
+1072 DESQRAIAELRE
-1084 RDVAVRCERLDIA
+1084 RNVTVRCERLDIT
-1097 DPAAVDAFFAELRR
+1097 DPAAVAECFAALRR
-1111 DRVPLRGIVHA
+1111 ERVPLRGIVHA
-1122 AGVVGY
+1122 AGIVGY
-1128 KPILQVGRDELDAVL
+1128 KPIMQVEREELEAVL

-1149 AWLLHRHSEAFPLDF
+1149 AWLLHQHSEPFPLDF
-1164 FVMFSSI
+1164 FILFSSI
-1171 ASAWGSREQ
+1171 ASAWGSRDQ

-1192 LAHHRRGLGLPALSV
+1192 LAHHRRHLGLPASSV

-1214 GGMTFPDAE
+1214 GGMTFPEAE
-1223 ALLRRVGIRSLAAD
+1223 ALLRRVGIRPLAAD
-1237 RALHML
+1237 RALDVL
-1243 DRVAAVPQ
+1243 DHLPAVPQ
-1251 AAIVDIDLER
+1251 VAVVDIDLAL

-1266 EARGPRP
+1266 EARGPKP
-1273 FLDRVRT
+1273 FLDRVRVD
-1280 SASPSNP
+1280 
-1287 SGATGT
+1287 ATPPN
-1293 AALPVSGDVSPR
+1293 APAMPALSDKSPR
-1305 ERRRQ
+1305 ERKRLL
-1310 VADSIE
+1310 ADAIDR
-1316 QAVADVL
+1316 AVAQVL
-1323 GYGAGTLDRDL
+1323 GFGSATPDRDR

-1342 SLMALD
+1342 SLMAVDL
-1348 VRTQLENALG
+1348 RAHLEKALG
-1358 IKLSVALLFDH
+1358 APLSVALLFDH
-1369 PTINALADFLTEQA
+1369 PTVNALADFLAEQSSA
-1383 PGVAPDALAEPT
+1383 TAPDATAAPT
-1395 QPAAAQPA
+1395 APAQAVSPR
-1403 SQPAAPSAAARE
+1403 PAAPAVATRE

-1421 IAIVGMSCRFPGA
+1421 IAIVGMSCRFPGD

-1440 YWRLLNDGV
+1440 YWQLLNDGV
-1449 DAISEVPRERWDVDA
+1449 DAISEVPRERWDIDA
-1464 YYDRD
+1464 YYDPD

-1518 ALEHAGIPVDGLK
+1518 ALEHAGIPVDSLK

-1540 ITTNDYANLQLRHG
+1540 ITTNDYANLQLRNG
-1554 GIDGYFF
+1554 GGSGIDGYFF

-1591 SSLSAIHTASQNLRS
+1591 SSLTAIHTASQNLRT

-1696 NGRAQEAVIRQA
+1696 NGRAQEEVIRKA
-1708 LGALPAASI
+1708 LGGIPAASV
-1717 DYVEAHGTGTPLG
+1717 DYVEAHGTGTALG
-1730 DPVELNAL
+1730 DPIEVQAL
-1738 ATVFGEGRDGRP
+1738 ATVFGADRDAGRP
-1750 RLRVGSVKTN
+1750 LRVGSVKTN
-1760 IGHAESAAGIAGV
+1760 IGHTESAAGIAGV

-1778 ALNHER
+1778 SLNHER
-1784 LPAHLHFRQPS
+1784 IPAHLHFRQPS
-1795 PLVQWDALPLEICA
+1795 PLVRWDELPIEICA
-1809 EASAWPRGERPRRA
+1809 DASAWPRGAQPRRA

-1839 EDAPAPARAATPSK
+1839 EEAPAPSRPATPSR
-1853 HKVHPLVLSAKTPA
+1853 HSVHPLVLSAKTPA
-1867 ALRELAGRYRSRLE
+1867 ALRELAARYQRRLE
-1881 AERGLDI
+1881 AEPGLDI
-1888 AAVAFSA
+1888 AAVAYSA
-1895 ATGRSHFAHR
+1895 STGRSHFAHR
-1905 LALPVTSIDDAID
+1905 LALPVSSLEDAVE
-1918 KLRAFHEQ
+1918 KLRAFHAK
-1926 EPSTAAPRAARVK
+1926 EPAAATQPAPRVK
-1939 TAFLFTGQGS
+1939 MAFLFTGQGS

-1968 IDRCRAVADPQLDKP
+1968 IDRCRAVADPLLDKP
-1983 LLDVLSAPGDDIHQ
+1983 LLEVLSARNEDIHQ

-2004 LFSLQFALTTLLRSF
+2004 LFSLQYALTALLASF
-2019 GVVPDAVMGHSVG
+2019 GVTPDAVMGHSVG
-2032 EYAAACAAGVFSPED
+2032 EYAAACAAGIFSPED

-2070 IFADLGTV
+2070 IFADLATV
-2078 ERAIAAW
+2078 ERAIEAY

-2093 VNGPASTVIS
+2093 VNGPASIVIS
-2103 GRRERIALL
+2103 GKRERIATL

-2123 VLLNT
+2123 VPLNT

-2133 SPLVEPMLDSFQ
+2133 SPLLEPMLDEFQ
-2145 AAAKGVRVARPAIP
+2145 AAAKAVRVARPAIP

-2168 MDDAPDDTYWRRH
+2168 MDEAPTDAYWRRH

-2188 ASSVERLAEA
+2188 ASSVERLVEA
-2198 GFNVLVEIGPKPV
+2198 GFNLLVEIGPKPV

-2223 AAIHF
+2223 AGIQF
-2228 VALQRPQAEQQ
+2228 LGLQRPQVEQQ
-2239 ALVETLTGLYARG
+2239 ALVEALSSLYAHG
-2252 VDIDWA
+2252 VDVDWA
-2258 ATETP
+2258 STETP
-2263 APARVALPSYPF
+2263 ALTRVALPSYPF
-2275 QRSRTWFQKTETS
+2275 QRSRTWFQKADTS
-2288 MTQTSASPVAATP
+2288 MTQTSALPIAATP
-2301 APDRSGEVL
+2301 THNRSGEVL
-2310 DWLRGKI
+2310 EWLRGKI
-2317 GELIQADPAT
+2317 GELIQADPST
-2327 INIDVPFLEM
+2327 INIDLPFLEM
-2337 GADSIILIE
+2337 GADSIVLIE

-2358 LAMRRFFEDLATME
+2358 LVMRRFFEDLATVQ
-2372 ALAEYVADNLPAV
+2372 ALAEYVADNLPAED
-2385 AAPAEP
+2385 APPA
-2391 EAVAAAEPAAAA
+2391 AAAEP
-2403 AAVALAPSAPS
+2403 SAT
-2414 APALAPVAAAPTQW
+2414 AAAPRLTAVPAPLAAAPAAPVEW

-2447 LSQLMSQQMEL
+2447 LSHVMSQQMEL
-2458 LRTSLHGQAGAAV
+2458 LRTSLTGHADVRPTVAAQAV
-2471 APQAAASGAASP
+2471 
-2483 TNAASVANVAAK
+2483 ASVAPK
-2495 AAVAAPA
+2495 AAVAVHAVAPATKPAPA
-2502 AARAATPA
+2502 AAPA
-2510 AANPAAPAAA
+2510 ADDQP
-2520 DNRKPKPMMPWGSPV
+2520 RKPMMPWGSPV

-2541 LSAAQ
+2541 LSAVQ

-2551 ALIVRYTSRT
+2551 ALIVRYATRT

-2566 SVQASRPVLADSRA
+2566 SVQASRSVLADSRA

-2614 DFTMGFGVHLFGHSP
+2614 DFTMGFGVHLFGHTP
-2629 DFIQQQVTREW
+2629 EFIQQQVTREW

-2717 ATETIAP
+2717 VTEAMAP
-2724 GVPFGSIENMI
+2724 GVPFGSVENM
-2735 VLDYGSDAALDAIRN
+2735 VLLDYGSDAALETIRGM
-2750 LAPTL
+2750 ASTI
-2755 AAVMVEPVQSRNP
+2755 AAVLVEPVQSRNP
-2768 SLQPVG
+2768 SLQPVA

-2779 RRITEEAGVALIV
+2779 RRITEEAGAALIF

-2803 GGSQAMFGIKADL
+2803 GGSQAMFGIRADL

-2823 GGGLPLGVIAGSTRF
+2823 GGGLPLGVIAGSRRF

-2870 LAMAAALAVLEKIEQ
+2870 LAMSAALAVLEKIEQ
-2885 EGPALQAALNERT
+2885 EGPALQATLNERT
-2898 AQIADT
+2898 AQIAAT
-2904 LNAFFVEAEA
+2904 LNAFFAEAEA

-2958 HTDADIERFIG
+2958 HTDADVDRFIR

-2989 HGTVAT
+2989 HGTVAA

-3008 IDPEGSLAY
+3008 VNPEGSLAY
-3017 NVNTTLELK
+3017 NVNTTLELN
-3026 GRLDEAAMRAAVQS
+3026 GRLDEAAMRAAVQG

-3049 TTILPDG
+3049 TALTPDG
-3056 SGQIVHPSLTLAL
+3056 SGQIVHPSLTLQI
-3069 PLIDRDQDA
+3069 PLIDTDQDA
-3078 WRQQESRQ
+3078 WRDQESRQ

-3097 AALVRM
+3097 AALVRLSS
-3103 DDEHHLLV
+3103 ERHLLV
-3111 MTAHHIVCDGSTF
+3111 MTAHHIICDGSTF

-3136 GAAPDAAPLQFREYL
+3136 GAAPAAAPLQFREYL
-3151 KTLDAQRHSPETK
+3151 KQIDGQRHSPEAK
-3164 ANRDYWLAQCARAV
+3164 ANREYWLAQCASHA
-3178 EPLSL
+3178 EPLNL

-3193 TFHGARVSL
+3193 TFHGERVSL
-3202 HLDAAAAAALRTVAR
+3202 HLDADEAASLRAAAR

-3225 VLLAGFNLFLHRVAG
+3225 MLLAGFNLFLHRIAG
-3240 QQDIVTGIP
+3240 QQEIVTGIP

-3258 ERVAGYC
+3258 DRLAGYC
-3265 THLLPLRSTLPDGAS
+3265 THLLPLRSTLPDAAT
-3280 VASFLAATRQNLLDA
+3280 VASFLAGTRQNLLDA
-3295 LEHQDYPFAE
+3295 LEHQDFPFAE

-3334 PELPGLTVG
+3334 PELPGLKVG
-3343 LVAPLIRYTAFDLNV
+3343 LVAPLIRHTAFDLNV
-3358 NVLDAGDELLIDC
+3358 NVLDAGQELLIDC
-3371 DYNTDLFDERTAQ
+3371 DYNTDLFERSTVQ

-3389 YETLLTAAAADASA
+3389 YRKLLTSLAGDASA
-3403 AVARLPLTSDA
+3403 AVARLPLLSDA
-3414 ERALVTVEWNR
+3414 ERDTLTVEWNR
-3425 TDVDFGDAAAQPLH
+3425 TDTDFGADAEQPLH
-3439 RLFEQQVERTPDA
+3439 RLFEQQAERTPDA
-3452 VAAVYDG
+3452 VAAVHDD
-3459 AALTYAELNAR
+3459 ASLTYAELNLR
-3470 ANRLAHRLIAL
+3470 ANRLAHHLIAL
-3481 GVAPDTLVGVA
+3481 GVAPDSLVGVA

-3523 RVRFMIDHAQLR
+3523 RVRFMIDNAQLR

-3543 LAALPDTGAQAI
+3543 LPALPDTDARLI
-3555 VVDRDKLDLDAVP
+3555 VVDRDAHEFAAAPASD
-3568 TSNPTP
+3568 PTP
-3574 ELNGDNLAYMIYTSG
+3574 ALSGDNLAYMIYTSG

-3603 IVNRIL
+3603 ITNRIL
-3609 WMQHAYALD
+3609 WMQHAYALG

-3657 ETDYLVELIERERI
+3657 ETDYLVDLIAREGI
-3671 TTLHFVP
+3671 TTAHFVP
-3678 SMLRAFLDHPQ
+3678 SMLRAFLDHPD

-3708 HDLQQH
+3708 YDLQQRF
-3714 CFERLDVKLYNLYGP
+3714 FERLDARLYNLYGP
-3729 TEAAVDVTAWECRRD
+3729 TEAAVDVTAWECLRD
-3744 DPQRIVPI
+3744 DAHRNVPI

-3760 IYIVDA
+3760 VYIVDA
-3766 QLQPT
+3766 QMQPV
-3771 PIGVPGELL
+3771 PVGVAGELL

-3785 VGRGYYNEPDLS
+3785 VGRGYHGEPELS

-3805 FSDGPHA
+3805 FSADPHA

-3827 NIEFLGRIDHQI
+3827 NIEFLGRIDHQV
-3839 KLRGLRIEP
+3839 KLRGLRIEL
-3848 GEIEAVLTSH
+3848 GEIEATLASH
-3858 PLVDAAVVALRGV
+3858 PWVDAAVVALRGV
-3871 DDGARLVAWLCSP
+3871 DDGARLVAWLLSSHP
-3884 HREADVIDAVRTH
+3884 EAELIEAVRGH
-3897 LRQRLPEYMVPS
+3897 LQQRLPDYMVPS
-3909 AFVVVP
+3909 AFVVLT
-3915 AFAQLPNGK
+3915 AFAHLPNGK
-3924 LDRAH
+3924 LDRAS
-3929 LPEPADGVAH
+3929 LPEPGDGVDH
-3939 VAPGNALEAQLA
+3939 VEPGNALEAQLA
-3951 AIWQEVLGNARIG
+3951 AIWQEVLGKNRISA
-3964 TTANF
+3964 TANF
-3969 FELGGNSLLATKV
+3969 FELGGNSLSATKV
-3982 VARIRRDLHAKLEM
+3982 AARIRRDLQVKLEI
-3996 RSLFEHPTIASL
+3996 RSLFSHPTISSL
-4008 AKRIAATQ
+4008 AKRIADTQ
-4016 PIDYAPVTPLPP
+4016 PIDYTPVTPLPAQP
-4028 QAHYELSPAQTRL
+4028 QYELSPAQTRL
-4041 WVQDRLNAGQAG
+4041 WVQDRLNAAQAG

-4061 LEGVLDVDALL
+4061 FEGVLDVDALV

-4081 HEILRTRFVL
+4081 HEILRTRFVQV
-4091 AGTQPVQQVLP
+4091 GNQPFQQVLP
-4102 PDEAPFAVEVVDLQD
+4102 AGEAAFPVEVVDLQD
-4117 AADRDARA
+4117 AEDRDAQA
-4125 MSIHAS
+4125 ASIEAR

-4138 LATGPLFRVKLLRLS
+4138 LAAGPLFRVKLLRLS

-4169 GWSTEVLLDDLSTL
+4169 GWSTEVLLDDLSQI
-4183 YDAFVQRRDN
+4183 YNAFVERRDN
-4193 PLPPLQ
+4193 PLPALA

-4214 GPDGARMKEYWLNK
+4214 GPEGERMKDYWRNK
-4228 LAGLRALAL
+4228 LGGGLRALAL
-4237 PGDVAQP
+4237 PGDVEQP
-4244 AAPSWKTWRFA
+4244 AAPSWKTWRFE
-4255 LPAAETAALDALG
+4255 LPAAATTALESLG

-4277 ALLAA
+4277 ALLSA

-4338 RVRDTTLEAFSHPL
+4338 RVRDTTIEAFSHPL

-4360 ELHIERVAGRNPLFD
+4360 ELHVKRVPGRNPLFD

-4381 NQRDGATDRY
+4381 NQRQGAVDRY
-4391 AGPVRLAELPD
+4391 AGQVRISELPD
-4402 HDPQHADSEAATD
+4402 HDLQGADTEAATD

-4422 RADGLAISVVYH
+4422 RDEGLAISVVYH
-4434 AGRFSD
+4434 AGRFSE
-4440 ALVRGLADELTSVV
+4440 ALVRGLADELTSVI
-4454 GEVLA
+4454 GEILA
-4459 DPGVRIR
+4459 NPGVRIR
-4466 NLTLGQRALQADAR
+4466 NLTLGQRALRADTR
-4480 QPSVELSA
+4480 QPAVELSA

>member
-1 MNAKATQA
+1 MNAKATHA

-39 MACRFPGSSDT
+39 MACRFPGRSDT
-50 PDAFWRL
+50 PDAFWQL
-57 LDGARDAVTEVPGE
+57 LDDARDAVTEVPGE
-71 RWSIDRYYDPDPATP
+71 RWDIDRYYDPDPATP

-98 RVDEF
+98 RVDQF

-135 AHLPPERF
+135 AHLAPERF

-162 VSNAAMP
+162 VSNASMP

-213 ACESLRSRETDMA
+213 ACESLRSRESNMA

-291 VVRGTAVDQGGAGGG
+291 IVRGTAVDQGGAGGG

-312 DSQERVIRRALSQA
+312 DSQERVIRRALNQA
-326 GVAPD
+326 GLAPGD
-331 KVGYVEAHGT
+331 VSYVEAHGT
-341 GTSLGDPIEVDALAR
+341 GTSLGDPIEVEALAG
-356 VYGAGRAAHEPLV
+356 VYGPGRAATEPLV

-382 ASGMAGLIK
+382 ASGIAGLIK
-391 VLLSFQHGRIPAH
+391 VLLSFEHDRIPAH
-404 LHFRQPNPHTP
+404 LHFTQPNPHTP
-415 WQEIPVR
+415 WQDIPIR
-422 VAAEPLDWPRGERR
+422 VAADPVAWRRGERR
-436 RVAGVSAFGFSGTN
+436 RIAGVSAFGFSGTN
-450 AHAVVEEPPVAPS
+450 AHAIVEEPPVAPAH
-463 PAAQRALLLLS
+463 AAQRGLLLLS
-474 ARSEAALTALAQRY
+474 AKSEAALAALAQRY
-488 ERALRDA
+488 ERAIDGATPR
-495 PPQELA
+495 ELA
-501 AVCRAAATGRSHH
+501 AICRAAATGRSHY
-514 PYRAAYVAG
+514 PFRAAYVSG
-523 VRVPSAGA
+523 VKEASAA
-531 PRTGK
+531 AARTGK
-536 ALRVG
+536 ALRMG
-541 VAFGAPDPDAAR
+541 FRFGAPDTGVAR
-553 ALHASEPLFRDA
+553 ELHASEPLFRDA
-565 FAQCAVPLA
+565 FARCSVPLE
-574 ALDTDAGRFA
+574 ALDTDAGHFA
-584 AAFAWAQLWQA
+584 IQFAWAELWKG
-595 WGIRP
+595 WGIHP
-600 AVVAGHGVGEYVAA
+600 SVVSGHGVGEYVAA

-619 LSIADALRVLAVRT
+619 VSVADALRLVAARS
-633 DAAAM
+633 DAEALRAA
-638 RAVLHDVRLARP
+638 LQDTPLARP
-650 AVRLISG
+650 SVRLISG
-657 CLGAEVADEVTH
+657 CLGAEVTDEVTH
-669 AAYWLQLAEAS
+669 PQYWLQLAGAS
-680 ERAAEPPVP
+680 EQADAPHTP
-689 EGLADSWL
+689 EGLADGWL

-707 RAIAALYVRGG
+707 RALAVLYVQGW
-718 QFDWQALF
+718 QFDWSALF
-726 PVAAQPATML
+726 PAPAQPATTL

-743 QRFSLEKIQ
+743 QRFSLEKIP
-752 SPAVGMDAG
+752 SPIVGMDAG

-766 VRHLKASG
+766 LRHLKSSG
-774 KYPDDVLNAFPELV
+774 KYSEDVLNAFPDLL
-788 RTAFAPAAD
+788 RTAFAPA
-797 GAVAPAAPSLYH
+797 
-809 VAWEQHVAAPT
+809 ETAAPT
-820 ARAALPASSWLIFA
+820 APPLYHVVWEPQAALPAARFAADASPWLIFA
-834 DETGVGERLAVLL
+834 DESGVGERLAALL
-847 RARGASCALVR
+847 RERGASCSLVR
-858 AGADY
+858 PGLDFGVGAEAGR
-863 GGNAAAGW
+863 
-871 QVAPERPDDFVRL
+871 QIAPERPDDFVRL
-884 LDEAAAPARHIVFL
+884 LNETAAPGQRIVFL
-898 WGLDEAAGATRMS
+898 WALDEVVGETRMS
-911 AALLHLVH
+911 TALLHLVH
-919 ALVGGERDWTA
+919 ALVGSEREWTP
-930 SLRPRIRVVT
+930 STRPRIRVVT
-940 RDAVEAGDAP
+940 RDAVEAGEAP
-950 RVTGVAQAALM
+950 LVSGFAQAALS

-971 PDWFGTAIDLDP
+971 PEWFETAIDLDP
-983 AAPDDEPDAL
+983 AAPEDETQAL
-993 LDELLVESREDQV
+993 LQEMLGESREEQV
-1006 ALRHGARLVARL
+1006 ALRHGARHVARL
-1018 SPLVPA
+1018 SPLAQA
-1024 ETDALRVEPDA
+1024 ETAALRVDPDA
-1035 TYLITGGFGALG
+1035 AYLITGGFGALG

-1057 GARTLILA
+1057 GAGTLILV

-1072 DASRQALAELRE
+1072 DESQRAIAELRE
-1084 RDVAVRCERLDIA
+1084 RNVSLRCERVDIA
-1097 DPAAVDAFFAELRR
+1097 DPVAVTDFFAALRR
-1111 DRVPLRGIVHA
+1111 DGVPLRGIVHA
-1122 AGVVGY
+1122 AGIVGY
-1128 KPILQVGRDELDAVL
+1128 KPIMQVGREELDAVL

-1149 AWLLHRHSEAFPLDF
+1149 AWLLHQQSEHFPLDF
-1164 FVMFSSI
+1164 FILFSSI

-1192 LAHHRRGLGLPALSV
+1192 LAHHRRSRGLPALSV

-1237 RALHML
+1237 RALDVL
-1243 DRVAAVPQ
+1243 DHLPAVPQ
-1251 AAIVDIDLER
+1251 VAVVDIDLAL

-1266 EARGPRP
+1266 EARGPKP
-1273 FLDRVRT
+1273 FLDRVRVGG
-1280 SASPSNP
+1280 SPP
-1287 SGATGT
+1287 RAP
-1293 AALPVSGDVSPR
+1293 AMPALSDASPR
-1305 ERRRQ
+1305 ERKRLL
-1310 VADSIE
+1310 ADSIDR
-1316 QAVADVL
+1316 AVAQVL
-1323 GYGAGTLDRDL
+1323 GYAAGTLDRDL

-1348 VRTQLENALG
+1348 VRTHLEKALG
-1358 IKLSVALLFDH
+1358 IPLSVALLFDH
-1369 PTINALADFLTEQA
+1369 PTVNALADFLAEQSS
-1383 PGVAPDALAEPT
+1383 GTAPDAHAAPT
-1395 QPAAAQPA
+1395 QAVPAQPRA
-1403 SQPAAPSAAARE
+1403 VAPAIEARE

-1440 YWRLLNDGV
+1440 YWQLLNDGV

-1464 YYDRD
+1464 YYDPD
-1469 PEAPGRMYCRFGG
+1469 PEAPGRMVCRFGG
-1482 FLDGVDQFDPAF
+1482 FLDDVDQFDPAF

-1518 ALEHAGIPVDGLK
+1518 ALEHAGIPVDSLK

-1540 ITTNDYANLQLRHG
+1540 ITTNDYANLQLRNG
-1554 GIDGYFF
+1554 GGSGIDGYFF

-1578 LQGPSMAIDTACS
+1578 VQGPSMAIDTACS
-1591 SSLSAIHTASQNLRS
+1591 SSLTAIHTASQNLRS

-1708 LGALPAASI
+1708 LGGLPAASI

-1730 DPVELNAL
+1730 DPVEVQAL
-1738 ATVFGEGRDGRP
+1738 ATVFGEGRDGGR

-1760 IGHAESAAGIAGV
+1760 IGHTESAAGIAGV

-1778 ALNHER
+1778 SLNHDR
-1784 LPAHLHFRQPS
+1784 LPAHLHFRHPS
-1795 PLVQWDALPLEICA
+1795 PLVQWDALPIEICA

-1839 EDAPAPARAATPSK
+1839 EEAPAPARPATPSK

-1867 ALRELAGRYRSRLE
+1867 ALRALAGRYQRRFE
-1881 AERGLDI
+1881 AEPGLDI

-1905 LALPVTSIDDAID
+1905 LALPVTSLEDAID
-1918 KLRAFHEQ
+1918 KLRAFQ
-1926 EPSTAAPRAARVK
+1926 AKEPAGAAQPAPRVK
-1939 TAFLFTGQGS
+1939 MAFLFTGQGS

-1968 IDRCRAVADPQLDKP
+1968 IDRCRAVADPLLDKP
-1983 LLDVLSAPGDDIHQ
+1983 LLEVLSAQGEEIHQ

-2004 LFSLQFALTTLLRSF
+2004 LFSLQFALTTLLASF

-2070 IFADLGTV
+2070 IFTDLATV
-2078 ERAIAAW
+2078 ERAIEAC
-2085 PREVAVAA
+2085 PHDVAVAA
-2093 VNGPASTVIS
+2093 VNGPASIVIS
-2103 GRRERIALL
+2103 GRRERIAML

-2145 AAAKGVRVARPAIP
+2145 AVAKAVRVARPAIP

-2168 MDDAPDDTYWRRH
+2168 MDEAPTDAYWRRH

-2223 AAIHF
+2223 AGIQF
-2228 VALQRPQAEQQ
+2228 LGLQRPQAEQQ
-2239 ALVETLTGLYARG
+2239 ALVETLSSLYARG
-2252 VDIDWA
+2252 VDVDWA
-2258 ATETP
+2258 STETP
-2263 APARVALPSYPF
+2263 APTRVALPSYPF
-2275 QRSRTWFQKTETS
+2275 QRSRTWFQKADTS
-2288 MTQTSASPVAATP
+2288 MTQTSASPIAATP
-2301 APDRSGEVL
+2301 THNRSGEVL
-2310 DWLRGKI
+2310 EWLRGKI

-2327 INIDVPFLEM
+2327 INIDLPFLEM
-2337 GADSIILIE
+2337 GADSIVLIE

-2358 LAMRRFFEDLATME
+2358 LAMRRFFEDLATVQ
-2372 ALAEYVADNLPAV
+2372 ALAEYVADNLPAAAAPSEAESESV
-2385 AAPAEP
+2385 AGPSTAAVAVAVAQSAEVLAPLAAAPAE
-2391 EAVAAAEPAAAA
+2391 
-2403 AAVALAPSAPS
+2403 
-2414 APALAPVAAAPTQW
+2414 W

-2447 LSQLMSQQMEL
+2447 LSRVMSQQMEL
-2458 LRTSLHGQAGAAV
+2458 LRTSLTGQAGVRPTTVAAQAV
-2471 APQAAASGAASP
+2471 AS
-2483 TNAASVANVAAK
+2483 TASVAPTAAT
-2495 AAVAAPA
+2495 AALAAAPA
-2502 AARAATPA
+2502 AKP
-2510 AANPAAPAAA
+2510 APAAA
-2520 DNRKPKPMMPWGSPV
+2520 AAADDRPPKPMMPWGSPV

-2541 LSAAQ
+2541 LSAVQ

-2551 ALIVRYTSRT
+2551 ALIVRYTTRT
-2561 RKSKE
+2561 RKSKD

-2614 DFTMGFGVHLFGHSP
+2614 DFTMGFGVHLFGHTP

-2717 ATETIAP
+2717 VTETIAP
-2724 GVPFGSIENMI
+2724 GVPFGSVENMI
-2735 VLDYGSDAALDAIRN
+2735 LLEYGSDAALEAIRGM
-2750 LAPTL
+2750 ASTL

-2768 SLQPVG
+2768 SLQPVA

-2779 RRITEEAGVALIV
+2779 RRITEQAGVALIF

-2803 GGSQAMFGIKADL
+2803 GGSQAMFGIRADL

-2823 GGGLPLGVIAGSTRF
+2823 GGGLPLGVIAGTSRF

-2898 AQIADT
+2898 AQIAET
-2904 LNAFFVEAEA
+2904 LNAFFAEAEA

-2958 HTDADIERFIG
+2958 HTDADIDRFIR

-2989 HGTVAT
+2989 HGTVAA

-3000 RQLWVLSE
+3000 RQLWILSE
-3008 IDPEGSLAY
+3008 VDPEGSLAY
-3017 NVNTTLELK
+3017 NVNTTLELN
-3026 GRLDEAAMRAAVQS
+3026 GRLDEAAMRAAVQG

-3049 TTILPDG
+3049 TTLTPDG
-3056 SGQIVHPSLTLAL
+3056 SGQIVHPSLKLQI
-3069 PLIDRDQDA
+3069 PLIDTDQDA
-3078 WRQQESRQ
+3078 WRDHESRQ

-3097 AALVRM
+3097 AALVRL
-3103 DDEHHLLV
+3103 DSERHLLV
-3111 MTAHHIVCDGSTF
+3111 MTAHHIICDGSTF
-3124 GVLLEDLARAYA
+3124 GILLEDLARAYA
-3136 GAAPDAAPLQFREYL
+3136 GAAPAAAPLQFREYL
-3151 KTLDAQRHSPETK
+3151 KQLDGQRHSPETK
-3164 ANRDYWLAQCARAV
+3164 ANRAYWLAQCARRA
-3178 EPLSL
+3178 EPLNL
-3183 PVDYPRPAVK
+3183 PLDYPRPAVK
-3193 TFHGARVSL
+3193 TFHGERVSV
-3202 HLDAAAAAALRTVAR
+3202 HLDAAEAASLRAAAR

-3225 VLLAGFNLFLHRVAG
+3225 MLLAGFNMFLHRIAG
-3240 QQDIVTGIP
+3240 QQEIVTGIP

-3258 ERVAGYC
+3258 DRLAGYC
-3265 THLLPLRSTLPDGAS
+3265 THLLPLRSTLPEQAT
-3280 VASFLAATRQNLLDA
+3280 VASFLAGTRQNLLDA

-3311 AQRDLNAAPLVSAVF
+3311 AQSDLNAAPLVSAVF

-3358 NVLDAGDELLIDC
+3358 NVLDAGQELLIDC
-3371 DYNTDLFDERTAQ
+3371 DYNTDLFDASTVQ
-3384 RFLGI
+3384 RFLAI
-3389 YETLLTAAAADASA
+3389 YRTLLMLVTDDASA
-3403 AVARLPLTSDA
+3403 AVARLPLLSDA
-3414 ERALVTVEWNR
+3414 ERDLLTVEWNR
-3425 TDVDFGDAAAQPLH
+3425 TETDFGDAAAQPLH

-3452 VAAVYDG
+3452 VAAVCDG
-3459 AALTYAELNAR
+3459 ASLTYAELNLR
-3470 ANRLAHRLIAL
+3470 ANRLAHRLIEL
-3481 GVAPDTLVGVA
+3481 GVVPDALVGVA

-3523 RVRFMIDHAQLR
+3523 RVRFMIDNAQLR

-3543 LAALPDTGAQAI
+3543 LAALPDTDARVI
-3555 VVDRDKLDLDAVP
+3555 VVDRDTLELDAAP
-3568 TSNPTP
+3568 ASNPAP
-3574 ELNGDNLAYMIYTSG
+3574 ALSGDNLTYMIYTSG

-3603 IVNRIL
+3603 ITNRIL
-3609 WMQHAYALD
+3609 WMQHAYALG
-3618 ADDAVLQKTP
+3618 ADESVLQKTP

-3642 VTGARLVFARPGGQR
+3642 IVGARLVFARPGGQR

-3671 TTLHFVP
+3671 TTIHFVP
-3678 SMLRAFLDHPQ
+3678 SMLRAFLDHPD

-3708 HDLQQH
+3708 FDLQQH
-3714 CFERLDVKLYNLYGP
+3714 FFARLDAKLYNLYGP

-3744 DPQRIVPI
+3744 DPHRIVPI

-3760 IYIVDA
+3760 LYIVDA
-3766 QLQPT
+3766 QLQPM
-3771 PIGVPGELL
+3771 PVGVAGELL

-3785 VGRGYYNEPDLS
+3785 VGRGYLGEPELS
-3797 AEKFIADP
+3797 AGKFIADP
-3805 FSDGPHA
+3805 FSTDPHA
-3812 RLYRTGDLARYRADG
+3812 RLYRTGDLARYRPDG
-3827 NIEFLGRIDHQI
+3827 NVEFLGRIDHQI

-3848 GEIEAVLTSH
+3848 GEIEAALTSH
-3858 PLVDAAVVALRGV
+3858 PLVDTAVVALRGV
-3871 DDGARLVAWLCSP
+3871 DDGARLVAWLHSSHP
-3884 HREADVIDAVRTH
+3884 EAELIEAVRGH
-3897 LRQRLPEYMVPS
+3897 LRQRLPDYMVPS

-3915 AFAQLPNGK
+3915 AFEHLPNGK
-3924 LDRAH
+3924 LDRAR
-3929 LPEPADGVAH
+3929 LPEPGDNLDH
-3939 VAPGNALEAQLA
+3939 VAPVNALEAQLT
-3951 AIWQEVLGNARIG
+3951 AIWQEVLGQARIG

-3969 FELGGNSLLATKV
+3969 FELGGNSLSATKV
-3982 VARIRRDLHAKLEM
+3982 VARIRRDLHAKLEI
-3996 RSLFEHPTIASL
+3996 RSLFAHPTISSL
-4008 AKRIAATQ
+4008 AKRIADTQ
-4016 PIDYAPVTPLPP
+4016 PIDYAPVTPLPA

-4041 WVQDRLNAGQAG
+4041 WVQDRLNAAQAG

-4061 LEGVLDVDALL
+4061 FEGVLDVDALV

-4091 AGTQPVQQVLP
+4091 AGNQPVQQVLP
-4102 PDEAPFAVEVVDLQD
+4102 PGEAAFAVEVVDLQD
-4117 AADRDARA
+4117 AEDRDAQA

-4160 CTMHHIVTD
+4160 CTMHHIVSD
-4169 GWSTEVLLDDLSTL
+4169 GWSTEVLLDDLSKI

-4193 PLPPLQ
+4193 PLPALP

-4214 GPDGARMKEYWLNK
+4214 GPEGERMKEYWLTR
-4228 LAGLRALAL
+4228 LGGGLRALEL
-4237 PGDVAQP
+4237 PGDLEQP
-4244 AAPSWKTWRFA
+4244 AAPSWKSWRFE
-4255 LPAAETAALDALG
+4255 LPAAETTALESLG

-4277 ALLAA
+4277 ALLSA

-4338 RVRDTTLEAFSHPL
+4338 RVRDTTIEAFSHPL

-4360 ELHIERVAGRNPLFD
+4360 ALHIKRVAGRNPLFD

-4381 NQRDGATDRY
+4381 NQRQGAVDRY
-4391 AGPVRLAELPD
+4391 AGQVRIAELPD
-4402 HDPQHADSEAATD
+4402 HDLQRADPEAATD

-4422 RADGLAISVVYH
+4422 RAEGLAISVVYH
-4434 AGRFSD
+4434 AGRFSE
-4440 ALVRGLADELTSVV
+4440 ALVQGLANELTSVI

-4466 NLTLGQRALQADAR
+4466 NLTLGQRALHAEAR
-4480 QPSVELSA
+4480 QPTVELSA

>member
-1 MNAKATQA
+1 MNAKATHA
-9 LKAALDELR
+9 LKTALDELR

-39 MACRFPGSSDT
+39 MACRFPGRSDT
-50 PDAFWRL
+50 PDAFWQL

-71 RWSIDRYYDPDPATP
+71 RWDIDRYYDPDPAAP

-98 RVDEF
+98 RVDQF

-135 AHLPPERF
+135 AHLAPERF

-162 VSNAAMP
+162 VSNASMP

-213 ACESLRSRETDMA
+213 ACESLRSRETGMA

-291 VVRGTAVDQGGAGGG
+291 IVRGTAVDQGGAGGG

-312 DSQERVIRRALSQA
+312 DSQERVIRRALNQA
-326 GVAPD
+326 GLAPGD
-331 KVGYVEAHGT
+331 VSYVEAHGT
-341 GTSLGDPIEVDALAR
+341 GTSLGDPIEVEALAG
-356 VYGAGRAAHEPLV
+356 VYGAGRAANEPLV

-382 ASGMAGLIK
+382 ASGIAGLIK
-391 VLLSFQHGRIPAH
+391 VLLSFEHDRIPAH
-404 LHFRQPNPHTP
+404 LHFTQPNPHTP
-415 WQEIPVR
+415 WQDIPIR
-422 VAAEPLDWPRGERR
+422 VAADPVAWRRGERR
-436 RVAGVSAFGFSGTN
+436 RIAGVSAFGFSGTN
-450 AHAVVEEPPVAPS
+450 AHAIVEEPPVAPAH
-463 PAAQRALLLLS
+463 AAQRTLLLLS
-474 ARSEAALTALAQRY
+474 ARSEAALAALAQRY
-488 ERALRDA
+488 ERAIA
-495 PPQELA
+495 GAAPQELA
-501 AVCRAAATGRSHH
+501 AICRAAAIGRSHY
-514 PYRAAYVAG
+514 PFRAAYVSG
-523 VRVPSAGA
+523 VRAASAA
-531 PRTGK
+531 AARTGK
-536 ALRVG
+536 ALRLG
-541 VAFGAPDPDAAR
+541 LMFGAPDTGVAH

-565 FAQCAVPLA
+565 FARCAVPLA

-584 AAFAWAQLWQA
+584 MQFAWAELWKG

-600 AVVAGHGVGEYVAA
+600 AVVSGHGIGEYVAA

-619 LSIADALRVLAVRT
+619 VSVADALRLVAARP
-633 DAAAM
+633 DAEAL
-638 RAVLHDVRLARP
+638 RAVLEDMPFARP
-650 AVRLISG
+650 SIRLISG
-657 CLGAEVADEVTH
+657 CLGAEVTDEVTH
-669 AAYWLQLAEAS
+669 PQYWLQLAGAS
-680 ERAAEPPVP
+680 DRADAPHPP
-689 EGLADSWL
+689 EGLADGWL

-707 RAIAALYVRGG
+707 RALAALYVQGA
-718 QFDWQALF
+718 QFDWRALF
-726 PVAAQPATML
+726 PGPAQPATTL

-743 QRFSLEKIQ
+743 QRFSLEKIR
-752 SPAVGMDAG
+752 SPGVGLDAG

-766 VRHLKASG
+766 VRHLKSSG
-774 KYPDDVLNAFPELV
+774 KYPEDMLNAFPDLL
-788 RTAFAPAAD
+788 RTAFAPAD
-797 GAVAPAAPSLYH
+797 TAASNPSPLYH
-809 VAWEQHVAAPT
+809 VVWEQQ
-820 ARAALPASSWLIFA
+820 AALPSAPLAADASAWLIFA
-834 DETGVGERLAVLL
+834 DASGVGERLAALL
-847 RARGASCALVR
+847 RARGASCSLVR
-858 AGADY
+858 PGPDAVAD
-863 GGNAAAGW
+863 GETGR

-884 LDEAAAPARHIVFL
+884 LDETAAPGLRIVFL
-898 WGLDEAAGATRMS
+898 WALDEAVGATRMS
-911 AALLHLVH
+911 TALLHLVR
-919 ALVGGERDWTA
+919 ALVGSAREWTP
-930 SLRPRIRVVT
+930 STRPRISVVT
-940 RDAVEAGDAP
+940 RDAVEAGEAP
-950 RVTGVAQAALM
+950 RVTGFAQAALS

-971 PDWFGTAIDLDP
+971 PEWFGTAIDLDP
-983 AAPDDEPDAL
+983 AAPADETQAL
-993 LDELLVESREDQV
+993 LQEMLGESREEQV
-1006 ALRHGARLVARL
+1006 ALRHGARHVARL
-1018 SPLVPA
+1018 SPLA
-1024 ETDALRVEPDA
+1024 QADTAALPVDPDA
-1035 TYLITGGFGALG
+1035 AYLITGGFGALG

-1057 GARTLILA
+1057 GARTLILV

-1072 DASRQALAELRE
+1072 DASRQAIAELRE
-1084 RDVAVRCERLDIA
+1084 RNVALRCERLDIA
-1097 DPAAVDAFFAELRR
+1097 DPAAVAAFFAALRR
-1111 DRVPLRGIVHA
+1111 DGVPLRGIVHA
-1122 AGVVGY
+1122 AGIVGY
-1128 KPILQVGRDELDAVL
+1128 KPILQVEREELDAVL

-1149 AWLLHRHSEAFPLDF
+1149 AWLLHQQSGHFPLDF
-1164 FVMFSSI
+1164 FILFSSI

-1207 NWGPWAQ
+1207 NWGPWAE
-1214 GGMTFPDAE
+1214 GGMTFPEAE

-1237 RALHML
+1237 RALDAL
-1243 DRVAAVPQ
+1243 DRLPAVPQ
-1251 AAIVDIDLER
+1251 VAVVDIDLAL

-1266 EARGPRP
+1266 EARGPKP
-1273 FLDRVRT
+1273 FLDRVRIAQ
-1280 SASPSNP
+1280 SAP
-1287 SGATGT
+1287 
-1293 AALPVSGDVSPR
+1293 AAPAMPALSAASPR
-1305 ERRRQ
+1305 ERKRLL
-1310 VADSIE
+1310 ADSIDR
-1316 QAVADVL
+1316 AVAQVL

-1348 VRTQLENALG
+1348 VRTHLEKALG
-1358 IKLSVALLFDH
+1358 IPLSVALLFDH
-1369 PTINALADFLTEQA
+1369 PTVNALADFLAEQSS
-1383 PGVAPDALAEPT
+1383 GTAPDAH
-1395 QPAAAQPA
+1395 
-1403 SQPAAPSAAARE
+1403 AAPAQAVPPQAVPPQPQTRPVAPATDARE

-1449 DAISEVPRERWDVDA
+1449 DAISEVPRERWDIDA
-1464 YYDRD
+1464 YYDPD
-1469 PEAPGRMYCRFGG
+1469 PEAPGRMVCRFGG
-1482 FLDGVDQFDPAF
+1482 FLDDVDQFDPAF

-1518 ALEHAGIPVDGLK
+1518 ALEHAGIPVDSLK

-1540 ITTNDYANLQLRHG
+1540 ITTNDYANLQLRNG
-1554 GIDGYFF
+1554 GGSGIDGYFF

-1578 LQGPSMAIDTACS
+1578 AQGPSMAIDTACS
-1591 SSLSAIHTASQNLRS
+1591 SSLTAIHTASQNLRS

-1640 CKTFDAAADG
+1640 CKTFDASADG

-1708 LGALPAASI
+1708 LGGLPAASI

-1730 DPVELNAL
+1730 DPVELQAL
-1738 ATVFGEGRDGRP
+1738 ATVFGAGRDEGR

-1760 IGHAESAAGIAGV
+1760 IGHTESAAGIAGV

-1778 ALNHER
+1778 SLNHDR

-1795 PLVQWDALPLEICA
+1795 PLVQWDALPIEVCA

-1839 EDAPAPARAATPSK
+1839 EEAPAPARPVAPSR

-1867 ALRELAGRYRSRLE
+1867 ALRALAGRYQRRLE
-1881 AERGLDI
+1881 AEPGLDI

-1905 LALPVTSIDDAID
+1905 LALPVTSLDDAID
-1918 KLRAFHEQ
+1918 KLRAFHAK
-1926 EPSTAAPRAARVK
+1926 EPAGAAQPAPRVK
-1939 TAFLFTGQGS
+1939 MAFLFTGQGS

-1968 IDRCRAVADPQLDKP
+1968 IDRCRAVADPLLDTP
-1983 LLDVLSAPGDDIHQ
+1983 LLEVLSAQGEDIHQ

-2004 LFSLQFALTTLLRSF
+2004 LFSLQYALTTLLASF

-2032 EYAAACAAGVFSPED
+2032 EYAAAGAAGVFSPED

-2070 IFADLGTV
+2070 IFTDLATV
-2078 ERAIAAW
+2078 ERAIEAW
-2085 PREVAVAA
+2085 PHEVAVAA
-2093 VNGPASTVIS
+2093 VNGPASIVIS
-2103 GRRERIALL
+2103 GKRERIAML
-2112 VDAFAAQDIRS
+2112 VDAFAARDIRS

-2133 SPLVEPMLDSFQ
+2133 SPLVEPMLDGFQ
-2145 AAAKGVRVARPAIP
+2145 AAAKAVPVARPAIP

-2168 MDDAPDDTYWRRH
+2168 MDEAPTDTYWRRH

-2188 ASSVERLAEA
+2188 ARSVERLAAA

-2223 AAIHF
+2223 AGIQF
-2228 VALQRPQAEQQ
+2228 LALQRPQVEQQ
-2239 ALVETLTGLYARG
+2239 ALVETLSSLYARG
-2252 VDIDWA
+2252 VDVDWA
-2258 ATETP
+2258 SIETP

-2275 QRSRTWFQKTETS
+2275 QRSRTWFQKADTS
-2288 MTQTSASPVAATP
+2288 MTQTSASPITAAPTP
-2301 APDRSGEVL
+2301 NRSGEVL
-2310 DWLRGKI
+2310 EWLRGKI

-2327 INIDVPFLEM
+2327 INIELPFLEM
-2337 GADSIILIE
+2337 GADSIVLIE
-2346 AIRHIEKQYGVK
+2346 AIRHIEAEYGVK
-2358 LAMRRFFEDLATME
+2358 LAMRRFFEDLATVQ
-2372 ALAEYVADNLPAV
+2372 ALAEYVADHLPADAAPV
-2385 AAPAEP
+2385 EAEAEASSVAAPSTAAVAPSAEQFAPLAAAPAE
-2391 EAVAAAEPAAAA
+2391 
-2403 AAVALAPSAPS
+2403 
-2414 APALAPVAAAPTQW
+2414 W

-2447 LSQLMSQQMEL
+2447 LSHVMSQQMEL
-2458 LRTSLHGQAGAAV
+2458 LRTSLTGQAGARPTTAAAQAV
-2471 APQAAASGAASP
+2471 AS
-2483 TNAASVANVAAK
+2483 TASVASK
-2495 AAVAAPA
+2495 AAIAAPA
-2502 AARAATPA
+2502 APS
-2510 AANPAAPAAA
+2510 AAPAAQPRPAAAAAPAA
-2520 DNRKPKPMMPWGSPV
+2520 DNPRPKPMMPWGSPV

-2541 LSAAQ
+2541 LSAVQ

-2551 ALIVRYTSRT
+2551 ALIVRYTTRT
-2561 RKSKE
+2561 RKSKD

-2614 DFTMGFGVHLFGHSP
+2614 DFTMGFGVHLFGHTP
-2629 DFIQQQVTREW
+2629 DFIQHQVTREW

-2709 LAAANAEG
+2709 LAAANADG
-2717 ATETIAP
+2717 VTETIAP
-2724 GVPFGSIENMI
+2724 GVPFGSVENM
-2735 VLDYGSDAALDAIRN
+2735 VLLDYGSDAALEAIRGM
-2750 LAPTL
+2750 ASTL

-2768 SLQPVG
+2768 SLQPVA

-2779 RRITEEAGVALIV
+2779 RRITEEAGVALIF

-2803 GGSQAMFGIKADL
+2803 GGSQALFGVRADL

-2823 GGGLPLGVIAGSTRF
+2823 GGGLPLGVIAGTSRF

-2898 AQIADT
+2898 AQIAGT
-2904 LNAFFVEAEA
+2904 LNAFFAEAEA

-2958 HTDADIERFIG
+2958 HTDADIDRFIR

-2989 HGTVAT
+2989 HGTVAA

-3000 RQLWVLSE
+3000 RQLWVLAE

-3017 NVNTTLELK
+3017 NVNTTLELN

-3049 TTILPDG
+3049 TTVMPDG
-3056 SGQIVHPSLTLAL
+3056 SGQIVQPSLKLEI
-3069 PLIDRDQDA
+3069 PLIDTDQDA
-3078 WRQQESRQ
+3078 WRDRESRQ

-3097 AALVRM
+3097 AALVRVGR
-3103 DDEHHLLV
+3103 ERHLLV
-3111 MTAHHIVCDGSTF
+3111 MTAHHIICDGSTF

-3136 GAAPDAAPLQFREYL
+3136 GAAPAEAPLQFRAYL
-3151 KTLDAQRHSPETK
+3151 KQLDGQRHSSETK
-3164 ANRDYWLAQCARAV
+3164 ANRAYWLAQCAHQVA
-3178 EPLSL
+3178 PLNL

-3202 HLDAAAAAALRTVAR
+3202 HLDAAAAATLRTAAR

-3240 QQDIVTGIP
+3240 QQAIVTGIP

-3258 ERVAGYC
+3258 DRLAGYC
-3265 THLLPLRSTLPDGAS
+3265 THLLPLHSTLPEQAT
-3280 VASFLAATRQNLLDA
+3280 VASFLAGTRQNLLDA

-3343 LVAPLIRYTAFDLNV
+3343 LVAPLIRHTAFDLNV
-3358 NVLDAGDELLIDC
+3358 NVLDAGQALLIDC
-3371 DYNTDLFDERTAQ
+3371 DYNTDLFDASTVQ

-3389 YETLLTAAAADASA
+3389 YRTLLTGLADDASA
-3403 AVARLPLTSDA
+3403 AVARLPLTSDT
-3414 ERALVTVEWNR
+3414 ERSLVTVEWNR
-3425 TDVDFGDAAAQPLH
+3425 TDMDFGEAAAQPLH

-3452 VAAVYDG
+3452 VAAVFDDVSL
-3459 AALTYAELNAR
+3459 AYAELNLR
-3470 ANRLAHRLIAL
+3470 ANRLAHRLIEL
-3481 GVAPDTLVGVA
+3481 GVGPDALVGVA
-3492 MERSLDMIVAL
+3492 MERSLHMSVAL

-3543 LAALPDTGAQAI
+3543 LAALPDTDARVIA
-3555 VVDRDKLDLDAVP
+3555 VDTDDLDLDAAP
-3568 TSNPTP
+3568 ASNPAP
-3574 ELNGDNLAYMIYTSG
+3574 ALNGDNLAYMIYTSG
-3589 STGRPKGALNTHRA
+3589 STGRPKGALNAHRA
-3603 IVNRIL
+3603 ITNRIL

-3628 FSFDVSVWEFFWPL
+3628 FSFDVSVWELFWPL

-3657 ETDYLVELIERERI
+3657 ETDYLVDLIERERI
-3671 TTLHFVP
+3671 TTIHFVP
-3678 SMLRAFLDHPQ
+3678 SMLRAFLDHPD

-3708 HDLQQH
+3708 HDLQQR
-3714 CFERLDVKLYNLYGP
+3714 CLERLDVKLCNLYGP
-3729 TEAAVDVTAWECRRD
+3729 TEAAVDVSAWECRRD
-3744 DPQRIVPI
+3744 DPHRIVPI

-3760 IYIVDA
+3760 LYIVDA
-3766 QLQPT
+3766 QMQPV
-3771 PIGVPGELL
+3771 PVGVPGELL

-3785 VGRGYYNEPDLS
+3785 VGRGYHGEPELS

-3805 FSDGPHA
+3805 FSSDPLA
-3812 RLYRTGDLARYRADG
+3812 RLYRTGDLARYRPDG

-3848 GEIEAVLTSH
+3848 GEIEAALVSH

-3871 DDGARLVAWLCSP
+3871 DDGARLVGWLCSSHP
-3884 HREADVIDAVRTH
+3884 EAELVEAVRGH
-3897 LRQRLPEYMVPS
+3897 LRQQLPDYMVPS
-3909 AFVVVP
+3909 AFVVVT
-3915 AFAQLPNGK
+3915 AFEHLPNGK
-3924 LDRAH
+3924 LDRAR
-3929 LPEPADGVAH
+3929 LPEPGDGLDH
-3939 VAPGNALEAQLA
+3939 VAPVNALEAQLT
-3951 AIWQEVLGNARIG
+3951 AIWQEVLGKARIS

-3982 VARIRRDLHAKLEM
+3982 VARIRRDLHVKLEI
-3996 RSLFEHPTIASL
+3996 RSLFALPTISSL
-4008 AKRIAATQ
+4008 AKRIADTQ
-4016 PIDYAPVTPLPP
+4016 PIDYAPVTPLPA

-4041 WVQDRLNAGQAG
+4041 WVQDRLNPAQAG

-4061 LEGVLDVDALL
+4061 FEGVLDVDALV

-4091 AGTQPVQQVLP
+4091 AGNQPVQQVLP
-4102 PDEAPFAVEVVDLQD
+4102 PGEAAFPVEVVDLQD
-4117 AADRDARA
+4117 AEDRDARA
-4125 MSIHAS
+4125 ASIQAS

-4160 CTMHHIVTD
+4160 CTMHHIVSD
-4169 GWSTEVLLDDLSTL
+4169 GWSTEVLLDDLSAL
-4183 YDAFVQRRDN
+4183 YDAFVERRDT
-4193 PLPPLQ
+4193 PLPALP

-4214 GPDGARMKEYWLNK
+4214 GPDGARMKDYWLTK
-4228 LAGLRALAL
+4228 LGGLRALEL

-4244 AAPSWKTWRFA
+4244 AAPSWKSWRFD
-4255 LPAAETAALDALG
+4255 LPAAETTALESLG

-4277 ALLAA
+4277 ALLSA

-4360 ELHIERVAGRNPLFD
+4360 ELHVKRVAGRNPLFD

-4381 NQRDGATDRY
+4381 NQRHGPVDRY
-4391 AGPVRLAELPD
+4391 AGQVHIAELPD
-4402 HDPQHADSEAATD
+4402 HDPQGADTEAATD
-4415 FWFLAEP
+4415 FWLLAEP
-4422 RADGLAISVVYH
+4422 RAEGLAIRVVYH
-4434 AGRFSD
+4434 AGRFSE
-4440 ALVRGLADELTSVV
+4440 ALVQGLANELTSVI

-4466 NLTLGQRALQADAR
+4466 NLTLGQRALHAEAR
-4480 QPSVELSA
+4480 QPTVELSA

>member
-50 PDAFWRL
+50 PAAFWQL
-57 LDGARDAVTEVPGE
+57 LDHARDAVTEVPRE
-71 RWSIDRYYDPDPATP
+71 RWDIDRYYDPDPAAP

-93 GAFLE
+93 GAFIE
-98 RVDEF
+98 RVDQF

-135 AHLPPERF
+135 AHLAPERF

-162 VSNAAMP
+162 VSNASTP

-213 ACESLRSRETDMA
+213 ACESLRSRETSMA

-291 VVRGTAVDQGGAGGG
+291 IVRGTAVDQGGAGGG

-312 DSQERVIRRALSQA
+312 DSQERVIRRALNQA
-326 GVAPD
+326 GVAPGD
-331 KVGYVEAHGT
+331 VSYVEAHGT
-341 GTSLGDPIEVDALAR
+341 GTSLGDPIEVEALAG
-356 VYGAGRAAHEPLV
+356 VYGPGRAASEPLV

-382 ASGMAGLIK
+382 ASGIAGLIK
-391 VLLSFQHGRIPAH
+391 VLLSFEHGRIPAH
-404 LHFRQPNPHTP
+404 LHFTQPNPHTP
-415 WQEIPVR
+415 WQDIPIR
-422 VAAEPLDWPRGERR
+422 VAADPVAWPRGERR
-436 RVAGVSAFGFSGTN
+436 RVAGLSAFGFSGTN
-450 AHAVVEEPPVAPS
+450 AHAIVEEPPVAP
-463 PAAQRALLLLS
+463 AHDAQRALLLLS

-488 ERALRDA
+488 ERAIAGA
-495 PPQELA
+495 PPHELA
-501 AVCRAAATGRSHH
+501 AICRAAAVGRSHY
-514 PYRAAYVAG
+514 PFRAAYASG
-523 VRVPSAGA
+523 VREPATTSARA
-531 PRTGK
+531 GK
-536 ALRVG
+536 ASRMGFMFASLDTG
-541 VAFGAPDPDAAR
+541 VAR
-553 ALHASEPLFRDA
+553 ELHASEPHFRAA
-565 FAQCAVPLA
+565 FERCSVPLS

-584 AAFAWAQLWQA
+584 IHFAWAELWKA

-600 AVVAGHGVGEYVAA
+600 SVVSGHGVGEYVAA

-619 LSIADALRVLAVRT
+619 VSLADALRLVAARSDS
-633 DAAAM
+633 DALRAALQDM
-638 RAVLHDVRLARP
+638 PFARP
-650 AVRLISG
+650 SIRLISG
-657 CLGAEVADEVTH
+657 SLGTEVTDEVTH
-669 AAYWLQLAEAS
+669 PQYWLQLAERSDQAD
-680 ERAAEPPVP
+680 APHTPD
-689 EGLADSWL
+689 GLADGWL
-697 PPPCAGDALE
+697 PPPCAGHALE
-707 RAIAALYVRGG
+707 RALAALYVQGW
-718 QFDWQALF
+718 QFDWNALF
-726 PVAAQPATML
+726 PAPAQPATTL

-743 QRFSLEKIQ
+743 QRFSLEKNR
-752 SPAVGMDAG
+752 SPVVGMDAG
-761 SIDAA
+761 NIEEAS
-766 VRHLKASG
+766 RRLRTSG
-774 KYPDDVLNAFPELV
+774 KYSDEVLNAFPELLQ
-788 RTAFAPAAD
+788 TAFAPAET
-797 GAVAPAAPSLYH
+797 AAPDANPLYH
-809 VAWEQHVAAPT
+809 VVWEQQ
-820 ARAALPASSWLIFA
+820 AALPAARFAADASPWLIFA
-834 DETGVGERLAVLL
+834 DESGAGDRFAALL

-858 AGADY
+858 AGRDYRAPAEAD
-863 GGNAAAGW
+863 AAW
-871 QVAPERPDDFVRL
+871 QVAPEQPDHFVRL
-884 LDEAAAPARHIVFL
+884 LKEAAAPGQRIVFL
-898 WGLDEAAGATRMS
+898 WALDETVGATRMS
-911 AALLHLVH
+911 TALLHLVR
-919 ALVGGERDWTA
+919 ALGSGEREWAA
-930 SLRPRIRVVT
+930 SARPRIWVVT
-940 RDAVEAGDAP
+940 RDAVEAGEAP
-950 RVTGVAQAALM
+950 RVSGLAQAALA

-971 PDWFGTAIDLDP
+971 PEWFGTAIDLDP
-983 AAPDDEPDAL
+983 AAPEDETQAL
-993 LDELLVESREDQV
+993 LHEVLGESREEQV
-1006 ALRHGARLVARL
+1006 ALRQGARYVARL
-1018 SPLVPA
+1018 SPLAQA
-1024 ETDALRVEPDA
+1024 EMAALRVDPEA
-1035 TYLITGGFGALG
+1035 AYLITGGFGALG
-1047 LHTARWLAAR
+1047 LHTARWLAAH
-1057 GARTLILA
+1057 GARTLILV

-1072 DASRQALAELRE
+1072 DESQRAIAELRE
-1084 RDVAVRCERLDIA
+1084 RNVTVRCERLDIT
-1097 DPAAVDAFFAELRR
+1097 DPAAVADCFAALRR
-1111 DRVPLRGIVHA
+1111 ERVPLRGIVHA
-1122 AGVVGY
+1122 AGIVGY
-1128 KPILQVGRDELDAVL
+1128 KPIMQVEREELEAVL

-1149 AWLLHRHSEAFPLDF
+1149 AWLLHQHSEPFPLDF
-1164 FVMFSSI
+1164 FILFSSI
-1171 ASAWGSREQ
+1171 ASAWGSRDQ

-1192 LAHHRRGLGLPALSV
+1192 LAHHRRHLGLPASSV

-1214 GGMTFPDAE
+1214 GGMTFPEAE
-1223 ALLRRVGIRSLAAD
+1223 ALLRRVGIRPLAAD
-1237 RALHML
+1237 RALDVL
-1243 DRVAAVPQ
+1243 DHLPAVPQ
-1251 AAIVDIDLER
+1251 VAVVDIDLAL

-1266 EARGPRP
+1266 EARGPKP
-1273 FLDRVRT
+1273 FLDRVRVD
-1280 SASPSNP
+1280 
-1287 SGATGT
+1287 ATPPN
-1293 AALPVSGDVSPR
+1293 APAMPALSDKSPR
-1305 ERRRQ
+1305 ERKRLL
-1310 VADSIE
+1310 ADAIDR
-1316 QAVADVL
+1316 AVAQVL
-1323 GYGAGTLDRDL
+1323 GFGSATPDRDR

-1342 SLMALD
+1342 SLMAVDL
-1348 VRTQLENALG
+1348 RAHLEKALG
-1358 IKLSVALLFDH
+1358 APLSVALLFDH
-1369 PTINALADFLTEQA
+1369 PTVNALADFLAEQSSATE
-1383 PGVAPDALAEPT
+1383 PDA
-1395 QPAAAQPA
+1395 
-1403 SQPAAPSAAARE
+1403 PAAPTAPAQAASPRPAAPAVATRE

-1421 IAIVGMSCRFPGA
+1421 IAIVGMSCRFPGG

-1440 YWRLLNDGV
+1440 YWQLLNDGV
-1449 DAISEVPRERWDVDA
+1449 DAISEVPRERWDIDA
-1464 YYDRD
+1464 YYDPD

-1518 ALEHAGIPVDGLK
+1518 ALEHAGIPVDSLK

-1540 ITTNDYANLQLRHG
+1540 ITTNDYANLQLRNG
-1554 GIDGYFF
+1554 GGSGIDGYFF

-1591 SSLSAIHTASQNLRS
+1591 SSLTAIHTASQNLRT

-1696 NGRAQEAVIRQA
+1696 NGRAQEEVIRKA
-1708 LGALPAASI
+1708 LGGIPAASV
-1717 DYVEAHGTGTPLG
+1717 DYVEAHGTGTALG
-1730 DPVELNAL
+1730 DPIEVQAL
-1738 ATVFGEGRDGRP
+1738 ATVFGAGRDAGRP
-1750 RLRVGSVKTN
+1750 LRVGSVKTN
-1760 IGHAESAAGIAGV
+1760 IGHTESAAGIAGV

-1778 ALNHER
+1778 SLNHER
-1784 LPAHLHFRQPS
+1784 IPAHLHFRHPS
-1795 PLVQWDALPLEICA
+1795 PLVRWDELPIEICA
-1809 EASAWPRGERPRRA
+1809 EASAWPRGAQPRRA

-1839 EDAPAPARAATPSK
+1839 EEAPAPARPATPSR
-1853 HKVHPLVLSAKTPA
+1853 HSVHPLVLSAKTPA
-1867 ALRELAGRYRSRLE
+1867 ALRELAARYQRRLE
-1881 AERGLDI
+1881 AEPGLDI
-1888 AAVAFSA
+1888 AAVAYSA
-1895 ATGRSHFAHR
+1895 STGRSHFAHR
-1905 LALPVTSIDDAID
+1905 LALPVSSLEDAVE
-1918 KLRAFHEQ
+1918 KLRAFHAK
-1926 EPSTAAPRAARVK
+1926 EPAAATQPAPRVK
-1939 TAFLFTGQGS
+1939 MAFLFTGQGS

-1968 IDRCRAVADPQLDKP
+1968 IDRCRAVADALLDKP
-1983 LLDVLSAPGDDIHQ
+1983 LLEVLSARNEDIHQ

-2004 LFSLQFALTTLLRSF
+2004 LFSLQYALTTLLASF
-2019 GVVPDAVMGHSVG
+2019 GVTPDAVMGHSVG
-2032 EYAAACAAGVFSPED
+2032 EYAAACAAGIFSPED

-2070 IFADLGTV
+2070 IFADLATV
-2078 ERAIAAW
+2078 ERAIEAY
-2085 PREVAVAA
+2085 PHEVAVAA
-2093 VNGPASTVIS
+2093 VNGPASIVIS
-2103 GRRERIALL
+2103 GKRERIAML

-2123 VLLNT
+2123 VPLNT

-2133 SPLVEPMLDSFQ
+2133 SPLLEPMLDEFQ
-2145 AAAKGVRVARPAIP
+2145 AAAKAVRVARPAIP

-2168 MDDAPDDTYWRRH
+2168 MDEAPTDAYWRRH

-2188 ASSVERLAEA
+2188 ASSVERLVEA
-2198 GFNVLVEIGPKPV
+2198 GFNLLVEIGPKPV

-2223 AAIHF
+2223 AGIQF
-2228 VALQRPQAEQQ
+2228 LGLQRPQVEQQ
-2239 ALVETLTGLYARG
+2239 ALVEALSSLYAHG
-2252 VDIDWA
+2252 VDVDWA
-2258 ATETP
+2258 STETP
-2263 APARVALPSYPF
+2263 ALTRVALPSYPF
-2275 QRSRTWFQKTETS
+2275 QRSRTWFQKADTS
-2288 MTQTSASPVAATP
+2288 MTQTSALPIAATP
-2301 APDRSGEVL
+2301 THNRSGEVL
-2310 DWLRGKI
+2310 EWLRGKI
-2317 GELIQADPAT
+2317 GELIQADPST
-2327 INIDVPFLEM
+2327 INIDLPFLEM
-2337 GADSIILIE
+2337 GADSIVLIE

-2358 LAMRRFFEDLATME
+2358 LVMRRFFEDLATVQ
-2372 ALAEYVADNLPAV
+2372 ALAEYVADNLPAED
-2385 AAPAEP
+2385 APPA
-2391 EAVAAAEPAAAA
+2391 AAAEP
-2403 AAVALAPSAPS
+2403 SAT
-2414 APALAPVAAAPTQW
+2414 AAAPRLTAVPAPLAAAPAAPVEW

-2447 LSQLMSQQMEL
+2447 LSHVMSQQMEL
-2458 LRTSLHGQAGAAV
+2458 LRTSLTGHADVRPTVAAQSV
-2471 APQAAASGAASP
+2471 
-2483 TNAASVANVAAK
+2483 ASVAPK
-2495 AAVAAPA
+2495 AAVAVHAVAPATKPAPA
-2502 AARAATPA
+2502 AAPA
-2510 AANPAAPAAA
+2510 ADDQP
-2520 DNRKPKPMMPWGSPV
+2520 RKPMMPWGSPV

-2541 LSAAQ
+2541 LSAVQ

-2551 ALIVRYTSRT
+2551 ALIVRYTTRT

-2566 SVQASRPVLADSRA
+2566 SVQASRSVLADSRA

-2614 DFTMGFGVHLFGHSP
+2614 DFTMGFGVHLFGHTP
-2629 DFIQQQVTREW
+2629 EFIQQQVTREW

-2717 ATETIAP
+2717 VTEAMAP
-2724 GVPFGSIENMI
+2724 GVPFGSVENM
-2735 VLDYGSDAALDAIRN
+2735 VLLDYGSDAALDTIRGM
-2750 LAPTL
+2750 ASTI
-2755 AAVMVEPVQSRNP
+2755 AAVLVEPVQSRNP
-2768 SLQPVG
+2768 SLQPVA

-2779 RRITEEAGVALIV
+2779 RRITEEAGAALIF

-2803 GGSQAMFGIKADL
+2803 GGSQAMFGIRADL

-2823 GGGLPLGVIAGSTRF
+2823 GGGLPLGVIAGSRRF

-2870 LAMAAALAVLEKIEQ
+2870 LAMSAALAVLEKIEQ
-2885 EGPALQAALNERT
+2885 EGPALQATLNERT
-2898 AQIADT
+2898 AQIAAT
-2904 LNAFFVEAEA
+2904 LNAFFAEAEA

-2958 HTDADIERFIG
+2958 HTDADVDRFIR

-2989 HGTVAT
+2989 HGTVAA

-3008 IDPEGSLAY
+3008 VDPEGSLAY
-3017 NVNTTLELK
+3017 NVNTTLELN
-3026 GRLDEAAMRAAVQS
+3026 GRLDEAAMRAAVQG

-3049 TTILPDG
+3049 TTLTPDG
-3056 SGQIVHPSLTLAL
+3056 SGQIVHPSLTLQI
-3069 PLIDRDQDA
+3069 PLIDTDQDA
-3078 WRQQESRQ
+3078 WRNQESRQ

-3097 AALVRM
+3097 AALVRLSS
-3103 DDEHHLLV
+3103 ERHLLV
-3111 MTAHHIVCDGSTF
+3111 MTAHHIICDGSTF
-3124 GVLLEDLARAYA
+3124 GILLEDLARAYA
-3136 GAAPDAAPLQFREYL
+3136 GAAPAAAPLQFREYL
-3151 KTLDAQRHSPETK
+3151 KQIDGQRHSPEAK
-3164 ANRDYWLAQCARAV
+3164 ANREYWLAQCADHA
-3178 EPLSL
+3178 EPLNL

-3193 TFHGARVSL
+3193 TFHGERVSL
-3202 HLDAAAAAALRTVAR
+3202 HLDADEAASLRAAAR

-3225 VLLAGFNLFLHRVAG
+3225 MLLAGFNLFLHRIAG
-3240 QQDIVTGIP
+3240 QQEIVTGIP

-3258 ERVAGYC
+3258 DRLAGYC
-3265 THLLPLRSTLPDGAS
+3265 THLLPLRSTLPDAAT
-3280 VASFLAATRQNLLDA
+3280 VASFLAGTRQNLLDA
-3295 LEHQDYPFAE
+3295 LEHQDFPFAE

-3334 PELPGLTVG
+3334 PELPGLKVG
-3343 LVAPLIRYTAFDLNV
+3343 LVAPLIRHTAFDLNV
-3358 NVLDAGDELLIDC
+3358 NVLDAGQELLIDC
-3371 DYNTDLFDERTAQ
+3371 DYNTDLFERSTVQ

-3389 YETLLTAAAADASA
+3389 YRKLLTSLAGDASA
-3403 AVARLPLTSDA
+3403 AVARLPLLSDA
-3414 ERALVTVEWNR
+3414 ERDTLTVEWNR
-3425 TDVDFGDAAAQPLH
+3425 TDTDFGADAEQPLH
-3439 RLFEQQVERTPDA
+3439 RLFEQQAERTPDA
-3452 VAAVYDG
+3452 VAAVHDD
-3459 AALTYAELNAR
+3459 ASLTYAELNLR
-3470 ANRLAHRLIAL
+3470 ANRLAHHLIAL
-3481 GVAPDTLVGVA
+3481 GVAPDSLVGVA

-3523 RVRFMIDHAQLR
+3523 RVRFMIDNAQLR

-3543 LAALPDTGAQAI
+3543 LAALPDTDARLI
-3555 VVDRDKLDLDAVP
+3555 VVDRDAHEFAAAP
-3568 TSNPTP
+3568 AANPTP
-3574 ELNGDNLAYMIYTSG
+3574 ALSGDNLAYMIYTSG
-3589 STGRPKGALNTHRA
+3589 STGRPKGALNSHRA
-3603 IVNRIL
+3603 ITNRIL
-3609 WMQHAYALD
+3609 WMQHAYALG

-3657 ETDYLVELIERERI
+3657 ETDYLVDLIAREGI
-3671 TTLHFVP
+3671 TTVHFVP
-3678 SMLRAFLDHPQ
+3678 SMLRAFLDHPD

-3708 HDLQQH
+3708 YDLQQRF
-3714 CFERLDVKLYNLYGP
+3714 FERLDARLYNLYGP

-3744 DPQRIVPI
+3744 DPHRNVPI
-3752 GRPIANTR
+3752 GRPIANAR
-3760 IYIVDA
+3760 VYIVDA
-3766 QLQPT
+3766 QMQPV
-3771 PIGVPGELL
+3771 PVGVAGELL

-3785 VGRGYYNEPDLS
+3785 VGRGYHGEPELS
-3797 AEKFIADP
+3797 AAKFIADP
-3805 FSDGPHA
+3805 FSADPHA

-3839 KLRGLRIEP
+3839 KLRGLRIEL
-3848 GEIEAVLTSH
+3848 GEIEATLASH
-3858 PLVDAAVVALRGV
+3858 PWVDAAVVALRGV
-3871 DDGARLVAWLCSP
+3871 DDGARLVAWLLSSHP
-3884 HREADVIDAVRTH
+3884 EAELIEAVRGH
-3897 LRQRLPEYMVPS
+3897 LQQRLPDYMVPS
-3909 AFVVVP
+3909 AFVVVT
-3915 AFAQLPNGK
+3915 AFAHLPNGK
-3924 LDRAH
+3924 LDRAS
-3929 LPEPADGVAH
+3929 LPEPGDGVDH
-3939 VAPGNALEAQLA
+3939 VEPGNALEAQLA
-3951 AIWQEVLGNARIG
+3951 AIWQEVLGKNRIS

-3969 FELGGNSLLATKV
+3969 FELGGNSLSATKV
-3982 VARIRRDLHAKLEM
+3982 AARIRRDLQVKLEI
-3996 RSLFEHPTIASL
+3996 RSLFSHPTISSL
-4008 AKRIAATQ
+4008 AKRIADTQ
-4016 PIDYAPVTPLPP
+4016 PIDYTPVTPLPAQP
-4028 QAHYELSPAQTRL
+4028 QYELSPAQTRL
-4041 WVQDRLNAGQAG
+4041 WVQDRLNAAQAG

-4061 LEGVLDVDALL
+4061 FEGVLDVDALV

-4091 AGTQPVQQVLP
+4091 VGNQPFQQVLP
-4102 PDEAPFAVEVVDLQD
+4102 AGEAAFPVEVVDLQD
-4117 AADRDARA
+4117 AEDRDAQA
-4125 MSIHAS
+4125 ASIEAR

-4138 LATGPLFRVKLLRLS
+4138 LAAGPLFRVKLLRLS

-4169 GWSTEVLLDDLSTL
+4169 GWSTEVLLDDLSQI
-4183 YDAFVQRRDN
+4183 YNAFVERRDN
-4193 PLPPLQ
+4193 PLPALA

-4214 GPDGARMKEYWLNK
+4214 GPEGERMKDYWLNK
-4228 LAGLRALAL
+4228 LGGGLRALAL
-4237 PGDVAQP
+4237 PGDVEQP
-4244 AAPSWKTWRFA
+4244 AAPSWKTWRFE
-4255 LPAAETAALDALG
+4255 LPAAATTALESLG

-4277 ALLAA
+4277 ALLSA

-4338 RVRDTTLEAFSHPL
+4338 RVRDTTIEAFSHPL

-4360 ELHIERVAGRNPLFD
+4360 ELHVKRVPGRNPLFD

-4381 NQRDGATDRY
+4381 NQRQGAVDRY
-4391 AGPVRLAELPD
+4391 AGQVRISELPD
-4402 HDPQHADSEAATD
+4402 HDQQGADTEAATD

-4422 RADGLAISVVYH
+4422 RDEGLAISVVYH
-4434 AGRFSD
+4434 AGRFSE
-4440 ALVRGLADELTSVV
+4440 ALVRGLADELTSVI
-4454 GEVLA
+4454 GEILA
-4459 DPGVRIR
+4459 NPGVRIR
-4466 NLTLGQRALQADAR
+4466 NLTLGQRALRADTR
-4480 QPSVELSA
+4480 QSAVELSA

>member
-1 MNAKATQA
+1 MNAKATHA

-39 MACRFPGSSDT
+39 MACRFPGRSDT
-50 PDAFWRL
+50 PDAFWQL
-57 LDGARDAVTEVPGE
+57 LDNARDAVTEVPGE
-71 RWSIDRYYDPDPATP
+71 RWDIDRYYDPDPSAP

-98 RVDEF
+98 RVDQF

-135 AHLPPERF
+135 AHLAPERF

-162 VSNAAMP
+162 VSNASMP

-213 ACESLRSRETDMA
+213 ACESLRSRETGMA

-291 VVRGTAVDQGGAGGG
+291 IVRGTAVDQGGAGGG

-312 DSQERVIRRALSQA
+312 DSQERVIRRALNQA
-326 GVAPD
+326 GLAPGD
-331 KVGYVEAHGT
+331 VSYVEAHGT
-341 GTSLGDPIEVDALAR
+341 GTSLGDPIEVEALAG
-356 VYGAGRAAHEPLV
+356 VYGPGRAAGEPLV

-382 ASGMAGLIK
+382 ASGIAGLIK
-391 VLLSFQHGRIPAH
+391 VLLSFEHDRIPAH
-404 LHFRQPNPHTP
+404 LHFTQPNPHTP
-415 WQEIPVR
+415 WQDIPIR
-422 VAAEPLDWPRGERR
+422 VAADPVAWQRGERR
-436 RVAGVSAFGFSGTN
+436 RIAGVSAFGFSGTN
-450 AHAVVEEPPVAPS
+450 AHAIVEEPPVAP
-463 PAAQRALLLLS
+463 AHTAQRALLLLS
-474 ARSEAALTALAQRY
+474 ARSEAALAALVQRY
-488 ERALRDA
+488 EHAIA
-495 PPQELA
+495 GATPQELA
-501 AVCRAAATGRSHH
+501 AICRAAATGRNHY
-514 PYRAAYVAG
+514 PFRAAYVSG
-523 VRVPSAGA
+523 VREASAA
-531 PRTGK
+531 AARTGK
-536 ALRVG
+536 ALRMGFTFG
-541 VAFGAPDPDAAR
+541 VPDTGVAR

-565 FAQCAVPLA
+565 FARCSVPLE
-574 ALDTDAGRFA
+574 ALETDAGRFA
-584 AAFAWAQLWQA
+584 IQFAWAELWKG
-595 WGIRP
+595 WDIRP
-600 AVVAGHGVGEYVAA
+600 SVVSGHGIGEYVAA

-619 LSIADALRVLAVRT
+619 VSVADALRLVAARP
-633 DAAAM
+633 DAEAL
-638 RAVLHDVRLARP
+638 RAVLQDMPFARP
-650 AVRLISG
+650 SVRLISG
-657 CLGAEVADEVTH
+657 CLGTEVTDEVTH
-669 AAYWLQLAEAS
+669 PQYWLQLAGAS
-680 ERAAEPPVP
+680 DQADAPHTP
-689 EGLADSWL
+689 EGLADGWL
-697 PPPCAGDALE
+697 PQPCAGDALE
-707 RAIAALYVRGG
+707 HALAALYVQGG
-718 QFDWQALF
+718 QFDWSALF
-726 PVAAQPATML
+726 PAPAQPATTL

-752 SPAVGMDAG
+752 SPVVGMDAG

-766 VRHLKASG
+766 VRHLKSSG
-774 KYPDDVLNAFPELV
+774 KYPEDVLNAFPDLL
-788 RTAFAPAAD
+788 RTAFAPAET
-797 GAVAPAAPSLYH
+797 AASTANPLYH
-809 VAWEQHVAAPT
+809 VVWEPQ
-820 ARAALPASSWLIFA
+820 AALPAAQVAADASPWLIFA
-834 DETGVGERLAVLL
+834 DASGVGERLAALL
-847 RARGASCALVR
+847 REHGASCSLVR
-858 AGADY
+858 PGLDYVADVE
-863 GGNAAAGW
+863 AGW

-884 LDEAAAPARHIVFL
+884 LNETAAAGQRIVFL
-898 WGLDEAAGATRMS
+898 WALDEAVGETRMS

-919 ALVGGERDWTA
+919 ALVGGEREWTP
-930 SLRPRIRVVT
+930 STRPRISVVT
-940 RDAVEAGDAP
+940 RDAVEAGEAP
-950 RVTGVAQAALM
+950 HVSGLAQAALS

-971 PDWFGTAIDLDP
+971 PEWFCTAIDLDP
-983 AAPDDEPDAL
+983 AAPEDETQAL
-993 LDELLVESREDQV
+993 LHEMLGESREEQV
-1006 ALRHGARLVARL
+1006 ALRHGARHVARL
-1018 SPLVPA
+1018 SPLAQA
-1024 ETDALRVEPDA
+1024 ETAALPVDPDA
-1035 TYLITGGFGALG
+1035 AYLITGGFGALG

-1057 GARTLILA
+1057 GARTLILV

-1072 DASRQALAELRE
+1072 DESRQAIAELRE
-1084 RDVAVRCERLDIA
+1084 RNVSLRCERLDIA
-1097 DPAAVDAFFAELRR
+1097 DPAAVADFFATLRR
-1111 DRVPLRGIVHA
+1111 DGVPLRGIVHA
-1122 AGVVGY
+1122 AGIVGY
-1128 KPILQVGRDELDAVL
+1128 KPIMQVEREELDAVL

-1149 AWLLHRHSEAFPLDF
+1149 AWLLHQQSEHFPLDF
-1164 FVMFSSI
+1164 FILFSSI

-1192 LAHHRRGLGLPALSV
+1192 LAHHRRGQGLPALSV
-1207 NWGPWAQ
+1207 NWGPWAE
-1214 GGMTFPDAE
+1214 GGMTFPEAE

-1237 RALHML
+1237 RALDVL
-1243 DRVAAVPQ
+1243 NRLPAVPQ
-1251 AAIVDIDLER
+1251 VAVVDIDLAL

-1266 EARGPRP
+1266 EARGPKP
-1273 FLDRVRT
+1273 FLDRVRV
-1280 SASPSNP
+1280 AGSPP
-1287 SGATGT
+1287 GAT
-1293 AALPVSGDVSPR
+1293 AMPALSEASPR
-1305 ERRRQ
+1305 ERKRLL
-1310 VADSIE
+1310 ADSIDR
-1316 QAVADVL
+1316 AVAQVL
-1323 GYGAGTLDRDL
+1323 GYDAGTLDRDL

-1348 VRTQLENALG
+1348 VRTHLENALG
-1358 IKLSVALLFDH
+1358 IPLSVALLFDH
-1369 PTINALADFLTEQA
+1369 PTVNALADFLAEQA
-1383 PGVAPDALAEPT
+1383 SGTALDAH
-1395 QPAAAQPA
+1395 
-1403 SQPAAPSAAARE
+1403 AAPAQAVPPQPRPIAPAIEARE

-1440 YWRLLNDGV
+1440 YWNLLNDGV
-1449 DAISEVPRERWDVDA
+1449 DAISEVPRERWDIDA
-1464 YYDRD
+1464 YYDPD
-1469 PEAPGRMYCRFGG
+1469 QEAPGRMYCRFGG
-1482 FLDGVDQFDPAF
+1482 FLDDVDQFDPAF

-1518 ALEHAGIPVDGLK
+1518 ALEHAGIPVDRLK

-1540 ITTNDYANLQLRHG
+1540 ITTNDYANLQLRNG
-1554 GIDGYFF
+1554 GGSGIDGYFF

-1578 LQGPSMAIDTACS
+1578 VQGPSMAIDTACS
-1591 SSLSAIHTASQNLRS
+1591 SSLTAIHTASQNLRS

-1640 CKTFDAAADG
+1640 CKTFDASADG

-1708 LGALPAASI
+1708 LGGLPAASI

-1730 DPVELNAL
+1730 DPVELQAL
-1738 ATVFGEGRDGRP
+1738 ATVFGAGRDEGR

-1760 IGHAESAAGIAGV
+1760 IGHTESAAGIAGV

-1778 ALNHER
+1778 SLNHDR

-1795 PLVQWDALPLEICA
+1795 PLVQWDALPIEVCA

-1839 EDAPAPARAATPSK
+1839 EEAPAPARPVAPPK

-1867 ALRELAGRYRSRLE
+1867 ALRELVGRYQRRLE
-1881 AERGLDI
+1881 AEPGLDI

-1895 ATGRSHFAHR
+1895 ANGRSHFAHR
-1905 LALPVTSIDDAID
+1905 LALPVTSLDDAID
-1918 KLRAFHEQ
+1918 KLRALHAK
-1926 EPSTAAPRAARVK
+1926 EPAGAAQPAPRVK
-1939 TAFLFTGQGS
+1939 MAFLFTGQGS

-1968 IDRCRAVADPQLDKP
+1968 IDRCRAVADSLLDKP
-1983 LLDVLSAPGDDIHQ
+1983 LLEVLSAQGEDIHQ

-2004 LFSLQFALTTLLRSF
+2004 LFSLQYALSTLLASF

-2070 IFADLGTV
+2070 IFTDLATV
-2078 ERAIAAW
+2078 ERAIEAW
-2085 PREVAVAA
+2085 PHEVAVAA
-2093 VNGPASTVIS
+2093 VNGPASIVIS
-2103 GRRERIALL
+2103 GKRERIAML
-2112 VDAFAAQDIRS
+2112 VDAFAARDIRS
-2123 VLLNT
+2123 VPLNT

-2133 SPLVEPMLDSFQ
+2133 SPLLEPMLDSFQ
-2145 AAAKGVRVARPAIP
+2145 AAAKAVPVARPVIP

-2168 MDDAPDDTYWRRH
+2168 MDDAPTDTYWRRH

-2223 AAIHF
+2223 AGIQF
-2228 VALQRPQAEQQ
+2228 LALQRPQVEQQ
-2239 ALVETLTGLYARG
+2239 ALIETLSSLYARG
-2252 VDIDWA
+2252 VDVDWA
-2258 ATETP
+2258 PTETP

-2275 QRSRTWFQKTETS
+2275 QRSRTWFQKADMS
-2288 MTQTSASPVAATP
+2288 MTQTSASPIAVAPTHN
-2301 APDRSGEVL
+2301 RSGEVL
-2310 DWLRGKI
+2310 EWLRGKI

-2327 INIDVPFLEM
+2327 INIELPFLEM
-2337 GADSIILIE
+2337 GADSIVLIE
-2346 AIRHIEKQYGVK
+2346 AIRHIEAEYGVK
-2358 LAMRRFFEDLATME
+2358 LAMRRFFEDLATVQ
-2372 ALAEYVADNLPAV
+2372 ALAEYVADNLPAA
-2385 AAPAEP
+2385 AAPSEAAS
-2391 EAVAAAEPAAAA
+2391 EAVAEPST
-2403 AAVALAPSAPS
+2403 AAVAVAPSAEP
-2414 APALAPVAAAPTQW
+2414 LAPLAAPVEW

-2447 LSQLMSQQMEL
+2447 LSHVMSQQMDL
-2458 LRTSLHGQAGAAV
+2458 LRTSLTGQAGVRPAAV
-2471 APQAAASGAASP
+2471 AAQAVAS
-2483 TNAASVANVAAK
+2483 TASVAPK
-2495 AAVAAPA
+2495 AAIAAPA
-2502 AARAATPA
+2502 AAPAAKPAPA
-2510 AANPAAPAAA
+2510 AAAAPAA
-2520 DNRKPKPMMPWGSPV
+2520 DNPPPKPMMPWGSPV
-2535 EQRARG
+2535 QQRARG
-2541 LSAAQ
+2541 LSAVQ

-2551 ALIVRYTSRT
+2551 ALIVRYTTRT
-2561 RKSKE
+2561 RKSKD

-2614 DFTMGFGVHLFGHSP
+2614 DFTMGFGVHLFGHTP
-2629 DFIQQQVTREW
+2629 DFIQHQVTREW

-2653 GEVAA
+2653 GDVAA

-2709 LAAANAEG
+2709 LAAANADG
-2717 ATETIAP
+2717 VTETIAP
-2724 GVPFGSIENMI
+2724 GVPFGSVENMI
-2735 VLDYGSDAALDAIRN
+2735 LLDYGSDAALEAIRGM
-2750 LAPTL
+2750 ASTL

-2768 SLQPVG
+2768 SLQPVA

-2779 RRITEEAGVALIV
+2779 RRITEEAGVALIF

-2803 GGSQAMFGIKADL
+2803 GGSQAMFGIRADL

-2823 GGGLPLGVIAGSTRF
+2823 GGGLPLGVIAGTSRF

-2958 HTDADIERFIG
+2958 HTDADIDRFIR

-2989 HGTVAT
+2989 HGTVAA

-3017 NVNTTLELK
+3017 NVNTTLELN

-3049 TTILPDG
+3049 TTVMADG
-3056 SGQIVHPSLTLAL
+3056 SGQIVQPSLKLEI
-3069 PLIDRDQDA
+3069 PLIDADQDA
-3078 WRQQESRQ
+3078 WRDHESRQ

-3097 AALVRM
+3097 AALVRLGS
-3103 DDEHHLLV
+3103 ERHLLV
-3111 MTAHHIVCDGSTF
+3111 MTAHHIICDGSTF

-3136 GAAPDAAPLQFREYL
+3136 GAAPAAAPLQFRAYL
-3151 KTLDAQRHSPETK
+3151 KQLDGQRHSPETK
-3164 ANRDYWLAQCARAV
+3164 ANREYWLAQCARQAA
-3178 EPLSL
+3178 PLNL

-3193 TFHGARVSL
+3193 TFHGERVSL
-3202 HLDAAAAAALRTVAR
+3202 HLDAAAAATLRTAAR

-3240 QQDIVTGIP
+3240 QQEIVTGIP
-3249 VTGRSVAGS
+3249 VTGRSVDGS
-3258 ERVAGYC
+3258 DRLAGYC
-3265 THLLPLRSTLPDGAS
+3265 THLLPLRSTLPEQAT
-3280 VASFLAATRQNLLDA
+3280 VASFLAGTRQNLLDA

-3343 LVAPLIRYTAFDLNV
+3343 LVAPLIRHTAFDLNV
-3358 NVLDAGDELLIDC
+3358 NVLDAGQALLIDC
-3371 DYNTDLFDERTAQ
+3371 DYNTDLFDASTVQ
-3384 RFLGI
+3384 RFLEI
-3389 YETLLTAAAADASA
+3389 YRTLLTRLADDASA
-3403 AVARLPLTSDA
+3403 AVARLPLSSDA
-3414 ERALVTVEWNR
+3414 ERNRLTVEWNR
-3425 TDVDFGDAAAQPLH
+3425 TDTDFGEAATQPLH

-3452 VAAVYDG
+3452 VAAVFDDV
-3459 AALTYAELNAR
+3459 ALTYAELNLR
-3470 ANRLAHRLIAL
+3470 ANRLAHHLIAL
-3481 GVAPDTLVGVA
+3481 GVGPDALVGVA
-3492 MERSLDMIVAL
+3492 MERSLDMSVAL
-3503 LAILKAGGAYVP
+3503 LAVLKAGGAYVP

-3543 LAALPDTGAQAI
+3543 RAALPETDARVI
-3555 VVDRDKLDLDAVP
+3555 VVDTDELDLDVDAV
-3568 TSNPTP
+3568 SNPAP
-3574 ELNGDNLAYMIYTSG
+3574 SLNGDNLAYMIYTSG

-3603 IVNRIL
+3603 ITNRIL

-3628 FSFDVSVWEFFWPL
+3628 FSFDVSVWELFWPL

-3671 TTLHFVP
+3671 TTIHFVP
-3678 SMLRAFLDHPQ
+3678 SMLRAFLDHPE

-3694 ASLRRVVCSGEALP
+3694 ASLRRVVCSGEALA
-3708 HDLQQH
+3708 HDLQQR
-3714 CFERLDVKLYNLYGP
+3714 CLERLDVSLYNLYGP

-3744 DPQRIVPI
+3744 DPHRIVPI

-3760 IYIVDA
+3760 LYIVDA
-3766 QLQPT
+3766 QMQPT
-3771 PIGVPGELL
+3771 PVGVAGELL

-3785 VGRGYYNEPDLS
+3785 VGRGYHGEPELS
-3797 AEKFIADP
+3797 VEKFIADP
-3805 FSDGPHA
+3805 FSSDPLA
-3812 RLYRTGDLARYRADG
+3812 RLYRTGDLARYRPDG
-3827 NIEFLGRIDHQI
+3827 NVEFLGRIDHQI

-3871 DDGARLVAWLCSP
+3871 DDGARLVGWLCSSHP
-3884 HREADVIDAVRTH
+3884 EAELVEAVRGH
-3897 LRQRLPEYMVPS
+3897 LRQRLPDYMVPS
-3909 AFVVVP
+3909 AFVVVT
-3915 AFAQLPNGK
+3915 AFEHLPNGK
-3924 LDRAH
+3924 LDRAR
-3929 LPEPADGVAH
+3929 LPEPGDGLDH
-3939 VAPGNALEAQLA
+3939 VAPVNALEAQLT
-3951 AIWQEVLGNARIG
+3951 AIWQEVLGKARIS

-3982 VARIRRDLHAKLEM
+3982 VARIRRDLHAKLEI
-3996 RSLFEHPTIASL
+3996 RSLFALPTISSL
-4008 AKRIAATQ
+4008 AKRIADTQ
-4016 PIDYAPVTPLPP
+4016 PIDYAPVTPLPA
-4028 QAHYELSPAQTRL
+4028 QASYALSPAQTRL
-4041 WVQDRLNAGQAG
+4041 WVQDRLHAAQAG

-4061 LEGVLDVDALL
+4061 FEGVLDVDALV

-4091 AGTQPVQQVLP
+4091 EGNQPVQHVLP
-4102 PDEAPFAVEVVDLQD
+4102 PGEAAFPVEVVDLQD
-4117 AADRDARA
+4117 AEDRDAQA
-4125 MSIHAS
+4125 MSIQAS

-4160 CTMHHIVTD
+4160 CTMHHIVSD
-4169 GWSTEVLLDDLSTL
+4169 GWSTEVLLDDLSAL

-4193 PLPPLQ
+4193 PLPALP

-4206 GWLNRLLA
+4206 GWLNHLLA
-4214 GPDGARMKEYWLNK
+4214 GPEGARMKDYWLTR
-4228 LAGLRALAL
+4228 LGGGLRALEL
-4237 PGDVAQP
+4237 PGDVEQP
-4244 AAPSWKTWRFA
+4244 AAPSWKSWRFE
-4255 LPAAETAALDALG
+4255 LPAAETTALESLG

-4277 ALLAA
+4277 ALLSA

-4360 ELHIERVAGRNPLFD
+4360 ELHIKRVAGRNPLFD

-4381 NQRDGATDRY
+4381 NQQQGPVDRY
-4391 AGPVRLAELPD
+4391 AGQVHIAELPD
-4402 HDPQHADSEAATD
+4402 HDPQGADTEAATD

-4422 RADGLAISVVYH
+4422 RAEGLAIRVVYH
-4434 AGRFSD
+4434 AGRFSE
-4440 ALVRGLADELTSVV
+4440 ALVQGLAHELTSVI

-4459 DPGVRIR
+4459 NPGVRIR
-4466 NLTLGQRALQADAR
+4466 NLTLGQRALHADAR
-4480 QPSVELSA
+4480 QPTVELSA

>member
-50 PDAFWRL
+50 PAAFWQL
-57 LDGARDAVTEVPGE
+57 LDHARDAVTEVPRE
-71 RWSIDRYYDPDPATP
+71 RWDIDRYYDPDPGAP

-93 GAFLE
+93 GAFIE
-98 RVDEF
+98 RVDQF

-135 AHLPPERF
+135 AHLAPERF

-162 VSNAAMP
+162 VSNASTP

-213 ACESLRSRETDMA
+213 ACESLRSRETGMA

-291 VVRGTAVDQGGAGGG
+291 IVRGTAVDQGGAGGG

-312 DSQERVIRRALSQA
+312 DSQERVIRRALNQA
-326 GVAPD
+326 GVTPGD
-331 KVGYVEAHGT
+331 VSYVEAHGT
-341 GTSLGDPIEVDALAR
+341 GTSLGDPIEVEALAG
-356 VYGAGRAAHEPLV
+356 VYGPGRTASEPLV

-382 ASGMAGLIK
+382 ASGIAGLIK
-391 VLLSFQHGRIPAH
+391 VLLSFEHDRIPAH
-404 LHFRQPNPHTP
+404 LHFTQPNPHTP
-415 WQEIPVR
+415 WQDIPIR
-422 VAAEPLDWPRGERR
+422 VAADPVAWPRGERR
-436 RVAGVSAFGFSGTN
+436 RVAGLSAFGFSGTN
-450 AHAVVEEPPVAPS
+450 AHAIVEEPPVAP
-463 PAAQRALLLLS
+463 AHDAQRSLLLLS
-474 ARSEAALTALAQRY
+474 ARSEAALTALEQRY
-488 ERALRDA
+488 ERAIAGA
-495 PPQELA
+495 PPHELA
-501 AVCRAAATGRSHH
+501 AICRAAAVGRSHY
-514 PYRAAYVAG
+514 PFRAAYASG
-523 VRVPSAGA
+523 VREPATASA
-531 PRTGK
+531 RTGK
-536 ALRVG
+536 ASRMGFMFTSPDTG
-541 VAFGAPDPDAAR
+541 VAR
-553 ALHASEPLFRDA
+553 ELHASEPLFRAA
-565 FAQCAVPLA
+565 FERCSVPLS

-584 AAFAWAQLWQA
+584 ALFAWAELWKA

-600 AVVAGHGVGEYVAA
+600 AVVSGHGVGEYVAA

-619 LSIADALRVLAVRT
+619 MSLADALRVAAVRSDS
-633 DAAAM
+633 DALRAALQDM
-638 RAVLHDVRLARP
+638 PLARP
-650 AVRLISG
+650 SIRLISG
-657 CLGAEVADEVTH
+657 SLGTEVTDEVTH
-669 AAYWLQLAEAS
+669 PQYWLQQ
-680 ERAAEPPVP
+680 AALPDQADAPRMP
-689 EGLADSWL
+689 DGLADGWL
-697 PPPCAGDALE
+697 PTPCAGHELE
-707 RAIAALYVRGG
+707 RALAALYVQGW
-718 QFDWQALF
+718 QFDWNALF
-726 PVAAQPATML
+726 PASAQPATTL

-743 QRFSLEKIQ
+743 QRFSLDKTR
-752 SPAVGMDAG
+752 SPVVGMDAG
-761 SIDAA
+761 SIEAA
-766 VRHLKASG
+766 SRRLRTSG
-774 KYPDDVLNAFPELV
+774 KYSDEVLNAFPELLQA
-788 RTAFAPAAD
+788 AFAPAET
-797 GAVAPAAPSLYH
+797 AAPNANPLYH
-809 VAWEQHVAAPT
+809 VVWEQQ
-820 ARAALPASSWLIFA
+820 AALPSAPIAADASPWLIFA
-834 DETGVGERLAVLL
+834 DESGVGDRFAALL

-858 AGADY
+858 AGLDYAAPAEAD
-863 GGNAAAGW
+863 AAW
-871 QVAPERPDDFVRL
+871 QVAPEQPDHFVRL
-884 LDEAAAPARHIVFL
+884 LKEAAAPGQRIVFL
-898 WGLDEAAGATRMS
+898 WALDEAVGASRMS
-911 AALLHLVH
+911 TALLHLVR
-919 ALVGGERDWTA
+919 ALGSGERDWAA
-930 SLRPRIRVVT
+930 SARPRIWVVT
-940 RDAVEAGDAP
+940 RDAVEAGAAP
-950 RVTGVAQAALM
+950 RVSGLAQAALA

-971 PDWFGTAIDLDP
+971 PEWFGTAIDLDP
-983 AAPDDEPDAL
+983 AAPEDETQAL
-993 LDELLVESREDQV
+993 LQEVLGESREEQV
-1006 ALRHGARLVARL
+1006 ALRQGARYVARL
-1018 SPLVPA
+1018 SPLAPA
-1024 ETDALRVEPDA
+1024 ETAALPVDPDA
-1035 TYLITGGFGALG
+1035 AYLITGGFGALG
-1047 LHTARWLAAR
+1047 LHTARWLAAH
-1057 GARTLILA
+1057 GAGTLILV

-1072 DASRQALAELRE
+1072 EESQQAIAELRD
-1084 RDVAVRCERLDIA
+1084 RNVTVRCERLDIT
-1097 DPAAVDAFFAELRR
+1097 DPAAVADFFAALRR
-1111 DRVPLRGIVHA
+1111 EDVPLRGIVHA
-1122 AGVVGY
+1122 AGIVGY
-1128 KPILQVGRDELDAVL
+1128 KPIMQVERGELEAVL

-1149 AWLLHRHSEAFPLDF
+1149 AWLLHQHSEPFPLDF
-1164 FVMFSSI
+1164 FILFSSI
-1171 ASAWGSREQ
+1171 ASAWGSRDQ

-1192 LAHHRRGLGLPALSV
+1192 LAHHRRHLGLPASSV

-1214 GGMTFPDAE
+1214 GGMTFPEAE
-1223 ALLRRVGIRSLAAD
+1223 ALLRRVGIRSLAAE
-1237 RALHML
+1237 RALDVL
-1243 DRVAAVPQ
+1243 DHLPAVPQ
-1251 AAIVDIDLER
+1251 VAVVDIDLAL

-1266 EARGPRP
+1266 EARGPKP
-1273 FLDRVRT
+1273 FLDHVRVDAT
-1280 SASPSNP
+1280 PPSAPTMP
-1287 SGATGT
+1287 
-1293 AALPVSGDVSPR
+1293 ALNDKSPR
-1305 ERRRQ
+1305 ERKRLL
-1310 VADSIE
+1310 ADTIDR
-1316 QAVADVL
+1316 AVAQVL
-1323 GYGAGTLDRDL
+1323 GFGSATPDRDR

-1342 SLMALD
+1342 SLMAVDL
-1348 VRTQLENALG
+1348 RAHLEKALG
-1358 IKLSVALLFDH
+1358 APLSVALLFDH
-1369 PTINALADFLTEQA
+1369 PTVNALADFLVEQSSA
-1383 PGVAPDALAEPT
+1383 TATDA
-1395 QPAAAQPA
+1395 
-1403 SQPAAPSAAARE
+1403 PAAPTAPAQAASPRPAAPAVATRE

-1440 YWRLLNDGV
+1440 YWQLLNDGV
-1449 DAISEVPRERWDVDA
+1449 DAISEVPRERWDIDA
-1464 YYDRD
+1464 YYDPD

-1518 ALEHAGIPVDGLK
+1518 ALEHAGIPVDSLK

-1540 ITTNDYANLQLRHG
+1540 ITTNDYANLQLRNG
-1554 GIDGYFF
+1554 GGSGIDGYFF

-1591 SSLSAIHTASQNLRS
+1591 SSLTAIHTASQNLRS

-1650 FVRSEGCGALVLK
+1650 FVRSEGCGAIVLK

-1668 LAAGDRV
+1668 LASGDRV

-1696 NGRAQEAVIRQA
+1696 NGRAQEEVIRNA
-1708 LGALPAASI
+1708 LGGIPAASV
-1717 DYVEAHGTGTPLG
+1717 DYVEAHGTGTALG
-1730 DPVELNAL
+1730 DPIEVQAL
-1738 ATVFGEGRDGRP
+1738 ATVFGAGRDAGR

-1760 IGHAESAAGIAGV
+1760 IGHTESAAGIAGV

-1778 ALNHER
+1778 SLNHER
-1784 LPAHLHFRQPS
+1784 IPAHLHFRHPS
-1795 PLVQWDALPLEICA
+1795 PLVRWNELPIEICA
-1809 EASAWPRGERPRRA
+1809 EASAWPRGAQPRRA

-1839 EDAPAPARAATPSK
+1839 EEAPAPARQATPSK
-1853 HKVHPLVLSAKTPA
+1853 HSVHPLVLSAKTPA
-1867 ALRELAGRYRSRLE
+1867 ALRELGRRYQRRLE
-1881 AERGLDI
+1881 AEPGLDI

-1895 ATGRSHFAHR
+1895 STGRSHFSHR
-1905 LALPVTSIDDAID
+1905 LALPVSSLEDAIE
-1918 KLRAFHEQ
+1918 KLRAFHAK
-1926 EPSTAAPRAARVK
+1926 EPVGATQPAPRVK
-1939 TAFLFTGQGS
+1939 MAFLFTGQGS

-1968 IDRCRAVADPQLDKP
+1968 IDRCRAVADPLLDKP
-1983 LLDVLSAPGDDIHQ
+1983 LLEVLSARNEDIHQ

-2004 LFSLQFALTTLLRSF
+2004 LFSLQYALTTLLASF
-2019 GVVPDAVMGHSVG
+2019 GVTPDAVMGHSVG
-2032 EYAAACAAGVFSPED
+2032 EYAAACAAGIFSPED

-2070 IFADLGTV
+2070 VFADLATV
-2078 ERAIAAW
+2078 ERAIEAC

-2093 VNGPASTVIS
+2093 VNGPASIVIS
-2103 GRRERIALL
+2103 GKRERIALL

-2123 VLLNT
+2123 VPLNT

-2133 SPLVEPMLDSFQ
+2133 SPLLEPMLDDFQ
-2145 AAAKGVRVARPAIP
+2145 AAAKAVRAARPAIP

-2168 MDDAPDDTYWRRH
+2168 MDEAPTDEYWRRH

-2198 GFNVLVEIGPKPV
+2198 GFNLLVEIGPKPV

-2223 AAIHF
+2223 AGIQF
-2228 VALQRPQAEQQ
+2228 LALQRPQVEQQ
-2239 ALVETLTGLYARG
+2239 ALVEALSSLYAHG
-2252 VDIDWA
+2252 VDVDWA
-2258 ATETP
+2258 STETP
-2263 APARVALPSYPF
+2263 ALTRVALPSYPF
-2275 QRSRTWFQKTETS
+2275 QRSRTWFQKADTS
-2288 MTQTSASPVAATP
+2288 MTQTSALPIAATP
-2301 APDRSGEVL
+2301 THNRSGEVL
-2310 DWLRGKI
+2310 EWLRGKI
-2317 GELIQADPAT
+2317 GELIQADPST
-2327 INIDVPFLEM
+2327 INIDLPFLEM
-2337 GADSIILIE
+2337 GADSIVLIE

-2358 LAMRRFFEDLATME
+2358 LVMRRFFEDLATVQ
-2372 ALAEYVADNLPAV
+2372 ALAEYVADNLPVEAAPVTAAAEPSAAAAAPLVTAV
-2385 AAPAEP
+2385 PAPLAAAPAAPAE
-2391 EAVAAAEPAAAA
+2391 
-2403 AAVALAPSAPS
+2403 
-2414 APALAPVAAAPTQW
+2414 W
-2428 VAAEGGSTVERVLR
+2428 VAVEGGSTVERVLR

-2447 LSQLMSQQMEL
+2447 LSQVMSQQMEL
-2458 LRTSLHGQAGAAV
+2458 LRTSLTGHADVRQTVAAQAV
-2471 APQAAASGAASP
+2471 
-2483 TNAASVANVAAK
+2483 ASVAPK
-2495 AAVAAPA
+2495 AAVAIHAVASATKPAPA
-2502 AARAATPA
+2502 AATAP
-2510 AANPAAPAAA
+2510 APAA
-2520 DNRKPKPMMPWGSPV
+2520 DNQPRKPMMPWGSPV

-2541 LSAAQ
+2541 LSAVQ

-2551 ALIVRYTSRT
+2551 ALIVRYTTRT
-2561 RKSKE
+2561 RKSKD

-2614 DFTMGFGVHLFGHSP
+2614 DFTMGFGVHLFGHTP
-2629 DFIQQQVTREW
+2629 EFIQQQVTREW

-2717 ATETIAP
+2717 VTEAMAP
-2724 GVPFGSIENMI
+2724 GVPFGSVENM
-2735 VLDYGSDAALDAIRN
+2735 VLLDYGSDAALEAIRGM
-2750 LAPTL
+2750 ASTI
-2755 AAVMVEPVQSRNP
+2755 AAVLVEPVQSRNP
-2768 SLQPVG
+2768 SLQPVA

-2779 RRITEEAGVALIV
+2779 RRITEEAGAALIF

-2803 GGSQAMFGIKADL
+2803 GGSQAMFGIRADL

-2823 GGGLPLGVIAGSTRF
+2823 GGGLPLGVIAGTRRF

-2870 LAMAAALAVLEKIEQ
+2870 LAMSAALAVLEKIEQ

-2898 AQIADT
+2898 AQIAAT
-2904 LNAFFVEAEA
+2904 LNAFFAEAEA

-2958 HTDADIERFIG
+2958 HTDADVDRFIR

-2989 HGTVAT
+2989 HGTVAA

-3008 IDPEGSLAY
+3008 VDPEGSLAY
-3017 NVNTTLELK
+3017 NVNTTLELN
-3026 GRLDEAAMRAAVQS
+3026 GRLDEAAMRAAVQG

-3049 TTILPDG
+3049 TTLTPDG
-3056 SGQIVHPSLTLAL
+3056 SGQIVHPSLTLQI
-3069 PLIDRDQDA
+3069 PLIDTDQDA
-3078 WRQQESRQ
+3078 WRDQESRQ

-3097 AALVRM
+3097 AALVRLSS
-3103 DDEHHLLV
+3103 ERHLLV
-3111 MTAHHIVCDGSTF
+3111 MTAHHIICDGSTF
-3124 GVLLEDLARAYA
+3124 GILLEDLARAYA
-3136 GAAPDAAPLQFREYL
+3136 GAAPAAAPLQFREYL
-3151 KTLDAQRHSPETK
+3151 KQIDGQRHSPEAK
-3164 ANRDYWLAQCARAV
+3164 ANREYWLAQCAGHAD
-3178 EPLSL
+3178 PLNL

-3193 TFHGARVSL
+3193 TFHGERVSL
-3202 HLDAAAAAALRTVAR
+3202 HLDAEEAASLRTAAR

-3225 VLLAGFNLFLHRVAG
+3225 MLLAGFNLFLHRIAG
-3240 QQDIVTGIP
+3240 QQEIVTGIP
-3249 VTGRSVAGS
+3249 VTGRSVTGS
-3258 ERVAGYC
+3258 DRLAGYC
-3265 THLLPLRSTLPDGAS
+3265 THLLPLRSTLPDAAT
-3280 VASFLAATRQNLLDA
+3280 VASFLSGTRQNLLDA
-3295 LEHQDYPFAE
+3295 LEHQDFPFAE

-3334 PELPGLTVG
+3334 PELPGLKVG
-3343 LVAPLIRYTAFDLNV
+3343 LVAPLIRHTAFDLNV
-3358 NVLDAGDELLIDC
+3358 NVLDAGQELLIDC
-3371 DYNTDLFDERTAQ
+3371 DYNTDLFDESTVQ

-3389 YETLLTAAAADASA
+3389 YRKLLTSLAGDASA
-3403 AVARLPLTSDA
+3403 AVARLPLLSDA
-3414 ERALVTVEWNR
+3414 ERDTLIVEWNR
-3425 TDVDFGDAAAQPLH
+3425 TDTDFGAAAEQPLH
-3439 RLFEQQVERTPDA
+3439 RLFEQQAERTPDA
-3452 VAAVYDG
+3452 VAAVSDD
-3459 AALTYAELNAR
+3459 ASLTYAELNLR
-3470 ANRLAHRLIAL
+3470 ANRLAHHLIAL
-3481 GVAPDTLVGVA
+3481 GVAPDSLVGVA

-3523 RVRFMIDHAQLR
+3523 RVRFMIDNAQLR

-3543 LAALPDTGAQAI
+3543 LAALPDTEARLIA
-3555 VVDRDKLDLDAVP
+3555 VDRDADDFAAAP
-3568 TSNPTP
+3568 ASNPAP
-3574 ELNGDNLAYMIYTSG
+3574 ALNGDNLAYMIYTSG

-3603 IVNRIL
+3603 ATNRIL
-3609 WMQHAYALD
+3609 WMQQAYALGT
-3618 ADDAVLQKTP
+3618 DDAVLQKTP

-3657 ETDYLVELIERERI
+3657 ETDYLVDLIAREGI
-3671 TTLHFVP
+3671 TTVHFVP
-3678 SMLRAFLDHPQ
+3678 SMLRAFLDHPD

-3708 HDLQQH
+3708 YDLQQRF
-3714 CFERLDVKLYNLYGP
+3714 FERLDAKLYNLYGP

-3744 DPQRIVPI
+3744 DPHRNVPI

-3760 IYIVDA
+3760 LYIVDA
-3766 QLQPT
+3766 QMQPV
-3771 PIGVPGELL
+3771 PVGVAGELL

-3785 VGRGYYNEPDLS
+3785 VGRGYHGEPELS

-3805 FSDGPHA
+3805 FSADPNA

-3827 NIEFLGRIDHQI
+3827 NIEFLGRIDHQV
-3839 KLRGLRIEP
+3839 KLRGLRIEL
-3848 GEIEAVLTSH
+3848 GEIEATLASH
-3858 PLVDAAVVALRGV
+3858 PWVDAAVVALRGV
-3871 DDGARLVAWLCSP
+3871 DDGARLVAWLLSSHP
-3884 HREADVIDAVRTH
+3884 EAELIEAVRGH
-3897 LRQRLPEYMVPS
+3897 LQQRLPDYMVPS
-3909 AFVVVP
+3909 AFVVLT
-3915 AFAQLPNGK
+3915 AFAHLPNGK
-3924 LDRAH
+3924 LDRAS
-3929 LPEPADGVAH
+3929 LPEPGDGMDH
-3939 VAPGNALEAQLA
+3939 VEPGNALEAQLA
-3951 AIWQEVLGNARIG
+3951 AIWQEVLGKNRIS

-3969 FELGGNSLLATKV
+3969 FELGGNSLSATKV
-3982 VARIRRDLHAKLEM
+3982 AARIRRDLQVKLEI
-3996 RSLFEHPTIASL
+3996 RSLFSHPTISSL
-4008 AKRIAATQ
+4008 AKRIADTQ
-4016 PIDYAPVTPLPP
+4016 PIDYAPVTPLPAQP
-4028 QAHYELSPAQTRL
+4028 QYELSPAQTRL
-4041 WVQDRLNAGQAG
+4041 WVQDRLNASQAG

-4061 LEGVLDVDALL
+4061 FEGVLDVDALV

-4081 HEILRTRFVL
+4081 HEILRTRFVPV
-4091 AGTQPVQQVLP
+4091 GNQPFQQVLP
-4102 PDEAPFAVEVVDLQD
+4102 PGEAAFPVEIVDLQD
-4117 AADRDARA
+4117 ADDRDAQA
-4125 MSIHAS
+4125 ASIEAR

-4138 LATGPLFRVKLLRLS
+4138 LAAGPLFRVKLLRLS

-4169 GWSTEVLLDDLSTL
+4169 GWSTEVLLDDLSQI
-4183 YDAFVQRRDN
+4183 YNAFIERRDN
-4193 PLPPLQ
+4193 PLPALA

-4214 GPDGARMKEYWLNK
+4214 GPEGARMKDYWLNK
-4228 LAGLRALAL
+4228 LGGGLRALAL
-4237 PGDVAQP
+4237 PGDVEQP
-4244 AAPSWKTWRFA
+4244 AAPSWNTWRFE
-4255 LPAAETAALDALG
+4255 LPAAATTALESLG

-4277 ALLAA
+4277 ALLSA

-4338 RVRDTTLEAFSHPL
+4338 RVRDTTIEAFSHPL

-4360 ELHIERVAGRNPLFD
+4360 ELHVKRVPGRNPLFD

-4381 NQRDGATDRY
+4381 NQRQGAIERY
-4391 AGPVRLAELPD
+4391 AGQVRISELPD
-4402 HDPQHADSEAATD
+4402 HNPQGADAEAATD

-4422 RADGLAISVVYH
+4422 RDEGLAISVVYH
-4434 AGRFSD
+4434 AGRFSE
-4440 ALVRGLADELTSVV
+4440 ALVRGLADELTSVI
-4454 GEVLA
+4454 GEILA
-4459 DPGVRIR
+4459 NPGVRIR
-4466 NLTLGQRALQADAR
+4466 NLTLGQRALRADTR
-4480 QPSVELSA
+4480 QPAVELSA

>member
-1 MNAKATQA
+1 MNAKATHA

-39 MACRFPGSSDT
+39 MACRFPGRSDT
-50 PDAFWRL
+50 PDAFWQL
-57 LDGARDAVTEVPGE
+57 LDHARDAVAEVPGE
-71 RWSIDRYYDPDPATP
+71 RWDIDRYYDPDPSTP

-135 AHLPPERF
+135 AHLAPERF

-162 VSNAAMP
+162 VSNASTP

-213 ACESLRSRETDMA
+213 ACESLRSRESNMA

-291 VVRGTAVDQGGAGGG
+291 IVRGTAVDQGGAGGG

-312 DSQERVIRRALSQA
+312 DSQERVIRRALNQA
-326 GVAPD
+326 GLVPGD
-331 KVGYVEAHGT
+331 ISYVEAHGT
-341 GTSLGDPIEVDALAR
+341 GTSLGDPIEVEALAG
-356 VYGAGRAAHEPLV
+356 VYGPGRAATEPLV

-382 ASGMAGLIK
+382 ASGIAGLIK
-391 VLLSFQHGRIPAH
+391 VLLSFEHDRIPAH
-404 LHFRQPNPHTP
+404 LHFTQPNPHTP
-415 WQEIPVR
+415 WHDIPIR
-422 VAAEPLDWPRGERR
+422 VAADPVAWQRGDRR
-436 RVAGVSAFGFSGTN
+436 RIAGVSAFGFSGTN
-450 AHAVVEEPPVAPS
+450 AHAIVEEPPVAPAH
-463 PAAQRALLLLS
+463 AAQRALLLLS

-488 ERALRDA
+488 ERMIAGA
-495 PPQELA
+495 TPQELA
-501 AVCRAAATGRSHH
+501 AICRAAATGRSHY
-514 PYRAAYVAG
+514 PFRAAYVSGA
-523 VRVPSAGA
+523 REPSAA
-531 PRTGK
+531 SARTGK
-536 ALRVG
+536 ALRLG
-541 VAFGAPDPDAAR
+541 FMFGAPDTGVAR
-553 ALHASEPLFRDA
+553 ELHASEPLFRDA
-565 FAQCAVPLA
+565 FARCSVPLE
-574 ALDTDAGRFA
+574 ALDSDAGRFA
-584 AAFAWAQLWQA
+584 IQYAWAELWKA

-600 AVVAGHGVGEYVAA
+600 SVVSGHGVGEYAAA

-619 LSIADALRVLAVRT
+619 MSVADALRLV
-633 DAAAM
+633 AARSDSEAL
-638 RAVLHDVRLARP
+638 RAALQDMPLARP
-650 AVRLISG
+650 SVRLISG
-657 CLGAEVADEVTH
+657 CLGAEVTDEVTH
-669 AAYWLQLAEAS
+669 PPYWLQLAELSNQAN
-680 ERAAEPPVP
+680 AQTDAPPTP
-689 EGLADSWL
+689 EGLADGWL

-707 RAIAALYVRGG
+707 RALAALYVQGA
-718 QFDWQALF
+718 QFDWNALF
-726 PVAAQPATML
+726 PMPAQPAATL

-743 QRFSLEKIQ
+743 QRFGLEKTP
-752 SPAVGMDAG
+752 SPVVGMDAG
-761 SIDAA
+761 SIEEAL
-766 VRHLKASG
+766 RQLKASG
-774 KYPDDVLNAFPELV
+774 KYSGDVLNAFPELL
-788 RTAFAPAAD
+788 RTAFAPAEA
-797 GAVAPAAPSLYH
+797 AAPNAHPLYH
-809 VAWEQHVAAPT
+809 VVWEQQ
-820 ARAALPASSWLIFA
+820 AALPAARLAADTSPWLIFA
-834 DETGVGERLAVLL
+834 DESGVGERFADLL
-847 RARGASCALVR
+847 RAHGASCSLVR
-858 AGADY
+858 PGPDY
-863 GGNAAAGW
+863 GGGAEAGW
-871 QVAPERPDDFVRL
+871 QVVPERPDHFVRVL
-884 LDEAAAPARHIVFL
+884 NETAAPGQRIVFL
-898 WGLDEAAGATRMS
+898 WALDEAVGASRMS

-919 ALVGGERDWTA
+919 ALVGSEREWA
-930 SLRPRIRVVT
+930 PSSRPRIWVIT
-940 RDAVEAGDAP
+940 RDAVEAGESP
-950 RVTGVAQAALM
+950 RVSGLAQAALS

-971 PDWFGTAIDLDP
+971 PEWFGTAIDLDP
-983 AAPDDEPDAL
+983 AAPEDETQAL
-993 LDELLVESREDQV
+993 LQEILGESREEQV
-1006 ALRHGARLVARL
+1006 ALRHDARHVARL
-1018 SPLVPA
+1018 SPLAPA
-1024 ETDALRVEPDA
+1024 ETAALRVDPEA
-1035 TYLITGGFGALG
+1035 AYLITGGFGALG
-1047 LHTARWLAAR
+1047 LHTARWLAAH
-1057 GARTLILA
+1057 GAGTLILV

-1072 DASRQALAELRE
+1072 EESQQAIAELRE
-1084 RDVAVRCERLDIA
+1084 RNVSVRCERLDITDPVAVA
-1097 DPAAVDAFFAELRR
+1097 DFFAALHR
-1111 DRVPLRGIVHA
+1111 DGVPLRGIVHA
-1122 AGVVGY
+1122 AGIVGY
-1128 KPILQVGRDELDAVL
+1128 KPLMQVEREELEAVL

-1149 AWLLHRHSEAFPLDF
+1149 AWLLHQHSEPFPLDF
-1164 FVMFSSI
+1164 FILFSSI
-1171 ASAWGSREQ
+1171 ASAWGSRDQ

-1192 LAHHRRGLGLPALSV
+1192 LAHHRRSLGLPALSV

-1214 GGMTFPDAE
+1214 GGMTSPEAE

-1237 RALHML
+1237 RALDML
-1243 DRVAAVPQ
+1243 DQLPAVPQ
-1251 AAIVDIDLER
+1251 VAVVDIDLAL

-1266 EARGPRP
+1266 EARGPKP
-1273 FLDRVRT
+1273 FLDRVRVAGSPP
-1280 SASPSNP
+1280 SALAMP
-1287 SGATGT
+1287 
-1293 AALPVSGDVSPR
+1293 ALSDASPR
-1305 ERRRQ
+1305 ERKRLL
-1310 VADSIE
+1310 ADSIDR
-1316 QAVADVL
+1316 AVAQVL
-1323 GYGAGTLDRDL
+1323 GFDAATLDRDL

-1348 VRTQLENALG
+1348 VRTHLEKALG
-1358 IKLSVALLFDH
+1358 IPLSVALLFDH
-1369 PTINALADFLTEQA
+1369 PTVNALADFLAEQSSA
-1383 PGVAPDALAEPT
+1383 PAPDA
-1395 QPAAAQPA
+1395 
-1403 SQPAAPSAAARE
+1403 SAAPTEAVPSRPVAPAVAPRE

-1449 DAISEVPRERWDVDA
+1449 DAISKVPRERWDVDA
-1464 YYDRD
+1464 YYDPD

-1482 FLDGVDQFDPAF
+1482 FLDDVDQFDPAF

-1518 ALEHAGIPVDGLK
+1518 ALEHAGIPVDSLK

-1540 ITTNDYANLQLRHG
+1540 ITTNDYANLQLRNG
-1554 GIDGYFF
+1554 GGSGIDGYFF

-1578 LQGPSMAIDTACS
+1578 VQGPSMAIDTACS
-1591 SSLSAIHTASQNLRS
+1591 SSLTAIHTASQNLRS

-1708 LGALPAASI
+1708 LGKLPAASI

-1730 DPVELNAL
+1730 DPVEVQAL
-1738 ATVFGEGRDGRP
+1738 ATVFGAERDGGR
-1750 RLRVGSVKTN
+1750 RLRIGSVKTN
-1760 IGHAESAAGIAGV
+1760 IGHTESAAGIAGV

-1778 ALNHER
+1778 SLNHDR
-1784 LPAHLHFRQPS
+1784 LPAHLHLRQPS
-1795 PLVQWDALPLEICA
+1795 PLVQWDALPIEICA

-1839 EDAPAPARAATPSK
+1839 EEAPAPAPQATPSK

-1867 ALRELAGRYRSRLE
+1867 ALRELAGRYQRRLE
-1881 AERGLDI
+1881 TEPGLDI

-1895 ATGRSHFAHR
+1895 STGRSHFAHR
-1905 LALPVTSIDDAID
+1905 LALPVTSLEDAIE
-1918 KLRAFHEQ
+1918 KLRAFHAK
-1926 EPSTAAPRAARVK
+1926 EPAGAAQPAPRVK
-1939 TAFLFTGQGS
+1939 MAFLFTGQGP

-1968 IDRCRAVADPQLDKP
+1968 IDRCRAVADPLLDKP
-1983 LLDVLSAPGDDIHQ
+1983 LLEVLSAQNDDIHQ

-2004 LFSLQFALTTLLRSF
+2004 LFSLQFALTTLLASF

-2070 IFADLGTV
+2070 IFTDLATV
-2078 ERAIAAW
+2078 ERAIEAY
-2085 PREVAVAA
+2085 PHDVAVAA
-2093 VNGPASTVIS
+2093 VNGPASIVIS
-2103 GRRERIALL
+2103 GKRERIAML
-2112 VDAFAAQDIRS
+2112 VDAFAVLDIRS

-2145 AAAKGVRVARPAIP
+2145 AVAKAVRATRPAIP

-2168 MDDAPDDTYWRRH
+2168 MDEAPTDEYWRRH

-2198 GFNVLVEIGPKPV
+2198 GFNLLVEIGPKPV

-2223 AAIHF
+2223 AGIQF
-2228 VALQRPQAEQQ
+2228 LALQRPQVEQQ
-2239 ALVETLTGLYARG
+2239 ALIETLSSLYARG
-2252 VDIDWA
+2252 VDVDWA
-2258 ATETP
+2258 PTETP
-2263 APARVALPSYPF
+2263 APTRVALPSYPF
-2275 QRSRTWFQKTETS
+2275 QRSRTWFQKADMS
-2288 MTQTSASPVAATP
+2288 MTQTSASPLAATP
-2301 APDRSGEVL
+2301 THNRSGEVL
-2310 DWLRGKI
+2310 EWLRGKI

-2327 INIDVPFLEM
+2327 INIDLPFLEM
-2337 GADSIILIE
+2337 GADSIVLIE

-2358 LAMRRFFEDLATME
+2358 LAMRRFFEDLATVQ

-2385 AAPAEP
+2385 AATAEATVAV
-2391 EAVAAAEPAAAA
+2391 EAELST
-2403 AAVALAPSAPS
+2403 AAVAPSAEVLAP
-2414 APALAPVAAAPTQW
+2414 LAAAPAEW

-2447 LSQLMSQQMEL
+2447 LSRVMSQQMEL
-2458 LRTSLHGQAGAAV
+2458 LRTSLTGHADVRPTIAAQAV
-2471 APQAAASGAASP
+2471 ASVGSV
-2483 TNAASVANVAAK
+2483 ASVTPK
-2495 AAVAAPA
+2495 AAIAAPA
-2502 AARAATPA
+2502 AVPATKPA
-2510 AANPAAPAAA
+2510 PATAAAA
-2520 DNRKPKPMMPWGSPV
+2520 DNRPSKPMMPWGSPV

-2541 LSAAQ
+2541 LSAVQ

-2551 ALIVRYTSRT
+2551 ALIVRYTTRT
-2561 RKSKE
+2561 RKSKD

-2614 DFTMGFGVHLFGHSP
+2614 DFTMGFGVHLFGHTP
-2629 DFIQQQVTREW
+2629 DFIQHQVTREW

-2717 ATETIAP
+2717 VTETIAP
-2724 GVPFGSIENMI
+2724 GVPFGSVENM
-2735 VLDYGSDAALDAIRN
+2735 VLLDYGSDAALEAIRGM
-2750 LAPTL
+2750 ASTL

-2768 SLQPVG
+2768 SLQPVA

-2779 RRITEEAGVALIV
+2779 RRITEEAGIALIF

-2803 GGSQAMFGIKADL
+2803 GGSQAMFGIQADL

-2823 GGGLPLGVIAGSTRF
+2823 GGGLPLGVIAGSSRF

-2870 LAMAAALAVLEKIEQ
+2870 LAMAAALAVLEKVEQ

-2898 AQIADT
+2898 AQIAET
-2904 LNAFFVEAEA
+2904 LNAFFAEAEA

-2958 HTDADIERFIG
+2958 HTDADIDRFIR

-2989 HGTVAT
+2989 HGTVAA

-3000 RQLWVLSE
+3000 RQLWILSE
-3008 IDPEGSLAY
+3008 VDPEGSLAY
-3017 NVNTTLELK
+3017 NVNTTLELN
-3026 GRLDEAAMRAAVQS
+3026 GRLDEAAMRAAVQG

-3049 TTILPDG
+3049 TTLTPDG
-3056 SGQIVHPSLTLAL
+3056 SGQIVHPSLKLQI
-3069 PLIDRDQDA
+3069 PLIDTDQDA
-3078 WRQQESRQ
+3078 WRDHESRQ

-3097 AALVRM
+3097 AALVRL
-3103 DDEHHLLV
+3103 DSTRHLLV

-3124 GVLLEDLARAYA
+3124 GILLEDLARAYA
-3136 GAAPDAAPLQFREYL
+3136 GAAPAAAPLQFREYL
-3151 KTLDAQRHSPETK
+3151 KQLDGQRHSPETK
-3164 ANRDYWLAQCARAV
+3164 ANRAYWLAQCAHRA
-3178 EPLSL
+3178 EPLNL
-3183 PVDYPRPAVK
+3183 PLDYPRPAVK
-3193 TFHGARVSL
+3193 TFHGERVSL
-3202 HLDAAAAAALRTVAR
+3202 HLDAAEATSLRTAAR

-3225 VLLAGFNLFLHRVAG
+3225 MLLAGFNLFLHRIAG
-3240 QQDIVTGIP
+3240 QQEIVTGIP

-3258 ERVAGYC
+3258 DRLAGYC
-3265 THLLPLRSTLPDGAS
+3265 THLLPLRSTLPEQAT
-3280 VASFLAATRQNLLDA
+3280 VASFLAGTRQNLLDA
-3295 LEHQDYPFAE
+3295 LEHQDFPFAE

-3343 LVAPLIRYTAFDLNV
+3343 LVTPLIRYTAFDLNV
-3358 NVLDAGDELLIDC
+3358 NVLDAGQALLIDC
-3371 DYNTDLFDERTAQ
+3371 DYNTDLFDESTVQ

-3389 YETLLTAAAADASA
+3389 YRTLLTRLADDASA

-3414 ERALVTVEWNR
+3414 ERSLLTVEWNR
-3425 TDVDFGDAAAQPLH
+3425 TEMDFGDAAAQPLH

-3452 VAAVYDG
+3452 VAAVYDDV
-3459 AALTYAELNAR
+3459 ALTYAELNLH
-3470 ANRLAHRLIAL
+3470 ANRLAHRLIEL
-3481 GVAPDTLVGVA
+3481 GVAPDSLVGVA

-3515 VDPDYPAE
+3515 VDPEYPAE
-3523 RVRFMIDHAQLR
+3523 RVRFMIDNAQLR

-3543 LAALPDTGAQAI
+3543 LDALPDSDARVI
-3555 VVDRDKLDLDAVP
+3555 VVDRDTLDLDAAP
-3568 TSNPTP
+3568 ASNPAP
-3574 ELNGDNLAYMIYTSG
+3574 VLSGDNLAYMIYTSG

-3603 IVNRIL
+3603 ITNRIL
-3609 WMQHAYALD
+3609 WMQHAYTLG

-3671 TTLHFVP
+3671 TTVHFVP
-3678 SMLRAFLDHPQ
+3678 SMLRAFLDHPD

-3694 ASLRRVVCSGEALP
+3694 TSLRRVVCSGEALP
-3708 HDLQQH
+3708 YDLQQR
-3714 CFERLDVKLYNLYGP
+3714 CLASLDVRLFNLYGP

-3744 DPQRIVPI
+3744 DPHRIVPI

-3760 IYIVDA
+3760 LYIVAA
-3766 QLQPT
+3766 QLQPV
-3771 PIGVPGELL
+3771 PAGVAGELL

-3785 VGRGYYNEPDLS
+3785 VGRGYHGEPELS
-3797 AEKFIADP
+3797 AEKFIVDP
-3805 FSDGPHA
+3805 FSADPHA
-3812 RLYRTGDLARYRADG
+3812 RLYRTGDLARYRLDG

-3848 GEIEAVLTSH
+3848 GEIEAALASH
-3858 PLVDAAVVALRGV
+3858 PLVEAAVVALRGA
-3871 DDGARLVAWLCSP
+3871 DDGARLVAWLRSSQP
-3884 HREADVIDAVRTH
+3884 EAELIEAVRAH
-3897 LRQRLPEYMVPS
+3897 LRQRLPDYMVPS
-3909 AFVVVP
+3909 AFVVVT
-3915 AFAQLPNGK
+3915 AFEQLPNGK
-3924 LDRAH
+3924 LDRAG
-3929 LPEPADGVAH
+3929 LPEPGDGLAH
-3939 VAPGNALEAQLA
+3939 VAPANALEAQLT
-3951 AIWQEVLGNARIG
+3951 AIWQEVLGQARIS

-3969 FELGGNSLLATKV
+3969 FELGGNSLSATKV
-3982 VARIRRDLHAKLEM
+3982 AARIRRDLHVKLEI
-3996 RSLFEHPTIASL
+3996 RSLFSHPTISSL
-4008 AKRIAATQ
+4008 AKRIADTQ
-4016 PIDYAPVTPLPP
+4016 PIDYAPVTPLPA

-4061 LEGVLDVDALL
+4061 FEGVLDVEALV
-4072 RAFRALSER
+4072 RAFRVLSER

-4091 AGTQPVQQVLP
+4091 SGTQPVQQVLP
-4102 PDEAPFAVEVVDLQD
+4102 PGEAAFPVEVVDLQD
-4117 AADRDARA
+4117 AEDRDAQA
-4125 MSIHAS
+4125 VSITAS
-4131 ERLAPMD
+4131 ERLEPMD

-4160 CTMHHIVTD
+4160 CTMHHIVSD
-4169 GWSTEVLLDDLSTL
+4169 GWSTEVLLDDLSKI
-4183 YDAFVQRRDN
+4183 YDALVQRRDP
-4193 PLPPLQ
+4193 PLPALS

-4214 GPDGARMKEYWLNK
+4214 GPDGERMKEYWLTK
-4228 LAGLRALAL
+4228 LGGGLRALEL
-4237 PGDVAQP
+4237 PGDIEQP
-4244 AAPSWKTWRFA
+4244 AAPSWKTWRFE
-4255 LPAAETAALDALG
+4255 LPAAETTALESLG

-4277 ALLAA
+4277 ALLSA

-4309 LESQVGPYLNVLALR
+4309 LEPQVGPYLNVLALR

-4360 ELHIERVAGRNPLFD
+4360 ELRIKRVAGRNPLFD
-4375 IGLTLQ
+4375 VGLTLQ
-4381 NQRDGATDRY
+4381 NQRPGASDRY
-4391 AGPVRLAELPD
+4391 AGQVRIAELPEPD
-4402 HDPQHADSEAATD
+4402 LQGADTEAATD

-4422 RADGLAISVVYH
+4422 RAEGLAISVVYH
-4434 AGRFSD
+4434 AGRFSE
-4440 ALVRGLADELTSVV
+4440 ALVQGLASELTSVI

-4459 DPGVRIR
+4459 NPGVRIR
-4466 NLTLGQRALQADAR
+4466 NLTLGQRALHAEAR
-4480 QPSVELSA
+4480 QPTVELSA

>member
-1 MNAKATQA
+1 
-9 LKAALDELR
+9 
-18 LRRAEIAAL
+18 
-27 RSDRNEPIAVIG
+27 
-39 MACRFPGSSDT
+39 
-50 PDAFWRL
+50 
-57 LDGARDAVTEVPGE
+57 
-71 RWSIDRYYDPDPATP
+71 
-86 GKMATRH
+86 
-93 GAFLE
+93 
-98 RVDEF
+98 
-103 DAAFFGI
+103 
-110 APREATYLDP
+110 
-120 QQRLLLEVAWEALEN
+120 
-135 AHLPPERF
+135 
-143 RQSATGVYVGITCF
+143 
-157 DHAIQ
+157 
-162 VSNAAMP
+162 
-169 SSSYAGT
+169 
-176 GSALNMAAG
+176 
-185 RLSFVLGLTGPSM
+185 
-198 AIDTACSSSLVCLHL
+198 
-213 ACESLRSRETDMA
+213 
-226 LAGGVNLML
+226 
-235 SPEVMVSFSQA
+235 
-246 RMLSPDGRC
+246 
-255 KTFDAAADGYVRG
+255 
-268 EGCGMVVLKRLADAL
+268 
-283 ADGDRVLG
+283 
-291 VVRGTAVDQGGAGGG
+291 
-306 LTVPSR
+306 
-312 DSQERVIRRALSQA
+312 
-326 GVAPD
+326 
-331 KVGYVEAHGT
+331 
-341 GTSLGDPIEVDALAR
+341 
-356 VYGAGRAAHEPLV
+356 
-369 IGSVKTNI
+369 
-377 GHLES
+377 
-382 ASGMAGLIK
+382 
-391 VLLSFQHGRIPAH
+391 
-404 LHFRQPNPHTP
+404 
-415 WQEIPVR
+415 
-422 VAAEPLDWPRGERR
+422 
-436 RVAGVSAFGFSGTN
+436 
-450 AHAVVEEPPVAPS
+450 
-463 PAAQRALLLLS
+463 
-474 ARSEAALTALAQRY
+474 
-488 ERALRDA
+488 
-495 PPQELA
+495 
-501 AVCRAAATGRSHH
+501 
-514 PYRAAYVAG
+514 
-523 VRVPSAGA
+523 
-531 PRTGK
+531 
-536 ALRVG
+536 
-541 VAFGAPDPDAAR
+541 
-553 ALHASEPLFRDA
+553 
-565 FAQCAVPLA
+565 
-574 ALDTDAGRFA
+574 
-584 AAFAWAQLWQA
+584 
-595 WGIRP
+595 
-600 AVVAGHGVGEYVAA
+600 
-614 CVAGV
+614 
-619 LSIADALRVLAVRT
+619 
-633 DAAAM
+633 
-638 RAVLHDVRLARP
+638 
-650 AVRLISG
+650 
-657 CLGAEVADEVTH
+657 
-669 AAYWLQLAEAS
+669 
-680 ERAAEPPVP
+680 
-689 EGLADSWL
+689 
-697 PPPCAGDALE
+697 
-707 RAIAALYVRGG
+707 
-718 QFDWQALF
+718 
-726 PVAAQPATML
+726 

-743 QRFSLEKIQ
+743 QRFSLEKIP
-752 SPAVGMDAG
+752 SPIVGMDAG

-766 VRHLKASG
+766 LRHLKSSG
-774 KYPDDVLNAFPELV
+774 KYSEDVLNAFPDLL
-788 RTAFAPAAD
+788 RTAFAPA
-797 GAVAPAAPSLYH
+797 
-809 VAWEQHVAAPT
+809 ETAAPT
-820 ARAALPASSWLIFA
+820 APPLYHVVWEPQAALPAARFAADASPWLIFA
-834 DETGVGERLAVLL
+834 DESGVGERLAALL
-847 RARGASCALVR
+847 RERGASCSLVR
-858 AGADY
+858 PGLDFGVGAEAGR
-863 GGNAAAGW
+863 
-871 QVAPERPDDFVRL
+871 QIAPERPDDFVRL
-884 LDEAAAPARHIVFL
+884 LNETAAPGQRIVFL
-898 WGLDEAAGATRMS
+898 WALDEAVGETRMS
-911 AALLHLVH
+911 TALLHLVH
-919 ALVGGERDWTA
+919 ALVGSEREWTP
-930 SLRPRIRVVT
+930 STRPRIRVVT
-940 RDAVEAGDAP
+940 RDAVEAGEAP
-950 RVTGVAQAALM
+950 LVSGFAQAALS

-971 PDWFGTAIDLDP
+971 PEWFETAIDLDP
-983 AAPDDEPDAL
+983 AAPEDETQAL
-993 LDELLVESREDQV
+993 LQEMLGESREEQV
-1006 ALRHGARLVARL
+1006 ALRHGARHVARL
-1018 SPLVPA
+1018 SPLAQA
-1024 ETDALRVEPDA
+1024 ETAALRVDPDA
-1035 TYLITGGFGALG
+1035 AYLITGGFGALG

-1057 GARTLILA
+1057 GAGTLILV

-1072 DASRQALAELRE
+1072 DESRRAIAELRE
-1084 RDVAVRCERLDIA
+1084 RNVSLRCERVDIA
-1097 DPAAVDAFFAELRR
+1097 DPVAVTDFFAALRR
-1111 DRVPLRGIVHA
+1111 DGVPLRGIVHA
-1122 AGVVGY
+1122 AGIVGY
-1128 KPILQVGRDELDAVL
+1128 KPIMQVGREELDAVL

-1149 AWLLHRHSEAFPLDF
+1149 AWLLHQQSEHFPLDF
-1164 FVMFSSI
+1164 FILFSSI

-1192 LAHHRRGLGLPALSV
+1192 LAHHRRSRGLPALSV

-1237 RALHML
+1237 RALDVL
-1243 DRVAAVPQ
+1243 DHLPAVPQ
-1251 AAIVDIDLER
+1251 VAVVDIDLAL

-1266 EARGPRP
+1266 EARGPKP
-1273 FLDRVRT
+1273 FLDRVRVGG
-1280 SASPSNP
+1280 SPP
-1287 SGATGT
+1287 RAP
-1293 AALPVSGDVSPR
+1293 AMPALSDASPR
-1305 ERRRQ
+1305 ERKRLL
-1310 VADSIE
+1310 ADSIDR
-1316 QAVADVL
+1316 AVAQVL
-1323 GYGAGTLDRDL
+1323 GYAAGTLDRDL

-1348 VRTQLENALG
+1348 VRTHLEKALG
-1358 IKLSVALLFDH
+1358 IPLSVALLFDH
-1369 PTINALADFLTEQA
+1369 PTVNALADFLAEQSS
-1383 PGVAPDALAEPT
+1383 GTAPDAHAAPT
-1395 QPAAAQPA
+1395 QAVPAQPRA
-1403 SQPAAPSAAARE
+1403 VAPAIEARE

-1464 YYDRD
+1464 YYDPD
-1469 PEAPGRMYCRFGG
+1469 PEAPGRMVCRFGG
-1482 FLDGVDQFDPAF
+1482 FLDDVDQFDPAF

-1518 ALEHAGIPVDGLK
+1518 ALEHAGIPVDSLK

-1540 ITTNDYANLQLRHG
+1540 ITTNDYANLQLRNG
-1554 GIDGYFF
+1554 GGSGIDGYFF

-1578 LQGPSMAIDTACS
+1578 VQGPSMAIDTACS
-1591 SSLSAIHTASQNLRS
+1591 SSLTAIHTASQNLRS

-1708 LGALPAASI
+1708 LGGLPAASI

-1730 DPVELNAL
+1730 DPVEVQAL
-1738 ATVFGEGRDGRP
+1738 ATVFGEGRDGGR

-1760 IGHAESAAGIAGV
+1760 IGHTESAAGIAGV

-1778 ALNHER
+1778 SLNHDR
-1784 LPAHLHFRQPS
+1784 LPAHLHFRHPS
-1795 PLVQWDALPLEICA
+1795 PLVQWDALPIEICA

-1839 EDAPAPARAATPSK
+1839 EEAPAPARPATPSK

-1867 ALRELAGRYRSRLE
+1867 ALRALAGRYQRRFE
-1881 AERGLDI
+1881 AEPGLDI

-1905 LALPVTSIDDAID
+1905 LALPVTSLEDAID
-1918 KLRAFHEQ
+1918 KLRAFQ
-1926 EPSTAAPRAARVK
+1926 AKEPAGAAQPAPRVK
-1939 TAFLFTGQGS
+1939 MAFLFTGQGS

-1968 IDRCRAVADPQLDKP
+1968 IDRCRAVADPLLDKP
-1983 LLDVLSAPGDDIHQ
+1983 LLDVLSAQGEEIHQ

-2004 LFSLQFALTTLLRSF
+2004 LFSLQFALTTLLASF

-2070 IFADLGTV
+2070 IFTDLATV
-2078 ERAIAAW
+2078 ERAIEAC
-2085 PREVAVAA
+2085 PHDVAVAA
-2093 VNGPASTVIS
+2093 VNGPASIVIS
-2103 GRRERIALL
+2103 GRRERIAML

-2145 AAAKGVRVARPAIP
+2145 AVAKAVRVARPAIP

-2168 MDDAPDDTYWRRH
+2168 MDDAPTDAYWRRH

-2223 AAIHF
+2223 AGIQF
-2228 VALQRPQAEQQ
+2228 LGLQRPQAEQQ
-2239 ALVETLTGLYARG
+2239 ALVETLSSLYARG
-2252 VDIDWA
+2252 VDVDWA
-2258 ATETP
+2258 STETP
-2263 APARVALPSYPF
+2263 APTRVALPSYPF
-2275 QRSRTWFQKTETS
+2275 QRSRTWFQKADTS
-2288 MTQTSASPVAATP
+2288 MTQTSASPIAATP
-2301 APDRSGEVL
+2301 APNRSGEVL
-2310 DWLRGKI
+2310 EWLRGKI

-2327 INIDVPFLEM
+2327 INIDLPFLEM
-2337 GADSIILIE
+2337 GADSIVLIE

-2358 LAMRRFFEDLATME
+2358 LAMRRFFEDLATVQ
-2372 ALAEYVADNLPAV
+2372 ALAEYVADNLPAAAAPSEAESV
-2385 AAPAEP
+2385 AGPSMAAVAVAQSAEVLAPLAAAPAE
-2391 EAVAAAEPAAAA
+2391 
-2403 AAVALAPSAPS
+2403 
-2414 APALAPVAAAPTQW
+2414 W

-2447 LSQLMSQQMEL
+2447 LSRVMSQQMEL
-2458 LRTSLHGQAGAAV
+2458 LRTSLTGQAGVRPTTVAAQAV
-2471 APQAAASGAASP
+2471 AS
-2483 TNAASVANVAAK
+2483 TASVAPTAAT
-2495 AAVAAPA
+2495 ATLAAAPA
-2502 AARAATPA
+2502 AKP
-2510 AANPAAPAAA
+2510 APAAA
-2520 DNRKPKPMMPWGSPV
+2520 AAADDRPPKPMMPWGSPV

-2541 LSAAQ
+2541 LSAVQ

-2551 ALIVRYTSRT
+2551 ALIVRYTTRT
-2561 RKSKE
+2561 RKSKD

-2614 DFTMGFGVHLFGHSP
+2614 DFTMGFGVHLFGHTP

-2717 ATETIAP
+2717 VTETIAP
-2724 GVPFGSIENMI
+2724 GVPFGSVENMI
-2735 VLDYGSDAALDAIRN
+2735 LLEYGSDAALEAIRGM
-2750 LAPTL
+2750 ASTL

-2768 SLQPVG
+2768 SLQPVA

-2779 RRITEEAGVALIV
+2779 RRITEQAGVALIF

-2803 GGSQAMFGIKADL
+2803 GGSQAMFGIRADL

-2823 GGGLPLGVIAGSTRF
+2823 GGGLPLGVIAGTSRF

-2898 AQIADT
+2898 AQIAET
-2904 LNAFFVEAEA
+2904 LNAFFAEAEA

-2958 HTDADIERFIG
+2958 HTDADIDRFIR

-2989 HGTVAT
+2989 HGTVAA

-3000 RQLWVLSE
+3000 RQLWILSE
-3008 IDPEGSLAY
+3008 VDPEGSLAY
-3017 NVNTTLELK
+3017 NVNTTLELN
-3026 GRLDEAAMRAAVQS
+3026 GRLDEAAMRAAVQG

-3049 TTILPDG
+3049 TTLTPDG
-3056 SGQIVHPSLTLAL
+3056 SGQIVHPSLTLRI
-3069 PLIDRDQDA
+3069 PLIDTDQDA
-3078 WRQQESRQ
+3078 WRDHESRQ

-3097 AALVRM
+3097 AALVRL
-3103 DDEHHLLV
+3103 DSERHLLV
-3111 MTAHHIVCDGSTF
+3111 MTAHHIICDGSTF
-3124 GVLLEDLARAYA
+3124 GILLEDLARAYA
-3136 GAAPDAAPLQFREYL
+3136 GAAPAAAPLQFREYL
-3151 KTLDAQRHSPETK
+3151 KQLDGQRHSPETK
-3164 ANRDYWLAQCARAV
+3164 ANRAYWLAQCAHRAD
-3178 EPLSL
+3178 PLNL
-3183 PVDYPRPAVK
+3183 PLDYPRPAVK
-3193 TFHGARVSL
+3193 TFHGERVSV
-3202 HLDAAAAAALRTVAR
+3202 HLDAAEAASLRAAAR

-3225 VLLAGFNLFLHRVAG
+3225 MLLAGFNMFLHRIAG
-3240 QQDIVTGIP
+3240 QQEIVTGIP

-3258 ERVAGYC
+3258 DRLAGYC
-3265 THLLPLRSTLPDGAS
+3265 THLLPLRSTLPEQAT
-3280 VASFLAATRQNLLDA
+3280 VASFLAGTRQNLLDA

-3358 NVLDAGDELLIDC
+3358 NVLDAGQELLIDC
-3371 DYNTDLFDERTAQ
+3371 DYNTDLFDASTVQ
-3384 RFLGI
+3384 RFLAI
-3389 YETLLTAAAADASA
+3389 YRTLLMRVTDDASA
-3403 AVARLPLTSDA
+3403 AVARLPLLSDA
-3414 ERALVTVEWNR
+3414 ERDLLTVEWNR
-3425 TDVDFGDAAAQPLH
+3425 TETDFGDAAAQPLH

-3452 VAAVYDG
+3452 VAAVCDD
-3459 AALTYAELNAR
+3459 ASLTYAELNLR
-3470 ANRLAHRLIAL
+3470 ANRLAHRLIEL
-3481 GVAPDTLVGVA
+3481 GVAPDALVGLA

-3523 RVRFMIDHAQLR
+3523 RVRFMIDNAQLR
-3535 WLLTQQHL
+3535 WLFTQQHL
-3543 LAALPDTGAQAI
+3543 LAALPDTDARVI
-3555 VVDRDKLDLDAVP
+3555 VVDCDAHDFDAAP
-3568 TSNPTP
+3568 ASNPAP
-3574 ELNGDNLAYMIYTSG
+3574 ALSGDNLAYMIYTSG

-3603 IVNRIL
+3603 ITNRIL
-3609 WMQHAYALD
+3609 WMQHAYTLG
-3618 ADDAVLQKTP
+3618 ADESVLQKTP

-3642 VTGARLVFARPGGQR
+3642 SVGARLVFARPGGQR

-3671 TTLHFVP
+3671 TTVHFVP
-3678 SMLRAFLDHPQ
+3678 SMLRAFLDHPD

-3694 ASLRRVVCSGEALP
+3694 TSLRRVVCSGEALP
-3708 HDLQQH
+3708 FDLQQR
-3714 CFERLDVKLYNLYGP
+3714 FFARLDAKLYNLYGP

-3744 DPQRIVPI
+3744 DPHRIVPI

-3760 IYIVDA
+3760 LYIVDA
-3766 QLQPT
+3766 QLQPV
-3771 PIGVPGELL
+3771 PVGVAGELL

-3785 VGRGYYNEPDLS
+3785 VGRGYHGEPELS
-3797 AEKFIADP
+3797 AGKFIADP
-3805 FSDGPHA
+3805 FSTDPRA
-3812 RLYRTGDLARYRADG
+3812 RLYRTGDLARYRPDG
-3827 NIEFLGRIDHQI
+3827 NVEFLGRIDHQI

-3848 GEIEAVLTSH
+3848 GEIEAALTSH

-3871 DDGARLVAWLCSP
+3871 DDGARLVAWLHSSHP
-3884 HREADVIDAVRTH
+3884 EAELIEAVRGH
-3897 LRQRLPEYMVPS
+3897 LRQRLPDYMVPS

-3915 AFAQLPNGK
+3915 AFEHLPNGK
-3924 LDRAH
+3924 LDRAR
-3929 LPEPADGVAH
+3929 LPEPGDNLDH
-3939 VAPGNALEAQLA
+3939 VAPVNALEAQLT
-3951 AIWQEVLGNARIG
+3951 AIWQEVLGQARIS

-3969 FELGGNSLLATKV
+3969 FELGGNSLSATKV
-3982 VARIRRDLHAKLEM
+3982 VARIRRDLHAKLEI
-3996 RSLFEHPTIASL
+3996 RSLFAHPTISSL
-4008 AKRIAATQ
+4008 AKRIADTQ
-4016 PIDYAPVTPLPP
+4016 PIDYAPVTPLPA

-4041 WVQDRLNAGQAG
+4041 WVQDRLNAAQAG

-4061 LEGVLDVDALL
+4061 FEGVLDVDALV

-4091 AGTQPVQQVLP
+4091 AGNQPVQQVLP
-4102 PDEAPFAVEVVDLQD
+4102 PGEAAFAVEVVDLQD
-4117 AADRDARA
+4117 AEDRDAQA

-4160 CTMHHIVTD
+4160 CTMHHIVSD
-4169 GWSTEVLLDDLSTL
+4169 GWSTEVLLDDLSKI

-4193 PLPPLQ
+4193 PLPALP

-4214 GPDGARMKEYWLNK
+4214 GPDGERMKEYWLTR
-4228 LAGLRALAL
+4228 LGGGLRALEL
-4237 PGDVAQP
+4237 PGDLEQP
-4244 AAPSWKTWRFA
+4244 AAPSWKSWRFE
-4255 LPAAETAALDALG
+4255 LPAAETTALESLG

-4277 ALLAA
+4277 ALLSA

-4338 RVRDTTLEAFSHPL
+4338 RVRDTTIEAFSHPL

-4360 ELHIERVAGRNPLFD
+4360 ALHIKRVAGRNPLFD

-4381 NQRDGATDRY
+4381 NQRQGAVDRY
-4391 AGPVRLAELPD
+4391 AGQVRIAELPD
-4402 HDPQHADSEAATD
+4402 HDLQRADPEAATD

-4422 RADGLAISVVYH
+4422 RAEGLAISVVYH
-4434 AGRFSD
+4434 AGRFSE
-4440 ALVRGLADELTSVV
+4440 ALVQGLANELTSVI

-4466 NLTLGQRALQADAR
+4466 NLTLGQRALHAEAR
-4480 QPSVELSA
+4480 QPTVELSA